1 MGNGAEHSK
10 TINVVRGQNNQWTIA
25 NKPDYVTLD
34 AQTGKV
40 TFNANTIKPNSSITI
55 TPKAGTGHSVSSN
68 PSTLTAPAAHTVNTT
83 EIVKDYG
90 SNVTAAEINNAV
102 QVANKR
108 TATIKN
114 GTAMPTNLAGGSTTT
129 IPVTVTYND
138 GSTEEVQE
146 SIFTKA
152 DKRELITAKNHL
164 DDPVSTEGKKPG
176 TITQYNNAMHNAQ
189 QQINTAKTE
198 AQQVI
203 NNERATPQQVSD
215 ALTKVRAAQT
225 KIDQAKALLQ
235 NKEDNSQLV
244 TSKNNL
250 QSSVNQVPSTAGMTQ
265 QSIDNYNAKKRE
277 AETEI
282 TAAQR
287 VIDNGDATAQQI
299 SDEKHR
305 VDNALT
311 ALNQAKHDLT
321 ADTHALEQAVQQ
333 LNRTGTTTG
342 KKPASITAYNNSI
355 RALQSDLT
363 SAKNSA
369 NAIIQK
375 PIRTVQEVQSALTN
389 VNRVNERLTQA
400 INQLVPL
407 ADNSALR
414 TAKTKLDEE
423 INKSVTTDGMT
434 QSSIQAYEN
443 AKRAGQTESTN
454 AQNVIN
460 NGDATDQQIAAE
472 KTKVEEK
479 YNSLKQAIA
488 GLTPDLAPL
497 QTAKTQLQNDI
508 DQPTSTT
515 GMTSTSVATFN
526 EKLSAA
532 RTKIQEIDRVL
543 ASHPDVAT
551 IRQNVTAAN
560 AAKTALDQ
568 ARNGLT
574 VDKAPLENAKNQL
587 QHSIDTQTSTTGMT
601 QDSINA
607 YNAKLTAARNKIQ
620 QINQVLAGS
629 PTVEQINTNT
639 SAANQAKSDLDHARQ
654 ALTPDK
660 APLQNAKTQLEQ
672 SINQPTDTTG
682 MTTASLNAYNQ
693 KLQAARQK
701 LTEINQVLNGN
712 PTVQNINDKVT
723 EANQAKDQLNT
734 ARQGLTLD
742 RQPALTTLHGA
753 SNLNQ
758 AQQNNFTQQI
768 NAAQNHAALET
779 IKSNITALNTAMTKL
794 KDSVADNNTIKSGQ
808 NYTDATPANKQAYD
822 NAVNAA
828 KGVIGETTNPTMD
841 VNTVNQKAASVKST
855 KDALDGQQNLQRAKT
870 EATNAITHASDLNQ
884 AQKNALT
891 QQVNSAQNVQA
902 VNDIKQTTHS
912 LNTAMTGLKRGVAN
926 HNQVV
931 QSDNYVNADTNK
943 KNDYNNAYNHAND
956 IINGNAQHPVI
967 TPSDVNNALSNVTSK
982 EHALNGEAKLNAA
995 KQEANTALGHLNNLN
1010 NAQRQNLQ
1018 SQINGA
1024 HQIDAVNTIKQNATN
1039 LNSAMGN
1046 LRQAVADKDQVK
1058 RTEDY
1063 ADADTAKQ
1071 NAYNSAVSSA
1081 ETIINQTTNPTMSV
1095 DDVNRATSAVTSNKN
1110 ALNGDEKLAQSK
1122 TDAARAIDALPHLNN
1137 AQKADVKSKINAA
1150 SNIAGV
1156 NTVKQQGTDLN
1167 TAMGNLQ
1174 GAINDEQTTLNSQNY
1189 QDATPSKKTA
1199 YTNAVQAAKDI
1210 LNKSNGQNK
1219 TKDQVTEAMNQLNS
1233 AKNNLDGTRLLD
1245 QAKQTAKQQL
1255 NNMTH
1260 LTTAQKT
1267 NLTNQINSGTTVAG
1281 VHTVQS
1287 NANTLDQAMNT
1298 LRQSIANKD
1307 ATKAS
1312 EDYVDANNDKQ
1323 TAYNNAVAAAETII
1337 NANSNPEMNPSTITQ
1352 KAEQVNSS
1360 KTALNGDE
1368 NLAAAKQ
1375 NAKTYLNTLTS
1386 ITDAQKNN
1394 LISQISSATRVSG
1407 VDTVKQ
1413 NAQHLDQAMASLQ
1426 SGINNESQVKSSEK
1440 YRDAD
1445 TNKQQEYDNAITA
1458 AKAIL
1463 NKSTG
1468 PNTAQNAV
1476 EAALQRVN
1484 NAKDALNGDAKLIA
1498 AQNAAKQHLGTLTH
1512 ITTAQRND
1520 LTNQISQ
1527 ATNLAG
1533 VESVKQSANSL
1544 DGAMGNLQTAINDKS
1559 GTLASQNFLDAD
1571 EQKRNAYNQAVS
1583 AAETILNKQTGPN
1596 TAKTA
1601 VEQALN
1607 NVNNAKHALNGT
1619 QNLNNAKQ
1627 AAITAINGAS
1637 DLNQKQKD
1645 ALKTQANG
1653 AQRVSNA
1660 QDVQRNATELNTA
1673 MGTLKHAIADKTNTL
1688 ASSKYVN
1695 ADSTKQNAYTTKVT
1709 NAEHIISGTPTV
1721 VTTPSEVTAAAN
1733 QVNSAKQELNGDE
1746 RLRVAKQNANTAID
1760 ALTQLNTPQKAKLKE
1775 QVGQANRLEDVQ
1787 TVQTNGQALNNAM
1800 KGLRDSIANETTVKA
1815 SQNYTDAS
1823 SNNQSTYNSAVSNAK
1838 GIINQTNNPTMDTSA
1853 ITQATTQV
1861 NNAKNGLNGAE
1872 NLRNAQN
1879 TAKQNLNTLSHL
1891 TNNQKSAISTQI
1903 DRAGHVSEVTA
1914 AKNAATEL
1922 NTQMGNLEQAIHDQ
1936 NTVKQSVKF
1945 TDADKAKRDA
1955 YTNAVSR
1962 AEAILNKTQGANTS
1976 KQDVEAA
1983 IQNVSSAKNALN
1995 GDQNVTNA
2003 KNAAKNALNNLT
2015 SINNAQKRDLTTK
2028 IDQATTV
2035 AGVEAVS
2042 NTGTQ
2047 LNTAMANLQNGI
2059 NDKTNTLA
2067 SENYHDADSDKK
2079 TAYTQAVTNAENILN
2094 KNSGSNLDKTA
2105 VENAL
2110 SQVANAK
2117 GALNGNHNL
2126 EQAKSNANTTING
2139 LQHLTTAQKDKL
2151 KQQVQQAQN
2160 VAGVDTVKSS
2170 ANTLNGAMGT
2180 LRNSIQDNTATKNG
2194 QNYLDA
2200 TGSNKTNYN
2209 NAVDSANGVINA
2221 TSNPNMDANAINQIA
2236 TQVTSTKNALD
2247 GTHNLTQAK
2256 QTATN
2261 AIDGATN
2268 LNKAQKDALKAQVT
2282 SAQRV
2287 ANVTSIQQTANELNT
2302 AMGQLQHGIDDENAT
2317 KQTQKYRDAEQSK
2330 KTAYDQAVA
2339 AAKAILNKQTGSNS
2353 DKAAVD
2359 RALQQVTSTKDALN
2373 GDAKLAE
2380 AKAAAKQNLGTLN
2393 HITNAQRTDLE
2404 GQINQ
2409 ATTVDGVNTV
2419 KTNANTLDGAMN
2431 SLQGSINDKDA
2442 TLRNQNYLDADESKR
2457 NAYTQA
2463 VTAAEG
2469 ILNKQ
2474 TGGNTSKADVDNALN
2489 AVTRAKAALNGAENL
2504 RNAKTS
2510 ATNTINGL
2518 PNLTQLQK
2526 DNLKHQVE
2534 QAQNVAGVNGVKDKG
2549 NTLNTAMGALRT
2561 SIQNDN
2567 TTKTSQNYL
2576 DASDSNKN
2584 NYNTAVNNA
2593 NGVINATNNPNM
2605 DANAINGMANQVN
2618 TTKAA
2623 LNGVQNL
2630 AQAKTNATNTINN
2643 AHDLNQKQKD
2653 ALKTQVNNAQRVSD
2667 ANNVQHTATE
2677 LNGAMTALKAA
2688 IADKERTKASGNY
2701 VNADQEK
2708 RQAYDSKVTNAENII
2723 NGTPNATLTVNDVN
2737 SATSQVNAAK
2747 TALNGD
2753 NNLRVAKENAN
2764 NTIDGLAQLNN
2775 AQKAK
2780 LKEQVQSAT
2789 TLEGVQT
2796 VKNSSQTLNTAM
2808 KGLRDSIA
2816 NEATIKAGQNYTDA
2830 SPTNRNE
2837 YDSAVTA
2844 AKAIINQTS
2853 NPTMEPN
2860 TITQATSQ
2868 VTTKEHALNGAQ
2880 NLAQAKTTA
2889 KNNLNN
2895 LTSINNA
2902 QKDALTRSIDGATT
2916 VAGVNQE
2923 TAKATE
2929 LNNAMHSLQN
2939 GINDEAQTKQT
2950 QKYLDAEPIKKSAYD
2965 QAVNAAKAILT
2976 KASGQNVDKAAVE
2989 QALQNVNSTK
2999 TALNGDAKLNE
3010 AKAAAKQTLGTLTH
3024 INNAQRTAL
3033 DNEITQATNVEGVN
3047 TVKAKAQQLDGAMGQ
3062 LETSIRDKDTT
3073 LQSQNY
3079 QDADDAKRTAYSQAV
3094 NAAATILN
3102 KTAGGNT
3109 PKADVERAMQAVTQA
3124 NTALNGIQN
3133 LERAKQAANTAITNA
3148 SDLNTKQKEA
3158 LKAQVT
3164 SAGRVS
3170 AANGVEHTA
3179 TELNTAMTA
3188 LKRAIADKAETK
3200 ASGNY
3205 VNADANKRQAYDEK
3219 VTAAENIVS
3228 GTPTPTLTP
3237 ADVTNA
3243 ATQVTNAK
3251 TQLNGNHNLEVAKQ
3265 NANTAIDGLTSL
3277 NGPQKAKLKEQVG
3290 QATTLPNVQT
3300 VRDNAQTLNSAM
3312 KGLRDSIANEA
3323 TIKAGQNYTDASPN
3337 NRSEYDSAVTA
3348 AKAIIDQT
3356 TSPSM
3361 NAQEINQAKDQVTAK
3376 QQALN
3381 GQENLRTAQTN
3392 AKQHLNGLSDLTDA
3406 QKDAVK
3412 RQIEGATHVNEVT
3425 QAQNNADALNTAMT
3439 NLKNGIQ
3446 DQNTI
3451 KQGVNF
3457 TDADEAKRNAYTNA
3471 VTQAEQILNK
3481 AQGPNTAKD
3490 NVESAL
3496 QNVQR
3501 AKNEL
3506 NGNQNVANA
3515 KSTAKNALNNLTSI
3529 NNAQKEALKTQIEGA
3544 STVAGVN
3551 QVSTTAS
3558 ELNTAMSN
3566 LQSGINDEAA
3576 TKAAQKYTDADR
3588 DKQTAYN
3595 DAVTAAKTLL
3605 DKTAGSNDNKAAVEQ
3620 ALQRVN
3626 TAKTA
3631 LNGDARLNE
3640 AKNTA
3645 KQQLATMSHLT
3656 NAQKANLTEQ
3666 IERGTTVAGVQGIQ
3680 ANAGTLDQAMNQLRQ
3695 SIASKDTTK
3704 SSEDYQ
3710 DANADLQN
3718 AYNRAVSDAEG
3729 IISATNNPEMN
3740 PDTIN
3745 QKASQVNSAKS
3756 ALNGDEKLAA
3766 AKQTAK
3772 TDIGR
3777 LTDLN
3782 NAQRTAANAEVD
3794 QAPNLAAVTAAK
3806 NKATSLNTAMGNLKH
3821 ALAEKD
3827 NTKRSVN
3834 YTDADQPKQQA
3845 YDTAVTQAEAITNA
3859 NGSNANETQVQAALN
3874 QLNQAK
3880 NDLNGDNKVAQAK
3893 ETAKRALAS
3902 YSNLNNAQSTAAT
3915 SQIDNATTVADVTA
3929 AQNTAN
3935 ELNTAMGQLQ
3945 NGINDQNTVK
3955 QQVNFTDADQGKK
3968 DAYTNAVT
3976 NAQGILD
3983 KANGQNMTKA
3993 QVEAAL
3999 NQVTTAKNALNGDA
4013 NVRQAKSDA
4022 KANLGTLT
4030 HLNNAQKQDLTS
4042 QIEGA
4047 TTVNGVNSVK
4057 TKAQDLDGAMQ
4068 RLESAIANKD
4078 QTKAS
4083 ENYIDA
4089 DPTKKTAF
4097 DNAIIQAESYL
4108 NKDHGANKDKQAV
4121 EQAIQSVTST
4131 ENALNG
4137 DANLQRAKTE
4147 ATQAIDNLTH
4157 LNTPQKTALKQQVNA
4172 AQRVSG
4178 VTDLKNSA
4186 TSLNNAMDQLKQAIA
4201 DHDTIVAGGN
4211 YTNASPDKQ
4220 GAYTDAYNAAK
4231 NIVNGSPNV
4240 ITNAADVTA
4249 ATQRVNNAET
4259 GLNGDTNL
4267 ATAKQQAKDALR
4279 QMTHLSDAQKQS
4291 ITGQIDSATQ
4301 VTGVQSVKDNA
4312 TNLDNAMNQLRN
4324 SIANKDEVKA
4334 SQPYVDADTDK
4345 QNAYNTAVTSAENII
4360 NATSQPTLNPSAVTQ
4375 AANQVNTNK
4384 TALNGAQNLAN
4395 KKQETT
4401 ANINQLSHLNNAQKQ
4416 DLNTQ
4421 VTNAPN
4427 ISTVNQVKTKAEQ
4440 LDQAMERLING
4451 IQDKD
4456 QVKQSV
4462 NFTDA
4467 DPEKQTAYNNAVTAA
4482 ENIINQANG
4491 TNANQS
4497 QVEAA
4502 LSTVTTT
4509 KQALNGDRKV
4519 TDAKNNANQRL
4530 STLDNLNNA
4539 QKGAVTG
4546 NINQAHTVAEVTQAI
4561 QTAQELN
4568 TAMGNLKNS
4577 LNDKDTTL
4585 GSQNFADA
4593 DPEKKNAYNEAV
4605 RNAENILNKS
4615 TGTNVPKDQV
4625 EAAMN
4630 QVNTTKAALNG
4641 TQNLEKAKQHANTA
4655 IDGLSH
4661 LTNAQKDALK
4671 QLVQQSTTVAEA
4683 QGNEQKANNVDA
4695 AMDKLRQSIADNAT
4709 TKQNQNYTDAS
4720 PNKKDAYNNAVTTAQ
4735 GIIDQTTNPT
4745 LDPTVINQAAGQV
4758 STTKNALNGN
4768 ENLEAAK
4775 QQATQSLGSL
4785 DNLNNAQKQAVT
4797 NQINGAHTV
4806 DEANQIKQNAQ
4817 NLNTAMGNL
4826 KQAIADKDATKATV
4840 NFTDADQA
4848 KQQAYNTAVTNAEN
4862 IISKANGGNA
4872 TQTEVEQAIQQVNA
4886 TKQALNGN
4894 ANVQHAK
4901 DEATALINSSND
4913 LNQAQKDALKQQVQ
4927 NATTVAGVNNVKQTA
4942 QELNN
4947 AMTQLKQG
4955 IADKEQT
4962 KADGNFV
4969 NADPDKQNAYNQAV
4983 AKAEALISG
4992 TPDVVVTP
5000 SEITAA
5006 LNKVTQAKN
5015 DLNGNTNLATAKQNV
5030 QQAIDQ
5036 LPNLNQAQRDEYNK
5050 QITQATL
5057 VPNVNAIQQAATT
5070 LNDAMT
5076 QLKQGIAD
5084 KDQTKANGNFVN
5096 ADTDKQ
5102 NAYNNAVAHAEQI
5115 ISGTPNANV
5124 DPQQV
5129 AQALQQVN
5137 QAKGDLNGNHNLQVA
5152 KDNANTAI
5160 DQLPNLNQPQKTAL
5174 KDQVSHAELV
5184 TGVNAIKQNADA
5196 LNNAMG
5202 TLKQQIQ
5209 ANSQVPQSVDFTQA
5223 DQDKQQAY
5231 NNAAN
5236 QAQQI
5241 ANGTPT
5247 PVLAPDTV
5255 TQAVTTM
5262 NQAKDALNG
5271 DEKLAQAKQDAL
5283 ANLDTLRDL
5292 NQPQRDALR
5301 NQINQAQA
5309 LATVEQTKQNAQNVN
5324 TAMGNLKQGIANK
5337 DTVKASE
5344 NYHDADVDKQT
5355 AYTNAVSQAEGIINQ
5370 TTNPT
5375 LNPDDITR
5383 ALTQVTDAKNS
5394 LNGEAKLAT
5403 EKQNAKDAV
5412 SGMTHLN
5419 DAQKQALKGQI
5430 DQSPEIA
5437 TVNQVKQT
5445 ATSLDQAMD
5454 QLSQAIN
5461 DKDQILADGNYLN
5474 ADPDKQNA
5482 YKQAVAKAEALLN
5495 KQSGTNEVQAQVE
5508 SITNE
5513 VNAAKQAL
5521 NGNDNL
5527 ANAKQ
5532 QAKQQ
5537 LANLTHLNDAQKQ
5550 SFESQITQ
5558 APLVTDVTTINQK
5571 AQTLDHAMELLRNS
5585 VADNQT
5591 TLASEDYHDATA
5603 QRQNDYNK
5611 AVTAANNIINQTTSP
5626 TMNPD
5631 DVNGATTQV
5640 NNTKVALD
5648 GDENLAAAKQQANNR
5663 LDQLDHLNNAQK
5675 QQLQSQITQSSDIAA
5690 VNGHKQTAESL
5701 NTAMGNLINAIA
5713 DHQAVEQRGNFINA
5727 DTDKQTAYNTAV
5739 NEAAAMINK
5748 QTGQNANQTEVEQAI
5763 TKVQTT
5769 LQALNGDHN
5778 LQVAKTNA
5786 TQAIDA
5792 LTSLND
5798 PQKTALKDQVT
5809 AATLVTAV
5817 HQIEQNANTLNQAMH
5832 GLRQSIQDNAATKA
5846 NSKYINEDQPE
5857 QQNYDQAVQAANNII
5872 NEQTATLDN
5881 NAINQAAATV
5891 NTTKA
5896 ALHGDVKLQ
5905 NDKDH
5910 AKQTVSQLAHLNNA
5924 QKHMEDTLI
5933 DSETTRTAVKQDLTE
5948 AQALDQLMDA
5958 LQQSIADKD
5967 ATRASSAYVNAEP
5980 NKKQA
5985 YDEAVQ
5991 NAESIIAG
5999 LNNPTIN
6006 KGNVSSATQAVIS
6019 SKNALDGVERLAQDK
6034 QTAGNSLNHL
6044 DQLTPA
6050 QQQALE
6056 NQINNATTRDK
6067 VAEII
6072 AQAQA
6077 LNEAMKALKES
6088 IKDQPQTEASSKFI
6102 NEDQAQKDA
6111 YTQAVQHAKDL
6122 INKTTDPTLA
6132 KSIIDQATQAVTDA
6146 KNNLHGDQ
6154 KLAQDK
6160 QRATETLNNLSNLN
6174 TPQRQALENQIN
6186 NAATRGEVAQKLTEA
6201 QALNQAMEALRNSI
6215 QDQQQTEAGSKFINE
6230 DKPQKDAYQAAVQN
6244 AKDLINQ
6251 TNNPTLDK
6259 AQVEQLTQAVNQA
6272 KDNLHGDQKL
6282 ADDKQHAVTDLN
6294 QLNGLNNPQRQALE
6308 SQINN
6313 AATRDEVA
6321 QKLAEAKALDQA
6333 MQALRN
6339 SIQDQQQTESGSKF
6353 INEDKPQKDAYQAA
6367 VQNAKDLINQ
6377 TGNPT
6382 LDKSQVEQ
6390 LTQAVTTAKDNLHG
6404 DQKLARD
6411 QQQAV
6416 TTVNA
6421 LPNLNHAQQ
6430 QALTDAINAAPTRT
6444 EVAQHVQTATEL
6456 DHAMETLKNKVDQV
6470 NTDKA
6475 QPNYTEASTDK
6486 KEAVDQALQ
6495 AAQSITDPTNG
6506 SNANKDAVEQAL
6518 TKLQEK
6524 ENELNGNERVAEAKT
6539 QAKQT
6544 IDQLTHLNADQIATA
6559 KQNIDQA
6566 TKLQPIAELVDQ
6578 ATQLNQSMDQL
6589 QQAVNE
6595 HANVEQTVDYT
6606 QADSDKQNA
6615 YKQAIADA
6623 ENVLKQNANKQQVD
6637 QALQNILNAKQAL
6650 NGDERVAL
6658 AKTNGKHDIDQLN
6671 ALNNAQQDGFKGRID
6686 QSNDLNQIQQI
6697 VDEAKAL
6704 NRAMDQ
6710 LSQEI
6715 TGNEGRTK
6723 GSTNYVNADTQVK
6736 QVYDEAVDKAKQA
6749 LDKSTGQNL
6758 TAEQVIKLNDAIT
6771 AAKKAL
6777 NGEERLNN
6785 RKAEALQ
6792 RLDQLTHLNN
6802 AQRQLA
6808 IQQINNA
6815 ETLNKASRAINR
6827 ATKLDNAMGAV
6838 QQYIDEQHLGVIS
6851 STNYINADDN
6861 LKANYDNAIANAAHE
6876 LDKVQGNA
6884 IAKAEAEQLKQ
6895 NIIDAQNALN
6905 GDQNLANAKDKA
6917 NAFVNS
6923 LNGLNQQQQ
6932 DLAHKAI
6939 NNADTVSDVT
6949 DIVNNQIDLNDA
6961 METLKHL
6968 VDNEIPNAEQTV
6980 NYQNA
6985 DDNAKTNFDDAKRL
6999 ANTLLNSDNTNVN
7012 DINGAIQTVNDA
7024 IHNLNGDQRLQDA
7037 KDKAIQSINQA
7048 LANKLKE
7055 IEASNAT
7062 DQDKLIAKN
7071 KAEELANSIINNINK
7086 ATSNQAVSQVQTAG
7100 NHAIEQVHANEI
7112 PKAKIDANKDVDKQ
7126 VQSLID
7132 EIDRNPNLTDKEKQ
7146 ALKDRINQILQQGHN
7161 GINNAMT
7168 KEEIE
7173 QAKAQLAQA
7182 LQDIKDLVKAKEDAK
7197 QDVDKQVQALIDEID
7212 QNPNL
7217 TDKEKQA
7224 LKDRINQILQQGHN
7238 GINNAMTKEEI
7249 EQAKAQLAQALQDIK
7264 DLVKAKE
7271 NAKQDIDKRVQAL
7284 IDEIDQN
7291 PNLTDKE
7298 KQALKDRINQ
7308 ILQQGHND
7316 INNALTKEEIEQA
7329 KAQLAQALQDIKDL
7343 VKAKE
7348 DAKNAIKALANAKRD
7363 QINSNPDLTPE
7374 QKAKALKEIDEAEKR
7389 ALQNVENA
7397 QTIDQLNRGLNLG
7410 LDDIRNTHV
7419 WEVDEQPAVNEIFEA
7434 TPEQILVNGELIVH
7448 RDDIITEQDILA
7460 HINLIDQLSAEVIDT
7475 PSTATISDSLTAK
7488 VEVTLLDGSKVI
7500 VNVPVKVV
7508 EKELSVVK
7516 QQAIESIENAAQ
7528 QKIDEINNSVTLTL
7542 EQKEAAIAEV
7552 NKLKQQAIDYIN
7564 NAPDVHSVEEIQ
7576 QQEQAHIEQ
7585 FYPEQFTIEQAKSN
7599 AIKSIEDAIQH
7610 MIDEIK
7616 ARTDLTDKEKQ
7627 EAIAK
7632 LNQLKEQAIQAIQRA
7647 QSIDEISEQLEQ
7659 FKAQMKA
7666 ANPTAKELAKRKQE
7680 AISRIKDFSNEKI
7693 NSIRNSEIG
7702 TTDEKQAAMNQINE
7716 IVLETIRDINNAHT
7730 LQQVEAA
7737 LNNGIARI
7745 SAVQI
7750 VISDRAK
7757 QSSSTGNESNSH
7769 LTIGYGT
7776 ANHPFNSS
7784 TIGHKKKI
7792 DEDDDIDPLHM
7803 RHFSNNF
7810 GNVIKNAIGVVGIS
7824 GLLASFWFFIA
7835 KRRRKEDEEEELEI
7849 RDNNKDSIKET
7860 LDDTKHLPLLFAKRR
7875 RKEDEEDVTVEEKD
7889 TLNNGESLDKVKH
7902 TPFFLPKRRRKEDEE
7917 DVEVTNENT
7926 DEKVLQDNEHSP
7938 ILIAKRRKDKEV
7950 DVETTTSIESN
7961 EDDAPLLLAKKK
7973 NQKDNQSKG
7982 KKSASK
7988 NLLKS

>member
-1 MGNGAEHSK
+1 
-10 TINVVRGQNNQWTIA
+10 
-25 NKPDYVTLD
+25 
-34 AQTGKV
+34 
-40 TFNANTIKPNSSITI
+40 
-55 TPKAGTGHSVSSN
+55 
-68 PSTLTAPAAHTVNTT
+68 
-83 EIVKDYG
+83 
-90 SNVTAAEINNAV
+90 
-102 QVANKR
+102 
-108 TATIKN
+108 
-114 GTAMPTNLAGGSTTT
+114 
-129 IPVTVTYND
+129 
-138 GSTEEVQE
+138 
-146 SIFTKA
+146 
-152 DKRELITAKNHL
+152 
-164 DDPVSTEGKKPG
+164 
-176 TITQYNNAMHNAQ
+176 
-189 QQINTAKTE
+189 
-198 AQQVI
+198 
-203 NNERATPQQVSD
+203 
-215 ALTKVRAAQT
+215 
-225 KIDQAKALLQ
+225 
-235 NKEDNSQLV
+235 
-244 TSKNNL
+244 
-250 QSSVNQVPSTAGMTQ
+250 
-265 QSIDNYNAKKRE
+265 
-277 AETEI
+277 
-282 TAAQR
+282 
-287 VIDNGDATAQQI
+287 
-299 SDEKHR
+299 
-305 VDNALT
+305 
-311 ALNQAKHDLT
+311 
-321 ADTHALEQAVQQ
+321 
-333 LNRTGTTTG
+333 
-342 KKPASITAYNNSI
+342 
-355 RALQSDLT
+355 
-363 SAKNSA
+363 
-369 NAIIQK
+369 
-375 PIRTVQEVQSALTN
+375 
-389 VNRVNERLTQA
+389 
-400 INQLVPL
+400 
-407 ADNSALR
+407 
-414 TAKTKLDEE
+414 
-423 INKSVTTDGMT
+423 
-434 QSSIQAYEN
+434 
-443 AKRAGQTESTN
+443 
-454 AQNVIN
+454 
-460 NGDATDQQIAAE
+460 
-472 KTKVEEK
+472 
-479 YNSLKQAIA
+479 
-488 GLTPDLAPL
+488 
-497 QTAKTQLQNDI
+497 
-508 DQPTSTT
+508 
-515 GMTSTSVATFN
+515 
-526 EKLSAA
+526 
-532 RTKIQEIDRVL
+532 
-543 ASHPDVAT
+543 
-551 IRQNVTAAN
+551 
-560 AAKTALDQ
+560 
-568 ARNGLT
+568 
-574 VDKAPLENAKNQL
+574 
-587 QHSIDTQTSTTGMT
+587 
-601 QDSINA
+601 
-607 YNAKLTAARNKIQ
+607 
-620 QINQVLAGS
+620 
-629 PTVEQINTNT
+629 
-639 SAANQAKSDLDHARQ
+639 
-654 ALTPDK
+654 
-660 APLQNAKTQLEQ
+660 
-672 SINQPTDTTG
+672 
-682 MTTASLNAYNQ
+682 
-693 KLQAARQK
+693 
-701 LTEINQVLNGN
+701 
-712 PTVQNINDKVT
+712 
-723 EANQAKDQLNT
+723 
-734 ARQGLTLD
+734 
-742 RQPALTTLHGA
+742 
-753 SNLNQ
+753 
-758 AQQNNFTQQI
+758 
-768 NAAQNHAALET
+768 
-779 IKSNITALNTAMTKL
+779 
-794 KDSVADNNTIKSGQ
+794 
-808 NYTDATPANKQAYD
+808 
-822 NAVNAA
+822 
-828 KGVIGETTNPTMD
+828 
-841 VNTVNQKAASVKST
+841 
-855 KDALDGQQNLQRAKT
+855 
-870 EATNAITHASDLNQ
+870 
-884 AQKNALT
+884 
-891 QQVNSAQNVQA
+891 
-902 VNDIKQTTHS
+902 
-912 LNTAMTGLKRGVAN
+912 
-926 HNQVV
+926 
-931 QSDNYVNADTNK
+931 
-943 KNDYNNAYNHAND
+943 
-956 IINGNAQHPVI
+956 
-967 TPSDVNNALSNVTSK
+967 
-982 EHALNGEAKLNAA
+982 
-995 KQEANTALGHLNNLN
+995 
-1010 NAQRQNLQ
+1010 
-1018 SQINGA
+1018 
-1024 HQIDAVNTIKQNATN
+1024 
-1039 LNSAMGN
+1039 
-1046 LRQAVADKDQVK
+1046 
-1058 RTEDY
+1058 
-1063 ADADTAKQ
+1063 
-1071 NAYNSAVSSA
+1071 
-1081 ETIINQTTNPTMSV
+1081 
-1095 DDVNRATSAVTSNKN
+1095 
-1110 ALNGDEKLAQSK
+1110 
-1122 TDAARAIDALPHLNN
+1122 
-1137 AQKADVKSKINAA
+1137 
-1150 SNIAGV
+1150 
-1156 NTVKQQGTDLN
+1156 
-1167 TAMGNLQ
+1167 
-1174 GAINDEQTTLNSQNY
+1174 
-1189 QDATPSKKTA
+1189 
-1199 YTNAVQAAKDI
+1199 
-1210 LNKSNGQNK
+1210 
-1219 TKDQVTEAMNQLNS
+1219 
-1233 AKNNLDGTRLLD
+1233 
-1245 QAKQTAKQQL
+1245 
-1255 NNMTH
+1255 
-1260 LTTAQKT
+1260 
-1267 NLTNQINSGTTVAG
+1267 
-1281 VHTVQS
+1281 
-1287 NANTLDQAMNT
+1287 
-1298 LRQSIANKD
+1298 
-1307 ATKAS
+1307 
-1312 EDYVDANNDKQ
+1312 
-1323 TAYNNAVAAAETII
+1323 
-1337 NANSNPEMNPSTITQ
+1337 
-1352 KAEQVNSS
+1352 
-1360 KTALNGDE
+1360 
-1368 NLAAAKQ
+1368 
-1375 NAKTYLNTLTS
+1375 
-1386 ITDAQKNN
+1386 
-1394 LISQISSATRVSG
+1394 
-1407 VDTVKQ
+1407 
-1413 NAQHLDQAMASLQ
+1413 
-1426 SGINNESQVKSSEK
+1426 
-1440 YRDAD
+1440 
-1445 TNKQQEYDNAITA
+1445 
-1458 AKAIL
+1458 
-1463 NKSTG
+1463 
-1468 PNTAQNAV
+1468 
-1476 EAALQRVN
+1476 
-1484 NAKDALNGDAKLIA
+1484 
-1498 AQNAAKQHLGTLTH
+1498 
-1512 ITTAQRND
+1512 
-1520 LTNQISQ
+1520 
-1527 ATNLAG
+1527 
-1533 VESVKQSANSL
+1533 
-1544 DGAMGNLQTAINDKS
+1544 
-1559 GTLASQNFLDAD
+1559 
-1571 EQKRNAYNQAVS
+1571 
-1583 AAETILNKQTGPN
+1583 
-1596 TAKTA
+1596 
-1601 VEQALN
+1601 
-1607 NVNNAKHALNGT
+1607 
-1619 QNLNNAKQ
+1619 
-1627 AAITAINGAS
+1627 
-1637 DLNQKQKD
+1637 
-1645 ALKTQANG
+1645 
-1653 AQRVSNA
+1653 
-1660 QDVQRNATELNTA
+1660 
-1673 MGTLKHAIADKTNTL
+1673 
-1688 ASSKYVN
+1688 
-1695 ADSTKQNAYTTKVT
+1695 
-1709 NAEHIISGTPTV
+1709 
-1721 VTTPSEVTAAAN
+1721 
-1733 QVNSAKQELNGDE
+1733 
-1746 RLRVAKQNANTAID
+1746 
-1760 ALTQLNTPQKAKLKE
+1760 
-1775 QVGQANRLEDVQ
+1775 
-1787 TVQTNGQALNNAM
+1787 
-1800 KGLRDSIANETTVKA
+1800 
-1815 SQNYTDAS
+1815 
-1823 SNNQSTYNSAVSNAK
+1823 
-1838 GIINQTNNPTMDTSA
+1838 
-1853 ITQATTQV
+1853 
-1861 NNAKNGLNGAE
+1861 
-1872 NLRNAQN
+1872 
-1879 TAKQNLNTLSHL
+1879 
-1891 TNNQKSAISTQI
+1891 
-1903 DRAGHVSEVTA
+1903 
-1914 AKNAATEL
+1914 
-1922 NTQMGNLEQAIHDQ
+1922 MGNLEQAIHDQ
-1936 NTVKQSVKF
+1936 NTVKQGVNF

-1962 AEAILNKTQGANTS
+1962 AETILNKTQGANTS

-1983 IQNVSSAKNALN
+1983 IQNVTSAKNALN

-2059 NDKTNTLA
+2059 NDKANTLA

-2094 KNSGSNLDKTA
+2094 KNSGSNLDKAA

-2110 SQVANAK
+2110 SQVTNAK

-2200 TGSNKTNYN
+2200 TERNKTNYN

-2380 AKAAAKQNLGTLN
+2380 AKAAARQNLGTLN
-2393 HITNAQRTDLE
+2393 HITNAQRTALE

-2431 SLQGSINDKDA
+2431 SLQGAINDKDA

-2534 QAQNVAGVNGVKDKG
+2534 QAQNVVGVNGVKDKG

-2605 DANAINGMANQVN
+2605 DANAINDMANQVN

-2623 LNGVQNL
+2623 LNGAQNL

-2643 AHDLNQKQKD
+2643 AQDLNQKQKD

-2737 SATSQVNAAK
+2737 SAASQVNAAK

-2753 NNLRVAKENAN
+2753 NNLRVAKEHAN

-2775 AQKAK
+2775 VQKAK

-2789 TLEGVQT
+2789 TLDGVQT

-2830 SPTNRNE
+2830 SPNNRNE

-2902 QKDALTRSIDGATT
+2902 QKDALTRNIDGATT

-2939 GINDEAQTKQT
+2939 GINDETQTKQT
-2950 QKYLDAEPIKKSAYD
+2950 QKYLDAEPSKKSAYD

-3024 INNAQRTAL
+3024 INNAQRNAL

-3148 SDLNTKQKEA
+3148 SDLNTKQKKA

-3188 LKRAIADKAETK
+3188 LKRAIADKADTK

-3219 VTAAENIVS
+3219 VTAAEHIVS

-3237 ADVTNA
+3237 SDVTNA

-3300 VRDNAQTLNSAM
+3300 VRDNAQTLNTAM

-3323 TIKAGQNYTDASPN
+3323 TIKAGQNYTDASQNKQNDYN
-3337 NRSEYDSAVTA
+3337 NAVTA
-3348 AKAIIDQT
+3348 AKAIIGQT

-3361 NAQEINQAKDQVTAK
+3361 IAQEINQAKDQVTAK

-3392 AKQHLNGLSDLTDA
+3392 AKQHLNGLSDLTNA
-3406 QKDAVK
+3406 QKDAAK

-3490 NVESAL
+3490 GVETAL

-3515 KSTAKNALNNLTSI
+3515 KTTAKNALNNLTSI
-3529 NNAQKEALKTQIEGA
+3529 NNAQKAALKSQIEGA
-3544 STVAGVN
+3544 TTVAGVN
-3551 QVSTTAS
+3551 QVSTMAS

-3566 LQSGINDEAA
+3566 LQRGINDEAA
-3576 TKAAQKYTDADR
+3576 TKAAQKYTEADR

-3605 DKTAGSNDNKAAVEQ
+3605 DKTAGSNDNKVAVEQ

-3680 ANAGTLDQAMNQLRQ
+3680 ANAGTLNQAMNQLRQ
-3695 SIASKDTTK
+3695 SIASKDATK

-3718 AYNRAVSDAEG
+3718 AYNDAVTNAEG

-3772 TDIGR
+3772 SDIGR

-4097 DNAIIQAESYL
+4097 DNAITQAESYL
-4108 NKDHGANKDKQAV
+4108 NKDHGTNKDKQAV

-4137 DANLQRAKTE
+4137 DANLQCAKTE
-4147 ATQAIDNLTH
+4147 ATQAIDNLTQ

-4186 TSLNNAMDQLKQAIA
+4186 TSLNNAMDQLKQAIG

-4259 GLNGDTNL
+4259 SLNGDTNL

-4360 NATSQPTLNPSAVTQ
+4360 NATSQPTLDPSAVTQ

-4401 ANINQLSHLNNAQKQ
+4401 ANINRLSHLNNAQKQ

-4519 TDAKNNANQRL
+4519 TDAKNNANQTL

-4661 LTNAQKDALK
+4661 LTNAQKEALK

-4735 GIIDQTTNPT
+4735 GIIDQTTNPS

-4758 STTKNALNGN
+4758 STSKNALNGN

-4797 NQINGAHTV
+4797 
-4806 DEANQIKQNAQ
+4806 NQIKQNAQ

-4886 TKQALNGN
+4886 AKQALNGN

-4901 DEATALINSSND
+4901 DEATALINNSND

-4969 NADPDKQNAYNQAV
+4969 NADSDKQNAYNQAV

-5030 QQAIDQ
+5030 QHAIDQ
-5036 LPNLNQAQRDEYNK
+5036 LPNLNQAQRDEYSK

-5070 LNDAMT
+5070 LNDAMTQLKQGIANKAQIKGSENYHDADTDKQTAYDNAVTKAEELLKQTTNPTMDPNTIQQALTKVNDTNQALNGNQKLADAKQDAKTTLGTLDHLNDAQKQALTTQVEQAPDIATVNNVKQNAQNLNNAMTNLNNALQDKTETLNSINFTDADQAKKDDYTNAVSHAEGILSKANGSNASQTEVEQAMQRVNEAKQALNGNDNVQRAKDAAKQVITNANDLNQAQKDALKQQVDAAQTVANVNTIKQTAQDLNQAMT

-5255 TQAVTTM
+5255 TKAVTTM

-5881 NAINQAAATV
+5881 NAINQVAATV

-5948 AQALDQLMDA
+5948 VQALDQLMDA

-6072 AQAQA
+6072 SQAQA

-6215 QDQQQTEAGSKFINE
+6215 QDQQQTESGSKFINE

-6251 TNNPTLDK
+6251 TGNPTLDK
-6259 AQVEQLTQAVNQA
+6259 AQVEQLTHAFKQA

-6313 AATRDEVA
+6313 AATRGEVA

-6339 SIQDQQQTESGSKF
+6339 SIQDQQQTEAGSKF

-6430 QALTDAINAAPTRT
+6430 QTLTDAINAAPTRT

-6524 ENELNGNERVAEAKT
+6524 VNELNGNERVAEAKT

-6595 HANVEQTVDYT
+6595 HANVEQTIDYT
-6606 QADSDKQNA
+6606 QADSDKQKA

-6749 LDKSTGQNL
+6749 LDKSSGQNL
-6758 TAEQVIKLNDAIT
+6758 TAEQVIKLNDAVT

-7012 DINGAIQTVNDA
+7012 DINGAIQAVNDA

-7126 VQSLID
+7126 VQALID

-7161 GINNAMT
+7161 DINNALT

-7238 GINNAMTKEEI
+7238 GINNAM
-7249 EQAKAQLAQALQDIK
+7249 
-7264 DLVKAKE
+7264 
-7271 NAKQDIDKRVQAL
+7271 
-7284 IDEIDQN
+7284 
-7291 PNLTDKE
+7291 
-7298 KQALKDRINQ
+7298 
-7308 ILQQGHND
+7308 
-7316 INNALTKEEIEQA
+7316 TKEEIEQA

-7552 NKLKQQAIDYIN
+7552 NKLKQQAIDHVN

-7576 QQEQAHIEQ
+7576 QQEQAYIEQ
-7585 FYPEQFTIEQAKSN
+7585 FNPEQFTIEQAKSN

-7647 QSIDEISEQLEQ
+7647 QSISEITEQLEQ

-7702 TTDEKQAAMNQINE
+7702 TADEKQAAMNQINE

-7784 TIGHKKKI
+7784 TIGHKKKL

-7889 TLNNGESLDKVKH
+7889 SLNNGESLDKVKH

-7926 DEKVLQDNEHSP
+7926 DEKVLKDNEHSP
-7938 ILIAKRRKDKEV
+7938 LLFAKRRKDKEE
-7950 DVETTTSIESN
+7950 DVETTTSIESKD
-7961 EDDAPLLLAKKK
+7961 EDVPLLLAKKK
-7973 NQKDNQSKG
+7973 NQKDNQSKD

-7988 NLLKS
+7988 NTSKKVAAKKKKKKSKKNKK

>member
-1 MGNGAEHSK
+1 MNYRDKIQKFSIRKYTVGTFSTVIATLVFLGFNTSQAHAAETNQPASVVKQKQQSNNEQTENRESQAQNSQNSQNGQSLSATRENEQPNISQANLVDQKVAQSSTTNDEQPASQNVNTKKDSATAATTQPDKEKSKHKQNESQSANKNGNDNRAAHVENHEANVVTASDSSDNGNVQHDRNELQAFFDANYHDYRFIDRENADSGTFNYVKGIFDKINTLLGSNDPINNKDLQLAYKELEQAVALIRTMPQRQQTSRRSSRIQTRSIESRAAEPRSVSSYQNADSSYYVENANDGSGYPVGTYINASNKGAPYYLPTAPWNTLKASAAKEIVLMTAKQTGDGYQWVIKFNKGHAPHDNMIFWFALPSDQVPVGRTDFVTVNADGTNVQWSNGAGAGAYKPLPEMWPYGVNDSRSRDFKIRNRSGQVIYDWADVHVNTLRDLARAGDYFSEANAPAATKALGEQTFKYINGERPTESPGASK
-10 TINVVRGQNNQWTIA
+10 VYTFIGAGDASYTISFRTQGPTTNKLYYTAGGRALEYNQLFMYSQLYVESTQDYQQRLNGFRQVINRTYRIGTTKRVEVSQGNVQTKKVLESTNLNIDDFVDDPLSYVKTPS
-25 NKPDYVTLD
+25 NKVLGFYPS
-34 AQTGKV
+34 
-40 TFNANTIKPNSSITI
+40 NANTNGFRPGGTNPLNEYQLSQLFTDDKLQQAARTGTPIRLMIGFDYPDGHGNSETLVPVNLTVLPEIQHNIKFFKNDDTQNIADKPFSKQAGHPVFYVYAGNQGNASVNLGGSVTSIQPLRINLTSNENFTDKDWQITGIPRTLHIENSTNRPNNARERNIELVGNLLPGDYFGTIRFGRKEQLFEIRVKPHTPRITTTAEELRGTALQKVPVTISGIPLDPSALVYLVTPTSQTTSGGSEADQIPSGYTKLATGTPDGVHTTITI
-55 TPKAGTGHSVSSN
+55 RPQDYVVFIPPVGKEVRAVVFYNNVVASNMSNAVTILPDDIPPTINNPVGINAKYYRGDEVNFTMGVSDRHTGIK
-68 PSTLTAPAAHTVNTT
+68 NTT
-83 EIVKDYG
+83 ITTLPNG
-90 SNVTAAEINNAV
+90 WTSN
-102 QVANKR
+102 
-108 TATIKN
+108 
-114 GTAMPTNLAGGSTTT
+114 L
-129 IPVTVTYND
+129 
-138 GSTEEVQE
+138 
-146 SIFTKA
+146 TKA
-152 DKRELITAKNHL
+152 DKNNGSLSITGRVSMNQAFNSDITFKVSATDNANNTTNDSQSKHVSIHVGKISEDAHPIVLGNTEKVVVVNPTAVSNDEKQSIITAFMNKNQNIRGYL
-164 DDPVSTEGKKPG
+164 ASTNPVTVDNNGNVTLHYRDGSST
-176 TITQYNNAMHNAQ
+176 T
-189 QQINTAKTE
+189 
-198 AQQVI
+198 
-203 NNERATPQQVSD
+203 
-215 ALTKVRAAQT
+215 L
-225 KIDQAKALLQ
+225 
-235 NKEDNSQLV
+235 
-244 TSKNNL
+244 
-250 QSSVNQVPSTAGMTQ
+250 
-265 QSIDNYNAKKRE
+265 
-277 AETEI
+277 
-282 TAAQR
+282 
-287 VIDNGDATAQQI
+287 DATNVMTY
-299 SDEKHR
+299 EP
-305 VDNALT
+305 V
-311 ALNQAKHDLT
+311 
-321 ADTHALEQAVQQ
+321 V
-333 LNRTGTTTG
+333 
-342 KKPASITAYNNSI
+342 KPEY
-355 RALQSDLT
+355 
-363 SAKNSA
+363 
-369 NAIIQK
+369 
-375 PIRTVQEVQSALTN
+375 
-389 VNRVNERLTQA
+389 
-400 INQLVPL
+400 
-407 ADNSALR
+407 
-414 TAKTKLDEE
+414 
-423 INKSVTTDGMT
+423 
-434 QSSIQAYEN
+434 
-443 AKRAGQTESTN
+443 QT
-454 AQNVIN
+454 
-460 NGDATDQQIAAE
+460 
-472 KTKVEEK
+472 
-479 YNSLKQAIA
+479 
-488 GLTPDLAPL
+488 
-497 QTAKTQLQNDI
+497 
-508 DQPTSTT
+508 
-515 GMTSTSVATFN
+515 
-526 EKLSAA
+526 
-532 RTKIQEIDRVL
+532 
-543 ASHPDVAT
+543 
-551 IRQNVTAAN
+551 AN
-560 AAKTALDQ
+560 AAKTATVTIAKGQSFSIGDIKQYFTLSNGQAIPSGTFTNITSDRTIPTAQEVSQMNAGTQLYHLVASNAYHKDTEDFYISLKIVDVKQPEGDQ
-568 ARNGLT
+568 R
-574 VDKAPLENAKNQL
+574 VYR
-587 QHSIDTQTSTTGMT
+587 TSTYDLTT
-601 QDSINA
+601 DEISKVKQAFINA
-607 YNAKLTAARNKIQ
+607 NRDVIT
-620 QINQVLAGS
+620 LAEGDIS
-629 PTVEQINTNT
+629 VTNT
-639 SAANQAKSDLDHARQ
+639 PNGANV
-654 ALTPDK
+654 
-660 APLQNAKTQLEQ
+660 
-672 SINQPTDTTG
+672 TT
-682 MTTASLNAYNQ
+682 
-693 KLQAARQK
+693 
-701 LTEINQVLNGN
+701 I
-712 PTVQNINDKVT
+712 TVNINKG
-723 EANQAKDQLNT
+723 
-734 ARQGLTLD
+734 RLTKSF
-742 RQPALTTLHGA
+742 A
-753 SNLNQ
+753 SNLANM
-758 AQQNNFTQQI
+758 NFLRWVNFPQDYTVTWTNAKIANRPTDGGLSWSDDHKSLIYRYDATLGTQI
-768 NAAQNHAALET
+768 TTNDILTMLKATTTVPGLRN
-779 IKSNITALNTAMTKL
+779 NITGNEKAQA
-794 KDSVADNNTIKSGQ
+794 GGRP
-808 NYTDATPANKQAYD
+808 NYRTTGYSQAN
-822 NAVNAA
+822 
-828 KGVIGETTNPTMD
+828 
-841 VNTVNQKAASVKST
+841 ASS
-855 KDALDGQQNLQRAKT
+855 DGQRQYT
-870 EATNAITHASDLNQ
+870 LNG
-884 AQKNALT
+884 
-891 QQVNSAQNVQA
+891 QVIQ
-902 VNDIKQTTHS
+902 I
-912 LNTAMTGLKRGVAN
+912 L
-926 HNQVV
+926 
-931 QSDNYVNADTNK
+931 
-943 KNDYNNAYNHAND
+943 D
-956 IINGNAQHPVI
+956 IINPSNGYGGQPVTNSNTRANHSNATVVNVNEPAANGAGAFTIDHVVKSNSTHNASDAVYKAQLYLTPYGPKQYVEHLNQNTGNTTDAINIYFV
-967 TPSDVNNALSNVTSK
+967 PSDLVNPTISVGNYTNHQVFSGETFTNTITANDNFGVQSVTVPTTSQITGTVDNNHQHVSATAPNVTS
-982 EHALNGEAKLNAA
+982 
-995 KQEANTALGHLNNLN
+995 
-1010 NAQRQNLQ
+1010 
-1018 SQINGA
+1018 
-1024 HQIDAVNTIKQNATN
+1024 
-1039 LNSAMGN
+1039 
-1046 LRQAVADKDQVK
+1046 
-1058 RTEDY
+1058 
-1063 ADADTAKQ
+1063 
-1071 NAYNSAVSSA
+1071 
-1081 ETIINQTTNPTMSV
+1081 
-1095 DDVNRATSAVTSNKN
+1095 
-1110 ALNGDEKLAQSK
+1110 
-1122 TDAARAIDALPHLNN
+1122 
-1137 AQKADVKSKINAA
+1137 
-1150 SNIAGV
+1150 
-1156 NTVKQQGTDLN
+1156 
-1167 TAMGNLQ
+1167 
-1174 GAINDEQTTLNSQNY
+1174 
-1189 QDATPSKKTA
+1189 
-1199 YTNAVQAAKDI
+1199 
-1210 LNKSNGQNK
+1210 
-1219 TKDQVTEAMNQLNS
+1219 
-1233 AKNNLDGTRLLD
+1233 
-1245 QAKQTAKQQL
+1245 
-1255 NNMTH
+1255 
-1260 LTTAQKT
+1260 
-1267 NLTNQINSGTTVAG
+1267 
-1281 VHTVQS
+1281 
-1287 NANTLDQAMNT
+1287 
-1298 LRQSIANKD
+1298 
-1307 ATKAS
+1307 
-1312 EDYVDANNDKQ
+1312 
-1323 TAYNNAVAAAETII
+1323 
-1337 NANSNPEMNPSTITQ
+1337 
-1352 KAEQVNSS
+1352 
-1360 KTALNGDE
+1360 
-1368 NLAAAKQ
+1368 
-1375 NAKTYLNTLTS
+1375 
-1386 ITDAQKNN
+1386 
-1394 LISQISSATRVSG
+1394 
-1407 VDTVKQ
+1407 
-1413 NAQHLDQAMASLQ
+1413 
-1426 SGINNESQVKSSEK
+1426 
-1440 YRDAD
+1440 
-1445 TNKQQEYDNAITA
+1445 
-1458 AKAIL
+1458 
-1463 NKSTG
+1463 
-1468 PNTAQNAV
+1468 
-1476 EAALQRVN
+1476 
-1484 NAKDALNGDAKLIA
+1484 
-1498 AQNAAKQHLGTLTH
+1498 
-1512 ITTAQRND
+1512 
-1520 LTNQISQ
+1520 
-1527 ATNLAG
+1527 
-1533 VESVKQSANSL
+1533 
-1544 DGAMGNLQTAINDKS
+1544 
-1559 GTLASQNFLDAD
+1559 
-1571 EQKRNAYNQAVS
+1571 
-1583 AAETILNKQTGPN
+1583 
-1596 TAKTA
+1596 
-1601 VEQALN
+1601 
-1607 NVNNAKHALNGT
+1607 
-1619 QNLNNAKQ
+1619 
-1627 AAITAINGAS
+1627 
-1637 DLNQKQKD
+1637 
-1645 ALKTQANG
+1645 
-1653 AQRVSNA
+1653 
-1660 QDVQRNATELNTA
+1660 
-1673 MGTLKHAIADKTNTL
+1673 
-1688 ASSKYVN
+1688 
-1695 ADSTKQNAYTTKVT
+1695 
-1709 NAEHIISGTPTV
+1709 
-1721 VTTPSEVTAAAN
+1721 
-1733 QVNSAKQELNGDE
+1733 
-1746 RLRVAKQNANTAID
+1746 
-1760 ALTQLNTPQKAKLKE
+1760 
-1775 QVGQANRLEDVQ
+1775 
-1787 TVQTNGQALNNAM
+1787 
-1800 KGLRDSIANETTVKA
+1800 
-1815 SQNYTDAS
+1815 
-1823 SNNQSTYNSAVSNAK
+1823 
-1838 GIINQTNNPTMDTSA
+1838 
-1853 ITQATTQV
+1853 
-1861 NNAKNGLNGAE
+1861 
-1872 NLRNAQN
+1872 
-1879 TAKQNLNTLSHL
+1879 
-1891 TNNQKSAISTQI
+1891 
-1903 DRAGHVSEVTA
+1903 
-1914 AKNAATEL
+1914 
-1922 NTQMGNLEQAIHDQ
+1922 
-1936 NTVKQSVKF
+1936 
-1945 TDADKAKRDA
+1945 
-1955 YTNAVSR
+1955 
-1962 AEAILNKTQGANTS
+1962 
-1976 KQDVEAA
+1976 
-1983 IQNVSSAKNALN
+1983 
-1995 GDQNVTNA
+1995 
-2003 KNAAKNALNNLT
+2003 
-2015 SINNAQKRDLTTK
+2015 
-2028 IDQATTV
+2028 
-2035 AGVEAVS
+2035 
-2042 NTGTQ
+2042 
-2047 LNTAMANLQNGI
+2047 
-2059 NDKTNTLA
+2059 
-2067 SENYHDADSDKK
+2067 
-2079 TAYTQAVTNAENILN
+2079 
-2094 KNSGSNLDKTA
+2094 
-2105 VENAL
+2105 
-2110 SQVANAK
+2110 
-2117 GALNGNHNL
+2117 
-2126 EQAKSNANTTING
+2126 
-2139 LQHLTTAQKDKL
+2139 
-2151 KQQVQQAQN
+2151 
-2160 VAGVDTVKSS
+2160 
-2170 ANTLNGAMGT
+2170 
-2180 LRNSIQDNTATKNG
+2180 
-2194 QNYLDA
+2194 
-2200 TGSNKTNYN
+2200 
-2209 NAVDSANGVINA
+2209 
-2221 TSNPNMDANAINQIA
+2221 
-2236 TQVTSTKNALD
+2236 
-2247 GTHNLTQAK
+2247 
-2256 QTATN
+2256 
-2261 AIDGATN
+2261 
-2268 LNKAQKDALKAQVT
+2268 
-2282 SAQRV
+2282 
-2287 ANVTSIQQTANELNT
+2287 
-2302 AMGQLQHGIDDENAT
+2302 
-2317 KQTQKYRDAEQSK
+2317 
-2330 KTAYDQAVA
+2330 
-2339 AAKAILNKQTGSNS
+2339 
-2353 DKAAVD
+2353 
-2359 RALQQVTSTKDALN
+2359 
-2373 GDAKLAE
+2373 
-2380 AKAAAKQNLGTLN
+2380 
-2393 HITNAQRTDLE
+2393 
-2404 GQINQ
+2404 
-2409 ATTVDGVNTV
+2409 
-2419 KTNANTLDGAMN
+2419 
-2431 SLQGSINDKDA
+2431 
-2442 TLRNQNYLDADESKR
+2442 
-2457 NAYTQA
+2457 
-2463 VTAAEG
+2463 
-2469 ILNKQ
+2469 
-2474 TGGNTSKADVDNALN
+2474 
-2489 AVTRAKAALNGAENL
+2489 
-2504 RNAKTS
+2504 
-2510 ATNTINGL
+2510 
-2518 PNLTQLQK
+2518 
-2526 DNLKHQVE
+2526 
-2534 QAQNVAGVNGVKDKG
+2534 
-2549 NTLNTAMGALRT
+2549 
-2561 SIQNDN
+2561 
-2567 TTKTSQNYL
+2567 
-2576 DASDSNKN
+2576 
-2584 NYNTAVNNA
+2584 
-2593 NGVINATNNPNM
+2593 
-2605 DANAINGMANQVN
+2605 
-2618 TTKAA
+2618 
-2623 LNGVQNL
+2623 
-2630 AQAKTNATNTINN
+2630 
-2643 AHDLNQKQKD
+2643 
-2653 ALKTQVNNAQRVSD
+2653 
-2667 ANNVQHTATE
+2667 
-2677 LNGAMTALKAA
+2677 
-2688 IADKERTKASGNY
+2688 
-2701 VNADQEK
+2701 
-2708 RQAYDSKVTNAENII
+2708 
-2723 NGTPNATLTVNDVN
+2723 
-2737 SATSQVNAAK
+2737 
-2747 TALNGD
+2747 
-2753 NNLRVAKENAN
+2753 
-2764 NTIDGLAQLNN
+2764 
-2775 AQKAK
+2775 
-2780 LKEQVQSAT
+2780 
-2789 TLEGVQT
+2789 
-2796 VKNSSQTLNTAM
+2796 
-2808 KGLRDSIA
+2808 
-2816 NEATIKAGQNYTDA
+2816 
-2830 SPTNRNE
+2830 
-2837 YDSAVTA
+2837 
-2844 AKAIINQTS
+2844 
-2853 NPTMEPN
+2853 
-2860 TITQATSQ
+2860 
-2868 VTTKEHALNGAQ
+2868 
-2880 NLAQAKTTA
+2880 
-2889 KNNLNN
+2889 
-2895 LTSINNA
+2895 
-2902 QKDALTRSIDGATT
+2902 
-2916 VAGVNQE
+2916 
-2923 TAKATE
+2923 
-2929 LNNAMHSLQN
+2929 
-2939 GINDEAQTKQT
+2939 
-2950 QKYLDAEPIKKSAYD
+2950 
-2965 QAVNAAKAILT
+2965 
-2976 KASGQNVDKAAVE
+2976 
-2989 QALQNVNSTK
+2989 
-2999 TALNGDAKLNE
+2999 
-3010 AKAAAKQTLGTLTH
+3010 
-3024 INNAQRTAL
+3024 
-3033 DNEITQATNVEGVN
+3033 
-3047 TVKAKAQQLDGAMGQ
+3047 
-3062 LETSIRDKDTT
+3062 
-3073 LQSQNY
+3073 
-3079 QDADDAKRTAYSQAV
+3079 
-3094 NAAATILN
+3094 
-3102 KTAGGNT
+3102 
-3109 PKADVERAMQAVTQA
+3109 
-3124 NTALNGIQN
+3124 
-3133 LERAKQAANTAITNA
+3133 
-3148 SDLNTKQKEA
+3148 
-3158 LKAQVT
+3158 
-3164 SAGRVS
+3164 
-3170 AANGVEHTA
+3170 
-3179 TELNTAMTA
+3179 
-3188 LKRAIADKAETK
+3188 
-3200 ASGNY
+3200 
-3205 VNADANKRQAYDEK
+3205 
-3219 VTAAENIVS
+3219 
-3228 GTPTPTLTP
+3228 
-3237 ADVTNA
+3237 
-3243 ATQVTNAK
+3243 
-3251 TQLNGNHNLEVAKQ
+3251 
-3265 NANTAIDGLTSL
+3265 
-3277 NGPQKAKLKEQVG
+3277 
-3290 QATTLPNVQT
+3290 
-3300 VRDNAQTLNSAM
+3300 
-3312 KGLRDSIANEA
+3312 
-3323 TIKAGQNYTDASPN
+3323 
-3337 NRSEYDSAVTA
+3337 
-3348 AKAIIDQT
+3348 
-3356 TSPSM
+3356 
-3361 NAQEINQAKDQVTAK
+3361 
-3376 QQALN
+3376 
-3381 GQENLRTAQTN
+3381 
-3392 AKQHLNGLSDLTDA
+3392 
-3406 QKDAVK
+3406 
-3412 RQIEGATHVNEVT
+3412 
-3425 QAQNNADALNTAMT
+3425 
-3439 NLKNGIQ
+3439 
-3446 DQNTI
+3446 
-3451 KQGVNF
+3451 
-3457 TDADEAKRNAYTNA
+3457 
-3471 VTQAEQILNK
+3471 
-3481 AQGPNTAKD
+3481 
-3490 NVESAL
+3490 
-3496 QNVQR
+3496 
-3501 AKNEL
+3501 
-3506 NGNQNVANA
+3506 
-3515 KSTAKNALNNLTSI
+3515 
-3529 NNAQKEALKTQIEGA
+3529 
-3544 STVAGVN
+3544 
-3551 QVSTTAS
+3551 
-3558 ELNTAMSN
+3558 
-3566 LQSGINDEAA
+3566 
-3576 TKAAQKYTDADR
+3576 
-3588 DKQTAYN
+3588 
-3595 DAVTAAKTLL
+3595 
-3605 DKTAGSNDNKAAVEQ
+3605 
-3620 ALQRVN
+3620 
-3626 TAKTA
+3626 
-3631 LNGDARLNE
+3631 
-3640 AKNTA
+3640 
-3645 KQQLATMSHLT
+3645 
-3656 NAQKANLTEQ
+3656 
-3666 IERGTTVAGVQGIQ
+3666 
-3680 ANAGTLDQAMNQLRQ
+3680 
-3695 SIASKDTTK
+3695 
-3704 SSEDYQ
+3704 
-3710 DANADLQN
+3710 
-3718 AYNRAVSDAEG
+3718 
-3729 IISATNNPEMN
+3729 
-3740 PDTIN
+3740 
-3745 QKASQVNSAKS
+3745 
-3756 ALNGDEKLAA
+3756 
-3766 AKQTAK
+3766 
-3772 TDIGR
+3772 
-3777 LTDLN
+3777 
-3782 NAQRTAANAEVD
+3782 
-3794 QAPNLAAVTAAK
+3794 
-3806 NKATSLNTAMGNLKH
+3806 
-3821 ALAEKD
+3821 
-3827 NTKRSVN
+3827 
-3834 YTDADQPKQQA
+3834 
-3845 YDTAVTQAEAITNA
+3845 
-3859 NGSNANETQVQAALN
+3859 
-3874 QLNQAK
+3874 
-3880 NDLNGDNKVAQAK
+3880 
-3893 ETAKRALAS
+3893 
-3902 YSNLNNAQSTAAT
+3902 AT

-3983 KANGQNMTKA
+3983 KAHGQNMTKA

-4047 TTVNGVNSVK
+4047 TTVNGVNGVK

-4068 RLESAIANKD
+4068 RLQSAIANKD
-4078 QTKAS
+4078 QTKAN

-4097 DNAIIQAESYL
+4097 DNAITQAESYL

-4178 VTDLKNSA
+4178 VTDLENSA

-4334 SQPYVDADTDK
+4334 SQPYVDADRDK

-4360 NATSQPTLNPSAVTQ
+4360 NATSQPTLDPSAVTQ

-4502 LSTVTTT
+4502 
-4509 KQALNGDRKV
+4509 
-4519 TDAKNNANQRL
+4519 
-4530 STLDNLNNA
+4530 
-4539 QKGAVTG
+4539 
-4546 NINQAHTVAEVTQAI
+4546 
-4561 QTAQELN
+4561 
-4568 TAMGNLKNS
+4568 
-4577 LNDKDTTL
+4577 
-4585 GSQNFADA
+4585 
-4593 DPEKKNAYNEAV
+4593 
-4605 RNAENILNKS
+4605 
-4615 TGTNVPKDQV
+4615 
-4625 EAAMN
+4625 MN

-4661 LTNAQKDALK
+4661 LTNAQKEALK

-4709 TKQNQNYTDAS
+4709 TKQNQNYTDSS

-4735 GIIDQTTNPT
+4735 GIIDQTTSPT

-4797 NQINGAHTV
+4797 DQINGAHTV
-4806 DEANQIKQNAQ
+4806 EEANQIKQNAQ

-4872 TQTEVEQAIQQVNA
+4872 TQSEVEQAIQQVNA

-4927 NATTVAGVNNVKQTA
+4927 NETTVAGVNNVKQTA

-4969 NADPDKQNAYNQAV
+4969 NADPDKQNAYKQAV

-5000 SEITAA
+5000 SEISAA

-5015 DLNGNTNLATAKQNV
+5015 DLNGNTNLASAKQNV
-5030 QQAIDQ
+5030 QHAIDQ
-5036 LPNLNQAQRDEYNK
+5036 LPNLNQAQRDEYSK

-5070 LNDAMT
+5070 LNDAMTQLKQGIANKAQIKGSENYHDADTDKQTAYDNAVTKAEELLKQTTNPTMDPNTIQQALTKVNDTNQALNGNQKLADAKQAAKTNLGTLDHLNDAQKQALTTQVEQAPDIATVNNVKQNAQNLNNAMTNLSNALQDKTETLNSINFTDADQAKKDAYTNAVAQAEGILSKANGNNASQTEVEQAMQRVNEAKQALNGNDNVQRAKDAAKQVITNANDLNQAQKDALKQQVDAAQTVANVNTIKQTAQDLNQAMT

-5129 AQALQQVN
+5129 AQALQQVT

-5247 PVLAPDTV
+5247 PVLTPDTV

-5271 DEKLAQAKQDAL
+5271 DEKLAQAKQDAI

-5324 TAMGNLKQGIANK
+5324 TAMSNLKQGIANK
-5337 DTVKASE
+5337 DTVTASE
-5344 NYHDADVDKQT
+5344 NYHDADADKQT

-5383 ALTQVTDAKNS
+5383 ALTQVTDAKNG

-5412 SGMTHLN
+5412 NAMTHLN

-5437 TVNQVKQT
+5437 RVTQVKQT
-5445 ATSLDQAMD
+5445 ATSLDQAMN

-5461 DKDQILADGNYLN
+5461 DKTQTLTDGNYLN

-5585 VADNQT
+5585 IADNQA

-5603 QRQNDYNK
+5603 QRQNDYNQ

-5631 DVNGATTQV
+5631 EVNSATTQV

-5648 GDENLAAAKQQANNR
+5648 GDENLVAAKQQANNR

-5727 DTDKQTAYNTAV
+5727 DTDKQTAYTTAV
-5739 NEAAAMINK
+5739 NEAEAMINK
-5748 QTGQNANQTEVEQAI
+5748 QTGQNANQPEVEQAI

-5832 GLRQSIQDNAATKA
+5832 GLRESIQDNAATKA

-5881 NAINQAAATV
+5881 NVINQAATTV

-5933 DSETTRTAVKQDLTE
+5933 DNETTRTAVKQDLTE

-6006 KGNVSSATQAVIS
+6006 KGNVSSATQAVTT
-6019 SKNALDGVERLAQDK
+6019 SKNGLDGVERLAQDK

-6160 QRATETLNNLSNLN
+6160 QRATEMLNNLSNLN

-6230 DKPQKDAYQAAVQN
+6230 DKPQKDAYQAAVQH

-6251 TNNPTLDK
+6251 TSNPTLDK
-6259 AQVEQLTQAVNQA
+6259 AQVEQLTQGVNQA

-6294 QLNGLNNPQRQALE
+6294 QLNSLNNPQRQALE

-6321 QKLAEAKALDQA
+6321 QKLAEAQALDQA

-6367 VQNAKDLINQ
+6367 VQHAKDLINQ

-6495 AAQSITDPTNG
+6495 AAESITDPTNG

-6524 ENELNGNERVAEAKT
+6524 VNELNGNERVAEAKT

-6544 IDQLTHLNADQIATA
+6544 IDQLTHLNAEQIATA

-6615 YKQAIADA
+6615 YKQAIAEA
-6623 ENVLKQNANKQQVD
+6623 ENVLKQNSNKQQVD
-6637 QALQNILNAKQAL
+6637 QALQNILNVKQAL

-6758 TAEQVIKLNDAIT
+6758 TAEQVIKLNDAVT
-6771 AAKKAL
+6771 AAKQAL

-6785 RKAEALQ
+6785 RKSEALQ

-6808 IQQINNA
+6808 TQQINNA

-6923 LNGLNQQQQ
+6923 LNGLNKQQQ
-6932 DLAHKAI
+6932 DLAHNAI

-6949 DIVNNQIDLNDA
+6949 DIVNNQIDLNNA

-7012 DINGAIQTVNDA
+7012 DINGAIQSVNDA
-7024 IHNLNGDQRLQDA
+7024 IQNLNGDQRLQDA

-7071 KAEELANSIINNINK
+7071 KAEELANNIINNINK
-7086 ATSNQAVSQVQTAG
+7086 ATSNQDVSQVQTAG
-7100 NHAIEQVHANEI
+7100 NQAIEQVHANEI

-7126 VQSLID
+7126 VQALIDEIDRNPNLTDKEKQALKDRINQMLQQGHNDINNALTKEEIEQAIAQLAQALQEIKDLVKAKEDAKQDVDKQVQALIDEIDRNPNLTDKEKQALKDRINQILQQGHNDINNAMTKEGIEQAKERLAQALQGIKDLVKAKEDTKQDVDKRVQALID

-7173 QAKAQLAQA
+7173 QAK
-7182 LQDIKDLVKAKEDAK
+7182 E
-7197 QDVDKQVQALIDEID
+7197 
-7212 QNPNL
+7212 
-7217 TDKEKQA
+7217 
-7224 LKDRINQILQQGHN
+7224 R
-7238 GINNAMTKEEI
+7238 
-7249 EQAKAQLAQALQDIK
+7249 
-7264 DLVKAKE
+7264 
-7271 NAKQDIDKRVQAL
+7271 
-7284 IDEIDQN
+7284 
-7291 PNLTDKE
+7291 
-7298 KQALKDRINQ
+7298 
-7308 ILQQGHND
+7308 
-7316 INNALTKEEIEQA
+7316 
-7329 KAQLAQALQDIKDL
+7329 LAQALQDIKDL

-7348 DAKNAIKALANAKRD
+7348 DAKNKIKALANAKRD

-7419 WEVDEQPAVNEIFEA
+7419 WEVDDQPAVNEISEA
-7434 TPEQILVNGELIVH
+7434 TPEQLLVNGELIVH
-7448 RDDIITEQDILA
+7448 RDDIITEQDVLA
-7460 HINLIDQLSAEVIDT
+7460 HINLIDQLTAEVIDT

-7516 QQAIESIENAAQ
+7516 QQAIESIENEAQ
-7528 QKIDEINNSVTLTL
+7528 QKINEINNSVTLTL

-7552 NKLKQQAIDYIN
+7552 NKLKQQAIDHIN

-7585 FYPEQFTIEQAKSN
+7585 FNPEQFTIEQAKSN

-7647 QSIDEISEQLEQ
+7647 QSIDEITGQLEQ

-7666 ANPTAKELAKRKQE
+7666 ANPIAKELAKRKQE
-7680 AISRIKDFSNEKI
+7680 AISRIKDFSNEKM

-7702 TTDEKQAAMNQINE
+7702 SSDEKQAAMNRINE

-7750 VISDRAK
+7750 VTSDRAK

-7784 TIGHKKKI
+7784 TIGHKKKL

-7889 TLNNGESLDKVKH
+7889 SLNNGESLDKVKH

-7926 DEKVLQDNEHSP
+7926 DEKVLKDNEHSP
-7938 ILIAKRRKDKEV
+7938 LLIAKRRKDKEEN
-7950 DVETTTSIESN
+7950 VETTTSIESKD
-7961 EDDAPLLLAKKK
+7961 EDVPLLLAKKK

-7982 KKSASK
+7982 EKSASK
-7988 NLLKS
+7988 KPSKKVAAKKKKKKSKKNKK

>member
-1 MGNGAEHSK
+1 
-10 TINVVRGQNNQWTIA
+10 
-25 NKPDYVTLD
+25 
-34 AQTGKV
+34 
-40 TFNANTIKPNSSITI
+40 
-55 TPKAGTGHSVSSN
+55 
-68 PSTLTAPAAHTVNTT
+68 
-83 EIVKDYG
+83 
-90 SNVTAAEINNAV
+90 
-102 QVANKR
+102 
-108 TATIKN
+108 
-114 GTAMPTNLAGGSTTT
+114 
-129 IPVTVTYND
+129 
-138 GSTEEVQE
+138 
-146 SIFTKA
+146 
-152 DKRELITAKNHL
+152 
-164 DDPVSTEGKKPG
+164 
-176 TITQYNNAMHNAQ
+176 
-189 QQINTAKTE
+189 
-198 AQQVI
+198 
-203 NNERATPQQVSD
+203 
-215 ALTKVRAAQT
+215 
-225 KIDQAKALLQ
+225 
-235 NKEDNSQLV
+235 
-244 TSKNNL
+244 
-250 QSSVNQVPSTAGMTQ
+250 
-265 QSIDNYNAKKRE
+265 
-277 AETEI
+277 
-282 TAAQR
+282 
-287 VIDNGDATAQQI
+287 
-299 SDEKHR
+299 
-305 VDNALT
+305 
-311 ALNQAKHDLT
+311 
-321 ADTHALEQAVQQ
+321 
-333 LNRTGTTTG
+333 
-342 KKPASITAYNNSI
+342 
-355 RALQSDLT
+355 
-363 SAKNSA
+363 
-369 NAIIQK
+369 
-375 PIRTVQEVQSALTN
+375 
-389 VNRVNERLTQA
+389 
-400 INQLVPL
+400 
-407 ADNSALR
+407 
-414 TAKTKLDEE
+414 
-423 INKSVTTDGMT
+423 
-434 QSSIQAYEN
+434 
-443 AKRAGQTESTN
+443 
-454 AQNVIN
+454 
-460 NGDATDQQIAAE
+460 
-472 KTKVEEK
+472 
-479 YNSLKQAIA
+479 
-488 GLTPDLAPL
+488 
-497 QTAKTQLQNDI
+497 
-508 DQPTSTT
+508 
-515 GMTSTSVATFN
+515 
-526 EKLSAA
+526 
-532 RTKIQEIDRVL
+532 
-543 ASHPDVAT
+543 
-551 IRQNVTAAN
+551 
-560 AAKTALDQ
+560 
-568 ARNGLT
+568 
-574 VDKAPLENAKNQL
+574 
-587 QHSIDTQTSTTGMT
+587 
-601 QDSINA
+601 
-607 YNAKLTAARNKIQ
+607 
-620 QINQVLAGS
+620 
-629 PTVEQINTNT
+629 
-639 SAANQAKSDLDHARQ
+639 
-654 ALTPDK
+654 
-660 APLQNAKTQLEQ
+660 
-672 SINQPTDTTG
+672 
-682 MTTASLNAYNQ
+682 
-693 KLQAARQK
+693 
-701 LTEINQVLNGN
+701 
-712 PTVQNINDKVT
+712 
-723 EANQAKDQLNT
+723 
-734 ARQGLTLD
+734 
-742 RQPALTTLHGA
+742 
-753 SNLNQ
+753 
-758 AQQNNFTQQI
+758 
-768 NAAQNHAALET
+768 
-779 IKSNITALNTAMTKL
+779 
-794 KDSVADNNTIKSGQ
+794 
-808 NYTDATPANKQAYD
+808 
-822 NAVNAA
+822 
-828 KGVIGETTNPTMD
+828 
-841 VNTVNQKAASVKST
+841 
-855 KDALDGQQNLQRAKT
+855 
-870 EATNAITHASDLNQ
+870 
-884 AQKNALT
+884 
-891 QQVNSAQNVQA
+891 
-902 VNDIKQTTHS
+902 
-912 LNTAMTGLKRGVAN
+912 
-926 HNQVV
+926 
-931 QSDNYVNADTNK
+931 
-943 KNDYNNAYNHAND
+943 
-956 IINGNAQHPVI
+956 
-967 TPSDVNNALSNVTSK
+967 
-982 EHALNGEAKLNAA
+982 
-995 KQEANTALGHLNNLN
+995 
-1010 NAQRQNLQ
+1010 
-1018 SQINGA
+1018 
-1024 HQIDAVNTIKQNATN
+1024 
-1039 LNSAMGN
+1039 
-1046 LRQAVADKDQVK
+1046 
-1058 RTEDY
+1058 
-1063 ADADTAKQ
+1063 
-1071 NAYNSAVSSA
+1071 
-1081 ETIINQTTNPTMSV
+1081 
-1095 DDVNRATSAVTSNKN
+1095 
-1110 ALNGDEKLAQSK
+1110 
-1122 TDAARAIDALPHLNN
+1122 
-1137 AQKADVKSKINAA
+1137 
-1150 SNIAGV
+1150 
-1156 NTVKQQGTDLN
+1156 
-1167 TAMGNLQ
+1167 
-1174 GAINDEQTTLNSQNY
+1174 
-1189 QDATPSKKTA
+1189 
-1199 YTNAVQAAKDI
+1199 
-1210 LNKSNGQNK
+1210 
-1219 TKDQVTEAMNQLNS
+1219 
-1233 AKNNLDGTRLLD
+1233 
-1245 QAKQTAKQQL
+1245 
-1255 NNMTH
+1255 
-1260 LTTAQKT
+1260 
-1267 NLTNQINSGTTVAG
+1267 
-1281 VHTVQS
+1281 
-1287 NANTLDQAMNT
+1287 
-1298 LRQSIANKD
+1298 
-1307 ATKAS
+1307 
-1312 EDYVDANNDKQ
+1312 
-1323 TAYNNAVAAAETII
+1323 
-1337 NANSNPEMNPSTITQ
+1337 
-1352 KAEQVNSS
+1352 
-1360 KTALNGDE
+1360 
-1368 NLAAAKQ
+1368 
-1375 NAKTYLNTLTS
+1375 
-1386 ITDAQKNN
+1386 
-1394 LISQISSATRVSG
+1394 
-1407 VDTVKQ
+1407 
-1413 NAQHLDQAMASLQ
+1413 
-1426 SGINNESQVKSSEK
+1426 
-1440 YRDAD
+1440 
-1445 TNKQQEYDNAITA
+1445 
-1458 AKAIL
+1458 
-1463 NKSTG
+1463 
-1468 PNTAQNAV
+1468 
-1476 EAALQRVN
+1476 
-1484 NAKDALNGDAKLIA
+1484 
-1498 AQNAAKQHLGTLTH
+1498 
-1512 ITTAQRND
+1512 
-1520 LTNQISQ
+1520 
-1527 ATNLAG
+1527 
-1533 VESVKQSANSL
+1533 
-1544 DGAMGNLQTAINDKS
+1544 
-1559 GTLASQNFLDAD
+1559 
-1571 EQKRNAYNQAVS
+1571 
-1583 AAETILNKQTGPN
+1583 
-1596 TAKTA
+1596 
-1601 VEQALN
+1601 
-1607 NVNNAKHALNGT
+1607 
-1619 QNLNNAKQ
+1619 
-1627 AAITAINGAS
+1627 
-1637 DLNQKQKD
+1637 
-1645 ALKTQANG
+1645 
-1653 AQRVSNA
+1653 
-1660 QDVQRNATELNTA
+1660 
-1673 MGTLKHAIADKTNTL
+1673 
-1688 ASSKYVN
+1688 
-1695 ADSTKQNAYTTKVT
+1695 
-1709 NAEHIISGTPTV
+1709 
-1721 VTTPSEVTAAAN
+1721 
-1733 QVNSAKQELNGDE
+1733 
-1746 RLRVAKQNANTAID
+1746 
-1760 ALTQLNTPQKAKLKE
+1760 
-1775 QVGQANRLEDVQ
+1775 
-1787 TVQTNGQALNNAM
+1787 
-1800 KGLRDSIANETTVKA
+1800 
-1815 SQNYTDAS
+1815 
-1823 SNNQSTYNSAVSNAK
+1823 
-1838 GIINQTNNPTMDTSA
+1838 
-1853 ITQATTQV
+1853 
-1861 NNAKNGLNGAE
+1861 
-1872 NLRNAQN
+1872 
-1879 TAKQNLNTLSHL
+1879 
-1891 TNNQKSAISTQI
+1891 
-1903 DRAGHVSEVTA
+1903 
-1914 AKNAATEL
+1914 
-1922 NTQMGNLEQAIHDQ
+1922 
-1936 NTVKQSVKF
+1936 
-1945 TDADKAKRDA
+1945 
-1955 YTNAVSR
+1955 
-1962 AEAILNKTQGANTS
+1962 
-1976 KQDVEAA
+1976 
-1983 IQNVSSAKNALN
+1983 
-1995 GDQNVTNA
+1995 
-2003 KNAAKNALNNLT
+2003 
-2015 SINNAQKRDLTTK
+2015 
-2028 IDQATTV
+2028 
-2035 AGVEAVS
+2035 
-2042 NTGTQ
+2042 
-2047 LNTAMANLQNGI
+2047 
-2059 NDKTNTLA
+2059 
-2067 SENYHDADSDKK
+2067 
-2079 TAYTQAVTNAENILN
+2079 
-2094 KNSGSNLDKTA
+2094 
-2105 VENAL
+2105 
-2110 SQVANAK
+2110 
-2117 GALNGNHNL
+2117 
-2126 EQAKSNANTTING
+2126 
-2139 LQHLTTAQKDKL
+2139 
-2151 KQQVQQAQN
+2151 
-2160 VAGVDTVKSS
+2160 
-2170 ANTLNGAMGT
+2170 
-2180 LRNSIQDNTATKNG
+2180 
-2194 QNYLDA
+2194 
-2200 TGSNKTNYN
+2200 
-2209 NAVDSANGVINA
+2209 
-2221 TSNPNMDANAINQIA
+2221 
-2236 TQVTSTKNALD
+2236 
-2247 GTHNLTQAK
+2247 
-2256 QTATN
+2256 
-2261 AIDGATN
+2261 
-2268 LNKAQKDALKAQVT
+2268 
-2282 SAQRV
+2282 
-2287 ANVTSIQQTANELNT
+2287 
-2302 AMGQLQHGIDDENAT
+2302 
-2317 KQTQKYRDAEQSK
+2317 
-2330 KTAYDQAVA
+2330 
-2339 AAKAILNKQTGSNS
+2339 
-2353 DKAAVD
+2353 
-2359 RALQQVTSTKDALN
+2359 
-2373 GDAKLAE
+2373 
-2380 AKAAAKQNLGTLN
+2380 
-2393 HITNAQRTDLE
+2393 
-2404 GQINQ
+2404 
-2409 ATTVDGVNTV
+2409 
-2419 KTNANTLDGAMN
+2419 
-2431 SLQGSINDKDA
+2431 
-2442 TLRNQNYLDADESKR
+2442 
-2457 NAYTQA
+2457 
-2463 VTAAEG
+2463 
-2469 ILNKQ
+2469 
-2474 TGGNTSKADVDNALN
+2474 
-2489 AVTRAKAALNGAENL
+2489 
-2504 RNAKTS
+2504 
-2510 ATNTINGL
+2510 
-2518 PNLTQLQK
+2518 
-2526 DNLKHQVE
+2526 
-2534 QAQNVAGVNGVKDKG
+2534 
-2549 NTLNTAMGALRT
+2549 
-2561 SIQNDN
+2561 
-2567 TTKTSQNYL
+2567 
-2576 DASDSNKN
+2576 
-2584 NYNTAVNNA
+2584 
-2593 NGVINATNNPNM
+2593 
-2605 DANAINGMANQVN
+2605 
-2618 TTKAA
+2618 
-2623 LNGVQNL
+2623 
-2630 AQAKTNATNTINN
+2630 
-2643 AHDLNQKQKD
+2643 
-2653 ALKTQVNNAQRVSD
+2653 
-2667 ANNVQHTATE
+2667 
-2677 LNGAMTALKAA
+2677 
-2688 IADKERTKASGNY
+2688 
-2701 VNADQEK
+2701 
-2708 RQAYDSKVTNAENII
+2708 
-2723 NGTPNATLTVNDVN
+2723 
-2737 SATSQVNAAK
+2737 
-2747 TALNGD
+2747 
-2753 NNLRVAKENAN
+2753 
-2764 NTIDGLAQLNN
+2764 
-2775 AQKAK
+2775 
-2780 LKEQVQSAT
+2780 
-2789 TLEGVQT
+2789 
-2796 VKNSSQTLNTAM
+2796 
-2808 KGLRDSIA
+2808 
-2816 NEATIKAGQNYTDA
+2816 
-2830 SPTNRNE
+2830 
-2837 YDSAVTA
+2837 
-2844 AKAIINQTS
+2844 
-2853 NPTMEPN
+2853 
-2860 TITQATSQ
+2860 
-2868 VTTKEHALNGAQ
+2868 
-2880 NLAQAKTTA
+2880 
-2889 KNNLNN
+2889 
-2895 LTSINNA
+2895 
-2902 QKDALTRSIDGATT
+2902 
-2916 VAGVNQE
+2916 
-2923 TAKATE
+2923 
-2929 LNNAMHSLQN
+2929 
-2939 GINDEAQTKQT
+2939 
-2950 QKYLDAEPIKKSAYD
+2950 
-2965 QAVNAAKAILT
+2965 
-2976 KASGQNVDKAAVE
+2976 
-2989 QALQNVNSTK
+2989 
-2999 TALNGDAKLNE
+2999 
-3010 AKAAAKQTLGTLTH
+3010 
-3024 INNAQRTAL
+3024 
-3033 DNEITQATNVEGVN
+3033 
-3047 TVKAKAQQLDGAMGQ
+3047 
-3062 LETSIRDKDTT
+3062 
-3073 LQSQNY
+3073 
-3079 QDADDAKRTAYSQAV
+3079 
-3094 NAAATILN
+3094 
-3102 KTAGGNT
+3102 
-3109 PKADVERAMQAVTQA
+3109 
-3124 NTALNGIQN
+3124 
-3133 LERAKQAANTAITNA
+3133 
-3148 SDLNTKQKEA
+3148 
-3158 LKAQVT
+3158 
-3164 SAGRVS
+3164 
-3170 AANGVEHTA
+3170 
-3179 TELNTAMTA
+3179 
-3188 LKRAIADKAETK
+3188 
-3200 ASGNY
+3200 
-3205 VNADANKRQAYDEK
+3205 
-3219 VTAAENIVS
+3219 
-3228 GTPTPTLTP
+3228 
-3237 ADVTNA
+3237 
-3243 ATQVTNAK
+3243 
-3251 TQLNGNHNLEVAKQ
+3251 
-3265 NANTAIDGLTSL
+3265 
-3277 NGPQKAKLKEQVG
+3277 
-3290 QATTLPNVQT
+3290 
-3300 VRDNAQTLNSAM
+3300 
-3312 KGLRDSIANEA
+3312 
-3323 TIKAGQNYTDASPN
+3323 
-3337 NRSEYDSAVTA
+3337 
-3348 AKAIIDQT
+3348 
-3356 TSPSM
+3356 
-3361 NAQEINQAKDQVTAK
+3361 
-3376 QQALN
+3376 
-3381 GQENLRTAQTN
+3381 
-3392 AKQHLNGLSDLTDA
+3392 
-3406 QKDAVK
+3406 
-3412 RQIEGATHVNEVT
+3412 
-3425 QAQNNADALNTAMT
+3425 
-3439 NLKNGIQ
+3439 
-3446 DQNTI
+3446 
-3451 KQGVNF
+3451 
-3457 TDADEAKRNAYTNA
+3457 
-3471 VTQAEQILNK
+3471 
-3481 AQGPNTAKD
+3481 
-3490 NVESAL
+3490 
-3496 QNVQR
+3496 
-3501 AKNEL
+3501 
-3506 NGNQNVANA
+3506 
-3515 KSTAKNALNNLTSI
+3515 
-3529 NNAQKEALKTQIEGA
+3529 
-3544 STVAGVN
+3544 
-3551 QVSTTAS
+3551 
-3558 ELNTAMSN
+3558 
-3566 LQSGINDEAA
+3566 
-3576 TKAAQKYTDADR
+3576 
-3588 DKQTAYN
+3588 
-3595 DAVTAAKTLL
+3595 
-3605 DKTAGSNDNKAAVEQ
+3605 
-3620 ALQRVN
+3620 
-3626 TAKTA
+3626 
-3631 LNGDARLNE
+3631 
-3640 AKNTA
+3640 
-3645 KQQLATMSHLT
+3645 
-3656 NAQKANLTEQ
+3656 
-3666 IERGTTVAGVQGIQ
+3666 
-3680 ANAGTLDQAMNQLRQ
+3680 
-3695 SIASKDTTK
+3695 
-3704 SSEDYQ
+3704 
-3710 DANADLQN
+3710 
-3718 AYNRAVSDAEG
+3718 
-3729 IISATNNPEMN
+3729 
-3740 PDTIN
+3740 
-3745 QKASQVNSAKS
+3745 
-3756 ALNGDEKLAA
+3756 
-3766 AKQTAK
+3766 
-3772 TDIGR
+3772 
-3777 LTDLN
+3777 
-3782 NAQRTAANAEVD
+3782 

-3893 ETAKRALAS
+3893 ESAKRALAS
-3902 YSNLNNAQSTAAT
+3902 YSNLNNAQSTAAI
-3915 SQIDNATTVADVTA
+3915 SQIDNATTVAGVTA

-3983 KANGQNMTKA
+3983 KAHGQNMTKA

-4047 TTVNGVNSVK
+4047 TTVNGVNGVK

-4068 RLESAIANKD
+4068 RLQSAIANKD

-4097 DNAIIQAESYL
+4097 DNAITQAESYL

-4147 ATQAIDNLTH
+4147 AIQAIDNLTH

-4201 DHDTIVAGGN
+4201 DHDTIVASGN

-4324 SIANKDEVKA
+4324 SIANKDDVKA
-4334 SQPYVDADTDK
+4334 SQPYVDADRDK
-4345 QNAYNTAVTSAENII
+4345 QNAYNTAVTNAENII
-4360 NATSQPTLNPSAVTQ
+4360 NATSQPTLDPSAVTQ
-4375 AANQVNTNK
+4375 AANQVSTNK

-4519 TDAKNNANQRL
+4519 TDAKNNANQTL

-4605 RNAENILNKS
+4605 HNAENILNKS

-4630 QVNTTKAALNG
+4630 QVNATKAALNG

-4661 LTNAQKDALK
+4661 LTNAQKEALK

-4720 PNKKDAYNNAVTTAQ
+4720 QNKKDAYNNAVTTAQ
-4735 GIIDQTTNPT
+4735 GIIDQTTSPT

-4775 QQATQSLGSL
+4775 QQASQSLGSL
-4785 DNLNNAQKQAVT
+4785 DNLNNAQKQTVT
-4797 NQINGAHTV
+4797 DQINGAHTV

-4872 TQTEVEQAIQQVNA
+4872 TQAEVEQAIKQVNA
-4886 TKQALNGN
+4886 AKQALNGN

-4983 AKAEALISG
+4983 AKAEALISA

-5030 QQAIDQ
+5030 QHAIDQ
-5036 LPNLNQAQRDEYNK
+5036 LPNLNQAQRDEYSK

-5070 LNDAMT
+5070 LNDAMTQLKQGIANKAQIKGSENYHDADTDKQTAYDNAVTKAEELLKQTTNPTMDPNTIQQALTKVNDTNQALNGNQKLADAKQDAKTTLGTLDHLNDAQKQALTTQVEQAPDIATVNNVKQNAQNLNNAMTNLNNALQDKTETLNSINFTDADQAKKDAYTNAVSHAEGILSKANGSNASQTEVEQAMQRVNEAKQALNGNDNVQRAKDAAKQVITNANDLNQAQKDALKQQVDAAQTVANVNTIKQTAQDLNQAMT

-5241 ANGTPT
+5241 ANGIPT
-5247 PVLAPDTV
+5247 PVLTPDTV

-5271 DEKLAQAKQDAL
+5271 DEKLAQAKQEAL

-5324 TAMGNLKQGIANK
+5324 TAMSNLKQGIANK

-5344 NYHDADVDKQT
+5344 NYHDADADKQT

-5375 LNPDDITR
+5375 LNPDEITR
-5383 ALTQVTDAKNS
+5383 ALTQVTDAKNG

-5461 DKDQILADGNYLN
+5461 DKAQTLADGNYLN

-5603 QRQNDYNK
+5603 QRQNDYNQ

-5881 NAINQAAATV
+5881 NAINQAATTV

-5980 NKKQA
+5980 NKKQS

-6056 NQINNATTRDK
+6056 NQINNAT
-6067 VAEII
+6067 
-6072 AQAQA
+6072 
-6077 LNEAMKALKES
+6077 
-6088 IKDQPQTEASSKFI
+6088 
-6102 NEDQAQKDA
+6102 
-6111 YTQAVQHAKDL
+6111 
-6122 INKTTDPTLA
+6122 
-6132 KSIIDQATQAVTDA
+6132 
-6146 KNNLHGDQ
+6146 
-6154 KLAQDK
+6154 
-6160 QRATETLNNLSNLN
+6160 
-6174 TPQRQALENQIN
+6174 
-6186 NAATRGEVAQKLTEA
+6186 TRGEVAQKLTEA

-6313 AATRDEVA
+6313 AATRGEVA

-6495 AAQSITDPTNG
+6495 AAESITDPTNG
-6506 SNANKDAVEQAL
+6506 SNANKDAVDQVL

-6715 TGNEGRTK
+6715 TDNEGRTK

-6736 QVYDEAVDKAKQA
+6736 QVYDETVDKAKQA

-6758 TAEQVIKLNDAIT
+6758 TAKQVIKLNDAVT

-7012 DINGAIQTVNDA
+7012 DINGAIQAVNDA

-7126 VQSLID
+7126 VQALID

-7224 LKDRINQILQQGHN
+7224 LKY
-7238 GINNAMTKEEI
+7238 
-7249 EQAKAQLAQALQDIK
+7249 
-7264 DLVKAKE
+7264 
-7271 NAKQDIDKRVQAL
+7271 
-7284 IDEIDQN
+7284 
-7291 PNLTDKE
+7291 
-7298 KQALKDRINQ
+7298 RINQ

-7528 QKIDEINNSVTLTL
+7528 QKINEINNSVTLTL

-7552 NKLKQQAIDYIN
+7552 NKLKQQAIDHVN

-7585 FYPEQFTIEQAKSN
+7585 FNPEQFTIEQAKSN

-7702 TTDEKQAAMNQINE
+7702 TADEKQAAMNQINE

-7750 VISDRAK
+7750 VTSDRAK

-7784 TIGHKKKI
+7784 TIGHKKKL

-7889 TLNNGESLDKVKH
+7889 SLNNGESLDKVKH

-7926 DEKVLQDNEHSP
+7926 DEKVLKDNEHSP
-7938 ILIAKRRKDKEV
+7938 LLFAKRRKDKEE
-7950 DVETTTSIESN
+7950 DVETTTSIESKD
-7961 EDDAPLLLAKKK
+7961 EDVPLLLAKKK
-7973 NQKDNQSKG
+7973 NQKDNQSKD

-7988 NLLKS
+7988 NTSKKVAAKKKKKKAKKNKK

>member
-1 MGNGAEHSK
+1 MNYRDKIQKFSIRKYTVGTFSTVIATLVFLGLNTSHAQAAETNQLASVLKQKQQNGDAQTENRESQTQNSQNSQNGQSLSAPIENEQPNNNQTNQVDASGAQPYTTKHDQPVSQNEQAKKDTADATQTQSAKAESKHEQNESRSANKKGNDNNATHVENHEANVVTASDSSDSGSVQHDRNELQAFFDANYHDYRFIDRENADSGTFNYVKGIFDKINTLLGSNDPINNKDLQVAYKELEQAVALIRTMPQRQQTSRRSSRIQTRSIESRSAEPRSVSSYQNADSSYYVENANDGSGYPVGTYINASNKGAPYNLPTTPWNTLKASAAKEIALITAKQTGDGYQWVIKFNKGHAPHENMIYWFALPADQVPVGRTDFITVNADGTNVQWSNGAGAGANKPLPQMWPNGVNDSRSWDFKIRNRSGQVIYDWPTVHINSLKDLARAGDYFSEAGAPASTKAFGRQIFEYINGERPTESPGVPRVYTFIGKGDASYTISFKTQGPTIDKLYYAAGGRALEYNQLFMYSQLYVESTQDQQQRLNGLRQTVNRTYRLGTTKRVEISHGNVQTKKVLESSNLNIDDFIDDPLSYVKTPSNKVLGFYPTNANPNVRRPGGVQELNEYQISQLFTDDKLQQAARNRTPIQLMIGFDYPDGHGNAETLVPVNLTVLPEIQHNIKFFKNDDGQNIADKPASKQAGHPVFYVYAGNQGNASVNLGGSVTSIQPLRINLTSNENFTDKDWQITGIPRTLHIENSTNRTNNARERNIELVGNLLPGDYFVTIRFGRKEQLFEIRVKPHTPTITTTAEQLRGTALQKVPVTVSGVPLDPSALVYLVIPTSQTRDGGSEADQIPSGYTKIATGTPDGVHSTITIRPEDYVVFIPPVGHQIRALIYYNNVVASNMSNAVTILPDDIPPTINNPVGLNAKYYRGDEVSFTMGVSDRHSGIKSTTITTLPSGWTSNLTKADKNNGSLSITGRVSMNQAFNSDITFKVSATDNVNNTTNDSQSKHVTVHVGKISDDAHPIVLGNSEKVVVVNPTALTGDEKQRIITAFMNKNQNIRGYLASSNPVAVDDHGNVTLHYRDGSSTALDATNVMTYEPVVKTEYQTANAPKTATVTIAKGQSFSIGDIKQYFTLSNGQPIPSGTFTNITSDRTIPTAQEVSQMNAGTQLYHIVASNAYHKDTEDFYISLKIIDVKQPEGDQRVYRTSTYDLTTDEISKVKQAFINANRDIITLAEGDISVTNTPNGANVSTITVNINKGRLTKSFTSNLTNMNFLRWISFPQDYTVTWTNAKIANRPTDGGLSWSDDHKSLIYRYDATLGTQITTNDILTMLKATTTVAGLRNNIAGNEKVQAEAGGRPNYKSSGYSQSNPTTDGQRQFTLNGQVIQVLDIINPSNGFGGQPVTNSNVRANHSNSTVVSVNEPAANGAGAFTIDHVVKSNSTHNAADAVYKAQLYLSPYGPKQYVEHLNQNTGNTNEAINIYFVPSDLVNPTISVGNYANHQVFSGETFTNTITANDNFGVQSVTVPATSQLTGTVDNNHQHVSATAPNVTSATNKTINLVANDTSGNTATTSFNVTIKPLRDKYRVGTSSTAANPVRIANISNNATVSQADQTAIINSLTFTETVPNRSYARASTNEITSKTVSNVSRNGNNANVTVTVTYQDGTTSTVTVPVKHVIPEIVAHSHYTVQGQDFPTGNGASASDYFKLSNGSAIPDATITWVSGQAPNKNNTTIGQDINVTAHILIDGETTPITKTATYKVVRTVPKQVFETTRGVLYPGVSDMYDAKQYVKPVNNSWSTNAQHMNFQFVGTYGPNKDVVGISTRLIRVTYDNRQTEDLNIISKVKPDPPRIDGNSVTYKAGLTNQEIKVNNVLNNSSVKLFKADNTPLNVTNITHGSGFSSVVTVSDALPNGEIKARSSISMNNVTYTTQDEHGQVVTVTRNESVDSNDSASVLVTPQLQATTEGAVFIKGGDDFDFGHVERFIQNPPHGATVAWHDSPDTWKHTVGNTHKTVVVTLPNGQGTRNVEVPVKVYPVANAKAPSRDVKGQNLTNGTDAINYITFDPNTNTNGITAAWANRQQPNNQQAGVQNLNVDVTYPGISAAKQVPVTVNVYQFEFPQNSYTTTVGGTLASGTQASGYAQMQNATGLPTDGFTYKWNNAATGTNDANWAAMNKPNVAKVVNAKYDIIYNGHTFATSLPAKFVVKDVQPAKPTVTETAAGAITIAPGANQTVNTHAGNVTTYADKLVIKRNGNVVTTFTRRNNTSPWVKEASAANVTGIVGTNNGITVAAGTFNPADTIQVVATQGSGETISDEQRSDDFTVVAPQPNQATTKIWQNGHIDITPNNPSGHLINPTQVMDIAYTEKVGNGAEHSK
-10 TINVVRGQNNQWTIA
+10 TLNVVRGQNNQWTIA

-34 AQTGKV
+34 AHTGKV
-40 TFNANTIKPNSSITI
+40 TFNANTIKPNSSINI
-55 TPKAGTGHSVSSN
+55 TPKAGTGLSASSN

-102 QVANKR
+102 HVAEKR
-108 TATIKN
+108 NATIKN

-164 DDPVSTEGKKPG
+164 DDPVSTDGKKPG
-176 TITQYNNAMHNAQ
+176 TITQYNNAIHNAQ

-203 NNERATPQQVSD
+203 NNDRATPQQVNA
-215 ALTKVRAAQT
+215 ALSKVQAAQT
-225 KIDQAKALLQ
+225 KINEAKALLQ

-250 QSSVNQVPSTAGMTQ
+250 QSSVNQVPSTTGMTQ

-277 AETEI
+277 AESEI

-311 ALNQAKHDLT
+311 ALNQAKQNLT
-321 ADTHALEQAVQQ
+321 ADTHELEQAVQQ

-342 KKPASITAYNNSI
+342 KKPASIAAYNNSI
-355 RALQSDLT
+355 HALQSDLT

-434 QSSIQAYEN
+434 QSSIQAYES

-472 KTKVEEK
+472 KAKVEEK

-515 GMTSTSVATFN
+515 GMTSASVASFN
-526 EKLSAA
+526 DKLSAA

-560 AAKTALDQ
+560 ATKSALDQ

-601 QDSINA
+601 QDSVNA

-629 PTVEQINTNT
+629 PTVDQINTNT
-639 SAANQAKSDLDHARQ
+639 SVANQAKSDLDHARQ

-660 APLQNAKTQLEQ
+660 APLQTAKTQLEQ

-701 LTEINQVLNGN
+701 LAEINQVLNGN
-712 PTVQNINDKVT
+712 PTVQNINDKVA

-779 IKSNITALNTAMTKL
+779 IKSNITALNNAMTKL
-794 KDSVADNNTIKSGQ
+794 KESVADNNTIKSGQ

-828 KGVIGETTNPTMD
+828 KGVIGETNNPTMD
-841 VNTVNQKAASVKST
+841 VNTVNQKAESVKST
-855 KDALDGQQNLQRAKT
+855 KGALDGQQNLQRAKT

-902 VNDIKQTTHS
+902 VNDIKQTTQS

-982 EHALNGEAKLNAA
+982 EHALNGEAKLNTA
-995 KQEANTALGHLNNLN
+995 KQEANTALGQLNNLN

-1024 HQIDAVNTIKQNATN
+1024 HQIETVNTIKQNATN

-1046 LRQAVADKDQVK
+1046 LRQAVADKEQVK

-1063 ADADTAKQ
+1063 ADADSAKQ

-1081 ETIINQTTNPTMSV
+1081 ETIINQTANPTMSV
-1095 DDVNRATSAVTSNKN
+1095 NDVNSATSDVTTNKN

-1219 TKDQVTEAMNQLNS
+1219 TKDQVTEAMNQVNS

-1245 QAKQTAKQQL
+1245 QAKQAAKQQL

-1260 LTTAQKT
+1260 LTPAQKT

-1312 EDYVDANNDKQ
+1312 EDYVDANHDKQ

-1368 NLAAAKQ
+1368 NLATAKQ

-1394 LISQISSATRVSG
+1394 LISQITSATRVSG

-1413 NAQHLDQAMASLQ
+1413 NAQHLDQAMANLQ
-1426 SGINNESQVKSSEK
+1426 NGINNESQVKSSEK

-1463 NKSTG
+1463 NKQHG

-1498 AQNAAKQHLGTLTH
+1498 AQNATKQHLGTLTH

-1607 NVNNAKHALNGT
+1607 NVNSAKHALNGT

-1637 DLNQKQKD
+1637 DLNQHQKD
-1645 ALKTQANG
+1645 TLKAQANG

-1660 QDVQRNATELNTA
+1660 QDVQRNTTELNTA
-1673 MGTLKHAIADKTNTL
+1673 MGQLKHAIADKTTTL

-1695 ADSTKQNAYTTKVT
+1695 ADSNKQNAYTTKVT

-1746 RLRVAKQNANTAID
+1746 RLREAKQNANTAID
-1760 ALTQLNTPQKAKLKE
+1760 GLTQLNTPQKAKLKE

-1800 KGLRDSIANETTVKA
+1800 KGLRDSIANE
-1815 SQNYTDAS
+1815 
-1823 SNNQSTYNSAVSNAK
+1823 
-1838 GIINQTNNPTMDTSA
+1838 
-1853 ITQATTQV
+1853 
-1861 NNAKNGLNGAE
+1861 
-1872 NLRNAQN
+1872 
-1879 TAKQNLNTLSHL
+1879 
-1891 TNNQKSAISTQI
+1891 
-1903 DRAGHVSEVTA
+1903 
-1914 AKNAATEL
+1914 
-1922 NTQMGNLEQAIHDQ
+1922 
-1936 NTVKQSVKF
+1936 
-1945 TDADKAKRDA
+1945 
-1955 YTNAVSR
+1955 
-1962 AEAILNKTQGANTS
+1962 
-1976 KQDVEAA
+1976 
-1983 IQNVSSAKNALN
+1983 
-1995 GDQNVTNA
+1995 
-2003 KNAAKNALNNLT
+2003 
-2015 SINNAQKRDLTTK
+2015 
-2028 IDQATTV
+2028 
-2035 AGVEAVS
+2035 
-2042 NTGTQ
+2042 
-2047 LNTAMANLQNGI
+2047 
-2059 NDKTNTLA
+2059 
-2067 SENYHDADSDKK
+2067 
-2079 TAYTQAVTNAENILN
+2079 
-2094 KNSGSNLDKTA
+2094 
-2105 VENAL
+2105 
-2110 SQVANAK
+2110 
-2117 GALNGNHNL
+2117 
-2126 EQAKSNANTTING
+2126 
-2139 LQHLTTAQKDKL
+2139 
-2151 KQQVQQAQN
+2151 
-2160 VAGVDTVKSS
+2160 
-2170 ANTLNGAMGT
+2170 
-2180 LRNSIQDNTATKNG
+2180 
-2194 QNYLDA
+2194 
-2200 TGSNKTNYN
+2200 
-2209 NAVDSANGVINA
+2209 
-2221 TSNPNMDANAINQIA
+2221 
-2236 TQVTSTKNALD
+2236 
-2247 GTHNLTQAK
+2247 
-2256 QTATN
+2256 
-2261 AIDGATN
+2261 
-2268 LNKAQKDALKAQVT
+2268 
-2282 SAQRV
+2282 
-2287 ANVTSIQQTANELNT
+2287 
-2302 AMGQLQHGIDDENAT
+2302 
-2317 KQTQKYRDAEQSK
+2317 
-2330 KTAYDQAVA
+2330 
-2339 AAKAILNKQTGSNS
+2339 
-2353 DKAAVD
+2353 
-2359 RALQQVTSTKDALN
+2359 
-2373 GDAKLAE
+2373 
-2380 AKAAAKQNLGTLN
+2380 
-2393 HITNAQRTDLE
+2393 
-2404 GQINQ
+2404 
-2409 ATTVDGVNTV
+2409 
-2419 KTNANTLDGAMN
+2419 
-2431 SLQGSINDKDA
+2431 
-2442 TLRNQNYLDADESKR
+2442 
-2457 NAYTQA
+2457 
-2463 VTAAEG
+2463 
-2469 ILNKQ
+2469 
-2474 TGGNTSKADVDNALN
+2474 
-2489 AVTRAKAALNGAENL
+2489 
-2504 RNAKTS
+2504 
-2510 ATNTINGL
+2510 
-2518 PNLTQLQK
+2518 
-2526 DNLKHQVE
+2526 
-2534 QAQNVAGVNGVKDKG
+2534 
-2549 NTLNTAMGALRT
+2549 
-2561 SIQNDN
+2561 
-2567 TTKTSQNYL
+2567 
-2576 DASDSNKN
+2576 
-2584 NYNTAVNNA
+2584 
-2593 NGVINATNNPNM
+2593 
-2605 DANAINGMANQVN
+2605 
-2618 TTKAA
+2618 
-2623 LNGVQNL
+2623 
-2630 AQAKTNATNTINN
+2630 
-2643 AHDLNQKQKD
+2643 
-2653 ALKTQVNNAQRVSD
+2653 
-2667 ANNVQHTATE
+2667 
-2677 LNGAMTALKAA
+2677 
-2688 IADKERTKASGNY
+2688 
-2701 VNADQEK
+2701 
-2708 RQAYDSKVTNAENII
+2708 
-2723 NGTPNATLTVNDVN
+2723 
-2737 SATSQVNAAK
+2737 
-2747 TALNGD
+2747 
-2753 NNLRVAKENAN
+2753 
-2764 NTIDGLAQLNN
+2764 
-2775 AQKAK
+2775 
-2780 LKEQVQSAT
+2780 
-2789 TLEGVQT
+2789 
-2796 VKNSSQTLNTAM
+2796 
-2808 KGLRDSIA
+2808 
-2816 NEATIKAGQNYTDA
+2816 ATIKAGQNYTDA
-2830 SPTNRNE
+2830 SPNNRNE

-2902 QKDALTRSIDGATT
+2902 QKDALTHSIDGATT

-2929 LNNAMHSLQN
+2929 LNNAMRSLQN
-2939 GINDEAQTKQT
+2939 GINDETQTKQT
-2950 QKYLDAEPIKKSAYD
+2950 QKYLDAEPSKKSAYD

-3179 TELNTAMTA
+3179 TELNNAMTA

-3219 VTAAENIVS
+3219 VTAAENIIS

-3237 ADVTNA
+3237 SDVTNA

-3300 VRDNAQTLNSAM
+3300 VRDNAQTLNTAM

-3323 TIKAGQNYTDASPN
+3323 TIKAGQNYTDASQNKQTDYN
-3337 NRSEYDSAVTA
+3337 NAVSA
-3348 AKAIIDQT
+3348 AKAIIGQT
-3356 TSPSM
+3356 SSPTM
-3361 NAQEINQAKDQVTAK
+3361 DAQEINQAKDQVTAK

-3406 QKDAVK
+3406 QKEAAK

-3457 TDADEAKRNAYTNA
+3457 TDADEVKRNAYTNA

-3490 NVESAL
+3490 GVETAL

-3515 KSTAKNALNNLTSI
+3515 KTNAKNALNNLTSI
-3529 NNAQKEALKTQIEGA
+3529 NNAQKDALKSQIEGA
-3544 STVAGVN
+3544 TTVAGVN
-3551 QVSTTAS
+3551 QVSTSAS

-3566 LQSGINDEAA
+3566 LQSGINDETA

-3588 DKQTAYN
+3588 EKQAAYN
-3595 DAVTAAKTLL
+3595 DAVSAAKTLL
-3605 DKTAGSNDNKAAVEQ
+3605 NKTAGANDNKAAVEQ

-3626 TAKTA
+3626 TAKSA

-3656 NAQKANLTEQ
+3656 DAQKSNLTSQ
-3666 IERGTTVAGVQGIQ
+3666 IESGTTVSGVQGIQ
-3680 ANAGTLDQAMNQLRQ
+3680 ANAGTLNEAMNQLRQ
-3695 SIASKDTTK
+3695 SIASKDATK

-3772 TDIGR
+3772 TEIGR
-3777 LTDLN
+3777 LSDLN
-3782 NAQRTAANAEVD
+3782 NAQQTSANAEVD

-3827 NTKRSVN
+3827 TTKRSVN
-3834 YTDADQPKQQA
+3834 YTDADHPKQQA
-3845 YDTAVTQAEAITNA
+3845 YDTAVTQAEGITNA
-3859 NGSNANETQVQAALN
+3859 NGSNADEAQVQTALN

-3880 NDLNGDNKVAQAK
+3880 NNLNGDNKVAKAK
-3893 ETAKRALAS
+3893 EAAKRALAS

-3915 SQIDNATTVADVTA
+3915 SQIDNATTVAGVTA

-3983 KANGQNMTKA
+3983 KAHGQNMTKA

-3999 NQVTTAKNALNGDA
+3999 NQVTNAKNALNGDA

-4042 QIEGA
+4042 QIEDA
-4047 TTVNGVNSVK
+4047 TTVNGVNGVK

-4068 RLESAIANKD
+4068 RLQSAIANKD
-4078 QTKAS
+4078 QTKAN

-4097 DNAIIQAESYL
+4097 DNAITQAESYL

-4121 EQAIQSVTST
+4121 EQTIQSVTST

-4186 TSLNNAMDQLKQAIA
+4186 TSLNSAMDQLKQAIA

-4334 SQPYVDADTDK
+4334 SQPYVDADRDK

-4360 NATSQPTLNPSAVTQ
+4360 NATSQPTLDPSAVTQ
-4375 AANQVNTNK
+4375 AANQVSTNK
-4384 TALNGAQNLAN
+4384 TALNGAQNLEN

-4401 ANINQLSHLNNAQKQ
+4401 ANINQLSYLNNAQKQ

-4427 ISTVNQVKTKAEQ
+4427 INTVNQVKTKAEQ

-4519 TDAKNNANQRL
+4519 TDAKNNANQTL

-4568 TAMGNLKNS
+4568 TAMGNLKDS

-4593 DPEKKNAYNEAV
+4593 DPEKKNAYNEAI
-4605 RNAENILNKS
+4605 RNAEKILNKS

-4641 TQNLEKAKQHANTA
+4641 SQNLEKAKQHANTA

-4661 LTNAQKDALK
+4661 LTNAQKEALK

-4695 AMDKLRQSIADNAT
+4695 AMDKLRQSISDNAT
-4709 TKQNQNYTDAS
+4709 TKQNQNYTDSS

-4735 GIIDQTTNPT
+4735 GIIDQTTSPT

-4797 NQINGAHTV
+4797 DQINGAHTV

-4826 KQAIADKDATKATV
+4826 KQAIADKNDTKATV

-4886 TKQALNGN
+4886 AKQALNGN

-4969 NADPDKQNAYNQAV
+4969 NADPDKQNAYKQAV

-5015 DLNGNTNLATAKQNV
+5015 DLNGNTNLAKAKQNV
-5030 QQAIDQ
+5030 QHAIDQ

-5076 QLKQGIAD
+5076 QLKQGIAN
-5084 KDQTKANGNFVN
+5084 KAQIKGSENYHD

-5102 NAYNNAVAHAEQI
+5102 TAYDNAVTKAEELLKQTTNPTMDPNTIQQALTKVNDTNQALNGNQKLADAKQAAKTNLGTLDHLNDAQKQALTTQVEQAPDIATVNNVKQNAQNLNNAMTNLSNALQDKTETLNSINFTDADKAKKDAYTNAVAHAEDILSKANGSNASQTEVEQAMQRVNEAKQALNGSDNVQRAKDAAKQVI
-5115 ISGTPNANV
+5115 TNAN
-5124 DPQQV
+5124 D
-5129 AQALQQVN
+5129 
-5137 QAKGDLNGNHNLQVA
+5137 
-5152 KDNANTAI
+5152 
-5160 DQLPNLNQPQKTAL
+5160 LNQPQKTAL

-5231 NNAAN
+5231 NNATN

-5247 PVLAPDTV
+5247 PVLTPDTV

-5271 DEKLAQAKQDAL
+5271 DEKLAHAKQDAI

-5292 NQPQRDALR
+5292 NQPQRDTLR

-5344 NYHDADVDKQT
+5344 NYHDADADKQT

-5383 ALTQVTDAKNS
+5383 ALTQVTDAKNG

-5412 SGMTHLN
+5412 NAMTHLN

-5430 DQSPEIA
+5430 DQSAEIA
-5437 TVNQVKQT
+5437 TVTQVKQT
-5445 ATSLDQAMD
+5445 ATSLDQAMN

-5461 DKDQILADGNYLN
+5461 DKTQTLTDGNYLN

-5537 LANLTHLNDAQKQ
+5537 LVNLTHLNDAQKQ
-5550 SFESQITQ
+5550 SVESQITQ
-5558 APLVTDVTTINQK
+5558 ASLVTDVTTINQK
-5571 AQTLDHAMELLRNS
+5571 AQALDHAMELLRNS
-5585 VADNQT
+5585 IADNQA

-5603 QRQNDYNK
+5603 QRQNDYN
-5611 AVTAANNIINQTTSP
+5611 
-5626 TMNPD
+5626 
-5631 DVNGATTQV
+5631 
-5640 NNTKVALD
+5640 
-5648 GDENLAAAKQQANNR
+5648 
-5663 LDQLDHLNNAQK
+5663 
-5675 QQLQSQITQSSDIAA
+5675 
-5690 VNGHKQTAESL
+5690 
-5701 NTAMGNLINAIA
+5701 
-5713 DHQAVEQRGNFINA
+5713 
-5727 DTDKQTAYNTAV
+5727 
-5739 NEAAAMINK
+5739 
-5748 QTGQNANQTEVEQAI
+5748 
-5763 TKVQTT
+5763 
-5769 LQALNGDHN
+5769 
-5778 LQVAKTNA
+5778 
-5786 TQAIDA
+5786 
-5792 LTSLND
+5792 
-5798 PQKTALKDQVT
+5798 
-5809 AATLVTAV
+5809 
-5817 HQIEQNANTLNQAMH
+5817 
-5832 GLRQSIQDNAATKA
+5832 
-5846 NSKYINEDQPE
+5846 
-5857 QQNYDQAVQAANNII
+5857 
-5872 NEQTATLDN
+5872 
-5881 NAINQAAATV
+5881 
-5891 NTTKA
+5891 
-5896 ALHGDVKLQ
+5896 
-5905 NDKDH
+5905 
-5910 AKQTVSQLAHLNNA
+5910 
-5924 QKHMEDTLI
+5924 
-5933 DSETTRTAVKQDLTE
+5933 
-5948 AQALDQLMDA
+5948 
-5958 LQQSIADKD
+5958 
-5967 ATRASSAYVNAEP
+5967 
-5980 NKKQA
+5980 
-5985 YDEAVQ
+5985 
-5991 NAESIIAG
+5991 
-5999 LNNPTIN
+5999 
-6006 KGNVSSATQAVIS
+6006 
-6019 SKNALDGVERLAQDK
+6019 
-6034 QTAGNSLNHL
+6034 
-6044 DQLTPA
+6044 
-6050 QQQALE
+6050 
-6056 NQINNATTRDK
+6056 
-6067 VAEII
+6067 
-6072 AQAQA
+6072 
-6077 LNEAMKALKES
+6077 
-6088 IKDQPQTEASSKFI
+6088 
-6102 NEDQAQKDA
+6102 
-6111 YTQAVQHAKDL
+6111 
-6122 INKTTDPTLA
+6122 
-6132 KSIIDQATQAVTDA
+6132 
-6146 KNNLHGDQ
+6146 
-6154 KLAQDK
+6154 
-6160 QRATETLNNLSNLN
+6160 
-6174 TPQRQALENQIN
+6174 
-6186 NAATRGEVAQKLTEA
+6186 
-6201 QALNQAMEALRNSI
+6201 
-6215 QDQQQTEAGSKFINE
+6215 
-6230 DKPQKDAYQAAVQN
+6230 
-6244 AKDLINQ
+6244 
-6251 TNNPTLDK
+6251 
-6259 AQVEQLTQAVNQA
+6259 
-6272 KDNLHGDQKL
+6272 
-6282 ADDKQHAVTDLN
+6282 
-6294 QLNGLNNPQRQALE
+6294 
-6308 SQINN
+6308 
-6313 AATRDEVA
+6313 
-6321 QKLAEAKALDQA
+6321 
-6333 MQALRN
+6333 
-6339 SIQDQQQTESGSKF
+6339 
-6353 INEDKPQKDAYQAA
+6353 
-6367 VQNAKDLINQ
+6367 
-6377 TGNPT
+6377 
-6382 LDKSQVEQ
+6382 
-6390 LTQAVTTAKDNLHG
+6390 
-6404 DQKLARD
+6404 
-6411 QQQAV
+6411 
-6416 TTVNA
+6416 
-6421 LPNLNHAQQ
+6421 
-6430 QALTDAINAAPTRT
+6430 
-6444 EVAQHVQTATEL
+6444 
-6456 DHAMETLKNKVDQV
+6456 
-6470 NTDKA
+6470 
-6475 QPNYTEASTDK
+6475 
-6486 KEAVDQALQ
+6486 
-6495 AAQSITDPTNG
+6495 
-6506 SNANKDAVEQAL
+6506 
-6518 TKLQEK
+6518 
-6524 ENELNGNERVAEAKT
+6524 
-6539 QAKQT
+6539 
-6544 IDQLTHLNADQIATA
+6544 
-6559 KQNIDQA
+6559 
-6566 TKLQPIAELVDQ
+6566 
-6578 ATQLNQSMDQL
+6578 
-6589 QQAVNE
+6589 
-6595 HANVEQTVDYT
+6595 
-6606 QADSDKQNA
+6606 
-6615 YKQAIADA
+6615 
-6623 ENVLKQNANKQQVD
+6623 
-6637 QALQNILNAKQAL
+6637 
-6650 NGDERVAL
+6650 
-6658 AKTNGKHDIDQLN
+6658 
-6671 ALNNAQQDGFKGRID
+6671 
-6686 QSNDLNQIQQI
+6686 
-6697 VDEAKAL
+6697 
-6704 NRAMDQ
+6704 
-6710 LSQEI
+6710 
-6715 TGNEGRTK
+6715 
-6723 GSTNYVNADTQVK
+6723 
-6736 QVYDEAVDKAKQA
+6736 
-6749 LDKSTGQNL
+6749 
-6758 TAEQVIKLNDAIT
+6758 
-6771 AAKKAL
+6771 
-6777 NGEERLNN
+6777 
-6785 RKAEALQ
+6785 
-6792 RLDQLTHLNN
+6792 
-6802 AQRQLA
+6802 
-6808 IQQINNA
+6808 
-6815 ETLNKASRAINR
+6815 
-6827 ATKLDNAMGAV
+6827 
-6838 QQYIDEQHLGVIS
+6838 
-6851 STNYINADDN
+6851 
-6861 LKANYDNAIANAAHE
+6861 
-6876 LDKVQGNA
+6876 
-6884 IAKAEAEQLKQ
+6884 
-6895 NIIDAQNALN
+6895 
-6905 GDQNLANAKDKA
+6905 
-6917 NAFVNS
+6917 
-6923 LNGLNQQQQ
+6923 
-6932 DLAHKAI
+6932 
-6939 NNADTVSDVT
+6939 
-6949 DIVNNQIDLNDA
+6949 
-6961 METLKHL
+6961 
-6968 VDNEIPNAEQTV
+6968 
-6980 NYQNA
+6980 
-6985 DDNAKTNFDDAKRL
+6985 
-6999 ANTLLNSDNTNVN
+6999 
-7012 DINGAIQTVNDA
+7012 
-7024 IHNLNGDQRLQDA
+7024 
-7037 KDKAIQSINQA
+7037 
-7048 LANKLKE
+7048 
-7055 IEASNAT
+7055 
-7062 DQDKLIAKN
+7062 
-7071 KAEELANSIINNINK
+7071 
-7086 ATSNQAVSQVQTAG
+7086 
-7100 NHAIEQVHANEI
+7100 
-7112 PKAKIDANKDVDKQ
+7112 
-7126 VQSLID
+7126 
-7132 EIDRNPNLTDKEKQ
+7132 
-7146 ALKDRINQILQQGHN
+7146 
-7161 GINNAMT
+7161 
-7168 KEEIE
+7168 
-7173 QAKAQLAQA
+7173 
-7182 LQDIKDLVKAKEDAK
+7182 
-7197 QDVDKQVQALIDEID
+7197 
-7212 QNPNL
+7212 
-7217 TDKEKQA
+7217 
-7224 LKDRINQILQQGHN
+7224 
-7238 GINNAMTKEEI
+7238 
-7249 EQAKAQLAQALQDIK
+7249 
-7264 DLVKAKE
+7264 
-7271 NAKQDIDKRVQAL
+7271 
-7284 IDEIDQN
+7284 
-7291 PNLTDKE
+7291 
-7298 KQALKDRINQ
+7298 
-7308 ILQQGHND
+7308 
-7316 INNALTKEEIEQA
+7316 
-7329 KAQLAQALQDIKDL
+7329 
-7343 VKAKE
+7343 
-7348 DAKNAIKALANAKRD
+7348 
-7363 QINSNPDLTPE
+7363 
-7374 QKAKALKEIDEAEKR
+7374 
-7389 ALQNVENA
+7389 
-7397 QTIDQLNRGLNLG
+7397 
-7410 LDDIRNTHV
+7410 
-7419 WEVDEQPAVNEIFEA
+7419 
-7434 TPEQILVNGELIVH
+7434 
-7448 RDDIITEQDILA
+7448 
-7460 HINLIDQLSAEVIDT
+7460 
-7475 PSTATISDSLTAK
+7475 
-7488 VEVTLLDGSKVI
+7488 
-7500 VNVPVKVV
+7500 
-7508 EKELSVVK
+7508 
-7516 QQAIESIENAAQ
+7516 
-7528 QKIDEINNSVTLTL
+7528 
-7542 EQKEAAIAEV
+7542 
-7552 NKLKQQAIDYIN
+7552 
-7564 NAPDVHSVEEIQ
+7564 
-7576 QQEQAHIEQ
+7576 
-7585 FYPEQFTIEQAKSN
+7585 
-7599 AIKSIEDAIQH
+7599 
-7610 MIDEIK
+7610 
-7616 ARTDLTDKEKQ
+7616 
-7627 EAIAK
+7627 
-7632 LNQLKEQAIQAIQRA
+7632 
-7647 QSIDEISEQLEQ
+7647 
-7659 FKAQMKA
+7659 
-7666 ANPTAKELAKRKQE
+7666 
-7680 AISRIKDFSNEKI
+7680 
-7693 NSIRNSEIG
+7693 
-7702 TTDEKQAAMNQINE
+7702 
-7716 IVLETIRDINNAHT
+7716 
-7730 LQQVEAA
+7730 
-7737 LNNGIARI
+7737 
-7745 SAVQI
+7745 
-7750 VISDRAK
+7750 
-7757 QSSSTGNESNSH
+7757 
-7769 LTIGYGT
+7769 
-7776 ANHPFNSS
+7776 
-7784 TIGHKKKI
+7784 
-7792 DEDDDIDPLHM
+7792 
-7803 RHFSNNF
+7803 
-7810 GNVIKNAIGVVGIS
+7810 
-7824 GLLASFWFFIA
+7824 
-7835 KRRRKEDEEEELEI
+7835 
-7849 RDNNKDSIKET
+7849 
-7860 LDDTKHLPLLFAKRR
+7860 
-7875 RKEDEEDVTVEEKD
+7875 
-7889 TLNNGESLDKVKH
+7889 
-7902 TPFFLPKRRRKEDEE
+7902 
-7917 DVEVTNENT
+7917 
-7926 DEKVLQDNEHSP
+7926 
-7938 ILIAKRRKDKEV
+7938 
-7950 DVETTTSIESN
+7950 
-7961 EDDAPLLLAKKK
+7961 
-7973 NQKDNQSKG
+7973 
-7982 KKSASK
+7982 
-7988 NLLKS
+7988 

>member
-1 MGNGAEHSK
+1 M
-10 TINVVRGQNNQWTIA
+10 
-25 NKPDYVTLD
+25 
-34 AQTGKV
+34 
-40 TFNANTIKPNSSITI
+40 
-55 TPKAGTGHSVSSN
+55 
-68 PSTLTAPAAHTVNTT
+68 
-83 EIVKDYG
+83 
-90 SNVTAAEINNAV
+90 
-102 QVANKR
+102 
-108 TATIKN
+108 
-114 GTAMPTNLAGGSTTT
+114 
-129 IPVTVTYND
+129 
-138 GSTEEVQE
+138 
-146 SIFTKA
+146 
-152 DKRELITAKNHL
+152 
-164 DDPVSTEGKKPG
+164 
-176 TITQYNNAMHNAQ
+176 
-189 QQINTAKTE
+189 
-198 AQQVI
+198 
-203 NNERATPQQVSD
+203 
-215 ALTKVRAAQT
+215 
-225 KIDQAKALLQ
+225 
-235 NKEDNSQLV
+235 
-244 TSKNNL
+244 
-250 QSSVNQVPSTAGMTQ
+250 
-265 QSIDNYNAKKRE
+265 
-277 AETEI
+277 
-282 TAAQR
+282 
-287 VIDNGDATAQQI
+287 
-299 SDEKHR
+299 
-305 VDNALT
+305 
-311 ALNQAKHDLT
+311 
-321 ADTHALEQAVQQ
+321 
-333 LNRTGTTTG
+333 
-342 KKPASITAYNNSI
+342 
-355 RALQSDLT
+355 
-363 SAKNSA
+363 
-369 NAIIQK
+369 
-375 PIRTVQEVQSALTN
+375 
-389 VNRVNERLTQA
+389 
-400 INQLVPL
+400 
-407 ADNSALR
+407 
-414 TAKTKLDEE
+414 
-423 INKSVTTDGMT
+423 
-434 QSSIQAYEN
+434 
-443 AKRAGQTESTN
+443 
-454 AQNVIN
+454 
-460 NGDATDQQIAAE
+460 
-472 KTKVEEK
+472 
-479 YNSLKQAIA
+479 
-488 GLTPDLAPL
+488 
-497 QTAKTQLQNDI
+497 
-508 DQPTSTT
+508 
-515 GMTSTSVATFN
+515 
-526 EKLSAA
+526 
-532 RTKIQEIDRVL
+532 
-543 ASHPDVAT
+543 
-551 IRQNVTAAN
+551 
-560 AAKTALDQ
+560 
-568 ARNGLT
+568 
-574 VDKAPLENAKNQL
+574 
-587 QHSIDTQTSTTGMT
+587 
-601 QDSINA
+601 
-607 YNAKLTAARNKIQ
+607 
-620 QINQVLAGS
+620 
-629 PTVEQINTNT
+629 
-639 SAANQAKSDLDHARQ
+639 
-654 ALTPDK
+654 
-660 APLQNAKTQLEQ
+660 
-672 SINQPTDTTG
+672 
-682 MTTASLNAYNQ
+682 
-693 KLQAARQK
+693 
-701 LTEINQVLNGN
+701 
-712 PTVQNINDKVT
+712 
-723 EANQAKDQLNT
+723 
-734 ARQGLTLD
+734 
-742 RQPALTTLHGA
+742 
-753 SNLNQ
+753 
-758 AQQNNFTQQI
+758 
-768 NAAQNHAALET
+768 
-779 IKSNITALNTAMTKL
+779 
-794 KDSVADNNTIKSGQ
+794 
-808 NYTDATPANKQAYD
+808 
-822 NAVNAA
+822 
-828 KGVIGETTNPTMD
+828 
-841 VNTVNQKAASVKST
+841 
-855 KDALDGQQNLQRAKT
+855 
-870 EATNAITHASDLNQ
+870 
-884 AQKNALT
+884 
-891 QQVNSAQNVQA
+891 
-902 VNDIKQTTHS
+902 
-912 LNTAMTGLKRGVAN
+912 
-926 HNQVV
+926 
-931 QSDNYVNADTNK
+931 
-943 KNDYNNAYNHAND
+943 
-956 IINGNAQHPVI
+956 
-967 TPSDVNNALSNVTSK
+967 
-982 EHALNGEAKLNAA
+982 
-995 KQEANTALGHLNNLN
+995 
-1010 NAQRQNLQ
+1010 
-1018 SQINGA
+1018 
-1024 HQIDAVNTIKQNATN
+1024 
-1039 LNSAMGN
+1039 
-1046 LRQAVADKDQVK
+1046 
-1058 RTEDY
+1058 
-1063 ADADTAKQ
+1063 
-1071 NAYNSAVSSA
+1071 
-1081 ETIINQTTNPTMSV
+1081 
-1095 DDVNRATSAVTSNKN
+1095 
-1110 ALNGDEKLAQSK
+1110 
-1122 TDAARAIDALPHLNN
+1122 
-1137 AQKADVKSKINAA
+1137 
-1150 SNIAGV
+1150 
-1156 NTVKQQGTDLN
+1156 
-1167 TAMGNLQ
+1167 
-1174 GAINDEQTTLNSQNY
+1174 
-1189 QDATPSKKTA
+1189 
-1199 YTNAVQAAKDI
+1199 
-1210 LNKSNGQNK
+1210 
-1219 TKDQVTEAMNQLNS
+1219 
-1233 AKNNLDGTRLLD
+1233 
-1245 QAKQTAKQQL
+1245 
-1255 NNMTH
+1255 
-1260 LTTAQKT
+1260 
-1267 NLTNQINSGTTVAG
+1267 
-1281 VHTVQS
+1281 
-1287 NANTLDQAMNT
+1287 
-1298 LRQSIANKD
+1298 
-1307 ATKAS
+1307 
-1312 EDYVDANNDKQ
+1312 
-1323 TAYNNAVAAAETII
+1323 
-1337 NANSNPEMNPSTITQ
+1337 
-1352 KAEQVNSS
+1352 
-1360 KTALNGDE
+1360 
-1368 NLAAAKQ
+1368 
-1375 NAKTYLNTLTS
+1375 
-1386 ITDAQKNN
+1386 
-1394 LISQISSATRVSG
+1394 
-1407 VDTVKQ
+1407 
-1413 NAQHLDQAMASLQ
+1413 
-1426 SGINNESQVKSSEK
+1426 
-1440 YRDAD
+1440 
-1445 TNKQQEYDNAITA
+1445 
-1458 AKAIL
+1458 
-1463 NKSTG
+1463 
-1468 PNTAQNAV
+1468 
-1476 EAALQRVN
+1476 
-1484 NAKDALNGDAKLIA
+1484 
-1498 AQNAAKQHLGTLTH
+1498 
-1512 ITTAQRND
+1512 
-1520 LTNQISQ
+1520 
-1527 ATNLAG
+1527 
-1533 VESVKQSANSL
+1533 
-1544 DGAMGNLQTAINDKS
+1544 
-1559 GTLASQNFLDAD
+1559 
-1571 EQKRNAYNQAVS
+1571 
-1583 AAETILNKQTGPN
+1583 
-1596 TAKTA
+1596 
-1601 VEQALN
+1601 
-1607 NVNNAKHALNGT
+1607 
-1619 QNLNNAKQ
+1619 
-1627 AAITAINGAS
+1627 
-1637 DLNQKQKD
+1637 
-1645 ALKTQANG
+1645 
-1653 AQRVSNA
+1653 
-1660 QDVQRNATELNTA
+1660 
-1673 MGTLKHAIADKTNTL
+1673 
-1688 ASSKYVN
+1688 
-1695 ADSTKQNAYTTKVT
+1695 
-1709 NAEHIISGTPTV
+1709 
-1721 VTTPSEVTAAAN
+1721 
-1733 QVNSAKQELNGDE
+1733 
-1746 RLRVAKQNANTAID
+1746 
-1760 ALTQLNTPQKAKLKE
+1760 
-1775 QVGQANRLEDVQ
+1775 
-1787 TVQTNGQALNNAM
+1787 
-1800 KGLRDSIANETTVKA
+1800 
-1815 SQNYTDAS
+1815 
-1823 SNNQSTYNSAVSNAK
+1823 
-1838 GIINQTNNPTMDTSA
+1838 
-1853 ITQATTQV
+1853 
-1861 NNAKNGLNGAE
+1861 
-1872 NLRNAQN
+1872 
-1879 TAKQNLNTLSHL
+1879 
-1891 TNNQKSAISTQI
+1891 
-1903 DRAGHVSEVTA
+1903 
-1914 AKNAATEL
+1914 
-1922 NTQMGNLEQAIHDQ
+1922 
-1936 NTVKQSVKF
+1936 
-1945 TDADKAKRDA
+1945 
-1955 YTNAVSR
+1955 
-1962 AEAILNKTQGANTS
+1962 
-1976 KQDVEAA
+1976 
-1983 IQNVSSAKNALN
+1983 
-1995 GDQNVTNA
+1995 
-2003 KNAAKNALNNLT
+2003 
-2015 SINNAQKRDLTTK
+2015 
-2028 IDQATTV
+2028 
-2035 AGVEAVS
+2035 
-2042 NTGTQ
+2042 
-2047 LNTAMANLQNGI
+2047 
-2059 NDKTNTLA
+2059 
-2067 SENYHDADSDKK
+2067 
-2079 TAYTQAVTNAENILN
+2079 
-2094 KNSGSNLDKTA
+2094 
-2105 VENAL
+2105 
-2110 SQVANAK
+2110 
-2117 GALNGNHNL
+2117 
-2126 EQAKSNANTTING
+2126 
-2139 LQHLTTAQKDKL
+2139 
-2151 KQQVQQAQN
+2151 
-2160 VAGVDTVKSS
+2160 
-2170 ANTLNGAMGT
+2170 
-2180 LRNSIQDNTATKNG
+2180 
-2194 QNYLDA
+2194 
-2200 TGSNKTNYN
+2200 
-2209 NAVDSANGVINA
+2209 
-2221 TSNPNMDANAINQIA
+2221 
-2236 TQVTSTKNALD
+2236 
-2247 GTHNLTQAK
+2247 
-2256 QTATN
+2256 
-2261 AIDGATN
+2261 
-2268 LNKAQKDALKAQVT
+2268 
-2282 SAQRV
+2282 
-2287 ANVTSIQQTANELNT
+2287 
-2302 AMGQLQHGIDDENAT
+2302 
-2317 KQTQKYRDAEQSK
+2317 
-2330 KTAYDQAVA
+2330 
-2339 AAKAILNKQTGSNS
+2339 
-2353 DKAAVD
+2353 
-2359 RALQQVTSTKDALN
+2359 
-2373 GDAKLAE
+2373 
-2380 AKAAAKQNLGTLN
+2380 
-2393 HITNAQRTDLE
+2393 
-2404 GQINQ
+2404 
-2409 ATTVDGVNTV
+2409 
-2419 KTNANTLDGAMN
+2419 
-2431 SLQGSINDKDA
+2431 
-2442 TLRNQNYLDADESKR
+2442 
-2457 NAYTQA
+2457 
-2463 VTAAEG
+2463 
-2469 ILNKQ
+2469 
-2474 TGGNTSKADVDNALN
+2474 
-2489 AVTRAKAALNGAENL
+2489 
-2504 RNAKTS
+2504 
-2510 ATNTINGL
+2510 
-2518 PNLTQLQK
+2518 
-2526 DNLKHQVE
+2526 
-2534 QAQNVAGVNGVKDKG
+2534 
-2549 NTLNTAMGALRT
+2549 
-2561 SIQNDN
+2561 
-2567 TTKTSQNYL
+2567 
-2576 DASDSNKN
+2576 
-2584 NYNTAVNNA
+2584 
-2593 NGVINATNNPNM
+2593 
-2605 DANAINGMANQVN
+2605 
-2618 TTKAA
+2618 
-2623 LNGVQNL
+2623 
-2630 AQAKTNATNTINN
+2630 
-2643 AHDLNQKQKD
+2643 
-2653 ALKTQVNNAQRVSD
+2653 
-2667 ANNVQHTATE
+2667 
-2677 LNGAMTALKAA
+2677 
-2688 IADKERTKASGNY
+2688 
-2701 VNADQEK
+2701 
-2708 RQAYDSKVTNAENII
+2708 
-2723 NGTPNATLTVNDVN
+2723 
-2737 SATSQVNAAK
+2737 
-2747 TALNGD
+2747 
-2753 NNLRVAKENAN
+2753 
-2764 NTIDGLAQLNN
+2764 
-2775 AQKAK
+2775 
-2780 LKEQVQSAT
+2780 
-2789 TLEGVQT
+2789 
-2796 VKNSSQTLNTAM
+2796 
-2808 KGLRDSIA
+2808 
-2816 NEATIKAGQNYTDA
+2816 
-2830 SPTNRNE
+2830 
-2837 YDSAVTA
+2837 
-2844 AKAIINQTS
+2844 
-2853 NPTMEPN
+2853 
-2860 TITQATSQ
+2860 
-2868 VTTKEHALNGAQ
+2868 
-2880 NLAQAKTTA
+2880 
-2889 KNNLNN
+2889 
-2895 LTSINNA
+2895 
-2902 QKDALTRSIDGATT
+2902 
-2916 VAGVNQE
+2916 
-2923 TAKATE
+2923 
-2929 LNNAMHSLQN
+2929 
-2939 GINDEAQTKQT
+2939 
-2950 QKYLDAEPIKKSAYD
+2950 
-2965 QAVNAAKAILT
+2965 
-2976 KASGQNVDKAAVE
+2976 
-2989 QALQNVNSTK
+2989 QNVNSTK

-3133 LERAKQAANTAITNA
+3133 LDRAKQAANTAITNA
-3148 SDLNTKQKEA
+3148 SDLNTKQKEG

-3300 VRDNAQTLNSAM
+3300 VRDNAQTLNTAM

-3323 TIKAGQNYTDASPN
+3323 TIKAGQNYTDASQN
-3337 NRSEYDSAVTA
+3337 KQTDYNSAVTA
-3348 AKAIIDQT
+3348 AKAIIGQT

-3481 AQGPNTAKD
+3481 AQGPNTSKD
-3490 NVESAL
+3490 GVETAL
-3496 QNVQR
+3496 ENVQR

-3515 KSTAKNALNNLTSI
+3515 KTTAKNALNNLTSI
-3529 NNAQKEALKTQIEGA
+3529 NNAQKEALKSQIEGA
-3544 STVAGVN
+3544 TTVAGVN

-3566 LQSGINDEAA
+3566 LQNGINDEAA

-3588 DKQTAYN
+3588 EKQTAYN

-3631 LNGDARLNE
+3631 LNGDERLNE

-3645 KQQLATMSHLT
+3645 KQQVATMSHLT
-3656 NAQKANLTEQ
+3656 DAQKANLTSQ
-3666 IERGTTVAGVQGIQ
+3666 IESGTTVAGVQGIQ

-3695 SIASKDTTK
+3695 SIASKDATK

-3718 AYNRAVSDAEG
+3718 AYNDAVTNAEG

-3772 TDIGR
+3772 SDIGR

-3893 ETAKRALAS
+3893 ESAKRALAS
-3902 YSNLNNAQSTAAT
+3902 YSNLNNAQSTAAI
-3915 SQIDNATTVADVTA
+3915 SQIDNATTVAGVTA

-3983 KANGQNMTKA
+3983 KAHGQNMTKA

-4047 TTVNGVNSVK
+4047 TTVNGVNGVK

-4068 RLESAIANKD
+4068 RLQSAIANKD

-4097 DNAIIQAESYL
+4097 DNAITQAESYL

-4147 ATQAIDNLTH
+4147 AIQAIDNLTH

-4201 DHDTIVAGGN
+4201 DHDTIVASGN

-4324 SIANKDEVKA
+4324 SIANKDDVKA
-4334 SQPYVDADTDK
+4334 SQPYVDADRDK
-4345 QNAYNTAVTSAENII
+4345 QNAYNTAVTNAENII
-4360 NATSQPTLNPSAVTQ
+4360 NATSQPTLDPSAVTQ
-4375 AANQVNTNK
+4375 AANQVSTNK

-4519 TDAKNNANQRL
+4519 TDAKNNANQTL

-4605 RNAENILNKS
+4605 HNAENILNKS

-4630 QVNTTKAALNG
+4630 QVNATKAALNG

-4661 LTNAQKDALK
+4661 LTNAQKEALK

-4720 PNKKDAYNNAVTTAQ
+4720 QNKKDAYNNAVTTAQ
-4735 GIIDQTTNPT
+4735 GIIDQTTSPT

-4775 QQATQSLGSL
+4775 QQASQSLGSL
-4785 DNLNNAQKQAVT
+4785 DNLNNAQKQTVT
-4797 NQINGAHTV
+4797 DQINGAHTV

-4872 TQTEVEQAIQQVNA
+4872 TQAEVEQAIKQVNA
-4886 TKQALNGN
+4886 AKQALNGN

-4983 AKAEALISG
+4983 AKAEALISA

-5030 QQAIDQ
+5030 QHAIDQ
-5036 LPNLNQAQRDEYNK
+5036 LPNLNQAQRDEYSK

-5070 LNDAMT
+5070 LNDAMTQLKQGIANKAQIKGSENYHDADTDKQTAYDNAVTKAEELLKQTTNPTMDPNTIQQALTKVNDTNQALNGNQKLADAKQDAKTTLGTLDHLNDAQKQALTTQVEQAPDIATVNNVKQNAQNLNNAMTNLNNALQDKTETLNSINFTDADQAKKDAYTNAVSHAEGILSKANGSNASQTEVEQAMQRVNEAKQALNGNDNVQRAKDAAKQVITNANDLNQAQKDALKQQVDAAQTVANVNTIKQTAQDLNQAMT

-5241 ANGTPT
+5241 ANGIPT
-5247 PVLAPDTV
+5247 PVLTPDTV

-5271 DEKLAQAKQDAL
+5271 DEKLAQAKQEAL

-5324 TAMGNLKQGIANK
+5324 TAMSNLKQGIANK

-5344 NYHDADVDKQT
+5344 NYHDADADKQT

-5375 LNPDDITR
+5375 LNPDEITR
-5383 ALTQVTDAKNS
+5383 ALTQVTDAKNG

-5461 DKDQILADGNYLN
+5461 DKAQTLADGNYLN

-5603 QRQNDYNK
+5603 QRQNDYNQ

-5881 NAINQAAATV
+5881 NAINQAATTV

-5980 NKKQA
+5980 NKKQS

-6056 NQINNATTRDK
+6056 NQINNAT
-6067 VAEII
+6067 
-6072 AQAQA
+6072 
-6077 LNEAMKALKES
+6077 
-6088 IKDQPQTEASSKFI
+6088 
-6102 NEDQAQKDA
+6102 
-6111 YTQAVQHAKDL
+6111 
-6122 INKTTDPTLA
+6122 
-6132 KSIIDQATQAVTDA
+6132 
-6146 KNNLHGDQ
+6146 
-6154 KLAQDK
+6154 
-6160 QRATETLNNLSNLN
+6160 
-6174 TPQRQALENQIN
+6174 
-6186 NAATRGEVAQKLTEA
+6186 TRGEVAQKLTEA

-6313 AATRDEVA
+6313 AATRGEVA

-6495 AAQSITDPTNG
+6495 AAESITDPTNG
-6506 SNANKDAVEQAL
+6506 SNANKDAVDQVL

-6715 TGNEGRTK
+6715 TDNEGRTK

-6736 QVYDEAVDKAKQA
+6736 QVYDETVDKAKQA

-6758 TAEQVIKLNDAIT
+6758 TAKQVIKLNDAVT

-7012 DINGAIQTVNDA
+7012 DINGAIQAVNDA

-7126 VQSLID
+7126 VQALID

-7224 LKDRINQILQQGHN
+7224 LKY
-7238 GINNAMTKEEI
+7238 
-7249 EQAKAQLAQALQDIK
+7249 
-7264 DLVKAKE
+7264 
-7271 NAKQDIDKRVQAL
+7271 
-7284 IDEIDQN
+7284 
-7291 PNLTDKE
+7291 
-7298 KQALKDRINQ
+7298 RINQ

-7528 QKIDEINNSVTLTL
+7528 QKINEINNSVTLTL

-7552 NKLKQQAIDYIN
+7552 NKLKQQAIDHVN

-7585 FYPEQFTIEQAKSN
+7585 FNPEQFTIEQAKSN

-7702 TTDEKQAAMNQINE
+7702 TADEKQAAMNQINE

-7750 VISDRAK
+7750 VTSDRAK

-7784 TIGHKKKI
+7784 TIGHKKKL

-7889 TLNNGESLDKVKH
+7889 SLNNGESLDKVKH

-7926 DEKVLQDNEHSP
+7926 DEKVLKDNEHSP
-7938 ILIAKRRKDKEV
+7938 LLFAKRRKDKEE
-7950 DVETTTSIESN
+7950 DVETTTSIESKD
-7961 EDDAPLLLAKKK
+7961 EDVPLLLAKKK
-7973 NQKDNQSKG
+7973 NQKDNQSKD

-7988 NLLKS
+7988 NTSKKVAAKKKKKKAKKNKK

>member
-1 MGNGAEHSK
+1 M
-10 TINVVRGQNNQWTIA
+10 
-25 NKPDYVTLD
+25 
-34 AQTGKV
+34 
-40 TFNANTIKPNSSITI
+40 
-55 TPKAGTGHSVSSN
+55 
-68 PSTLTAPAAHTVNTT
+68 
-83 EIVKDYG
+83 
-90 SNVTAAEINNAV
+90 
-102 QVANKR
+102 
-108 TATIKN
+108 
-114 GTAMPTNLAGGSTTT
+114 
-129 IPVTVTYND
+129 
-138 GSTEEVQE
+138 
-146 SIFTKA
+146 
-152 DKRELITAKNHL
+152 
-164 DDPVSTEGKKPG
+164 
-176 TITQYNNAMHNAQ
+176 
-189 QQINTAKTE
+189 
-198 AQQVI
+198 
-203 NNERATPQQVSD
+203 
-215 ALTKVRAAQT
+215 
-225 KIDQAKALLQ
+225 
-235 NKEDNSQLV
+235 
-244 TSKNNL
+244 
-250 QSSVNQVPSTAGMTQ
+250 
-265 QSIDNYNAKKRE
+265 
-277 AETEI
+277 
-282 TAAQR
+282 
-287 VIDNGDATAQQI
+287 
-299 SDEKHR
+299 
-305 VDNALT
+305 
-311 ALNQAKHDLT
+311 
-321 ADTHALEQAVQQ
+321 
-333 LNRTGTTTG
+333 
-342 KKPASITAYNNSI
+342 
-355 RALQSDLT
+355 
-363 SAKNSA
+363 
-369 NAIIQK
+369 
-375 PIRTVQEVQSALTN
+375 
-389 VNRVNERLTQA
+389 
-400 INQLVPL
+400 
-407 ADNSALR
+407 
-414 TAKTKLDEE
+414 
-423 INKSVTTDGMT
+423 
-434 QSSIQAYEN
+434 
-443 AKRAGQTESTN
+443 
-454 AQNVIN
+454 
-460 NGDATDQQIAAE
+460 
-472 KTKVEEK
+472 
-479 YNSLKQAIA
+479 
-488 GLTPDLAPL
+488 
-497 QTAKTQLQNDI
+497 
-508 DQPTSTT
+508 
-515 GMTSTSVATFN
+515 
-526 EKLSAA
+526 
-532 RTKIQEIDRVL
+532 
-543 ASHPDVAT
+543 
-551 IRQNVTAAN
+551 
-560 AAKTALDQ
+560 
-568 ARNGLT
+568 
-574 VDKAPLENAKNQL
+574 
-587 QHSIDTQTSTTGMT
+587 
-601 QDSINA
+601 
-607 YNAKLTAARNKIQ
+607 
-620 QINQVLAGS
+620 
-629 PTVEQINTNT
+629 
-639 SAANQAKSDLDHARQ
+639 
-654 ALTPDK
+654 
-660 APLQNAKTQLEQ
+660 
-672 SINQPTDTTG
+672 
-682 MTTASLNAYNQ
+682 
-693 KLQAARQK
+693 
-701 LTEINQVLNGN
+701 
-712 PTVQNINDKVT
+712 
-723 EANQAKDQLNT
+723 
-734 ARQGLTLD
+734 
-742 RQPALTTLHGA
+742 
-753 SNLNQ
+753 
-758 AQQNNFTQQI
+758 
-768 NAAQNHAALET
+768 
-779 IKSNITALNTAMTKL
+779 
-794 KDSVADNNTIKSGQ
+794 
-808 NYTDATPANKQAYD
+808 
-822 NAVNAA
+822 
-828 KGVIGETTNPTMD
+828 
-841 VNTVNQKAASVKST
+841 
-855 KDALDGQQNLQRAKT
+855 
-870 EATNAITHASDLNQ
+870 
-884 AQKNALT
+884 
-891 QQVNSAQNVQA
+891 
-902 VNDIKQTTHS
+902 
-912 LNTAMTGLKRGVAN
+912 
-926 HNQVV
+926 
-931 QSDNYVNADTNK
+931 
-943 KNDYNNAYNHAND
+943 
-956 IINGNAQHPVI
+956 
-967 TPSDVNNALSNVTSK
+967 
-982 EHALNGEAKLNAA
+982 
-995 KQEANTALGHLNNLN
+995 
-1010 NAQRQNLQ
+1010 
-1018 SQINGA
+1018 
-1024 HQIDAVNTIKQNATN
+1024 
-1039 LNSAMGN
+1039 
-1046 LRQAVADKDQVK
+1046 
-1058 RTEDY
+1058 
-1063 ADADTAKQ
+1063 
-1071 NAYNSAVSSA
+1071 
-1081 ETIINQTTNPTMSV
+1081 
-1095 DDVNRATSAVTSNKN
+1095 
-1110 ALNGDEKLAQSK
+1110 
-1122 TDAARAIDALPHLNN
+1122 
-1137 AQKADVKSKINAA
+1137 
-1150 SNIAGV
+1150 
-1156 NTVKQQGTDLN
+1156 
-1167 TAMGNLQ
+1167 
-1174 GAINDEQTTLNSQNY
+1174 
-1189 QDATPSKKTA
+1189 
-1199 YTNAVQAAKDI
+1199 
-1210 LNKSNGQNK
+1210 
-1219 TKDQVTEAMNQLNS
+1219 
-1233 AKNNLDGTRLLD
+1233 
-1245 QAKQTAKQQL
+1245 
-1255 NNMTH
+1255 
-1260 LTTAQKT
+1260 
-1267 NLTNQINSGTTVAG
+1267 
-1281 VHTVQS
+1281 
-1287 NANTLDQAMNT
+1287 
-1298 LRQSIANKD
+1298 
-1307 ATKAS
+1307 
-1312 EDYVDANNDKQ
+1312 
-1323 TAYNNAVAAAETII
+1323 
-1337 NANSNPEMNPSTITQ
+1337 
-1352 KAEQVNSS
+1352 
-1360 KTALNGDE
+1360 
-1368 NLAAAKQ
+1368 
-1375 NAKTYLNTLTS
+1375 
-1386 ITDAQKNN
+1386 
-1394 LISQISSATRVSG
+1394 
-1407 VDTVKQ
+1407 
-1413 NAQHLDQAMASLQ
+1413 
-1426 SGINNESQVKSSEK
+1426 
-1440 YRDAD
+1440 
-1445 TNKQQEYDNAITA
+1445 
-1458 AKAIL
+1458 
-1463 NKSTG
+1463 
-1468 PNTAQNAV
+1468 
-1476 EAALQRVN
+1476 
-1484 NAKDALNGDAKLIA
+1484 
-1498 AQNAAKQHLGTLTH
+1498 
-1512 ITTAQRND
+1512 
-1520 LTNQISQ
+1520 
-1527 ATNLAG
+1527 
-1533 VESVKQSANSL
+1533 
-1544 DGAMGNLQTAINDKS
+1544 
-1559 GTLASQNFLDAD
+1559 
-1571 EQKRNAYNQAVS
+1571 
-1583 AAETILNKQTGPN
+1583 
-1596 TAKTA
+1596 
-1601 VEQALN
+1601 
-1607 NVNNAKHALNGT
+1607 
-1619 QNLNNAKQ
+1619 
-1627 AAITAINGAS
+1627 
-1637 DLNQKQKD
+1637 
-1645 ALKTQANG
+1645 
-1653 AQRVSNA
+1653 
-1660 QDVQRNATELNTA
+1660 
-1673 MGTLKHAIADKTNTL
+1673 
-1688 ASSKYVN
+1688 
-1695 ADSTKQNAYTTKVT
+1695 
-1709 NAEHIISGTPTV
+1709 
-1721 VTTPSEVTAAAN
+1721 
-1733 QVNSAKQELNGDE
+1733 
-1746 RLRVAKQNANTAID
+1746 
-1760 ALTQLNTPQKAKLKE
+1760 
-1775 QVGQANRLEDVQ
+1775 
-1787 TVQTNGQALNNAM
+1787 
-1800 KGLRDSIANETTVKA
+1800 
-1815 SQNYTDAS
+1815 
-1823 SNNQSTYNSAVSNAK
+1823 
-1838 GIINQTNNPTMDTSA
+1838 
-1853 ITQATTQV
+1853 
-1861 NNAKNGLNGAE
+1861 
-1872 NLRNAQN
+1872 
-1879 TAKQNLNTLSHL
+1879 
-1891 TNNQKSAISTQI
+1891 
-1903 DRAGHVSEVTA
+1903 
-1914 AKNAATEL
+1914 
-1922 NTQMGNLEQAIHDQ
+1922 
-1936 NTVKQSVKF
+1936 
-1945 TDADKAKRDA
+1945 
-1955 YTNAVSR
+1955 
-1962 AEAILNKTQGANTS
+1962 
-1976 KQDVEAA
+1976 
-1983 IQNVSSAKNALN
+1983 
-1995 GDQNVTNA
+1995 
-2003 KNAAKNALNNLT
+2003 
-2015 SINNAQKRDLTTK
+2015 
-2028 IDQATTV
+2028 
-2035 AGVEAVS
+2035 
-2042 NTGTQ
+2042 
-2047 LNTAMANLQNGI
+2047 
-2059 NDKTNTLA
+2059 
-2067 SENYHDADSDKK
+2067 
-2079 TAYTQAVTNAENILN
+2079 
-2094 KNSGSNLDKTA
+2094 
-2105 VENAL
+2105 
-2110 SQVANAK
+2110 
-2117 GALNGNHNL
+2117 
-2126 EQAKSNANTTING
+2126 
-2139 LQHLTTAQKDKL
+2139 
-2151 KQQVQQAQN
+2151 
-2160 VAGVDTVKSS
+2160 
-2170 ANTLNGAMGT
+2170 
-2180 LRNSIQDNTATKNG
+2180 
-2194 QNYLDA
+2194 
-2200 TGSNKTNYN
+2200 
-2209 NAVDSANGVINA
+2209 
-2221 TSNPNMDANAINQIA
+2221 
-2236 TQVTSTKNALD
+2236 
-2247 GTHNLTQAK
+2247 
-2256 QTATN
+2256 
-2261 AIDGATN
+2261 
-2268 LNKAQKDALKAQVT
+2268 
-2282 SAQRV
+2282 
-2287 ANVTSIQQTANELNT
+2287 
-2302 AMGQLQHGIDDENAT
+2302 
-2317 KQTQKYRDAEQSK
+2317 
-2330 KTAYDQAVA
+2330 
-2339 AAKAILNKQTGSNS
+2339 
-2353 DKAAVD
+2353 
-2359 RALQQVTSTKDALN
+2359 
-2373 GDAKLAE
+2373 
-2380 AKAAAKQNLGTLN
+2380 
-2393 HITNAQRTDLE
+2393 
-2404 GQINQ
+2404 
-2409 ATTVDGVNTV
+2409 
-2419 KTNANTLDGAMN
+2419 
-2431 SLQGSINDKDA
+2431 
-2442 TLRNQNYLDADESKR
+2442 
-2457 NAYTQA
+2457 
-2463 VTAAEG
+2463 
-2469 ILNKQ
+2469 
-2474 TGGNTSKADVDNALN
+2474 
-2489 AVTRAKAALNGAENL
+2489 
-2504 RNAKTS
+2504 
-2510 ATNTINGL
+2510 
-2518 PNLTQLQK
+2518 
-2526 DNLKHQVE
+2526 
-2534 QAQNVAGVNGVKDKG
+2534 
-2549 NTLNTAMGALRT
+2549 
-2561 SIQNDN
+2561 
-2567 TTKTSQNYL
+2567 
-2576 DASDSNKN
+2576 
-2584 NYNTAVNNA
+2584 
-2593 NGVINATNNPNM
+2593 
-2605 DANAINGMANQVN
+2605 
-2618 TTKAA
+2618 
-2623 LNGVQNL
+2623 
-2630 AQAKTNATNTINN
+2630 
-2643 AHDLNQKQKD
+2643 
-2653 ALKTQVNNAQRVSD
+2653 
-2667 ANNVQHTATE
+2667 
-2677 LNGAMTALKAA
+2677 
-2688 IADKERTKASGNY
+2688 
-2701 VNADQEK
+2701 
-2708 RQAYDSKVTNAENII
+2708 
-2723 NGTPNATLTVNDVN
+2723 
-2737 SATSQVNAAK
+2737 
-2747 TALNGD
+2747 
-2753 NNLRVAKENAN
+2753 
-2764 NTIDGLAQLNN
+2764 
-2775 AQKAK
+2775 
-2780 LKEQVQSAT
+2780 
-2789 TLEGVQT
+2789 
-2796 VKNSSQTLNTAM
+2796 
-2808 KGLRDSIA
+2808 
-2816 NEATIKAGQNYTDA
+2816 
-2830 SPTNRNE
+2830 
-2837 YDSAVTA
+2837 
-2844 AKAIINQTS
+2844 
-2853 NPTMEPN
+2853 
-2860 TITQATSQ
+2860 
-2868 VTTKEHALNGAQ
+2868 
-2880 NLAQAKTTA
+2880 
-2889 KNNLNN
+2889 
-2895 LTSINNA
+2895 
-2902 QKDALTRSIDGATT
+2902 
-2916 VAGVNQE
+2916 
-2923 TAKATE
+2923 
-2929 LNNAMHSLQN
+2929 
-2939 GINDEAQTKQT
+2939 
-2950 QKYLDAEPIKKSAYD
+2950 
-2965 QAVNAAKAILT
+2965 
-2976 KASGQNVDKAAVE
+2976 
-2989 QALQNVNSTK
+2989 
-2999 TALNGDAKLNE
+2999 
-3010 AKAAAKQTLGTLTH
+3010 
-3024 INNAQRTAL
+3024 
-3033 DNEITQATNVEGVN
+3033 
-3047 TVKAKAQQLDGAMGQ
+3047 
-3062 LETSIRDKDTT
+3062 
-3073 LQSQNY
+3073 
-3079 QDADDAKRTAYSQAV
+3079 
-3094 NAAATILN
+3094 
-3102 KTAGGNT
+3102 
-3109 PKADVERAMQAVTQA
+3109 
-3124 NTALNGIQN
+3124 
-3133 LERAKQAANTAITNA
+3133 
-3148 SDLNTKQKEA
+3148 
-3158 LKAQVT
+3158 
-3164 SAGRVS
+3164 
-3170 AANGVEHTA
+3170 
-3179 TELNTAMTA
+3179 
-3188 LKRAIADKAETK
+3188 
-3200 ASGNY
+3200 
-3205 VNADANKRQAYDEK
+3205 
-3219 VTAAENIVS
+3219 
-3228 GTPTPTLTP
+3228 
-3237 ADVTNA
+3237 
-3243 ATQVTNAK
+3243 
-3251 TQLNGNHNLEVAKQ
+3251 
-3265 NANTAIDGLTSL
+3265 
-3277 NGPQKAKLKEQVG
+3277 
-3290 QATTLPNVQT
+3290 
-3300 VRDNAQTLNSAM
+3300 
-3312 KGLRDSIANEA
+3312 
-3323 TIKAGQNYTDASPN
+3323 
-3337 NRSEYDSAVTA
+3337 
-3348 AKAIIDQT
+3348 
-3356 TSPSM
+3356 
-3361 NAQEINQAKDQVTAK
+3361 
-3376 QQALN
+3376 
-3381 GQENLRTAQTN
+3381 
-3392 AKQHLNGLSDLTDA
+3392 
-3406 QKDAVK
+3406 
-3412 RQIEGATHVNEVT
+3412 
-3425 QAQNNADALNTAMT
+3425 
-3439 NLKNGIQ
+3439 
-3446 DQNTI
+3446 
-3451 KQGVNF
+3451 
-3457 TDADEAKRNAYTNA
+3457 
-3471 VTQAEQILNK
+3471 
-3481 AQGPNTAKD
+3481 
-3490 NVESAL
+3490 
-3496 QNVQR
+3496 
-3501 AKNEL
+3501 
-3506 NGNQNVANA
+3506 
-3515 KSTAKNALNNLTSI
+3515 
-3529 NNAQKEALKTQIEGA
+3529 
-3544 STVAGVN
+3544 
-3551 QVSTTAS
+3551 
-3558 ELNTAMSN
+3558 
-3566 LQSGINDEAA
+3566 
-3576 TKAAQKYTDADR
+3576 
-3588 DKQTAYN
+3588 
-3595 DAVTAAKTLL
+3595 
-3605 DKTAGSNDNKAAVEQ
+3605 
-3620 ALQRVN
+3620 
-3626 TAKTA
+3626 
-3631 LNGDARLNE
+3631 
-3640 AKNTA
+3640 
-3645 KQQLATMSHLT
+3645 
-3656 NAQKANLTEQ
+3656 
-3666 IERGTTVAGVQGIQ
+3666 
-3680 ANAGTLDQAMNQLRQ
+3680 
-3695 SIASKDTTK
+3695 
-3704 SSEDYQ
+3704 
-3710 DANADLQN
+3710 
-3718 AYNRAVSDAEG
+3718 
-3729 IISATNNPEMN
+3729 
-3740 PDTIN
+3740 
-3745 QKASQVNSAKS
+3745 
-3756 ALNGDEKLAA
+3756 
-3766 AKQTAK
+3766 
-3772 TDIGR
+3772 
-3777 LTDLN
+3777 
-3782 NAQRTAANAEVD
+3782 
-3794 QAPNLAAVTAAK
+3794 
-3806 NKATSLNTAMGNLKH
+3806 
-3821 ALAEKD
+3821 
-3827 NTKRSVN
+3827 
-3834 YTDADQPKQQA
+3834 
-3845 YDTAVTQAEAITNA
+3845 
-3859 NGSNANETQVQAALN
+3859 
-3874 QLNQAK
+3874 
-3880 NDLNGDNKVAQAK
+3880 
-3893 ETAKRALAS
+3893 
-3902 YSNLNNAQSTAAT
+3902 
-3915 SQIDNATTVADVTA
+3915 
-3929 AQNTAN
+3929 
-3935 ELNTAMGQLQ
+3935 
-3945 NGINDQNTVK
+3945 
-3955 QQVNFTDADQGKK
+3955 
-3968 DAYTNAVT
+3968 
-3976 NAQGILD
+3976 
-3983 KANGQNMTKA
+3983 
-3993 QVEAAL
+3993 
-3999 NQVTTAKNALNGDA
+3999 
-4013 NVRQAKSDA
+4013 
-4022 KANLGTLT
+4022 
-4030 HLNNAQKQDLTS
+4030 
-4042 QIEGA
+4042 
-4047 TTVNGVNSVK
+4047 
-4057 TKAQDLDGAMQ
+4057 
-4068 RLESAIANKD
+4068 
-4078 QTKAS
+4078 
-4083 ENYIDA
+4083 
-4089 DPTKKTAF
+4089 
-4097 DNAIIQAESYL
+4097 
-4108 NKDHGANKDKQAV
+4108 
-4121 EQAIQSVTST
+4121 
-4131 ENALNG
+4131 
-4137 DANLQRAKTE
+4137 
-4147 ATQAIDNLTH
+4147 
-4157 LNTPQKTALKQQVNA
+4157 
-4172 AQRVSG
+4172 
-4178 VTDLKNSA
+4178 
-4186 TSLNNAMDQLKQAIA
+4186 
-4201 DHDTIVAGGN
+4201 
-4211 YTNASPDKQ
+4211 
-4220 GAYTDAYNAAK
+4220 
-4231 NIVNGSPNV
+4231 
-4240 ITNAADVTA
+4240 
-4249 ATQRVNNAET
+4249 
-4259 GLNGDTNL
+4259 
-4267 ATAKQQAKDALR
+4267 
-4279 QMTHLSDAQKQS
+4279 
-4291 ITGQIDSATQ
+4291 
-4301 VTGVQSVKDNA
+4301 
-4312 TNLDNAMNQLRN
+4312 
-4324 SIANKDEVKA
+4324 
-4334 SQPYVDADTDK
+4334 
-4345 QNAYNTAVTSAENII
+4345 
-4360 NATSQPTLNPSAVTQ
+4360 
-4375 AANQVNTNK
+4375 
-4384 TALNGAQNLAN
+4384 
-4395 KKQETT
+4395 
-4401 ANINQLSHLNNAQKQ
+4401 
-4416 DLNTQ
+4416 
-4421 VTNAPN
+4421 
-4427 ISTVNQVKTKAEQ
+4427 
-4440 LDQAMERLING
+4440 
-4451 IQDKD
+4451 
-4456 QVKQSV
+4456 
-4462 NFTDA
+4462 
-4467 DPEKQTAYNNAVTAA
+4467 
-4482 ENIINQANG
+4482 
-4491 TNANQS
+4491 
-4497 QVEAA
+4497 
-4502 LSTVTTT
+4502 
-4509 KQALNGDRKV
+4509 
-4519 TDAKNNANQRL
+4519 
-4530 STLDNLNNA
+4530 
-4539 QKGAVTG
+4539 
-4546 NINQAHTVAEVTQAI
+4546 
-4561 QTAQELN
+4561 
-4568 TAMGNLKNS
+4568 
-4577 LNDKDTTL
+4577 
-4585 GSQNFADA
+4585 
-4593 DPEKKNAYNEAV
+4593 
-4605 RNAENILNKS
+4605 
-4615 TGTNVPKDQV
+4615 
-4625 EAAMN
+4625 
-4630 QVNTTKAALNG
+4630 
-4641 TQNLEKAKQHANTA
+4641 
-4655 IDGLSH
+4655 
-4661 LTNAQKDALK
+4661 
-4671 QLVQQSTTVAEA
+4671 VQQSTTVAEA

-4720 PNKKDAYNNAVTTAQ
+4720 QNKKDAYNNAVTTAQ
-4735 GIIDQTTNPT
+4735 GIIDQTTSPT

-4775 QQATQSLGSL
+4775 QQASQSLGSL
-4785 DNLNNAQKQAVT
+4785 DNLNNAQKQTVT
-4797 NQINGAHTV
+4797 DQINGAHTV

-4872 TQTEVEQAIQQVNA
+4872 TQAEVEQAIKQVNA
-4886 TKQALNGN
+4886 AKQALNGN

-4983 AKAEALISG
+4983 AKAEALISA

-5030 QQAIDQ
+5030 QHAIDQ
-5036 LPNLNQAQRDEYNK
+5036 LPNLNQAQRDEYSK

-5076 QLKQGIAD
+5076 QLKQGIANKAQIKGSENYHDADTDKQTAYDNAVTKAEELLKQTTNPTMDPNTIQQALTKVNDTNQALNGNQKLADAKQDAKTTLGTLDHLNDAQKQALTTQVEQAPDIATVNNVKQNAQNLNNAMTNLNNALQDKTETLNSINFTDADQAKKDAYTNAVSHAEGILSKANGSNASQTEVEQAMQRVNEAKQALNGNDNVQRAKDAAKQVITNANDLNQAQKDALKQQVDAAQTVANVNTIKQTAQDLNQAMTQLKQGIAD
-5084 KDQTKANGNFVN
+5084 KDQTKASGNFVN

-5241 ANGTPT
+5241 ANGIPT
-5247 PVLAPDTV
+5247 PVLTPDTV

-5271 DEKLAQAKQDAL
+5271 DEKLAQAKQEAL

-5324 TAMGNLKQGIANK
+5324 TAMSNLKQGIANK

-5344 NYHDADVDKQT
+5344 NYHDADADKQT

-5375 LNPDDITR
+5375 LNPDEITR
-5383 ALTQVTDAKNS
+5383 ALTQVTDAKNG

-5461 DKDQILADGNYLN
+5461 DKAQTLADGNYLN

-5603 QRQNDYNK
+5603 QRQNDYNQ

-5881 NAINQAAATV
+5881 NAINQAATTV

-5980 NKKQA
+5980 NKKQS

-6056 NQINNATTRDK
+6056 NQINNAT
-6067 VAEII
+6067 
-6072 AQAQA
+6072 
-6077 LNEAMKALKES
+6077 
-6088 IKDQPQTEASSKFI
+6088 
-6102 NEDQAQKDA
+6102 
-6111 YTQAVQHAKDL
+6111 
-6122 INKTTDPTLA
+6122 
-6132 KSIIDQATQAVTDA
+6132 
-6146 KNNLHGDQ
+6146 
-6154 KLAQDK
+6154 
-6160 QRATETLNNLSNLN
+6160 
-6174 TPQRQALENQIN
+6174 
-6186 NAATRGEVAQKLTEA
+6186 TRGEVAQKLTEA

-6313 AATRDEVA
+6313 AATRGEVA

-6495 AAQSITDPTNG
+6495 AAESITDPTNG
-6506 SNANKDAVEQAL
+6506 SNANKDAVDQVL

-6715 TGNEGRTK
+6715 TDNEGRTK

-6736 QVYDEAVDKAKQA
+6736 QVYDETVDKAKQA

-6758 TAEQVIKLNDAIT
+6758 TAKQVIKLNDAVT

-7012 DINGAIQTVNDA
+7012 DINGAIQAVNDA

-7126 VQSLID
+7126 VQALID

-7271 NAKQDIDKRVQAL
+7271 DAKNDIDKRVQALIDEIDQNPNLTDKEKQALKDRINQILQQGHNDINNAMTKEAIEQAKERLAQALQDIKDLVKAKEDAKNDIDKRVQAL

-7528 QKIDEINNSVTLTL
+7528 QKINEINNSVTLTL

-7552 NKLKQQAIDYIN
+7552 NKLKQQAIDHVN

-7585 FYPEQFTIEQAKSN
+7585 FNPEQFTIEQAKSN

-7702 TTDEKQAAMNQINE
+7702 TADEKQAAMNQINE

-7750 VISDRAK
+7750 VTSDRAK

-7784 TIGHKKKI
+7784 TIGHKKKL

-7889 TLNNGESLDKVKH
+7889 SLNNGESLDKVKH

-7926 DEKVLQDNEHSP
+7926 DEKVLKDNEHSP
-7938 ILIAKRRKDKEV
+7938 LLFAKRRKDKEE
-7950 DVETTTSIESN
+7950 DVETTTSIESKD
-7961 EDDAPLLLAKKK
+7961 EDVPLLLAKKK
-7973 NQKDNQSKG
+7973 NQKDNQSKD

-7988 NLLKS
+7988 NTSKKVAAKKKKKKAKKNKK

>member
-1 MGNGAEHSK
+1 M
-10 TINVVRGQNNQWTIA
+10 
-25 NKPDYVTLD
+25 
-34 AQTGKV
+34 
-40 TFNANTIKPNSSITI
+40 
-55 TPKAGTGHSVSSN
+55 
-68 PSTLTAPAAHTVNTT
+68 
-83 EIVKDYG
+83 
-90 SNVTAAEINNAV
+90 
-102 QVANKR
+102 
-108 TATIKN
+108 
-114 GTAMPTNLAGGSTTT
+114 
-129 IPVTVTYND
+129 
-138 GSTEEVQE
+138 
-146 SIFTKA
+146 
-152 DKRELITAKNHL
+152 
-164 DDPVSTEGKKPG
+164 
-176 TITQYNNAMHNAQ
+176 
-189 QQINTAKTE
+189 
-198 AQQVI
+198 
-203 NNERATPQQVSD
+203 
-215 ALTKVRAAQT
+215 
-225 KIDQAKALLQ
+225 
-235 NKEDNSQLV
+235 
-244 TSKNNL
+244 
-250 QSSVNQVPSTAGMTQ
+250 
-265 QSIDNYNAKKRE
+265 
-277 AETEI
+277 
-282 TAAQR
+282 
-287 VIDNGDATAQQI
+287 
-299 SDEKHR
+299 
-305 VDNALT
+305 
-311 ALNQAKHDLT
+311 
-321 ADTHALEQAVQQ
+321 
-333 LNRTGTTTG
+333 
-342 KKPASITAYNNSI
+342 
-355 RALQSDLT
+355 
-363 SAKNSA
+363 
-369 NAIIQK
+369 
-375 PIRTVQEVQSALTN
+375 QSALTN

-407 ADNSALR
+407 ADNSALK

-515 GMTSTSVATFN
+515 GMTSASIAAFN

-560 AAKTALDQ
+560 AAKSALDQ

-639 SAANQAKSDLDHARQ
+639 STANQAKSDLDHARQ

-660 APLQNAKTQLEQ
+660 APLQTAKTQLEQ

-794 KDSVADNNTIKSGQ
+794 KDSVADNNTIKSDQ

-902 VNDIKQTTHS
+902 VNDIKQTTQS

-1110 ALNGDEKLAQSK
+1110 ALNGYEKLAQSK

-1219 TKDQVTEAMNQLNS
+1219 TKDQVTEAMNQVNS

-1281 VHTVQS
+1281 VQTVQS

-1394 LISQISSATRVSG
+1394 LISQITSATRVSG

-1426 SGINNESQVKSSEK
+1426 NGINNESQVKSSEK

-1533 VESVKQSANSL
+1533 VESVKQNANSL

-1645 ALKTQANG
+1645 ALKAQANG

-1660 QDVQRNATELNTA
+1660 QDVQHNATELNTA

-1746 RLRVAKQNANTAID
+1746 RLREAKQNANTAID

-1787 TVQTNGQALNNAM
+1787 TVQTNGQALNNA
-1800 KGLRDSIANETTVKA
+1800 KGLRDSIANETTVKT

-1823 SNNQSTYNSAVSNAK
+1823 PNNQSTYNSAVSNAK

-1891 TNNQKSAISTQI
+1891 TNNQKSAISSQI

-1914 AKNAATEL
+1914 TKNAATEL

-2042 NTGTQ
+2042 NTSTQ
-2047 LNTAMANLQNGI
+2047 LNTAMANLKNGI

-2110 SQVANAK
+2110 SQVANVK

-2200 TGSNKTNYN
+2200 TERNKTNYN

-2489 AVTRAKAALNGAENL
+2489 AVTRAKAALNGADNL

-2510 ATNTINGL
+2510 ATNTIDGL

-2623 LNGVQNL
+2623 LNGAQNL

-2677 LNGAMTALKAA
+2677 LNSAMTALKAA

-2723 NGTPNATLTVNDVN
+2723 SGTPNATLTVNDVN
-2737 SATSQVNAAK
+2737 SAASQVNAAK

-2753 NNLRVAKENAN
+2753 NNLRVAKEHAN

-2789 TLEGVQT
+2789 TLDGVQT

-2830 SPTNRNE
+2830 SPNNRNE

-2860 TITQATSQ
+2860 TITQVTSQ
-2868 VTTKEHALNGAQ
+2868 VTTKEQALNGAR

-2939 GINDEAQTKQT
+2939 GINDETQTKQT
-2950 QKYLDAEPIKKSAYD
+2950 QKYLDAEPSKKSAYD

-3133 LERAKQAANTAITNA
+3133 LDRAKQAANTAITNA

-3277 NGPQKAKLKEQVG
+3277 KGPQKAKLKEQVG

-3300 VRDNAQTLNSAM
+3300 VRDNAQTLNTAM

-3323 TIKAGQNYTDASPN
+3323 TIKAGQNYTDASQN
-3337 NRSEYDSAVTA
+3337 KQTDYNSAVTA
-3348 AKAIIDQT
+3348 AKAIIGQT

-3481 AQGPNTAKD
+3481 AQGPNTSKD
-3490 NVESAL
+3490 GVETAL
-3496 QNVQR
+3496 ENVQR

-3515 KSTAKNALNNLTSI
+3515 KTTAKNALNNLTSI
-3529 NNAQKEALKTQIEGA
+3529 NNAQKEALKSQIEGA
-3544 STVAGVN
+3544 TTVAGVN

-3566 LQSGINDEAA
+3566 LQNGINDEAA

-3588 DKQTAYN
+3588 EKQTAYN

-3631 LNGDARLNE
+3631 LNGDERLNE

-3645 KQQLATMSHLT
+3645 KQQVATMSHLT
-3656 NAQKANLTEQ
+3656 DAQKANLTSQ
-3666 IERGTTVAGVQGIQ
+3666 IESGTTVAGVQGIQ

-3695 SIASKDTTK
+3695 SIASKDATK

-3718 AYNRAVSDAEG
+3718 AYNDAVTNAEG

-3772 TDIGR
+3772 SDIGR

-3893 ETAKRALAS
+3893 ESAKRALAS

-3915 SQIDNATTVADVTA
+3915 SQIDNATTVAGVTA

-3983 KANGQNMTKA
+3983 KAHGQNMTKA

-4047 TTVNGVNSVK
+4047 TTVNGVNGVK

-4068 RLESAIANKD
+4068 RLQSAIANKD

-4097 DNAIIQAESYL
+4097 DNAITQAESYL

-4147 ATQAIDNLTH
+4147 AIQAIDNLTH

-4201 DHDTIVAGGN
+4201 DHDTIVASGN

-4324 SIANKDEVKA
+4324 SIANKDDVKA
-4334 SQPYVDADTDK
+4334 SQPYVDADRDK
-4345 QNAYNTAVTSAENII
+4345 QNAYNTAVTNAENII
-4360 NATSQPTLNPSAVTQ
+4360 NATSQPTLDPSAVTQ
-4375 AANQVNTNK
+4375 AANQVSTNK

-4519 TDAKNNANQRL
+4519 TDAKNNANQTL

-4605 RNAENILNKS
+4605 HNAENILNKS

-4630 QVNTTKAALNG
+4630 QVNATKAALNG

-4661 LTNAQKDALK
+4661 LTNAQKEALK

-4720 PNKKDAYNNAVTTAQ
+4720 QNKKDAYNNAVTTAQ
-4735 GIIDQTTNPT
+4735 GIIDQTTSPT

-4775 QQATQSLGSL
+4775 QQASQSLGSL
-4785 DNLNNAQKQAVT
+4785 DNLNNAQKQTVT
-4797 NQINGAHTV
+4797 DQINGAHTV

-4872 TQTEVEQAIQQVNA
+4872 TQAEVEQAIKQVNA
-4886 TKQALNGN
+4886 AKQALNGN

-4983 AKAEALISG
+4983 AKAEALISA

-5030 QQAIDQ
+5030 QHAIDQ
-5036 LPNLNQAQRDEYNK
+5036 LPNLNQAQRDEYSK

-5070 LNDAMT
+5070 LNDAMTQLKQGIANKAQIKGSENYHDADTDKQTAYDNAVTKAEELLKQTTNPTMDPNTIQQALTKVNDTNQALNGNQKLADAKQDAKTTLGTLDHLNDAQKQALTTQVEQAPDIATVNNVKQNAQNLNNAMTNLNNALQDKTETLNSINFTDADQAKKDAYTNAVSHAEGILSKANGSNASQTEVEQAMQRVNEAKQALNGNDNVQRAKDAAKQVITNANDLNQAQKDALKQQVDAAQTVANVNTIKQTAQDLNQAMT

-5241 ANGTPT
+5241 ANGIPT
-5247 PVLAPDTV
+5247 PVLTPDTV

-5271 DEKLAQAKQDAL
+5271 DEKLAQAKQEAL

-5324 TAMGNLKQGIANK
+5324 TAMSNLKQGIANK

-5344 NYHDADVDKQT
+5344 NYHDADADKQT

-5375 LNPDDITR
+5375 LNPDEITR
-5383 ALTQVTDAKNS
+5383 ALTQVTDAKNG

-5461 DKDQILADGNYLN
+5461 DKAQTLADGNYLN

-5603 QRQNDYNK
+5603 QRQNDYNQ

-5881 NAINQAAATV
+5881 NAINQAATTV

-5980 NKKQA
+5980 NKKQS

-6056 NQINNATTRDK
+6056 NQINNAT
-6067 VAEII
+6067 
-6072 AQAQA
+6072 
-6077 LNEAMKALKES
+6077 
-6088 IKDQPQTEASSKFI
+6088 
-6102 NEDQAQKDA
+6102 
-6111 YTQAVQHAKDL
+6111 
-6122 INKTTDPTLA
+6122 
-6132 KSIIDQATQAVTDA
+6132 
-6146 KNNLHGDQ
+6146 
-6154 KLAQDK
+6154 
-6160 QRATETLNNLSNLN
+6160 
-6174 TPQRQALENQIN
+6174 
-6186 NAATRGEVAQKLTEA
+6186 TRGEVAQKLTEA

-6313 AATRDEVA
+6313 AATRGEVA

-6495 AAQSITDPTNG
+6495 AAESITDPTNG
-6506 SNANKDAVEQAL
+6506 SNANKDAVDQVL

-6715 TGNEGRTK
+6715 TDNEGRTK

-6736 QVYDEAVDKAKQA
+6736 QVYDETVDKAKQA

-6758 TAEQVIKLNDAIT
+6758 TAKQVIKLNDAVT

-7012 DINGAIQTVNDA
+7012 DINGAIQAVNDA

-7126 VQSLID
+7126 VQALID

-7182 LQDIKDLVKAKEDAK
+7182 LQDIKNLVKAKEDAK
-7197 QDVDKQVQALIDEID
+7197 QDVDKQ
-7212 QNPNL
+7212 
-7217 TDKEKQA
+7217 
-7224 LKDRINQILQQGHN
+7224 
-7238 GINNAMTKEEI
+7238 
-7249 EQAKAQLAQALQDIK
+7249 
-7264 DLVKAKE
+7264 
-7271 NAKQDIDKRVQAL
+7271 VQAL

-7528 QKIDEINNSVTLTL
+7528 QKINEINNSVTLTL

-7552 NKLKQQAIDYIN
+7552 NKLKQQAIDHVN

-7585 FYPEQFTIEQAKSN
+7585 FNPEQFTIEQAKSN

-7702 TTDEKQAAMNQINE
+7702 TADEKQAAMNQINE

-7750 VISDRAK
+7750 VTSDRAK

-7784 TIGHKKKI
+7784 TIGHKKKL

-7889 TLNNGESLDKVKH
+7889 SLNNGESLDKVKH

-7926 DEKVLQDNEHSP
+7926 DEKVLKDNEHSP
-7938 ILIAKRRKDKEV
+7938 LLFAKRRKDKEE
-7950 DVETTTSIESN
+7950 DVETTTSIESKD
-7961 EDDAPLLLAKKK
+7961 EDVPLLLAKKK
-7973 NQKDNQSKG
+7973 NQKDNQSKD

-7988 NLLKS
+7988 NTSKKVAAKKKKKKAKKNKK

>member
-1 MGNGAEHSK
+1 M
-10 TINVVRGQNNQWTIA
+10 
-25 NKPDYVTLD
+25 
-34 AQTGKV
+34 
-40 TFNANTIKPNSSITI
+40 
-55 TPKAGTGHSVSSN
+55 
-68 PSTLTAPAAHTVNTT
+68 
-83 EIVKDYG
+83 
-90 SNVTAAEINNAV
+90 
-102 QVANKR
+102 
-108 TATIKN
+108 
-114 GTAMPTNLAGGSTTT
+114 
-129 IPVTVTYND
+129 
-138 GSTEEVQE
+138 
-146 SIFTKA
+146 
-152 DKRELITAKNHL
+152 
-164 DDPVSTEGKKPG
+164 
-176 TITQYNNAMHNAQ
+176 
-189 QQINTAKTE
+189 
-198 AQQVI
+198 
-203 NNERATPQQVSD
+203 
-215 ALTKVRAAQT
+215 
-225 KIDQAKALLQ
+225 
-235 NKEDNSQLV
+235 
-244 TSKNNL
+244 
-250 QSSVNQVPSTAGMTQ
+250 
-265 QSIDNYNAKKRE
+265 
-277 AETEI
+277 
-282 TAAQR
+282 
-287 VIDNGDATAQQI
+287 
-299 SDEKHR
+299 
-305 VDNALT
+305 
-311 ALNQAKHDLT
+311 
-321 ADTHALEQAVQQ
+321 
-333 LNRTGTTTG
+333 
-342 KKPASITAYNNSI
+342 
-355 RALQSDLT
+355 
-363 SAKNSA
+363 
-369 NAIIQK
+369 
-375 PIRTVQEVQSALTN
+375 
-389 VNRVNERLTQA
+389 
-400 INQLVPL
+400 
-407 ADNSALR
+407 
-414 TAKTKLDEE
+414 
-423 INKSVTTDGMT
+423 
-434 QSSIQAYEN
+434 
-443 AKRAGQTESTN
+443 
-454 AQNVIN
+454 
-460 NGDATDQQIAAE
+460 
-472 KTKVEEK
+472 
-479 YNSLKQAIA
+479 
-488 GLTPDLAPL
+488 
-497 QTAKTQLQNDI
+497 
-508 DQPTSTT
+508 
-515 GMTSTSVATFN
+515 
-526 EKLSAA
+526 
-532 RTKIQEIDRVL
+532 
-543 ASHPDVAT
+543 
-551 IRQNVTAAN
+551 
-560 AAKTALDQ
+560 
-568 ARNGLT
+568 
-574 VDKAPLENAKNQL
+574 
-587 QHSIDTQTSTTGMT
+587 
-601 QDSINA
+601 
-607 YNAKLTAARNKIQ
+607 
-620 QINQVLAGS
+620 
-629 PTVEQINTNT
+629 
-639 SAANQAKSDLDHARQ
+639 
-654 ALTPDK
+654 
-660 APLQNAKTQLEQ
+660 
-672 SINQPTDTTG
+672 
-682 MTTASLNAYNQ
+682 
-693 KLQAARQK
+693 
-701 LTEINQVLNGN
+701 
-712 PTVQNINDKVT
+712 
-723 EANQAKDQLNT
+723 
-734 ARQGLTLD
+734 
-742 RQPALTTLHGA
+742 
-753 SNLNQ
+753 
-758 AQQNNFTQQI
+758 
-768 NAAQNHAALET
+768 
-779 IKSNITALNTAMTKL
+779 
-794 KDSVADNNTIKSGQ
+794 
-808 NYTDATPANKQAYD
+808 
-822 NAVNAA
+822 
-828 KGVIGETTNPTMD
+828 
-841 VNTVNQKAASVKST
+841 
-855 KDALDGQQNLQRAKT
+855 
-870 EATNAITHASDLNQ
+870 
-884 AQKNALT
+884 
-891 QQVNSAQNVQA
+891 
-902 VNDIKQTTHS
+902 
-912 LNTAMTGLKRGVAN
+912 
-926 HNQVV
+926 
-931 QSDNYVNADTNK
+931 
-943 KNDYNNAYNHAND
+943 
-956 IINGNAQHPVI
+956 
-967 TPSDVNNALSNVTSK
+967 
-982 EHALNGEAKLNAA
+982 
-995 KQEANTALGHLNNLN
+995 
-1010 NAQRQNLQ
+1010 
-1018 SQINGA
+1018 
-1024 HQIDAVNTIKQNATN
+1024 
-1039 LNSAMGN
+1039 
-1046 LRQAVADKDQVK
+1046 
-1058 RTEDY
+1058 
-1063 ADADTAKQ
+1063 
-1071 NAYNSAVSSA
+1071 
-1081 ETIINQTTNPTMSV
+1081 
-1095 DDVNRATSAVTSNKN
+1095 
-1110 ALNGDEKLAQSK
+1110 
-1122 TDAARAIDALPHLNN
+1122 
-1137 AQKADVKSKINAA
+1137 
-1150 SNIAGV
+1150 
-1156 NTVKQQGTDLN
+1156 
-1167 TAMGNLQ
+1167 
-1174 GAINDEQTTLNSQNY
+1174 
-1189 QDATPSKKTA
+1189 
-1199 YTNAVQAAKDI
+1199 
-1210 LNKSNGQNK
+1210 
-1219 TKDQVTEAMNQLNS
+1219 
-1233 AKNNLDGTRLLD
+1233 
-1245 QAKQTAKQQL
+1245 
-1255 NNMTH
+1255 
-1260 LTTAQKT
+1260 
-1267 NLTNQINSGTTVAG
+1267 
-1281 VHTVQS
+1281 
-1287 NANTLDQAMNT
+1287 
-1298 LRQSIANKD
+1298 
-1307 ATKAS
+1307 
-1312 EDYVDANNDKQ
+1312 
-1323 TAYNNAVAAAETII
+1323 
-1337 NANSNPEMNPSTITQ
+1337 
-1352 KAEQVNSS
+1352 
-1360 KTALNGDE
+1360 
-1368 NLAAAKQ
+1368 
-1375 NAKTYLNTLTS
+1375 
-1386 ITDAQKNN
+1386 
-1394 LISQISSATRVSG
+1394 
-1407 VDTVKQ
+1407 
-1413 NAQHLDQAMASLQ
+1413 
-1426 SGINNESQVKSSEK
+1426 
-1440 YRDAD
+1440 
-1445 TNKQQEYDNAITA
+1445 
-1458 AKAIL
+1458 
-1463 NKSTG
+1463 
-1468 PNTAQNAV
+1468 
-1476 EAALQRVN
+1476 
-1484 NAKDALNGDAKLIA
+1484 
-1498 AQNAAKQHLGTLTH
+1498 
-1512 ITTAQRND
+1512 
-1520 LTNQISQ
+1520 
-1527 ATNLAG
+1527 
-1533 VESVKQSANSL
+1533 
-1544 DGAMGNLQTAINDKS
+1544 
-1559 GTLASQNFLDAD
+1559 
-1571 EQKRNAYNQAVS
+1571 
-1583 AAETILNKQTGPN
+1583 
-1596 TAKTA
+1596 
-1601 VEQALN
+1601 
-1607 NVNNAKHALNGT
+1607 
-1619 QNLNNAKQ
+1619 
-1627 AAITAINGAS
+1627 
-1637 DLNQKQKD
+1637 
-1645 ALKTQANG
+1645 
-1653 AQRVSNA
+1653 
-1660 QDVQRNATELNTA
+1660 
-1673 MGTLKHAIADKTNTL
+1673 
-1688 ASSKYVN
+1688 
-1695 ADSTKQNAYTTKVT
+1695 
-1709 NAEHIISGTPTV
+1709 
-1721 VTTPSEVTAAAN
+1721 
-1733 QVNSAKQELNGDE
+1733 
-1746 RLRVAKQNANTAID
+1746 
-1760 ALTQLNTPQKAKLKE
+1760 
-1775 QVGQANRLEDVQ
+1775 
-1787 TVQTNGQALNNAM
+1787 
-1800 KGLRDSIANETTVKA
+1800 
-1815 SQNYTDAS
+1815 
-1823 SNNQSTYNSAVSNAK
+1823 
-1838 GIINQTNNPTMDTSA
+1838 
-1853 ITQATTQV
+1853 
-1861 NNAKNGLNGAE
+1861 
-1872 NLRNAQN
+1872 
-1879 TAKQNLNTLSHL
+1879 
-1891 TNNQKSAISTQI
+1891 
-1903 DRAGHVSEVTA
+1903 
-1914 AKNAATEL
+1914 
-1922 NTQMGNLEQAIHDQ
+1922 
-1936 NTVKQSVKF
+1936 
-1945 TDADKAKRDA
+1945 
-1955 YTNAVSR
+1955 
-1962 AEAILNKTQGANTS
+1962 
-1976 KQDVEAA
+1976 
-1983 IQNVSSAKNALN
+1983 
-1995 GDQNVTNA
+1995 
-2003 KNAAKNALNNLT
+2003 
-2015 SINNAQKRDLTTK
+2015 
-2028 IDQATTV
+2028 
-2035 AGVEAVS
+2035 
-2042 NTGTQ
+2042 
-2047 LNTAMANLQNGI
+2047 
-2059 NDKTNTLA
+2059 
-2067 SENYHDADSDKK
+2067 
-2079 TAYTQAVTNAENILN
+2079 
-2094 KNSGSNLDKTA
+2094 
-2105 VENAL
+2105 
-2110 SQVANAK
+2110 
-2117 GALNGNHNL
+2117 
-2126 EQAKSNANTTING
+2126 
-2139 LQHLTTAQKDKL
+2139 
-2151 KQQVQQAQN
+2151 
-2160 VAGVDTVKSS
+2160 
-2170 ANTLNGAMGT
+2170 
-2180 LRNSIQDNTATKNG
+2180 
-2194 QNYLDA
+2194 
-2200 TGSNKTNYN
+2200 
-2209 NAVDSANGVINA
+2209 
-2221 TSNPNMDANAINQIA
+2221 
-2236 TQVTSTKNALD
+2236 
-2247 GTHNLTQAK
+2247 
-2256 QTATN
+2256 
-2261 AIDGATN
+2261 
-2268 LNKAQKDALKAQVT
+2268 
-2282 SAQRV
+2282 
-2287 ANVTSIQQTANELNT
+2287 
-2302 AMGQLQHGIDDENAT
+2302 
-2317 KQTQKYRDAEQSK
+2317 
-2330 KTAYDQAVA
+2330 
-2339 AAKAILNKQTGSNS
+2339 
-2353 DKAAVD
+2353 
-2359 RALQQVTSTKDALN
+2359 
-2373 GDAKLAE
+2373 
-2380 AKAAAKQNLGTLN
+2380 
-2393 HITNAQRTDLE
+2393 
-2404 GQINQ
+2404 
-2409 ATTVDGVNTV
+2409 
-2419 KTNANTLDGAMN
+2419 
-2431 SLQGSINDKDA
+2431 
-2442 TLRNQNYLDADESKR
+2442 
-2457 NAYTQA
+2457 
-2463 VTAAEG
+2463 
-2469 ILNKQ
+2469 
-2474 TGGNTSKADVDNALN
+2474 
-2489 AVTRAKAALNGAENL
+2489 
-2504 RNAKTS
+2504 
-2510 ATNTINGL
+2510 
-2518 PNLTQLQK
+2518 
-2526 DNLKHQVE
+2526 
-2534 QAQNVAGVNGVKDKG
+2534 
-2549 NTLNTAMGALRT
+2549 
-2561 SIQNDN
+2561 
-2567 TTKTSQNYL
+2567 
-2576 DASDSNKN
+2576 
-2584 NYNTAVNNA
+2584 
-2593 NGVINATNNPNM
+2593 
-2605 DANAINGMANQVN
+2605 
-2618 TTKAA
+2618 
-2623 LNGVQNL
+2623 
-2630 AQAKTNATNTINN
+2630 
-2643 AHDLNQKQKD
+2643 
-2653 ALKTQVNNAQRVSD
+2653 
-2667 ANNVQHTATE
+2667 
-2677 LNGAMTALKAA
+2677 
-2688 IADKERTKASGNY
+2688 
-2701 VNADQEK
+2701 
-2708 RQAYDSKVTNAENII
+2708 
-2723 NGTPNATLTVNDVN
+2723 
-2737 SATSQVNAAK
+2737 
-2747 TALNGD
+2747 
-2753 NNLRVAKENAN
+2753 
-2764 NTIDGLAQLNN
+2764 
-2775 AQKAK
+2775 
-2780 LKEQVQSAT
+2780 
-2789 TLEGVQT
+2789 
-2796 VKNSSQTLNTAM
+2796 
-2808 KGLRDSIA
+2808 
-2816 NEATIKAGQNYTDA
+2816 
-2830 SPTNRNE
+2830 
-2837 YDSAVTA
+2837 
-2844 AKAIINQTS
+2844 
-2853 NPTMEPN
+2853 
-2860 TITQATSQ
+2860 
-2868 VTTKEHALNGAQ
+2868 
-2880 NLAQAKTTA
+2880 
-2889 KNNLNN
+2889 NN

-2939 GINDEAQTKQT
+2939 GINDETQTKQT
-2950 QKYLDAEPIKKSAYD
+2950 QKYLDAEPSKKSAYD

-3062 LETSIRDKDTT
+3062 LETSIRDKATT

-3133 LERAKQAANTAITNA
+3133 LDRAKQAANTAITNA

-3300 VRDNAQTLNSAM
+3300 VRDNAQTLNTAM

-3323 TIKAGQNYTDASPN
+3323 TIKAGQNYTDASQN
-3337 NRSEYDSAVTA
+3337 KQTDYNSAVTA
-3348 AKAIIDQT
+3348 AKAIIGQT

-3481 AQGPNTAKD
+3481 AQGPNTSKD
-3490 NVESAL
+3490 GVETAL
-3496 QNVQR
+3496 ENVQR

-3515 KSTAKNALNNLTSI
+3515 KTTAKNALNNLTSI
-3529 NNAQKEALKTQIEGA
+3529 NNAQKEALKSQIEGA
-3544 STVAGVN
+3544 TTVAGVN

-3566 LQSGINDEAA
+3566 LQNGINDEAA

-3588 DKQTAYN
+3588 EKQTAYN

-3631 LNGDARLNE
+3631 LNGDERLNE

-3645 KQQLATMSHLT
+3645 KQQVATMSHLT
-3656 NAQKANLTEQ
+3656 DAQKANLTSQ
-3666 IERGTTVAGVQGIQ
+3666 IESGTTVAGVQGIQ

-3695 SIASKDTTK
+3695 SIASKDATK

-3718 AYNRAVSDAEG
+3718 AYNDAVTNAEG

-3772 TDIGR
+3772 SDIGR

-3821 ALAEKD
+3821 ALAEKE

-3893 ETAKRALAS
+3893 ESAKRALAS

-3915 SQIDNATTVADVTA
+3915 SQIDNATTVAGVTA

-3983 KANGQNMTKA
+3983 KAHGQNMTKA

-4047 TTVNGVNSVK
+4047 TTVNGVNGVK

-4068 RLESAIANKD
+4068 RLQSAIANKD

-4097 DNAIIQAESYL
+4097 DNAITQAESYL

-4147 ATQAIDNLTH
+4147 AIQAIDNLTH

-4201 DHDTIVAGGN
+4201 DHDTIVASGN

-4324 SIANKDEVKA
+4324 SIANKDDVKA
-4334 SQPYVDADTDK
+4334 SQPYVDADRDK
-4345 QNAYNTAVTSAENII
+4345 QNAYNTAVTNAENII
-4360 NATSQPTLNPSAVTQ
+4360 NATSQPTLDPSAVTQ
-4375 AANQVNTNK
+4375 AANQVSTNK

-4519 TDAKNNANQRL
+4519 TDAKNNANQTL

-4605 RNAENILNKS
+4605 HNAENILNKS

-4630 QVNTTKAALNG
+4630 QVNATKAALNG

-4661 LTNAQKDALK
+4661 LTNAQKEALK

-4720 PNKKDAYNNAVTTAQ
+4720 QNKKDAYNNAVTTAQ
-4735 GIIDQTTNPT
+4735 GIIDQTTSPT

-4775 QQATQSLGSL
+4775 QQASQSLGSL
-4785 DNLNNAQKQAVT
+4785 DNLNNAQKQTVT
-4797 NQINGAHTV
+4797 DQINGAHTV

-4872 TQTEVEQAIQQVNA
+4872 TQAEVEQAIKQVNA
-4886 TKQALNGN
+4886 AKQALNGN

-4983 AKAEALISG
+4983 AKAEALISA

-5030 QQAIDQ
+5030 QHAIDQ
-5036 LPNLNQAQRDEYNK
+5036 LPNLNQAQRDEYSK

-5070 LNDAMT
+5070 LNDAMTQLKQGIANKAQIKGSENYHDADTDKQTAYDNAVTKAEELLKQTTNPTMDPNTIQQALTKVNDTNQALNGNQKLADAKQDAKTTLGTLDHLNDAQKQALTTQVEQAPDIATVNNVKQNAQNLNNAMTNLNNALQDKTETLNSINFTDADQAKKDAYTNAVSHAEGILSKANGSNASQTEVEQAMQRVNEAKQALNGNDNVQRAKDAAKQVITNANDLNQAQKDALKQQVDAAQTVANVNTIKQTAQDLNQAMT

-5241 ANGTPT
+5241 ANGIPT
-5247 PVLAPDTV
+5247 PVLTPDTV

-5271 DEKLAQAKQDAL
+5271 DEKLAQAKQEAL

-5324 TAMGNLKQGIANK
+5324 TAMSNLKQGIANK

-5344 NYHDADVDKQT
+5344 NYHDADADKQT

-5375 LNPDDITR
+5375 LNPDEITR
-5383 ALTQVTDAKNS
+5383 ALTQVTDAKNG

-5461 DKDQILADGNYLN
+5461 DKAQTLADGNYLN

-5603 QRQNDYNK
+5603 QRQNDYNQ

-5881 NAINQAAATV
+5881 NAINQAATTV

-5980 NKKQA
+5980 NKKQS

-6056 NQINNATTRDK
+6056 NQINNAT
-6067 VAEII
+6067 
-6072 AQAQA
+6072 
-6077 LNEAMKALKES
+6077 
-6088 IKDQPQTEASSKFI
+6088 
-6102 NEDQAQKDA
+6102 
-6111 YTQAVQHAKDL
+6111 
-6122 INKTTDPTLA
+6122 
-6132 KSIIDQATQAVTDA
+6132 
-6146 KNNLHGDQ
+6146 
-6154 KLAQDK
+6154 
-6160 QRATETLNNLSNLN
+6160 
-6174 TPQRQALENQIN
+6174 
-6186 NAATRGEVAQKLTEA
+6186 TRGEVAQKLTEA

-6313 AATRDEVA
+6313 AATRGEVA

-6495 AAQSITDPTNG
+6495 AAESITDPTNG
-6506 SNANKDAVEQAL
+6506 SNANKDAVDQVL

-6715 TGNEGRTK
+6715 TDNEGRTK

-6736 QVYDEAVDKAKQA
+6736 QVYDETVDKAKQA

-6758 TAEQVIKLNDAIT
+6758 TAKQVIKLNDAVT

-7012 DINGAIQTVNDA
+7012 DINGAIQAVNDA

-7126 VQSLID
+7126 VQALID

-7197 QDVDKQVQALIDEID
+7197 QDVDKQ
-7212 QNPNL
+7212 
-7217 TDKEKQA
+7217 
-7224 LKDRINQILQQGHN
+7224 
-7238 GINNAMTKEEI
+7238 
-7249 EQAKAQLAQALQDIK
+7249 
-7264 DLVKAKE
+7264 
-7271 NAKQDIDKRVQAL
+7271 VQAL

-7528 QKIDEINNSVTLTL
+7528 QKINEINNSVTLTL

-7552 NKLKQQAIDYIN
+7552 NKLKQQAIDHVN

-7585 FYPEQFTIEQAKSN
+7585 FNPEQFTIEQAKSN

-7702 TTDEKQAAMNQINE
+7702 TADEKQAAMNQINE

-7750 VISDRAK
+7750 VTSDRAK

-7784 TIGHKKKI
+7784 TIGHKKKL

-7889 TLNNGESLDKVKH
+7889 SLNNGESLDKVKH

-7926 DEKVLQDNEHSP
+7926 DEKVLKDNEHSP
-7938 ILIAKRRKDKEV
+7938 LLFAKRRKDKEE
-7950 DVETTTSIESN
+7950 DVETTTSIESKD
-7961 EDDAPLLLAKKK
+7961 EDVPLLLAKKK
-7973 NQKDNQSKG
+7973 NQKDNQSKD

-7988 NLLKS
+7988 NTSKKVAAKKKKKKAKKNKK

>member
-1 MGNGAEHSK
+1 M
-10 TINVVRGQNNQWTIA
+10 
-25 NKPDYVTLD
+25 
-34 AQTGKV
+34 
-40 TFNANTIKPNSSITI
+40 
-55 TPKAGTGHSVSSN
+55 
-68 PSTLTAPAAHTVNTT
+68 
-83 EIVKDYG
+83 
-90 SNVTAAEINNAV
+90 
-102 QVANKR
+102 
-108 TATIKN
+108 
-114 GTAMPTNLAGGSTTT
+114 
-129 IPVTVTYND
+129 
-138 GSTEEVQE
+138 
-146 SIFTKA
+146 
-152 DKRELITAKNHL
+152 
-164 DDPVSTEGKKPG
+164 
-176 TITQYNNAMHNAQ
+176 
-189 QQINTAKTE
+189 
-198 AQQVI
+198 
-203 NNERATPQQVSD
+203 
-215 ALTKVRAAQT
+215 
-225 KIDQAKALLQ
+225 
-235 NKEDNSQLV
+235 
-244 TSKNNL
+244 
-250 QSSVNQVPSTAGMTQ
+250 
-265 QSIDNYNAKKRE
+265 
-277 AETEI
+277 
-282 TAAQR
+282 
-287 VIDNGDATAQQI
+287 
-299 SDEKHR
+299 
-305 VDNALT
+305 
-311 ALNQAKHDLT
+311 
-321 ADTHALEQAVQQ
+321 
-333 LNRTGTTTG
+333 
-342 KKPASITAYNNSI
+342 
-355 RALQSDLT
+355 
-363 SAKNSA
+363 
-369 NAIIQK
+369 
-375 PIRTVQEVQSALTN
+375 
-389 VNRVNERLTQA
+389 
-400 INQLVPL
+400 
-407 ADNSALR
+407 
-414 TAKTKLDEE
+414 
-423 INKSVTTDGMT
+423 
-434 QSSIQAYEN
+434 
-443 AKRAGQTESTN
+443 
-454 AQNVIN
+454 
-460 NGDATDQQIAAE
+460 
-472 KTKVEEK
+472 
-479 YNSLKQAIA
+479 
-488 GLTPDLAPL
+488 
-497 QTAKTQLQNDI
+497 
-508 DQPTSTT
+508 
-515 GMTSTSVATFN
+515 
-526 EKLSAA
+526 
-532 RTKIQEIDRVL
+532 
-543 ASHPDVAT
+543 
-551 IRQNVTAAN
+551 
-560 AAKTALDQ
+560 
-568 ARNGLT
+568 
-574 VDKAPLENAKNQL
+574 
-587 QHSIDTQTSTTGMT
+587 
-601 QDSINA
+601 
-607 YNAKLTAARNKIQ
+607 
-620 QINQVLAGS
+620 
-629 PTVEQINTNT
+629 
-639 SAANQAKSDLDHARQ
+639 
-654 ALTPDK
+654 
-660 APLQNAKTQLEQ
+660 
-672 SINQPTDTTG
+672 
-682 MTTASLNAYNQ
+682 
-693 KLQAARQK
+693 
-701 LTEINQVLNGN
+701 
-712 PTVQNINDKVT
+712 
-723 EANQAKDQLNT
+723 
-734 ARQGLTLD
+734 
-742 RQPALTTLHGA
+742 
-753 SNLNQ
+753 
-758 AQQNNFTQQI
+758 
-768 NAAQNHAALET
+768 
-779 IKSNITALNTAMTKL
+779 
-794 KDSVADNNTIKSGQ
+794 
-808 NYTDATPANKQAYD
+808 
-822 NAVNAA
+822 
-828 KGVIGETTNPTMD
+828 
-841 VNTVNQKAASVKST
+841 
-855 KDALDGQQNLQRAKT
+855 
-870 EATNAITHASDLNQ
+870 
-884 AQKNALT
+884 
-891 QQVNSAQNVQA
+891 
-902 VNDIKQTTHS
+902 
-912 LNTAMTGLKRGVAN
+912 
-926 HNQVV
+926 
-931 QSDNYVNADTNK
+931 
-943 KNDYNNAYNHAND
+943 
-956 IINGNAQHPVI
+956 
-967 TPSDVNNALSNVTSK
+967 
-982 EHALNGEAKLNAA
+982 
-995 KQEANTALGHLNNLN
+995 
-1010 NAQRQNLQ
+1010 
-1018 SQINGA
+1018 
-1024 HQIDAVNTIKQNATN
+1024 
-1039 LNSAMGN
+1039 
-1046 LRQAVADKDQVK
+1046 
-1058 RTEDY
+1058 
-1063 ADADTAKQ
+1063 
-1071 NAYNSAVSSA
+1071 
-1081 ETIINQTTNPTMSV
+1081 
-1095 DDVNRATSAVTSNKN
+1095 
-1110 ALNGDEKLAQSK
+1110 
-1122 TDAARAIDALPHLNN
+1122 
-1137 AQKADVKSKINAA
+1137 
-1150 SNIAGV
+1150 
-1156 NTVKQQGTDLN
+1156 
-1167 TAMGNLQ
+1167 
-1174 GAINDEQTTLNSQNY
+1174 
-1189 QDATPSKKTA
+1189 
-1199 YTNAVQAAKDI
+1199 
-1210 LNKSNGQNK
+1210 
-1219 TKDQVTEAMNQLNS
+1219 
-1233 AKNNLDGTRLLD
+1233 
-1245 QAKQTAKQQL
+1245 
-1255 NNMTH
+1255 
-1260 LTTAQKT
+1260 
-1267 NLTNQINSGTTVAG
+1267 
-1281 VHTVQS
+1281 
-1287 NANTLDQAMNT
+1287 
-1298 LRQSIANKD
+1298 
-1307 ATKAS
+1307 
-1312 EDYVDANNDKQ
+1312 
-1323 TAYNNAVAAAETII
+1323 
-1337 NANSNPEMNPSTITQ
+1337 
-1352 KAEQVNSS
+1352 
-1360 KTALNGDE
+1360 
-1368 NLAAAKQ
+1368 
-1375 NAKTYLNTLTS
+1375 
-1386 ITDAQKNN
+1386 
-1394 LISQISSATRVSG
+1394 
-1407 VDTVKQ
+1407 
-1413 NAQHLDQAMASLQ
+1413 
-1426 SGINNESQVKSSEK
+1426 
-1440 YRDAD
+1440 
-1445 TNKQQEYDNAITA
+1445 
-1458 AKAIL
+1458 
-1463 NKSTG
+1463 
-1468 PNTAQNAV
+1468 
-1476 EAALQRVN
+1476 
-1484 NAKDALNGDAKLIA
+1484 
-1498 AQNAAKQHLGTLTH
+1498 
-1512 ITTAQRND
+1512 
-1520 LTNQISQ
+1520 
-1527 ATNLAG
+1527 
-1533 VESVKQSANSL
+1533 
-1544 DGAMGNLQTAINDKS
+1544 
-1559 GTLASQNFLDAD
+1559 
-1571 EQKRNAYNQAVS
+1571 
-1583 AAETILNKQTGPN
+1583 
-1596 TAKTA
+1596 
-1601 VEQALN
+1601 
-1607 NVNNAKHALNGT
+1607 
-1619 QNLNNAKQ
+1619 
-1627 AAITAINGAS
+1627 
-1637 DLNQKQKD
+1637 
-1645 ALKTQANG
+1645 
-1653 AQRVSNA
+1653 
-1660 QDVQRNATELNTA
+1660 
-1673 MGTLKHAIADKTNTL
+1673 
-1688 ASSKYVN
+1688 
-1695 ADSTKQNAYTTKVT
+1695 
-1709 NAEHIISGTPTV
+1709 
-1721 VTTPSEVTAAAN
+1721 
-1733 QVNSAKQELNGDE
+1733 
-1746 RLRVAKQNANTAID
+1746 
-1760 ALTQLNTPQKAKLKE
+1760 
-1775 QVGQANRLEDVQ
+1775 
-1787 TVQTNGQALNNAM
+1787 
-1800 KGLRDSIANETTVKA
+1800 
-1815 SQNYTDAS
+1815 
-1823 SNNQSTYNSAVSNAK
+1823 
-1838 GIINQTNNPTMDTSA
+1838 
-1853 ITQATTQV
+1853 
-1861 NNAKNGLNGAE
+1861 
-1872 NLRNAQN
+1872 
-1879 TAKQNLNTLSHL
+1879 
-1891 TNNQKSAISTQI
+1891 
-1903 DRAGHVSEVTA
+1903 
-1914 AKNAATEL
+1914 
-1922 NTQMGNLEQAIHDQ
+1922 
-1936 NTVKQSVKF
+1936 
-1945 TDADKAKRDA
+1945 
-1955 YTNAVSR
+1955 
-1962 AEAILNKTQGANTS
+1962 
-1976 KQDVEAA
+1976 
-1983 IQNVSSAKNALN
+1983 
-1995 GDQNVTNA
+1995 
-2003 KNAAKNALNNLT
+2003 
-2015 SINNAQKRDLTTK
+2015 
-2028 IDQATTV
+2028 
-2035 AGVEAVS
+2035 
-2042 NTGTQ
+2042 
-2047 LNTAMANLQNGI
+2047 
-2059 NDKTNTLA
+2059 
-2067 SENYHDADSDKK
+2067 
-2079 TAYTQAVTNAENILN
+2079 
-2094 KNSGSNLDKTA
+2094 
-2105 VENAL
+2105 

-2200 TGSNKTNYN
+2200 TERNKTNYN

-2489 AVTRAKAALNGAENL
+2489 AVTRAKAALNGADNL

-2510 ATNTINGL
+2510 ATNTIDGL

-2623 LNGVQNL
+2623 LNGAQNL

-2677 LNGAMTALKAA
+2677 LNSAMTALKAA

-2723 NGTPNATLTVNDVN
+2723 SGTPNATLTVNDVN
-2737 SATSQVNAAK
+2737 SAASQVNAAK

-2753 NNLRVAKENAN
+2753 NNLRVAKEHAN

-2789 TLEGVQT
+2789 TLDGVQT

-2830 SPTNRNE
+2830 SPNNRNE

-2860 TITQATSQ
+2860 TITQVTSQ
-2868 VTTKEHALNGAQ
+2868 VTTKEQALNGAR

-2939 GINDEAQTKQT
+2939 GINDETQTKQT
-2950 QKYLDAEPIKKSAYD
+2950 QKYLDAEPSKKSAYD

-3109 PKADVERAMQAVTQA
+3109 PKADVERAMQVVTQA

-3133 LERAKQAANTAITNA
+3133 LDRAKQAANTAITNA

-3300 VRDNAQTLNSAM
+3300 VRDNAQTLNTAM

-3323 TIKAGQNYTDASPN
+3323 TIKAGQNYTDASQN
-3337 NRSEYDSAVTA
+3337 KQTDYNSAVTA
-3348 AKAIIDQT
+3348 AKAIIGQT

-3481 AQGPNTAKD
+3481 AQGPNTSKD
-3490 NVESAL
+3490 GVETAL
-3496 QNVQR
+3496 ENVQR

-3515 KSTAKNALNNLTSI
+3515 KTTAKNALNNLTSI
-3529 NNAQKEALKTQIEGA
+3529 NNAQKEALKSQIEGA
-3544 STVAGVN
+3544 TTVAGVN

-3566 LQSGINDEAA
+3566 LQNGINDEAA

-3588 DKQTAYN
+3588 EKQTAYN

-3631 LNGDARLNE
+3631 LNGDERLNE

-3645 KQQLATMSHLT
+3645 KQQVATMSHLT
-3656 NAQKANLTEQ
+3656 DAQKANLTSQ
-3666 IERGTTVAGVQGIQ
+3666 IESGTTVAGVQGIQ

-3695 SIASKDTTK
+3695 SIASKDATK

-3718 AYNRAVSDAEG
+3718 AYNDAVTNAEG

-3772 TDIGR
+3772 SDIGR

-3893 ETAKRALAS
+3893 ESAKRALAS

-3915 SQIDNATTVADVTA
+3915 SQIDNATTVAGVTA

-3983 KANGQNMTKA
+3983 KAHGQNMTKA

-4047 TTVNGVNSVK
+4047 TTVNGVNGVK

-4068 RLESAIANKD
+4068 RLQSAIANKD

-4097 DNAIIQAESYL
+4097 DNAITQAESYL

-4147 ATQAIDNLTH
+4147 AIQAIDNLTH

-4201 DHDTIVAGGN
+4201 DHDTIVASGN

-4324 SIANKDEVKA
+4324 SIANKDDVKA
-4334 SQPYVDADTDK
+4334 SQPYVDADRDK
-4345 QNAYNTAVTSAENII
+4345 QNAYNTAVTNAENII
-4360 NATSQPTLNPSAVTQ
+4360 NATSQPTLDPSAVTQ
-4375 AANQVNTNK
+4375 AANQVSTNK

-4519 TDAKNNANQRL
+4519 TDAKNNANQTL

-4605 RNAENILNKS
+4605 HNAENILNKS

-4630 QVNTTKAALNG
+4630 QVNATKAALNG

-4661 LTNAQKDALK
+4661 LTNAQKEALK

-4720 PNKKDAYNNAVTTAQ
+4720 QNKKDAYNNAVTTAQ
-4735 GIIDQTTNPT
+4735 GIIDQTTSPT

-4775 QQATQSLGSL
+4775 QQASQSLGSL
-4785 DNLNNAQKQAVT
+4785 DNLNNAQKQTVT
-4797 NQINGAHTV
+4797 DQINGAHTV

-4872 TQTEVEQAIQQVNA
+4872 TQAEVEQAIKQVNA
-4886 TKQALNGN
+4886 AKQALNGN

-4983 AKAEALISG
+4983 AKAEALISA

-5030 QQAIDQ
+5030 QHAIDQ
-5036 LPNLNQAQRDEYNK
+5036 LPNLNQAQRDEYSK

-5070 LNDAMT
+5070 LNDAMTQLKQGIANKAQIKGSENYHDADTDKQTAYDNAVTKAEELLKQTTNPTMDPNTIQQALTKVNDTNQALNGNQKLADAKQDAKTTLGTLDHLNDAQKQALTTQVEQAPDIATVNNVKQNAQNLNNAMTNLNNALQDKTETLNSINFTDADQAKKDAYTNAVSHAEGILSKANGSNASQTEVEQAMQRVNEAKQALNGNDNVQRAKDAAKQVITNANDLNQAQKDALKQQVDAAQTVANVNTIKQTAQDLNQAMT

-5241 ANGTPT
+5241 ANGIPT
-5247 PVLAPDTV
+5247 PVLTPDTV

-5271 DEKLAQAKQDAL
+5271 DEKLAQAKQEAL

-5324 TAMGNLKQGIANK
+5324 TAMSNLKQGIANK

-5344 NYHDADVDKQT
+5344 NYHDADADKQT

-5375 LNPDDITR
+5375 LNPDEITR
-5383 ALTQVTDAKNS
+5383 ALTQVTDAKNG

-5461 DKDQILADGNYLN
+5461 DKAQTLADGNYLN

-5603 QRQNDYNK
+5603 QRQNDYNQ

-5881 NAINQAAATV
+5881 NAINQAATTV

-5948 AQALDQLMDA
+5948 AQALDQLMDE

-5980 NKKQA
+5980 NKKQS

-6056 NQINNATTRDK
+6056 NQINNAT
-6067 VAEII
+6067 
-6072 AQAQA
+6072 
-6077 LNEAMKALKES
+6077 
-6088 IKDQPQTEASSKFI
+6088 
-6102 NEDQAQKDA
+6102 
-6111 YTQAVQHAKDL
+6111 
-6122 INKTTDPTLA
+6122 
-6132 KSIIDQATQAVTDA
+6132 
-6146 KNNLHGDQ
+6146 
-6154 KLAQDK
+6154 
-6160 QRATETLNNLSNLN
+6160 
-6174 TPQRQALENQIN
+6174 
-6186 NAATRGEVAQKLTEA
+6186 TRGEVAQKLTEA

-6313 AATRDEVA
+6313 AATRGEVA

-6495 AAQSITDPTNG
+6495 AAESITDPTNG
-6506 SNANKDAVEQAL
+6506 SNANKDAVDQVL

-6715 TGNEGRTK
+6715 TDNEGRTK

-6736 QVYDEAVDKAKQA
+6736 QVYDETVDKAKQA

-6758 TAEQVIKLNDAIT
+6758 TAKQVIKLNDAVT

-7012 DINGAIQTVNDA
+7012 DINGAIQAVNDA

-7126 VQSLID
+7126 VQALID

-7238 GINNAMTKEEI
+7238 DINNAMTKEAI
-7249 EQAKAQLAQALQDIK
+7249 EQAKERLAQALQDIK

-7271 NAKQDIDKRVQAL
+7271 DAKNDIDKRVQAL

-7528 QKIDEINNSVTLTL
+7528 QKINEINNSVTLTL

-7552 NKLKQQAIDYIN
+7552 NKLKQQAIDHVN

-7585 FYPEQFTIEQAKSN
+7585 FNPEQFTIEQAKSN

-7702 TTDEKQAAMNQINE
+7702 TADEKQAAMNQINE

-7750 VISDRAK
+7750 VTSDRAK

-7784 TIGHKKKI
+7784 TIGHKKKL

-7889 TLNNGESLDKVKH
+7889 SLNNGESLDKVKH

-7926 DEKVLQDNEHSP
+7926 DEKVLKDNEHSP
-7938 ILIAKRRKDKEV
+7938 LLFAKRRKDKEE
-7950 DVETTTSIESN
+7950 DVETTTSIESKD
-7961 EDDAPLLLAKKK
+7961 EDVPLLLAKKK
-7973 NQKDNQSKG
+7973 NQKDNQSKD

-7988 NLLKS
+7988 NTSKKVAAKKKKKKAKKNKK

>member
-1 MGNGAEHSK
+1 
-10 TINVVRGQNNQWTIA
+10 
-25 NKPDYVTLD
+25 
-34 AQTGKV
+34 
-40 TFNANTIKPNSSITI
+40 
-55 TPKAGTGHSVSSN
+55 
-68 PSTLTAPAAHTVNTT
+68 
-83 EIVKDYG
+83 
-90 SNVTAAEINNAV
+90 
-102 QVANKR
+102 
-108 TATIKN
+108 
-114 GTAMPTNLAGGSTTT
+114 
-129 IPVTVTYND
+129 
-138 GSTEEVQE
+138 
-146 SIFTKA
+146 
-152 DKRELITAKNHL
+152 
-164 DDPVSTEGKKPG
+164 
-176 TITQYNNAMHNAQ
+176 
-189 QQINTAKTE
+189 
-198 AQQVI
+198 
-203 NNERATPQQVSD
+203 
-215 ALTKVRAAQT
+215 
-225 KIDQAKALLQ
+225 
-235 NKEDNSQLV
+235 
-244 TSKNNL
+244 
-250 QSSVNQVPSTAGMTQ
+250 
-265 QSIDNYNAKKRE
+265 
-277 AETEI
+277 
-282 TAAQR
+282 
-287 VIDNGDATAQQI
+287 
-299 SDEKHR
+299 
-305 VDNALT
+305 
-311 ALNQAKHDLT
+311 
-321 ADTHALEQAVQQ
+321 
-333 LNRTGTTTG
+333 
-342 KKPASITAYNNSI
+342 
-355 RALQSDLT
+355 
-363 SAKNSA
+363 
-369 NAIIQK
+369 
-375 PIRTVQEVQSALTN
+375 
-389 VNRVNERLTQA
+389 
-400 INQLVPL
+400 
-407 ADNSALR
+407 
-414 TAKTKLDEE
+414 
-423 INKSVTTDGMT
+423 
-434 QSSIQAYEN
+434 
-443 AKRAGQTESTN
+443 
-454 AQNVIN
+454 
-460 NGDATDQQIAAE
+460 
-472 KTKVEEK
+472 
-479 YNSLKQAIA
+479 
-488 GLTPDLAPL
+488 
-497 QTAKTQLQNDI
+497 
-508 DQPTSTT
+508 
-515 GMTSTSVATFN
+515 
-526 EKLSAA
+526 
-532 RTKIQEIDRVL
+532 
-543 ASHPDVAT
+543 
-551 IRQNVTAAN
+551 
-560 AAKTALDQ
+560 
-568 ARNGLT
+568 
-574 VDKAPLENAKNQL
+574 
-587 QHSIDTQTSTTGMT
+587 
-601 QDSINA
+601 
-607 YNAKLTAARNKIQ
+607 
-620 QINQVLAGS
+620 
-629 PTVEQINTNT
+629 
-639 SAANQAKSDLDHARQ
+639 
-654 ALTPDK
+654 
-660 APLQNAKTQLEQ
+660 
-672 SINQPTDTTG
+672 
-682 MTTASLNAYNQ
+682 
-693 KLQAARQK
+693 
-701 LTEINQVLNGN
+701 
-712 PTVQNINDKVT
+712 
-723 EANQAKDQLNT
+723 
-734 ARQGLTLD
+734 
-742 RQPALTTLHGA
+742 
-753 SNLNQ
+753 
-758 AQQNNFTQQI
+758 
-768 NAAQNHAALET
+768 
-779 IKSNITALNTAMTKL
+779 
-794 KDSVADNNTIKSGQ
+794 
-808 NYTDATPANKQAYD
+808 
-822 NAVNAA
+822 
-828 KGVIGETTNPTMD
+828 
-841 VNTVNQKAASVKST
+841 
-855 KDALDGQQNLQRAKT
+855 
-870 EATNAITHASDLNQ
+870 
-884 AQKNALT
+884 
-891 QQVNSAQNVQA
+891 
-902 VNDIKQTTHS
+902 
-912 LNTAMTGLKRGVAN
+912 
-926 HNQVV
+926 
-931 QSDNYVNADTNK
+931 
-943 KNDYNNAYNHAND
+943 
-956 IINGNAQHPVI
+956 
-967 TPSDVNNALSNVTSK
+967 
-982 EHALNGEAKLNAA
+982 
-995 KQEANTALGHLNNLN
+995 
-1010 NAQRQNLQ
+1010 
-1018 SQINGA
+1018 
-1024 HQIDAVNTIKQNATN
+1024 
-1039 LNSAMGN
+1039 
-1046 LRQAVADKDQVK
+1046 
-1058 RTEDY
+1058 
-1063 ADADTAKQ
+1063 
-1071 NAYNSAVSSA
+1071 
-1081 ETIINQTTNPTMSV
+1081 
-1095 DDVNRATSAVTSNKN
+1095 
-1110 ALNGDEKLAQSK
+1110 
-1122 TDAARAIDALPHLNN
+1122 
-1137 AQKADVKSKINAA
+1137 
-1150 SNIAGV
+1150 
-1156 NTVKQQGTDLN
+1156 
-1167 TAMGNLQ
+1167 
-1174 GAINDEQTTLNSQNY
+1174 
-1189 QDATPSKKTA
+1189 
-1199 YTNAVQAAKDI
+1199 
-1210 LNKSNGQNK
+1210 
-1219 TKDQVTEAMNQLNS
+1219 
-1233 AKNNLDGTRLLD
+1233 
-1245 QAKQTAKQQL
+1245 
-1255 NNMTH
+1255 
-1260 LTTAQKT
+1260 
-1267 NLTNQINSGTTVAG
+1267 
-1281 VHTVQS
+1281 
-1287 NANTLDQAMNT
+1287 
-1298 LRQSIANKD
+1298 
-1307 ATKAS
+1307 
-1312 EDYVDANNDKQ
+1312 
-1323 TAYNNAVAAAETII
+1323 
-1337 NANSNPEMNPSTITQ
+1337 
-1352 KAEQVNSS
+1352 
-1360 KTALNGDE
+1360 
-1368 NLAAAKQ
+1368 
-1375 NAKTYLNTLTS
+1375 
-1386 ITDAQKNN
+1386 
-1394 LISQISSATRVSG
+1394 
-1407 VDTVKQ
+1407 
-1413 NAQHLDQAMASLQ
+1413 
-1426 SGINNESQVKSSEK
+1426 
-1440 YRDAD
+1440 
-1445 TNKQQEYDNAITA
+1445 
-1458 AKAIL
+1458 
-1463 NKSTG
+1463 
-1468 PNTAQNAV
+1468 
-1476 EAALQRVN
+1476 
-1484 NAKDALNGDAKLIA
+1484 
-1498 AQNAAKQHLGTLTH
+1498 
-1512 ITTAQRND
+1512 
-1520 LTNQISQ
+1520 
-1527 ATNLAG
+1527 
-1533 VESVKQSANSL
+1533 
-1544 DGAMGNLQTAINDKS
+1544 
-1559 GTLASQNFLDAD
+1559 
-1571 EQKRNAYNQAVS
+1571 
-1583 AAETILNKQTGPN
+1583 
-1596 TAKTA
+1596 
-1601 VEQALN
+1601 
-1607 NVNNAKHALNGT
+1607 
-1619 QNLNNAKQ
+1619 
-1627 AAITAINGAS
+1627 
-1637 DLNQKQKD
+1637 
-1645 ALKTQANG
+1645 
-1653 AQRVSNA
+1653 
-1660 QDVQRNATELNTA
+1660 
-1673 MGTLKHAIADKTNTL
+1673 
-1688 ASSKYVN
+1688 
-1695 ADSTKQNAYTTKVT
+1695 
-1709 NAEHIISGTPTV
+1709 
-1721 VTTPSEVTAAAN
+1721 
-1733 QVNSAKQELNGDE
+1733 
-1746 RLRVAKQNANTAID
+1746 
-1760 ALTQLNTPQKAKLKE
+1760 
-1775 QVGQANRLEDVQ
+1775 
-1787 TVQTNGQALNNAM
+1787 
-1800 KGLRDSIANETTVKA
+1800 
-1815 SQNYTDAS
+1815 
-1823 SNNQSTYNSAVSNAK
+1823 
-1838 GIINQTNNPTMDTSA
+1838 
-1853 ITQATTQV
+1853 
-1861 NNAKNGLNGAE
+1861 
-1872 NLRNAQN
+1872 
-1879 TAKQNLNTLSHL
+1879 
-1891 TNNQKSAISTQI
+1891 
-1903 DRAGHVSEVTA
+1903 
-1914 AKNAATEL
+1914 
-1922 NTQMGNLEQAIHDQ
+1922 
-1936 NTVKQSVKF
+1936 
-1945 TDADKAKRDA
+1945 
-1955 YTNAVSR
+1955 
-1962 AEAILNKTQGANTS
+1962 
-1976 KQDVEAA
+1976 
-1983 IQNVSSAKNALN
+1983 
-1995 GDQNVTNA
+1995 
-2003 KNAAKNALNNLT
+2003 
-2015 SINNAQKRDLTTK
+2015 
-2028 IDQATTV
+2028 
-2035 AGVEAVS
+2035 
-2042 NTGTQ
+2042 
-2047 LNTAMANLQNGI
+2047 
-2059 NDKTNTLA
+2059 
-2067 SENYHDADSDKK
+2067 
-2079 TAYTQAVTNAENILN
+2079 
-2094 KNSGSNLDKTA
+2094 
-2105 VENAL
+2105 
-2110 SQVANAK
+2110 
-2117 GALNGNHNL
+2117 
-2126 EQAKSNANTTING
+2126 
-2139 LQHLTTAQKDKL
+2139 
-2151 KQQVQQAQN
+2151 
-2160 VAGVDTVKSS
+2160 
-2170 ANTLNGAMGT
+2170 
-2180 LRNSIQDNTATKNG
+2180 
-2194 QNYLDA
+2194 
-2200 TGSNKTNYN
+2200 
-2209 NAVDSANGVINA
+2209 
-2221 TSNPNMDANAINQIA
+2221 
-2236 TQVTSTKNALD
+2236 
-2247 GTHNLTQAK
+2247 
-2256 QTATN
+2256 
-2261 AIDGATN
+2261 
-2268 LNKAQKDALKAQVT
+2268 
-2282 SAQRV
+2282 
-2287 ANVTSIQQTANELNT
+2287 
-2302 AMGQLQHGIDDENAT
+2302 
-2317 KQTQKYRDAEQSK
+2317 
-2330 KTAYDQAVA
+2330 
-2339 AAKAILNKQTGSNS
+2339 
-2353 DKAAVD
+2353 
-2359 RALQQVTSTKDALN
+2359 
-2373 GDAKLAE
+2373 
-2380 AKAAAKQNLGTLN
+2380 
-2393 HITNAQRTDLE
+2393 
-2404 GQINQ
+2404 
-2409 ATTVDGVNTV
+2409 
-2419 KTNANTLDGAMN
+2419 
-2431 SLQGSINDKDA
+2431 
-2442 TLRNQNYLDADESKR
+2442 
-2457 NAYTQA
+2457 
-2463 VTAAEG
+2463 
-2469 ILNKQ
+2469 
-2474 TGGNTSKADVDNALN
+2474 
-2489 AVTRAKAALNGAENL
+2489 
-2504 RNAKTS
+2504 
-2510 ATNTINGL
+2510 
-2518 PNLTQLQK
+2518 
-2526 DNLKHQVE
+2526 
-2534 QAQNVAGVNGVKDKG
+2534 
-2549 NTLNTAMGALRT
+2549 
-2561 SIQNDN
+2561 
-2567 TTKTSQNYL
+2567 
-2576 DASDSNKN
+2576 
-2584 NYNTAVNNA
+2584 
-2593 NGVINATNNPNM
+2593 
-2605 DANAINGMANQVN
+2605 
-2618 TTKAA
+2618 
-2623 LNGVQNL
+2623 
-2630 AQAKTNATNTINN
+2630 
-2643 AHDLNQKQKD
+2643 
-2653 ALKTQVNNAQRVSD
+2653 
-2667 ANNVQHTATE
+2667 
-2677 LNGAMTALKAA
+2677 
-2688 IADKERTKASGNY
+2688 
-2701 VNADQEK
+2701 
-2708 RQAYDSKVTNAENII
+2708 
-2723 NGTPNATLTVNDVN
+2723 
-2737 SATSQVNAAK
+2737 
-2747 TALNGD
+2747 
-2753 NNLRVAKENAN
+2753 
-2764 NTIDGLAQLNN
+2764 
-2775 AQKAK
+2775 
-2780 LKEQVQSAT
+2780 
-2789 TLEGVQT
+2789 
-2796 VKNSSQTLNTAM
+2796 
-2808 KGLRDSIA
+2808 
-2816 NEATIKAGQNYTDA
+2816 
-2830 SPTNRNE
+2830 
-2837 YDSAVTA
+2837 
-2844 AKAIINQTS
+2844 
-2853 NPTMEPN
+2853 
-2860 TITQATSQ
+2860 
-2868 VTTKEHALNGAQ
+2868 
-2880 NLAQAKTTA
+2880 
-2889 KNNLNN
+2889 
-2895 LTSINNA
+2895 
-2902 QKDALTRSIDGATT
+2902 
-2916 VAGVNQE
+2916 
-2923 TAKATE
+2923 
-2929 LNNAMHSLQN
+2929 
-2939 GINDEAQTKQT
+2939 
-2950 QKYLDAEPIKKSAYD
+2950 
-2965 QAVNAAKAILT
+2965 
-2976 KASGQNVDKAAVE
+2976 
-2989 QALQNVNSTK
+2989 
-2999 TALNGDAKLNE
+2999 
-3010 AKAAAKQTLGTLTH
+3010 
-3024 INNAQRTAL
+3024 
-3033 DNEITQATNVEGVN
+3033 
-3047 TVKAKAQQLDGAMGQ
+3047 
-3062 LETSIRDKDTT
+3062 
-3073 LQSQNY
+3073 
-3079 QDADDAKRTAYSQAV
+3079 
-3094 NAAATILN
+3094 
-3102 KTAGGNT
+3102 
-3109 PKADVERAMQAVTQA
+3109 
-3124 NTALNGIQN
+3124 
-3133 LERAKQAANTAITNA
+3133 
-3148 SDLNTKQKEA
+3148 
-3158 LKAQVT
+3158 
-3164 SAGRVS
+3164 
-3170 AANGVEHTA
+3170 
-3179 TELNTAMTA
+3179 
-3188 LKRAIADKAETK
+3188 
-3200 ASGNY
+3200 
-3205 VNADANKRQAYDEK
+3205 
-3219 VTAAENIVS
+3219 
-3228 GTPTPTLTP
+3228 
-3237 ADVTNA
+3237 
-3243 ATQVTNAK
+3243 
-3251 TQLNGNHNLEVAKQ
+3251 
-3265 NANTAIDGLTSL
+3265 
-3277 NGPQKAKLKEQVG
+3277 
-3290 QATTLPNVQT
+3290 
-3300 VRDNAQTLNSAM
+3300 
-3312 KGLRDSIANEA
+3312 
-3323 TIKAGQNYTDASPN
+3323 
-3337 NRSEYDSAVTA
+3337 
-3348 AKAIIDQT
+3348 
-3356 TSPSM
+3356 M

-3481 AQGPNTAKD
+3481 AQGQNTAKD
-3490 NVESAL
+3490 GVETAL

-3515 KSTAKNALNNLTSI
+3515 KTTAKNALNNLTSI

-3544 STVAGVN
+3544 TTVAGVN

-3566 LQSGINDEAA
+3566 LQRGINDEAA

-3588 DKQTAYN
+3588 EKQTAYN

-3605 DKTAGSNDNKAAVEQ
+3605 DKTAGTNENKAAVEQ

-3645 KQQLATMSHLT
+3645 KQQVATMSHLT
-3656 NAQKANLTEQ
+3656 DAQKANLTSQ
-3666 IERGTTVAGVQGIQ
+3666 IESGTTVAGVQGIQ

-3695 SIASKDTTK
+3695 SIASKDATK

-3718 AYNRAVSDAEG
+3718 AYNDAVTNAEG

-3772 TDIGR
+3772 SDIGR

-3893 ETAKRALAS
+3893 ESAKRALAS

-3915 SQIDNATTVADVTA
+3915 SQIDNATTVAGVTA

-3945 NGINDQNTVK
+3945 NGINDQDTVK

-3968 DAYTNAVT
+3968 EAYTNAVT

-3983 KANGQNMTKA
+3983 KAHGQNMTKA

-4047 TTVNGVNSVK
+4047 TTVNGVNGVK

-4068 RLESAIANKD
+4068 RLQSAIANKD

-4097 DNAIIQAESYL
+4097 DNAITQAESYL

-4147 ATQAIDNLTH
+4147 AIQAIDNLTH

-4201 DHDTIVAGGN
+4201 DHDTIVASGN

-4324 SIANKDEVKA
+4324 SIANKDDVKA
-4334 SQPYVDADTDK
+4334 SQPYVDADRDK
-4345 QNAYNTAVTSAENII
+4345 QNAYNTAVTNAENII
-4360 NATSQPTLNPSAVTQ
+4360 NATSQPTLDPSAVTQ
-4375 AANQVNTNK
+4375 AANQVSTNK

-4467 DPEKQTAYNNAVTAA
+4467 DPEKQTAYNNAVTVA

-4519 TDAKNNANQRL
+4519 TDAKNNANQTL

-4605 RNAENILNKS
+4605 HNAENILNKS

-4630 QVNTTKAALNG
+4630 QVNATKAALNG

-4661 LTNAQKDALK
+4661 LTNAQKEALK

-4720 PNKKDAYNNAVTTAQ
+4720 QNKKDAYNNAVTTAQ
-4735 GIIDQTTNPT
+4735 GIIDQTTSPT

-4775 QQATQSLGSL
+4775 QQASQSLGSL
-4785 DNLNNAQKQAVT
+4785 DNLNNAQKQTVT
-4797 NQINGAHTV
+4797 DQINGAHTV

-4872 TQTEVEQAIQQVNA
+4872 TQAEVEQAIKQVNA
-4886 TKQALNGN
+4886 AKQALNGN

-4983 AKAEALISG
+4983 AKAEALISA

-5030 QQAIDQ
+5030 QHAIDQ
-5036 LPNLNQAQRDEYNK
+5036 LPNLNQAQRDEYSK

-5070 LNDAMT
+5070 LNDAMTQLKQGIANKAQIKGSENYHDADTDKQTAYDNAVTKAEELLKQTTNPTMDPNTIQQALTKVNDTNQALNGNQKLADAKQDAKTTLGTLDHLNDAQKQALTTQVEQAPDIATVNNVKQNAQNLNNAMTNLNNALQDKTETLNSINFTDADQAKKDAYTNAVSHAEGILSKANGSNASQTEVEQAMQRVNEAKQALNGNDNVQRAKDAAKQVITNANDLNQAQKDALKQQVDAAQTVANVNTIKQTAQDLNQAMT

-5241 ANGTPT
+5241 ANGIPT
-5247 PVLAPDTV
+5247 PVLTPDTV

-5271 DEKLAQAKQDAL
+5271 DEKLAQAKQEAL

-5324 TAMGNLKQGIANK
+5324 TAMSNLKQGIANK

-5344 NYHDADVDKQT
+5344 NYHDADADKQT

-5375 LNPDDITR
+5375 LNPDEITR
-5383 ALTQVTDAKNS
+5383 ALTQVTDAKNG

-5461 DKDQILADGNYLN
+5461 DKAQTLADGNYLN

-5603 QRQNDYNK
+5603 QRQNDYNQ

-5648 GDENLAAAKQQANNR
+5648 GDENLVAAKQQANNR

-5727 DTDKQTAYNTAV
+5727 DTDKQTAYTTAV
-5739 NEAAAMINK
+5739 NEAEAMINK
-5748 QTGQNANQTEVEQAI
+5748 QTGQNANKTEVEQAI

-5817 HQIEQNANTLNQAMH
+5817 HQIEQNANMLNQAMH
-5832 GLRQSIQDNAATKA
+5832 GLRESIQDNAATKA

-5881 NAINQAAATV
+5881 NAINQAATTV

-5933 DSETTRTAVKQDLTE
+5933 DSETTRTAVNQDLTE

-6006 KGNVSSATQAVIS
+6006 KGNVTSATQAVTS

-6174 TPQRQALENQIN
+6174 TPQRQALE
-6186 NAATRGEVAQKLTEA
+6186 
-6201 QALNQAMEALRNSI
+6201 
-6215 QDQQQTEAGSKFINE
+6215 
-6230 DKPQKDAYQAAVQN
+6230 
-6244 AKDLINQ
+6244 
-6251 TNNPTLDK
+6251 
-6259 AQVEQLTQAVNQA
+6259 
-6272 KDNLHGDQKL
+6272 
-6282 ADDKQHAVTDLN
+6282 
-6294 QLNGLNNPQRQALE
+6294 

-6390 LTQAVTTAKDNLHG
+6390 LTHAVTTAKDNLHG

-6524 ENELNGNERVAEAKT
+6524 VNELNGNERVAEAKT

-6566 TKLQPIAELVDQ
+6566 TELQPIAELVDQ

-6758 TAEQVIKLNDAIT
+6758 TAEQVIKLNDAVT

-6985 DDNAKTNFDDAKRL
+6985 DDNVKTNFDDAKRL

-7048 LANKLKE
+7048 LANKFKE

-7086 ATSNQAVSQVQTAG
+7086 ATSNQDVSQIQTAG
-7100 NHAIEQVHANEI
+7100 NQAIEQVHANEI

-7126 VQSLID
+7126 VQALID

-7173 QAKAQLAQA
+7173 HAKAQLAQA

-7197 QDVDKQVQALIDEID
+7197 QDVDK
-7212 QNPNL
+7212 
-7217 TDKEKQA
+7217 
-7224 LKDRINQILQQGHN
+7224 
-7238 GINNAMTKEEI
+7238 
-7249 EQAKAQLAQALQDIK
+7249 
-7264 DLVKAKE
+7264 
-7271 NAKQDIDKRVQAL
+7271 RVQAL
-7284 IDEIDQN
+7284 IDEIDRN

-7316 INNALTKEEIEQA
+7316 INNAMTKEEIEQA

-7343 VKAKE
+7343 VKVKE

-7585 FYPEQFTIEQAKSN
+7585 FNPEQFTIEQAKSN

-7702 TTDEKQAAMNQINE
+7702 TADEKQAAMNQINE

-7750 VISDRAK
+7750 VTSDRAK

-7784 TIGHKKKI
+7784 TIGHKKKL

-7889 TLNNGESLDKVKH
+7889 SLNTGESLDKVKH

-7938 ILIAKRRKDKEV
+7938 LLIAKRRKDKEE
-7950 DVETTTSIESN
+7950 DVETTTSIESKD
-7961 EDDAPLLLAKKK
+7961 EDVPLLLAKKK
-7973 NQKDNQSKG
+7973 NQKDNQSKD

-7988 NLLKS
+7988 NASKKVAAKKKKKKSKKNKK

>member
-1 MGNGAEHSK
+1 M
-10 TINVVRGQNNQWTIA
+10 
-25 NKPDYVTLD
+25 
-34 AQTGKV
+34 
-40 TFNANTIKPNSSITI
+40 
-55 TPKAGTGHSVSSN
+55 
-68 PSTLTAPAAHTVNTT
+68 
-83 EIVKDYG
+83 
-90 SNVTAAEINNAV
+90 
-102 QVANKR
+102 
-108 TATIKN
+108 
-114 GTAMPTNLAGGSTTT
+114 
-129 IPVTVTYND
+129 
-138 GSTEEVQE
+138 
-146 SIFTKA
+146 
-152 DKRELITAKNHL
+152 
-164 DDPVSTEGKKPG
+164 
-176 TITQYNNAMHNAQ
+176 
-189 QQINTAKTE
+189 
-198 AQQVI
+198 
-203 NNERATPQQVSD
+203 
-215 ALTKVRAAQT
+215 
-225 KIDQAKALLQ
+225 
-235 NKEDNSQLV
+235 
-244 TSKNNL
+244 
-250 QSSVNQVPSTAGMTQ
+250 
-265 QSIDNYNAKKRE
+265 
-277 AETEI
+277 
-282 TAAQR
+282 
-287 VIDNGDATAQQI
+287 
-299 SDEKHR
+299 
-305 VDNALT
+305 
-311 ALNQAKHDLT
+311 
-321 ADTHALEQAVQQ
+321 
-333 LNRTGTTTG
+333 
-342 KKPASITAYNNSI
+342 
-355 RALQSDLT
+355 
-363 SAKNSA
+363 
-369 NAIIQK
+369 
-375 PIRTVQEVQSALTN
+375 
-389 VNRVNERLTQA
+389 
-400 INQLVPL
+400 
-407 ADNSALR
+407 
-414 TAKTKLDEE
+414 
-423 INKSVTTDGMT
+423 
-434 QSSIQAYEN
+434 
-443 AKRAGQTESTN
+443 
-454 AQNVIN
+454 
-460 NGDATDQQIAAE
+460 
-472 KTKVEEK
+472 
-479 YNSLKQAIA
+479 
-488 GLTPDLAPL
+488 
-497 QTAKTQLQNDI
+497 
-508 DQPTSTT
+508 
-515 GMTSTSVATFN
+515 
-526 EKLSAA
+526 
-532 RTKIQEIDRVL
+532 
-543 ASHPDVAT
+543 
-551 IRQNVTAAN
+551 
-560 AAKTALDQ
+560 
-568 ARNGLT
+568 
-574 VDKAPLENAKNQL
+574 
-587 QHSIDTQTSTTGMT
+587 
-601 QDSINA
+601 
-607 YNAKLTAARNKIQ
+607 
-620 QINQVLAGS
+620 
-629 PTVEQINTNT
+629 
-639 SAANQAKSDLDHARQ
+639 
-654 ALTPDK
+654 
-660 APLQNAKTQLEQ
+660 
-672 SINQPTDTTG
+672 
-682 MTTASLNAYNQ
+682 
-693 KLQAARQK
+693 
-701 LTEINQVLNGN
+701 
-712 PTVQNINDKVT
+712 
-723 EANQAKDQLNT
+723 
-734 ARQGLTLD
+734 
-742 RQPALTTLHGA
+742 
-753 SNLNQ
+753 
-758 AQQNNFTQQI
+758 
-768 NAAQNHAALET
+768 
-779 IKSNITALNTAMTKL
+779 
-794 KDSVADNNTIKSGQ
+794 
-808 NYTDATPANKQAYD
+808 
-822 NAVNAA
+822 
-828 KGVIGETTNPTMD
+828 
-841 VNTVNQKAASVKST
+841 
-855 KDALDGQQNLQRAKT
+855 
-870 EATNAITHASDLNQ
+870 
-884 AQKNALT
+884 
-891 QQVNSAQNVQA
+891 
-902 VNDIKQTTHS
+902 
-912 LNTAMTGLKRGVAN
+912 
-926 HNQVV
+926 
-931 QSDNYVNADTNK
+931 
-943 KNDYNNAYNHAND
+943 
-956 IINGNAQHPVI
+956 
-967 TPSDVNNALSNVTSK
+967 
-982 EHALNGEAKLNAA
+982 
-995 KQEANTALGHLNNLN
+995 
-1010 NAQRQNLQ
+1010 
-1018 SQINGA
+1018 
-1024 HQIDAVNTIKQNATN
+1024 
-1039 LNSAMGN
+1039 
-1046 LRQAVADKDQVK
+1046 
-1058 RTEDY
+1058 
-1063 ADADTAKQ
+1063 
-1071 NAYNSAVSSA
+1071 
-1081 ETIINQTTNPTMSV
+1081 
-1095 DDVNRATSAVTSNKN
+1095 
-1110 ALNGDEKLAQSK
+1110 
-1122 TDAARAIDALPHLNN
+1122 
-1137 AQKADVKSKINAA
+1137 
-1150 SNIAGV
+1150 
-1156 NTVKQQGTDLN
+1156 
-1167 TAMGNLQ
+1167 
-1174 GAINDEQTTLNSQNY
+1174 
-1189 QDATPSKKTA
+1189 
-1199 YTNAVQAAKDI
+1199 
-1210 LNKSNGQNK
+1210 
-1219 TKDQVTEAMNQLNS
+1219 
-1233 AKNNLDGTRLLD
+1233 
-1245 QAKQTAKQQL
+1245 
-1255 NNMTH
+1255 
-1260 LTTAQKT
+1260 
-1267 NLTNQINSGTTVAG
+1267 
-1281 VHTVQS
+1281 
-1287 NANTLDQAMNT
+1287 
-1298 LRQSIANKD
+1298 
-1307 ATKAS
+1307 
-1312 EDYVDANNDKQ
+1312 
-1323 TAYNNAVAAAETII
+1323 
-1337 NANSNPEMNPSTITQ
+1337 
-1352 KAEQVNSS
+1352 
-1360 KTALNGDE
+1360 
-1368 NLAAAKQ
+1368 
-1375 NAKTYLNTLTS
+1375 
-1386 ITDAQKNN
+1386 
-1394 LISQISSATRVSG
+1394 ISQITSATRVSG

-1426 SGINNESQVKSSEK
+1426 NGINNESQVKSSEK

-1533 VESVKQSANSL
+1533 VESVKQNANSL

-1645 ALKTQANG
+1645 ALKAQANG

-1660 QDVQRNATELNTA
+1660 QDVQHNATELNTA

-1746 RLRVAKQNANTAID
+1746 RLREAKQNANTAID

-1800 KGLRDSIANETTVKA
+1800 KGLRDSIANETTVKT

-1823 SNNQSTYNSAVSNAK
+1823 PNNQSTYNSAVSNAK

-1891 TNNQKSAISTQI
+1891 TNNQKSAISSQI

-1914 AKNAATEL
+1914 TKNAATEL

-2042 NTGTQ
+2042 NTSTQ

-2200 TGSNKTNYN
+2200 TERNKTNYN

-2489 AVTRAKAALNGAENL
+2489 AVTRAKAALNGADNL

-2510 ATNTINGL
+2510 ATNTIDGL

-2623 LNGVQNL
+2623 LNGAQNL

-2677 LNGAMTALKAA
+2677 LNSAMTALKAA

-2723 NGTPNATLTVNDVN
+2723 SGTPNATLTVNDVN
-2737 SATSQVNAAK
+2737 SAASQVNAAK

-2753 NNLRVAKENAN
+2753 NNLRVAKEHAN

-2789 TLEGVQT
+2789 TLDGVQT

-2830 SPTNRNE
+2830 SPNNRNE

-2860 TITQATSQ
+2860 TITQVTSQ
-2868 VTTKEHALNGAQ
+2868 VTTKEQALNGAR

-2939 GINDEAQTKQT
+2939 GINDETQTKQT
-2950 QKYLDAEPIKKSAYD
+2950 QKYLDAEPSKKSAYD

-3133 LERAKQAANTAITNA
+3133 LDRAKQAANTAITNA

-3300 VRDNAQTLNSAM
+3300 VRDNAQTLNTAM

-3323 TIKAGQNYTDASPN
+3323 TIKAGQNYTDASQN
-3337 NRSEYDSAVTA
+3337 KQTDYNSAVTA
-3348 AKAIIDQT
+3348 AKAIIGQT

-3481 AQGPNTAKD
+3481 AQGPNTSKD
-3490 NVESAL
+3490 GVETAL
-3496 QNVQR
+3496 ENVQR

-3515 KSTAKNALNNLTSI
+3515 KTTAKNALNNLTSI
-3529 NNAQKEALKTQIEGA
+3529 NNAQKEALKSQIEGA
-3544 STVAGVN
+3544 TTVAGVN

-3566 LQSGINDEAA
+3566 LQNGINDEAA

-3588 DKQTAYN
+3588 EKQTAYN

-3631 LNGDARLNE
+3631 LNGDERLNE

-3645 KQQLATMSHLT
+3645 KQQVATMSHLT
-3656 NAQKANLTEQ
+3656 DAQKANLTSQ
-3666 IERGTTVAGVQGIQ
+3666 IESGTTVAGVQGIQ

-3695 SIASKDTTK
+3695 SIASKDATK

-3718 AYNRAVSDAEG
+3718 AYNDAVTNAEG

-3772 TDIGR
+3772 SDIGR

-3893 ETAKRALAS
+3893 ESAKRALAS
-3902 YSNLNNAQSTAAT
+3902 YSNLNNAQSTAAI
-3915 SQIDNATTVADVTA
+3915 SQIDNATTVAGVTA

-3983 KANGQNMTKA
+3983 KAHGQNMTKA

-4047 TTVNGVNSVK
+4047 TTVNGVNGVK

-4068 RLESAIANKD
+4068 RLQSAIANKD

-4097 DNAIIQAESYL
+4097 DNAITQAESYL

-4147 ATQAIDNLTH
+4147 AIQAIDNLTH

-4201 DHDTIVAGGN
+4201 DHDTIVASGN

-4324 SIANKDEVKA
+4324 SIANKDDVKA
-4334 SQPYVDADTDK
+4334 SQPYVDADRDK
-4345 QNAYNTAVTSAENII
+4345 QNAYNTAVTNAENII
-4360 NATSQPTLNPSAVTQ
+4360 NATSQPTLDPSAVTQ
-4375 AANQVNTNK
+4375 AANQVSTNK

-4519 TDAKNNANQRL
+4519 TDAKNNANQTL

-4605 RNAENILNKS
+4605 HNAENILNKS

-4630 QVNTTKAALNG
+4630 QVNATKAALNG

-4661 LTNAQKDALK
+4661 LTNAQKEALK

-4720 PNKKDAYNNAVTTAQ
+4720 QNKKDAYNNAVTTAQ
-4735 GIIDQTTNPT
+4735 GIIDQTTSPT

-4775 QQATQSLGSL
+4775 QQASQSLGSL
-4785 DNLNNAQKQAVT
+4785 DNLNNAQKQTVT
-4797 NQINGAHTV
+4797 DQINGAHTV

-4872 TQTEVEQAIQQVNA
+4872 TQAEVEQAIKQVNA
-4886 TKQALNGN
+4886 AKQALNGN

-4983 AKAEALISG
+4983 AKAEALISA

-5030 QQAIDQ
+5030 QHAIDQ
-5036 LPNLNQAQRDEYNK
+5036 LPNLNQAQRDEYSK

-5070 LNDAMT
+5070 LNDAMTQLKQGIANKAQIKGSENYHDADTDKQTAYDNAVTKAEELLKQTTNPTMDPNTIQQALTKVNDTNQALNGNQKLADAKQDAKTTLGTLDHLNDAQKQALTTQVEQAPDIATVNNVKQNAQNLNNAMTNLNNALQDKTETLNSINFTDADQAKKDAYTNAVSHAEGILSKANGSNASQTEVEQAMQRVNEAKQALNGNDNVQRAKDAAKQVITNANDLNQAQKDALKQQVDAAQTVANVNTIKQTAQDLNQAMT

-5174 KDQVSHAELV
+5174 KDQV
-5184 TGVNAIKQNADA
+5184 
-5196 LNNAMG
+5196 
-5202 TLKQQIQ
+5202 
-5209 ANSQVPQSVDFTQA
+5209 
-5223 DQDKQQAY
+5223 
-5231 NNAAN
+5231 
-5236 QAQQI
+5236 
-5241 ANGTPT
+5241 
-5247 PVLAPDTV
+5247 
-5255 TQAVTTM
+5255 
-5262 NQAKDALNG
+5262 
-5271 DEKLAQAKQDAL
+5271 
-5283 ANLDTLRDL
+5283 
-5292 NQPQRDALR
+5292 
-5301 NQINQAQA
+5301 
-5309 LATVEQTKQNAQNVN
+5309 
-5324 TAMGNLKQGIANK
+5324 
-5337 DTVKASE
+5337 
-5344 NYHDADVDKQT
+5344 
-5355 AYTNAVSQAEGIINQ
+5355 
-5370 TTNPT
+5370 
-5375 LNPDDITR
+5375 
-5383 ALTQVTDAKNS
+5383 
-5394 LNGEAKLAT
+5394 
-5403 EKQNAKDAV
+5403 
-5412 SGMTHLN
+5412 
-5419 DAQKQALKGQI
+5419 
-5430 DQSPEIA
+5430 
-5437 TVNQVKQT
+5437 
-5445 ATSLDQAMD
+5445 
-5454 QLSQAIN
+5454 
-5461 DKDQILADGNYLN
+5461 
-5474 ADPDKQNA
+5474 
-5482 YKQAVAKAEALLN
+5482 
-5495 KQSGTNEVQAQVE
+5495 
-5508 SITNE
+5508 
-5513 VNAAKQAL
+5513 
-5521 NGNDNL
+5521 
-5527 ANAKQ
+5527 
-5532 QAKQQ
+5532 
-5537 LANLTHLNDAQKQ
+5537 
-5550 SFESQITQ
+5550 
-5558 APLVTDVTTINQK
+5558 
-5571 AQTLDHAMELLRNS
+5571 
-5585 VADNQT
+5585 
-5591 TLASEDYHDATA
+5591 
-5603 QRQNDYNK
+5603 
-5611 AVTAANNIINQTTSP
+5611 
-5626 TMNPD
+5626 
-5631 DVNGATTQV
+5631 
-5640 NNTKVALD
+5640 
-5648 GDENLAAAKQQANNR
+5648 
-5663 LDQLDHLNNAQK
+5663 
-5675 QQLQSQITQSSDIAA
+5675 
-5690 VNGHKQTAESL
+5690 
-5701 NTAMGNLINAIA
+5701 
-5713 DHQAVEQRGNFINA
+5713 
-5727 DTDKQTAYNTAV
+5727 
-5739 NEAAAMINK
+5739 
-5748 QTGQNANQTEVEQAI
+5748 
-5763 TKVQTT
+5763 
-5769 LQALNGDHN
+5769 
-5778 LQVAKTNA
+5778 
-5786 TQAIDA
+5786 
-5792 LTSLND
+5792 
-5798 PQKTALKDQVT
+5798 T

-5881 NAINQAAATV
+5881 NAINQAATTV

-5980 NKKQA
+5980 NKKQS

-6056 NQINNATTRDK
+6056 NQINNAT
-6067 VAEII
+6067 
-6072 AQAQA
+6072 
-6077 LNEAMKALKES
+6077 
-6088 IKDQPQTEASSKFI
+6088 
-6102 NEDQAQKDA
+6102 
-6111 YTQAVQHAKDL
+6111 
-6122 INKTTDPTLA
+6122 
-6132 KSIIDQATQAVTDA
+6132 
-6146 KNNLHGDQ
+6146 
-6154 KLAQDK
+6154 
-6160 QRATETLNNLSNLN
+6160 
-6174 TPQRQALENQIN
+6174 
-6186 NAATRGEVAQKLTEA
+6186 TRGEVAQKLTEA

-6313 AATRDEVA
+6313 AATRGEVA

-6495 AAQSITDPTNG
+6495 AAESITDPTNG
-6506 SNANKDAVEQAL
+6506 SNANKDAVDQVL

-6715 TGNEGRTK
+6715 TDNEGRTK

-6736 QVYDEAVDKAKQA
+6736 QVYDETVDKAKQA

-6758 TAEQVIKLNDAIT
+6758 TAKQVIKLNDAVT

-7012 DINGAIQTVNDA
+7012 DINGAIQAVNDA

-7126 VQSLID
+7126 VQALID

-7224 LKDRINQILQQGHN
+7224 LKY
-7238 GINNAMTKEEI
+7238 
-7249 EQAKAQLAQALQDIK
+7249 
-7264 DLVKAKE
+7264 
-7271 NAKQDIDKRVQAL
+7271 
-7284 IDEIDQN
+7284 
-7291 PNLTDKE
+7291 
-7298 KQALKDRINQ
+7298 RINQ

-7528 QKIDEINNSVTLTL
+7528 QKINEINNSVTLTL

-7552 NKLKQQAIDYIN
+7552 NKLKQQAIDHVN

-7585 FYPEQFTIEQAKSN
+7585 FNPEQFTIEQAKSN

-7702 TTDEKQAAMNQINE
+7702 TADEKQAAMNQINE

-7750 VISDRAK
+7750 VTSDRAK

-7784 TIGHKKKI
+7784 TIGHKKKL

-7889 TLNNGESLDKVKH
+7889 SLNNGESLDKVKH

-7926 DEKVLQDNEHSP
+7926 DEKVLKDNEHSP
-7938 ILIAKRRKDKEV
+7938 LLFAKRRKDKEE
-7950 DVETTTSIESN
+7950 DVETTTSIESKD
-7961 EDDAPLLLAKKK
+7961 EDVPLLLAKKK
-7973 NQKDNQSKG
+7973 NQKDNQSKD

-7988 NLLKS
+7988 NTSKKVAAKKKKKKAKKNKK

>member
-1 MGNGAEHSK
+1 MNYRDKIQKFSIRKYTVGTFSTVIATLVFLGFNTSQAHAAETNQPASVVKQKQQSNNEQTENRESQVQNSQNSQNGQSLSATHENEQPNISQANLVDQKVAQSSTTNDEQPASQNVNTKKDSATAATTQPDKEQSKHKQNESQSANKNGNDNRAAHVENHEANVVTASDSSDNGNVQHDRNELQAFFDANYHDYRFIDRENADSGTFNYVKGIFDKINTLLGSNDPINNKDLQLAYKELEQAVALIRTMPQRQQTSRRSNRIQTRSVESRAAEPRSVSDYQNANSSYYVENANDGSGYPVGTYINASSKGAPYNLPTTPWNTLKASDSKEIALMTAKQTGDGYQWVIKFNKGHAPHQNMIFWFALPADQVPVGRTDFVTVNSDGTNVQWSHGAGAGANKPLQQMWEYGVNDPHRSHDFKIRNRSGQVIYDWPTVHIYSLEDLSRASDYFSEAGATPATKAFGRQNFEYINGQKPAESPGVPKVYTFIGQGDASYTISFKTQGPTVNKLYYAAGGRALEYNQLFMYSQLYVESTQDHQQRLNGLRQVVNRTYRIGTTKRVEVSQGNVQTKKVLESTNLNIDDFVDDPLSYVKTPSNKVLGFYSNNANTNAFRPGGAQQLNEYQLSQLFTDQKLQEAARTRNPIRLMIGFDYPDAYGNSETLVPVNLTVLPEIQHNIKFFKNDDTQNIAEKPFSKQAGHPVFYVYAGNQGNASVNLGGSVTSIQPLRINLTSNENFTDKDWQITGIPRTLHIENSTNRPNNARERNIELVGNLLPGDYFGTIRFGRKEQLFEIRVKPHTPTITTTAEQLRGTALQKVPVNISGIPLDPSALVYLVAPTNQTTNGGSEADQIPSGYTILATGTPDGVHNTITIRPQDYVVFIPPVGKQIRAVVYYNKVVASNMSNAVTILPDDIPPTINNPVGINAKYYRGDEVNFTMGVSDRHSGIKNTTITTLPNGWTSNLTKADKNNGSLSITGRVSMNQAFNSDITFKVSATDNVNNTTNDSQSKHVSIHVGKISEDAHPIVLGNTEKVVVVNPTAVSNDEKQSIITAFMNKNQNIRGYLASTDPVTVDNNGNVTLHYRDGSSTTLDATNVMTYEPVVKPEYQTVNAAKTATVTIAKGQSFSIGDIKQYFTLSNGQPIPSGTFTNITSDRTIPTAQEVSQMNAGTQLYHITATNAYHKDSEDFYISLKIIDVKQPEGDQRVYRTSTYDLTTDEISKVKQAFINANRDVITLAEGDISVTNTPNGANVSTITVNINKGRLTKSFASNLANMNFLRWVNFPQDYTVTWTNAKIANRPTDGGLSWSDDHKSLIYRYDATLGTQITTNDILTMLKATTTVPGLRNNITGNEKSQAEAGGRPNFRTTGYSQSNATTDGQRQFTLNGQVIQVLDIINPSNGYGGQPVTNSNTRANHSNSTVVNVNEPAANGAGAFTIDHVVKSNSTHNASDAVYKAQLYLTPYGPKQYVEHLNQNTGNTTDAINIYFVPSDLVNPTISVGNYTNHQVFSGETFTNTITANDNFGVQSVTVPNTSQITGTVDNNHQHVSATAPNVTSATNKTINLLATDTSGNTATTSFNVTVKPLRDKYRVGTSSTAANPVRIANISNNATVSQADQTTIINSLTFTETVPNRSYARASANEITSKTVSNVSRTGNNANVTVTVTYQDGTTSTVTVPVKHVIPEIVAHSHYTVQGQDFPAGNGSSASDYFKLSNGSDIADATITWVSGQAPNKDNTRIGEDITVTAHILIDGETTPITKTATYKVVRTVPKHVFETARGVLYPGVSDMYDAKQYVKPVNNSWSTNAQHMNFQFVGTYGPNKDVVGISTRLIRVTYDNRQTEDLTILSKVKPDPPRIDANSVTYKAGLTNQEIKVNNVLNNSSVKLFKADNTPLNVTNITHGSGFSSVVTVSDALPNGGIKAKSSISMNNVTYTTQDEHGQVVTVTRNESVDSNDSATVTVTPQLQATTEGAVFIKGGDGFDFGHVERFIQNPPHGATVAWHDSPDTWKNTVGNTHKTAVVTLPNGQGTRNVEVPVKVYPVANAKAPSRDVKGQNLTNGTDAMNYITFDPNTNTNGITAAWANRQQPNNQQAGVQHLNVDVTYPGISAAKRVPVTVNVYQFEFPQTTYTTTVGGTLASGTQASGYAHMQNATGLPTDGFTYKWNRDTTGTNDANWSAMNKPNVAKVVNAKYDVIYNGHTFATSLPAKFVVKDVQPAKPTVTETAAGAITIAPGANQTVNTHAGNVTTYADKLVIKRNGNVVTTFTRRNNTSPWVKEASAATVAGIAGTNNGITVAAGTFNPADTIQVVATQGSGETVSDEQRSDDFTVVAPQPNQATTKIWQNGHIDITPNNPSGHLINPTQAMDIAYTEKVGNGAEHSK

-407 ADNSALR
+407 ADNSALK

-515 GMTSTSVATFN
+515 GMTSASIAAFN

-560 AAKTALDQ
+560 AAKSALDQ

-639 SAANQAKSDLDHARQ
+639 STANQAKSDLDHARQ

-660 APLQNAKTQLEQ
+660 APLQTAKTQLEQ

-794 KDSVADNNTIKSGQ
+794 KDSVADNNTIKSDQ

-902 VNDIKQTTHS
+902 VNDIKQTTQS

-1110 ALNGDEKLAQSK
+1110 ALNGYEKLAQSK

-1219 TKDQVTEAMNQLNS
+1219 TKDQVTEAMNQVNS

-1281 VHTVQS
+1281 VQTVQS

-1394 LISQISSATRVSG
+1394 LISQITSATRVSG

-1426 SGINNESQVKSSEK
+1426 NGINNESQVKSSEK

-1533 VESVKQSANSL
+1533 VESVKQNANSL

-1645 ALKTQANG
+1645 ALKAQANG

-1660 QDVQRNATELNTA
+1660 QDVQHNATELNTA

-1746 RLRVAKQNANTAID
+1746 RLREAKQNANTAID

-1800 KGLRDSIANETTVKA
+1800 KGLRDSIANETTVKT

-1823 SNNQSTYNSAVSNAK
+1823 PNNQSTYNSAVSNAK

-1891 TNNQKSAISTQI
+1891 TNNQKSAISSQI

-1914 AKNAATEL
+1914 TKNAATEL

-2042 NTGTQ
+2042 NTSTQ

-2200 TGSNKTNYN
+2200 TERNKTNYN

-2489 AVTRAKAALNGAENL
+2489 AVTRAKAALNGADNL

-2510 ATNTINGL
+2510 ATNTIDGL

-2623 LNGVQNL
+2623 LNGAQNL

-2677 LNGAMTALKAA
+2677 LNSAMTALKAA

-2723 NGTPNATLTVNDVN
+2723 SGTPNATLTVNDVN
-2737 SATSQVNAAK
+2737 SAASQVNAAK

-2753 NNLRVAKENAN
+2753 NNLRVAKEHAN

-2789 TLEGVQT
+2789 TLDGVQT

-2830 SPTNRNE
+2830 SPNNRNE

-2860 TITQATSQ
+2860 TITQVTSQ
-2868 VTTKEHALNGAQ
+2868 VTTKEQALNGAR

-2939 GINDEAQTKQT
+2939 GINDETQTKQT
-2950 QKYLDAEPIKKSAYD
+2950 QKYLDAEPSKKSAYD

-3133 LERAKQAANTAITNA
+3133 LDRAKQAANTAITNA

-3188 LKRAIADKAETK
+3188 LKRAIADKDETK

-3300 VRDNAQTLNSAM
+3300 VRDNAQTLNTAM

-3323 TIKAGQNYTDASPN
+3323 TIKAGQNYTDASQN
-3337 NRSEYDSAVTA
+3337 KQTDYNSAVTA
-3348 AKAIIDQT
+3348 AKAIIGQT

-3481 AQGPNTAKD
+3481 AQGPNTSKD
-3490 NVESAL
+3490 GVETAL
-3496 QNVQR
+3496 ENVQR

-3515 KSTAKNALNNLTSI
+3515 KTTAKNALNNLTSI
-3529 NNAQKEALKTQIEGA
+3529 NNAQKEALKSQIEGA
-3544 STVAGVN
+3544 TTVAGVN

-3566 LQSGINDEAA
+3566 LQNGINDEAA
-3576 TKAAQKYTDADR
+3576 
-3588 DKQTAYN
+3588 
-3595 DAVTAAKTLL
+3595 
-3605 DKTAGSNDNKAAVEQ
+3605 
-3620 ALQRVN
+3620 
-3626 TAKTA
+3626 
-3631 LNGDARLNE
+3631 
-3640 AKNTA
+3640 
-3645 KQQLATMSHLT
+3645 
-3656 NAQKANLTEQ
+3656 
-3666 IERGTTVAGVQGIQ
+3666 
-3680 ANAGTLDQAMNQLRQ
+3680 
-3695 SIASKDTTK
+3695 
-3704 SSEDYQ
+3704 
-3710 DANADLQN
+3710 
-3718 AYNRAVSDAEG
+3718 
-3729 IISATNNPEMN
+3729 
-3740 PDTIN
+3740 
-3745 QKASQVNSAKS
+3745 
-3756 ALNGDEKLAA
+3756 
-3766 AKQTAK
+3766 
-3772 TDIGR
+3772 
-3777 LTDLN
+3777 
-3782 NAQRTAANAEVD
+3782 
-3794 QAPNLAAVTAAK
+3794 
-3806 NKATSLNTAMGNLKH
+3806 
-3821 ALAEKD
+3821 
-3827 NTKRSVN
+3827 
-3834 YTDADQPKQQA
+3834 
-3845 YDTAVTQAEAITNA
+3845 
-3859 NGSNANETQVQAALN
+3859 
-3874 QLNQAK
+3874 
-3880 NDLNGDNKVAQAK
+3880 
-3893 ETAKRALAS
+3893 
-3902 YSNLNNAQSTAAT
+3902 
-3915 SQIDNATTVADVTA
+3915 
-3929 AQNTAN
+3929 
-3935 ELNTAMGQLQ
+3935 
-3945 NGINDQNTVK
+3945 
-3955 QQVNFTDADQGKK
+3955 
-3968 DAYTNAVT
+3968 
-3976 NAQGILD
+3976 
-3983 KANGQNMTKA
+3983 
-3993 QVEAAL
+3993 
-3999 NQVTTAKNALNGDA
+3999 
-4013 NVRQAKSDA
+4013 
-4022 KANLGTLT
+4022 
-4030 HLNNAQKQDLTS
+4030 
-4042 QIEGA
+4042 
-4047 TTVNGVNSVK
+4047 
-4057 TKAQDLDGAMQ
+4057 
-4068 RLESAIANKD
+4068 
-4078 QTKAS
+4078 
-4083 ENYIDA
+4083 
-4089 DPTKKTAF
+4089 
-4097 DNAIIQAESYL
+4097 
-4108 NKDHGANKDKQAV
+4108 
-4121 EQAIQSVTST
+4121 
-4131 ENALNG
+4131 
-4137 DANLQRAKTE
+4137 
-4147 ATQAIDNLTH
+4147 
-4157 LNTPQKTALKQQVNA
+4157 
-4172 AQRVSG
+4172 
-4178 VTDLKNSA
+4178 
-4186 TSLNNAMDQLKQAIA
+4186 
-4201 DHDTIVAGGN
+4201 
-4211 YTNASPDKQ
+4211 
-4220 GAYTDAYNAAK
+4220 
-4231 NIVNGSPNV
+4231 
-4240 ITNAADVTA
+4240 
-4249 ATQRVNNAET
+4249 
-4259 GLNGDTNL
+4259 
-4267 ATAKQQAKDALR
+4267 
-4279 QMTHLSDAQKQS
+4279 
-4291 ITGQIDSATQ
+4291 
-4301 VTGVQSVKDNA
+4301 
-4312 TNLDNAMNQLRN
+4312 
-4324 SIANKDEVKA
+4324 
-4334 SQPYVDADTDK
+4334 
-4345 QNAYNTAVTSAENII
+4345 
-4360 NATSQPTLNPSAVTQ
+4360 
-4375 AANQVNTNK
+4375 
-4384 TALNGAQNLAN
+4384 
-4395 KKQETT
+4395 
-4401 ANINQLSHLNNAQKQ
+4401 
-4416 DLNTQ
+4416 
-4421 VTNAPN
+4421 
-4427 ISTVNQVKTKAEQ
+4427 
-4440 LDQAMERLING
+4440 
-4451 IQDKD
+4451 
-4456 QVKQSV
+4456 
-4462 NFTDA
+4462 
-4467 DPEKQTAYNNAVTAA
+4467 
-4482 ENIINQANG
+4482 
-4491 TNANQS
+4491 
-4497 QVEAA
+4497 
-4502 LSTVTTT
+4502 
-4509 KQALNGDRKV
+4509 
-4519 TDAKNNANQRL
+4519 
-4530 STLDNLNNA
+4530 
-4539 QKGAVTG
+4539 
-4546 NINQAHTVAEVTQAI
+4546 
-4561 QTAQELN
+4561 
-4568 TAMGNLKNS
+4568 
-4577 LNDKDTTL
+4577 
-4585 GSQNFADA
+4585 
-4593 DPEKKNAYNEAV
+4593 
-4605 RNAENILNKS
+4605 
-4615 TGTNVPKDQV
+4615 
-4625 EAAMN
+4625 
-4630 QVNTTKAALNG
+4630 TKAALNG

-4661 LTNAQKDALK
+4661 LTNAQKEALK

-4720 PNKKDAYNNAVTTAQ
+4720 QNKKDAYNNAVTTAQ
-4735 GIIDQTTNPT
+4735 GIIDQTTSPT

-4775 QQATQSLGSL
+4775 QQASQSLGSL
-4785 DNLNNAQKQAVT
+4785 DNLNNAQKQTVT
-4797 NQINGAHTV
+4797 DQINGAHTV

-4872 TQTEVEQAIQQVNA
+4872 TQAEVEQAIKQVNA
-4886 TKQALNGN
+4886 AKQALNGN

-4983 AKAEALISG
+4983 AKAEALISA

-5030 QQAIDQ
+5030 QHAIDQ
-5036 LPNLNQAQRDEYNK
+5036 LPNLNQAQRDEYSK

-5070 LNDAMT
+5070 LNDAMTQLKQGIANKAQIKGSENYHDADTDKQTAYDNAVTKAEELLKQTTNPTMDPNTIQQALTKVNDTNQALNGNQKLADAKQDAKTTLGTLDHLNDAQKQALTTQVEQAPDIATVNNVKQNAQNLNNAMTNLNNALQDKTETLNSINFTDADQAKKDAYTNAVSHAEGILSKANGSNASQTEVEQAMQRVNEAKQALNGNDNVQRAKDAAKQVITNANDLNQAMT

-5241 ANGTPT
+5241 ANGIPT
-5247 PVLAPDTV
+5247 PVLTPDTV

-5271 DEKLAQAKQDAL
+5271 DEKLAQAKQEAL

-5324 TAMGNLKQGIANK
+5324 TAMSNLKQGIANK

-5344 NYHDADVDKQT
+5344 NYHDADADKQT

-5375 LNPDDITR
+5375 LNPDEITR
-5383 ALTQVTDAKNS
+5383 ALTQVTDAKNG

-5461 DKDQILADGNYLN
+5461 DKAQTLADGNYLN

-5603 QRQNDYNK
+5603 QRQNDYNQ

-5881 NAINQAAATV
+5881 NAINQAATTV

-5980 NKKQA
+5980 NKKQS

-6056 NQINNATTRDK
+6056 NQINNATTR
-6067 VAEII
+6067 
-6072 AQAQA
+6072 
-6077 LNEAMKALKES
+6077 
-6088 IKDQPQTEASSKFI
+6088 
-6102 NEDQAQKDA
+6102 
-6111 YTQAVQHAKDL
+6111 
-6122 INKTTDPTLA
+6122 
-6132 KSIIDQATQAVTDA
+6132 
-6146 KNNLHGDQ
+6146 
-6154 KLAQDK
+6154 
-6160 QRATETLNNLSNLN
+6160 
-6174 TPQRQALENQIN
+6174 
-6186 NAATRGEVAQKLTEA
+6186 GEVAQKLTEA
-6201 QALNQAMEALRNSI
+6201 QALNQA
-6215 QDQQQTEAGSKFINE
+6215 
-6230 DKPQKDAYQAAVQN
+6230 
-6244 AKDLINQ
+6244 
-6251 TNNPTLDK
+6251 
-6259 AQVEQLTQAVNQA
+6259 
-6272 KDNLHGDQKL
+6272 
-6282 ADDKQHAVTDLN
+6282 
-6294 QLNGLNNPQRQALE
+6294 
-6308 SQINN
+6308 
-6313 AATRDEVA
+6313 
-6321 QKLAEAKALDQA
+6321 
-6333 MQALRN
+6333 
-6339 SIQDQQQTESGSKF
+6339 
-6353 INEDKPQKDAYQAA
+6353 
-6367 VQNAKDLINQ
+6367 
-6377 TGNPT
+6377 
-6382 LDKSQVEQ
+6382 
-6390 LTQAVTTAKDNLHG
+6390 
-6404 DQKLARD
+6404 
-6411 QQQAV
+6411 
-6416 TTVNA
+6416 
-6421 LPNLNHAQQ
+6421 
-6430 QALTDAINAAPTRT
+6430 
-6444 EVAQHVQTATEL
+6444 
-6456 DHAMETLKNKVDQV
+6456 
-6470 NTDKA
+6470 
-6475 QPNYTEASTDK
+6475 
-6486 KEAVDQALQ
+6486 
-6495 AAQSITDPTNG
+6495 
-6506 SNANKDAVEQAL
+6506 
-6518 TKLQEK
+6518 
-6524 ENELNGNERVAEAKT
+6524 
-6539 QAKQT
+6539 
-6544 IDQLTHLNADQIATA
+6544 
-6559 KQNIDQA
+6559 
-6566 TKLQPIAELVDQ
+6566 
-6578 ATQLNQSMDQL
+6578 
-6589 QQAVNE
+6589 
-6595 HANVEQTVDYT
+6595 
-6606 QADSDKQNA
+6606 
-6615 YKQAIADA
+6615 
-6623 ENVLKQNANKQQVD
+6623 
-6637 QALQNILNAKQAL
+6637 
-6650 NGDERVAL
+6650 
-6658 AKTNGKHDIDQLN
+6658 
-6671 ALNNAQQDGFKGRID
+6671 
-6686 QSNDLNQIQQI
+6686 
-6697 VDEAKAL
+6697 
-6704 NRAMDQ
+6704 
-6710 LSQEI
+6710 
-6715 TGNEGRTK
+6715 
-6723 GSTNYVNADTQVK
+6723 
-6736 QVYDEAVDKAKQA
+6736 
-6749 LDKSTGQNL
+6749 
-6758 TAEQVIKLNDAIT
+6758 
-6771 AAKKAL
+6771 
-6777 NGEERLNN
+6777 
-6785 RKAEALQ
+6785 
-6792 RLDQLTHLNN
+6792 
-6802 AQRQLA
+6802 
-6808 IQQINNA
+6808 
-6815 ETLNKASRAINR
+6815 
-6827 ATKLDNAMGAV
+6827 
-6838 QQYIDEQHLGVIS
+6838 
-6851 STNYINADDN
+6851 
-6861 LKANYDNAIANAAHE
+6861 
-6876 LDKVQGNA
+6876 
-6884 IAKAEAEQLKQ
+6884 
-6895 NIIDAQNALN
+6895 
-6905 GDQNLANAKDKA
+6905 
-6917 NAFVNS
+6917 
-6923 LNGLNQQQQ
+6923 
-6932 DLAHKAI
+6932 
-6939 NNADTVSDVT
+6939 
-6949 DIVNNQIDLNDA
+6949 
-6961 METLKHL
+6961 
-6968 VDNEIPNAEQTV
+6968 
-6980 NYQNA
+6980 
-6985 DDNAKTNFDDAKRL
+6985 
-6999 ANTLLNSDNTNVN
+6999 
-7012 DINGAIQTVNDA
+7012 
-7024 IHNLNGDQRLQDA
+7024 
-7037 KDKAIQSINQA
+7037 
-7048 LANKLKE
+7048 
-7055 IEASNAT
+7055 
-7062 DQDKLIAKN
+7062 
-7071 KAEELANSIINNINK
+7071 
-7086 ATSNQAVSQVQTAG
+7086 
-7100 NHAIEQVHANEI
+7100 
-7112 PKAKIDANKDVDKQ
+7112 
-7126 VQSLID
+7126 
-7132 EIDRNPNLTDKEKQ
+7132 
-7146 ALKDRINQILQQGHN
+7146 
-7161 GINNAMT
+7161 
-7168 KEEIE
+7168 
-7173 QAKAQLAQA
+7173 
-7182 LQDIKDLVKAKEDAK
+7182 
-7197 QDVDKQVQALIDEID
+7197 
-7212 QNPNL
+7212 
-7217 TDKEKQA
+7217 
-7224 LKDRINQILQQGHN
+7224 
-7238 GINNAMTKEEI
+7238 
-7249 EQAKAQLAQALQDIK
+7249 
-7264 DLVKAKE
+7264 
-7271 NAKQDIDKRVQAL
+7271 
-7284 IDEIDQN
+7284 
-7291 PNLTDKE
+7291 
-7298 KQALKDRINQ
+7298 
-7308 ILQQGHND
+7308 
-7316 INNALTKEEIEQA
+7316 
-7329 KAQLAQALQDIKDL
+7329 
-7343 VKAKE
+7343 
-7348 DAKNAIKALANAKRD
+7348 
-7363 QINSNPDLTPE
+7363 
-7374 QKAKALKEIDEAEKR
+7374 
-7389 ALQNVENA
+7389 
-7397 QTIDQLNRGLNLG
+7397 
-7410 LDDIRNTHV
+7410 
-7419 WEVDEQPAVNEIFEA
+7419 
-7434 TPEQILVNGELIVH
+7434 
-7448 RDDIITEQDILA
+7448 
-7460 HINLIDQLSAEVIDT
+7460 
-7475 PSTATISDSLTAK
+7475 
-7488 VEVTLLDGSKVI
+7488 
-7500 VNVPVKVV
+7500 
-7508 EKELSVVK
+7508 
-7516 QQAIESIENAAQ
+7516 
-7528 QKIDEINNSVTLTL
+7528 
-7542 EQKEAAIAEV
+7542 
-7552 NKLKQQAIDYIN
+7552 
-7564 NAPDVHSVEEIQ
+7564 
-7576 QQEQAHIEQ
+7576 
-7585 FYPEQFTIEQAKSN
+7585 
-7599 AIKSIEDAIQH
+7599 
-7610 MIDEIK
+7610 
-7616 ARTDLTDKEKQ
+7616 
-7627 EAIAK
+7627 
-7632 LNQLKEQAIQAIQRA
+7632 
-7647 QSIDEISEQLEQ
+7647 
-7659 FKAQMKA
+7659 
-7666 ANPTAKELAKRKQE
+7666 
-7680 AISRIKDFSNEKI
+7680 
-7693 NSIRNSEIG
+7693 
-7702 TTDEKQAAMNQINE
+7702 
-7716 IVLETIRDINNAHT
+7716 
-7730 LQQVEAA
+7730 
-7737 LNNGIARI
+7737 
-7745 SAVQI
+7745 
-7750 VISDRAK
+7750 
-7757 QSSSTGNESNSH
+7757 
-7769 LTIGYGT
+7769 
-7776 ANHPFNSS
+7776 
-7784 TIGHKKKI
+7784 
-7792 DEDDDIDPLHM
+7792 
-7803 RHFSNNF
+7803 
-7810 GNVIKNAIGVVGIS
+7810 
-7824 GLLASFWFFIA
+7824 
-7835 KRRRKEDEEEELEI
+7835 
-7849 RDNNKDSIKET
+7849 
-7860 LDDTKHLPLLFAKRR
+7860 
-7875 RKEDEEDVTVEEKD
+7875 
-7889 TLNNGESLDKVKH
+7889 
-7902 TPFFLPKRRRKEDEE
+7902 
-7917 DVEVTNENT
+7917 
-7926 DEKVLQDNEHSP
+7926 
-7938 ILIAKRRKDKEV
+7938 
-7950 DVETTTSIESN
+7950 
-7961 EDDAPLLLAKKK
+7961 
-7973 NQKDNQSKG
+7973 
-7982 KKSASK
+7982 
-7988 NLLKS
+7988 

>member
-1 MGNGAEHSK
+1 
-10 TINVVRGQNNQWTIA
+10 
-25 NKPDYVTLD
+25 
-34 AQTGKV
+34 
-40 TFNANTIKPNSSITI
+40 
-55 TPKAGTGHSVSSN
+55 
-68 PSTLTAPAAHTVNTT
+68 
-83 EIVKDYG
+83 
-90 SNVTAAEINNAV
+90 
-102 QVANKR
+102 
-108 TATIKN
+108 
-114 GTAMPTNLAGGSTTT
+114 
-129 IPVTVTYND
+129 
-138 GSTEEVQE
+138 
-146 SIFTKA
+146 
-152 DKRELITAKNHL
+152 
-164 DDPVSTEGKKPG
+164 
-176 TITQYNNAMHNAQ
+176 
-189 QQINTAKTE
+189 
-198 AQQVI
+198 
-203 NNERATPQQVSD
+203 
-215 ALTKVRAAQT
+215 
-225 KIDQAKALLQ
+225 
-235 NKEDNSQLV
+235 
-244 TSKNNL
+244 
-250 QSSVNQVPSTAGMTQ
+250 
-265 QSIDNYNAKKRE
+265 
-277 AETEI
+277 
-282 TAAQR
+282 
-287 VIDNGDATAQQI
+287 
-299 SDEKHR
+299 
-305 VDNALT
+305 
-311 ALNQAKHDLT
+311 
-321 ADTHALEQAVQQ
+321 
-333 LNRTGTTTG
+333 
-342 KKPASITAYNNSI
+342 
-355 RALQSDLT
+355 
-363 SAKNSA
+363 
-369 NAIIQK
+369 
-375 PIRTVQEVQSALTN
+375 
-389 VNRVNERLTQA
+389 
-400 INQLVPL
+400 
-407 ADNSALR
+407 
-414 TAKTKLDEE
+414 
-423 INKSVTTDGMT
+423 
-434 QSSIQAYEN
+434 
-443 AKRAGQTESTN
+443 
-454 AQNVIN
+454 
-460 NGDATDQQIAAE
+460 
-472 KTKVEEK
+472 
-479 YNSLKQAIA
+479 
-488 GLTPDLAPL
+488 
-497 QTAKTQLQNDI
+497 
-508 DQPTSTT
+508 
-515 GMTSTSVATFN
+515 
-526 EKLSAA
+526 
-532 RTKIQEIDRVL
+532 
-543 ASHPDVAT
+543 
-551 IRQNVTAAN
+551 
-560 AAKTALDQ
+560 
-568 ARNGLT
+568 
-574 VDKAPLENAKNQL
+574 
-587 QHSIDTQTSTTGMT
+587 
-601 QDSINA
+601 
-607 YNAKLTAARNKIQ
+607 
-620 QINQVLAGS
+620 
-629 PTVEQINTNT
+629 
-639 SAANQAKSDLDHARQ
+639 
-654 ALTPDK
+654 
-660 APLQNAKTQLEQ
+660 
-672 SINQPTDTTG
+672 
-682 MTTASLNAYNQ
+682 
-693 KLQAARQK
+693 
-701 LTEINQVLNGN
+701 
-712 PTVQNINDKVT
+712 
-723 EANQAKDQLNT
+723 
-734 ARQGLTLD
+734 
-742 RQPALTTLHGA
+742 
-753 SNLNQ
+753 
-758 AQQNNFTQQI
+758 
-768 NAAQNHAALET
+768 
-779 IKSNITALNTAMTKL
+779 
-794 KDSVADNNTIKSGQ
+794 
-808 NYTDATPANKQAYD
+808 
-822 NAVNAA
+822 
-828 KGVIGETTNPTMD
+828 
-841 VNTVNQKAASVKST
+841 
-855 KDALDGQQNLQRAKT
+855 
-870 EATNAITHASDLNQ
+870 
-884 AQKNALT
+884 
-891 QQVNSAQNVQA
+891 
-902 VNDIKQTTHS
+902 
-912 LNTAMTGLKRGVAN
+912 
-926 HNQVV
+926 
-931 QSDNYVNADTNK
+931 
-943 KNDYNNAYNHAND
+943 
-956 IINGNAQHPVI
+956 
-967 TPSDVNNALSNVTSK
+967 
-982 EHALNGEAKLNAA
+982 
-995 KQEANTALGHLNNLN
+995 
-1010 NAQRQNLQ
+1010 
-1018 SQINGA
+1018 
-1024 HQIDAVNTIKQNATN
+1024 
-1039 LNSAMGN
+1039 
-1046 LRQAVADKDQVK
+1046 
-1058 RTEDY
+1058 
-1063 ADADTAKQ
+1063 
-1071 NAYNSAVSSA
+1071 
-1081 ETIINQTTNPTMSV
+1081 
-1095 DDVNRATSAVTSNKN
+1095 
-1110 ALNGDEKLAQSK
+1110 
-1122 TDAARAIDALPHLNN
+1122 
-1137 AQKADVKSKINAA
+1137 
-1150 SNIAGV
+1150 
-1156 NTVKQQGTDLN
+1156 
-1167 TAMGNLQ
+1167 
-1174 GAINDEQTTLNSQNY
+1174 
-1189 QDATPSKKTA
+1189 
-1199 YTNAVQAAKDI
+1199 
-1210 LNKSNGQNK
+1210 
-1219 TKDQVTEAMNQLNS
+1219 
-1233 AKNNLDGTRLLD
+1233 
-1245 QAKQTAKQQL
+1245 
-1255 NNMTH
+1255 
-1260 LTTAQKT
+1260 
-1267 NLTNQINSGTTVAG
+1267 
-1281 VHTVQS
+1281 
-1287 NANTLDQAMNT
+1287 
-1298 LRQSIANKD
+1298 
-1307 ATKAS
+1307 
-1312 EDYVDANNDKQ
+1312 
-1323 TAYNNAVAAAETII
+1323 
-1337 NANSNPEMNPSTITQ
+1337 
-1352 KAEQVNSS
+1352 
-1360 KTALNGDE
+1360 
-1368 NLAAAKQ
+1368 
-1375 NAKTYLNTLTS
+1375 
-1386 ITDAQKNN
+1386 
-1394 LISQISSATRVSG
+1394 
-1407 VDTVKQ
+1407 
-1413 NAQHLDQAMASLQ
+1413 
-1426 SGINNESQVKSSEK
+1426 
-1440 YRDAD
+1440 
-1445 TNKQQEYDNAITA
+1445 
-1458 AKAIL
+1458 
-1463 NKSTG
+1463 
-1468 PNTAQNAV
+1468 
-1476 EAALQRVN
+1476 
-1484 NAKDALNGDAKLIA
+1484 
-1498 AQNAAKQHLGTLTH
+1498 
-1512 ITTAQRND
+1512 
-1520 LTNQISQ
+1520 
-1527 ATNLAG
+1527 
-1533 VESVKQSANSL
+1533 
-1544 DGAMGNLQTAINDKS
+1544 
-1559 GTLASQNFLDAD
+1559 
-1571 EQKRNAYNQAVS
+1571 
-1583 AAETILNKQTGPN
+1583 
-1596 TAKTA
+1596 
-1601 VEQALN
+1601 
-1607 NVNNAKHALNGT
+1607 
-1619 QNLNNAKQ
+1619 
-1627 AAITAINGAS
+1627 
-1637 DLNQKQKD
+1637 
-1645 ALKTQANG
+1645 
-1653 AQRVSNA
+1653 
-1660 QDVQRNATELNTA
+1660 
-1673 MGTLKHAIADKTNTL
+1673 
-1688 ASSKYVN
+1688 
-1695 ADSTKQNAYTTKVT
+1695 
-1709 NAEHIISGTPTV
+1709 
-1721 VTTPSEVTAAAN
+1721 
-1733 QVNSAKQELNGDE
+1733 
-1746 RLRVAKQNANTAID
+1746 
-1760 ALTQLNTPQKAKLKE
+1760 
-1775 QVGQANRLEDVQ
+1775 
-1787 TVQTNGQALNNAM
+1787 
-1800 KGLRDSIANETTVKA
+1800 
-1815 SQNYTDAS
+1815 
-1823 SNNQSTYNSAVSNAK
+1823 
-1838 GIINQTNNPTMDTSA
+1838 
-1853 ITQATTQV
+1853 
-1861 NNAKNGLNGAE
+1861 
-1872 NLRNAQN
+1872 
-1879 TAKQNLNTLSHL
+1879 
-1891 TNNQKSAISTQI
+1891 
-1903 DRAGHVSEVTA
+1903 
-1914 AKNAATEL
+1914 
-1922 NTQMGNLEQAIHDQ
+1922 
-1936 NTVKQSVKF
+1936 
-1945 TDADKAKRDA
+1945 
-1955 YTNAVSR
+1955 
-1962 AEAILNKTQGANTS
+1962 
-1976 KQDVEAA
+1976 
-1983 IQNVSSAKNALN
+1983 
-1995 GDQNVTNA
+1995 
-2003 KNAAKNALNNLT
+2003 
-2015 SINNAQKRDLTTK
+2015 
-2028 IDQATTV
+2028 
-2035 AGVEAVS
+2035 
-2042 NTGTQ
+2042 
-2047 LNTAMANLQNGI
+2047 
-2059 NDKTNTLA
+2059 
-2067 SENYHDADSDKK
+2067 
-2079 TAYTQAVTNAENILN
+2079 
-2094 KNSGSNLDKTA
+2094 
-2105 VENAL
+2105 
-2110 SQVANAK
+2110 
-2117 GALNGNHNL
+2117 
-2126 EQAKSNANTTING
+2126 
-2139 LQHLTTAQKDKL
+2139 
-2151 KQQVQQAQN
+2151 
-2160 VAGVDTVKSS
+2160 
-2170 ANTLNGAMGT
+2170 
-2180 LRNSIQDNTATKNG
+2180 
-2194 QNYLDA
+2194 
-2200 TGSNKTNYN
+2200 
-2209 NAVDSANGVINA
+2209 
-2221 TSNPNMDANAINQIA
+2221 
-2236 TQVTSTKNALD
+2236 
-2247 GTHNLTQAK
+2247 
-2256 QTATN
+2256 
-2261 AIDGATN
+2261 
-2268 LNKAQKDALKAQVT
+2268 
-2282 SAQRV
+2282 
-2287 ANVTSIQQTANELNT
+2287 
-2302 AMGQLQHGIDDENAT
+2302 
-2317 KQTQKYRDAEQSK
+2317 
-2330 KTAYDQAVA
+2330 
-2339 AAKAILNKQTGSNS
+2339 
-2353 DKAAVD
+2353 
-2359 RALQQVTSTKDALN
+2359 
-2373 GDAKLAE
+2373 
-2380 AKAAAKQNLGTLN
+2380 
-2393 HITNAQRTDLE
+2393 
-2404 GQINQ
+2404 
-2409 ATTVDGVNTV
+2409 
-2419 KTNANTLDGAMN
+2419 
-2431 SLQGSINDKDA
+2431 
-2442 TLRNQNYLDADESKR
+2442 
-2457 NAYTQA
+2457 
-2463 VTAAEG
+2463 
-2469 ILNKQ
+2469 
-2474 TGGNTSKADVDNALN
+2474 
-2489 AVTRAKAALNGAENL
+2489 
-2504 RNAKTS
+2504 
-2510 ATNTINGL
+2510 
-2518 PNLTQLQK
+2518 
-2526 DNLKHQVE
+2526 
-2534 QAQNVAGVNGVKDKG
+2534 
-2549 NTLNTAMGALRT
+2549 
-2561 SIQNDN
+2561 
-2567 TTKTSQNYL
+2567 
-2576 DASDSNKN
+2576 
-2584 NYNTAVNNA
+2584 
-2593 NGVINATNNPNM
+2593 
-2605 DANAINGMANQVN
+2605 
-2618 TTKAA
+2618 
-2623 LNGVQNL
+2623 
-2630 AQAKTNATNTINN
+2630 
-2643 AHDLNQKQKD
+2643 
-2653 ALKTQVNNAQRVSD
+2653 
-2667 ANNVQHTATE
+2667 
-2677 LNGAMTALKAA
+2677 MTALKAT

-2737 SATSQVNAAK
+2737 SAASQVNAAK

-2753 NNLRVAKENAN
+2753 NNLRVAKEHAN

-2775 AQKAK
+2775 VQKAK

-2789 TLEGVQT
+2789 TLDGVQT

-2830 SPTNRNE
+2830 SPNNRNE

-2923 TAKATE
+2923 TVKATE

-2939 GINDEAQTKQT
+2939 GINDETQTKQT
-2950 QKYLDAEPIKKSAYD
+2950 QKYLDAEPSKKSAYD

-3010 AKAAAKQTLGTLTH
+3010 AKAAAKQTLGILTH

-3188 LKRAIADKAETK
+3188 IKRAIADKVETK

-3219 VTAAENIVS
+3219 VTAAEHIVS
-3228 GTPTPTLTP
+3228 GTSTPTLTP
-3237 ADVTNA
+3237 SDVTNA

-3300 VRDNAQTLNSAM
+3300 VRDNAQTLNTAM

-3323 TIKAGQNYTDASPN
+3323 TIKADQNYTDASQNKQNDYN
-3337 NRSEYDSAVTA
+3337 NAVTA
-3348 AKAIIDQT
+3348 AKAIIGQT

-3710 DANADLQN
+3710 DANANLQN
-3718 AYNRAVSDAEG
+3718 AYNDAVTNAEG

-3772 TDIGR
+3772 SDIGR

-3834 YTDADQPKQQA
+3834 YKDADQPKQQA

-3893 ETAKRALAS
+3893 ESAKRALAS

-3915 SQIDNATTVADVTA
+3915 SQIDNATTVAGVTA

-3983 KANGQNMTKA
+3983 KSNGQNMTKA

-4068 RLESAIANKD
+4068 RLETAIANKD

-4249 ATQRVNNAET
+4249 VTQRVNNAET

-4267 ATAKQQAKDALR
+4267 ATAKQQAKDTLR

-4301 VTGVQSVKDNA
+4301 VTGVQSVKYNA

-4360 NATSQPTLNPSAVTQ
+4360 NATSQPTLDPSAVTQ

-4384 TALNGAQNLAN
+4384 T
-4395 KKQETT
+4395 
-4401 ANINQLSHLNNAQKQ
+4401 
-4416 DLNTQ
+4416 
-4421 VTNAPN
+4421 
-4427 ISTVNQVKTKAEQ
+4427 
-4440 LDQAMERLING
+4440 
-4451 IQDKD
+4451 
-4456 QVKQSV
+4456 
-4462 NFTDA
+4462 
-4467 DPEKQTAYNNAVTAA
+4467 
-4482 ENIINQANG
+4482 
-4491 TNANQS
+4491 
-4497 QVEAA
+4497 
-4502 LSTVTTT
+4502 
-4509 KQALNGDRKV
+4509 
-4519 TDAKNNANQRL
+4519 
-4530 STLDNLNNA
+4530 
-4539 QKGAVTG
+4539 
-4546 NINQAHTVAEVTQAI
+4546 
-4561 QTAQELN
+4561 
-4568 TAMGNLKNS
+4568 
-4577 LNDKDTTL
+4577 
-4585 GSQNFADA
+4585 
-4593 DPEKKNAYNEAV
+4593 
-4605 RNAENILNKS
+4605 
-4615 TGTNVPKDQV
+4615 
-4625 EAAMN
+4625 
-4630 QVNTTKAALNG
+4630 ALNG

-4661 LTNAQKDALK
+4661 LTNAQKEALK

-4720 PNKKDAYNNAVTTAQ
+4720 QNKKDAYNNAVTTAQ
-4735 GIIDQTTNPT
+4735 GIIDQTTSPT

-4775 QQATQSLGSL
+4775 QQASQSLGSL
-4785 DNLNNAQKQAVT
+4785 DNLNNAQKQTVT
-4797 NQINGAHTV
+4797 DQINGAHTV

-4872 TQTEVEQAIQQVNA
+4872 TQAEVEQAIKQVNA
-4886 TKQALNGN
+4886 AKQALNGN

-4901 DEATALINSSND
+4901 DEATALINNSND

-4969 NADPDKQNAYNQAV
+4969 NADPDKQNAYKQAV

-5030 QQAIDQ
+5030 QHAIDQ

-5070 LNDAMT
+5070 LNDAMTQLKQGIANKAQIKGSENYHDADTDKQTAYDNAVTKAEELLKQTTNPTMDPNTIQQALTKVNDTNQALNGNQKLADAKQDAKTTLGTLDHLNDAQKQALTTQVEQAPDIATVNNVKQNAQNLNNAMTNLNNALQDKTETLNSINFTDADQAKKDAYTNAVSHAEGILSKANGSNASQTEVEQAMQRVNEAKQALNGNDNVQRAKDAAKQVITNANDLNQAQKDALKQQVDAAQTVANVNTIKQTAQDLNQAMT

-5241 ANGTPT
+5241 ANGIPT
-5247 PVLAPDTV
+5247 PVLTPDTV

-5271 DEKLAQAKQDAL
+5271 DEKLAQAKQEAL

-5344 NYHDADVDKQT
+5344 NYHDADADKQT

-5370 TTNPT
+5370 STNPT
-5375 LNPDDITR
+5375 LNPDEITR
-5383 ALTQVTDAKNS
+5383 ALTQVTDAKNG

-5445 ATSLDQAMD
+5445 ATSLDHAMD

-5461 DKDQILADGNYLN
+5461 DKAQTLADGNYLN

-5532 QAKQQ
+5532 HAKQQ

-5591 TLASEDYHDATA
+5591 TLASEDYHDATT
-5603 QRQNDYNK
+5603 QRQNDYNQ
-5611 AVTAANNIINQTTSP
+5611 AVTAANNIIYQTTSP

-5648 GDENLAAAKQQANNR
+5648 GDENLAVAKQQANNR

-5713 DHQAVEQRGNFINA
+5713 DHQAVEQRDNFINA

-5948 AQALDQLMDA
+5948 APALDQLMDA

-5967 ATRASSAYVNAEP
+5967 ATRMSSAYVNAEP

-6006 KGNVSSATQAVIS
+6006 KGNVSSATQAVTS

-6201 QALNQAMEALRNSI
+6201 EALNQAMEALRNSI

-6294 QLNGLNNPQRQALE
+6294 QLNGLNNPQRQALV

-6313 AATRDEVA
+6313 AATRGEVA

-6367 VQNAKDLINQ
+6367 VQNAQDLINQ

-6456 DHAMETLKNKVDQV
+6456 DHAMEILKNKVDQV

-6495 AAQSITDPTNG
+6495 AAESITDPTNG

-6749 LDKSTGQNL
+6749 LDKSSGQNL
-6758 TAEQVIKLNDAIT
+6758 TAEQVIKLNDAVT

-6939 NNADTVSDVT
+6939 NNAGTVSDVT

-7126 VQSLID
+7126 VQALID

-7161 GINNAMT
+7161 DINNALT

-7238 GINNAMTKEEI
+7238 DINNAMTKEAI
-7249 EQAKAQLAQALQDIK
+7249 EQAKERLAQALQEIK
-7264 DLVKAKE
+7264 NLVKAKE
-7271 NAKQDIDKRVQAL
+7271 NAKQDVDKRVQAL
-7284 IDEIDQN
+7284 IDEIDRN

-7316 INNALTKEEIEQA
+7316 INNAMTKEEIEQA

-7528 QKIDEINNSVTLTL
+7528 QKINEINNSVTLTL

-7552 NKLKQQAIDYIN
+7552 NKLKQQAIDHIN

-7585 FYPEQFTIEQAKSN
+7585 FNPEQFTIEQAKSN

-7647 QSIDEISEQLEQ
+7647 QSIDEITEQLEQ

-7889 TLNNGESLDKVKH
+7889 SLNNGESLDKVKH

-7926 DEKVLQDNEHSP
+7926 DEKVLKDNEHSP
-7938 ILIAKRRKDKEV
+7938 LLFAKRRKDKEE
-7950 DVETTTSIESN
+7950 DVETTTSIESKD
-7961 EDDAPLLLAKKK
+7961 EDVPLLLAKKK
-7973 NQKDNQSKG
+7973 NQKDNQSKD

-7988 NLLKS
+7988 NTSKKVAAKKKKKKSKKNKK

>member
-1 MGNGAEHSK
+1 
-10 TINVVRGQNNQWTIA
+10 
-25 NKPDYVTLD
+25 
-34 AQTGKV
+34 
-40 TFNANTIKPNSSITI
+40 
-55 TPKAGTGHSVSSN
+55 
-68 PSTLTAPAAHTVNTT
+68 
-83 EIVKDYG
+83 
-90 SNVTAAEINNAV
+90 
-102 QVANKR
+102 
-108 TATIKN
+108 
-114 GTAMPTNLAGGSTTT
+114 
-129 IPVTVTYND
+129 
-138 GSTEEVQE
+138 
-146 SIFTKA
+146 
-152 DKRELITAKNHL
+152 
-164 DDPVSTEGKKPG
+164 
-176 TITQYNNAMHNAQ
+176 
-189 QQINTAKTE
+189 
-198 AQQVI
+198 
-203 NNERATPQQVSD
+203 
-215 ALTKVRAAQT
+215 
-225 KIDQAKALLQ
+225 
-235 NKEDNSQLV
+235 
-244 TSKNNL
+244 
-250 QSSVNQVPSTAGMTQ
+250 
-265 QSIDNYNAKKRE
+265 
-277 AETEI
+277 
-282 TAAQR
+282 
-287 VIDNGDATAQQI
+287 
-299 SDEKHR
+299 
-305 VDNALT
+305 
-311 ALNQAKHDLT
+311 
-321 ADTHALEQAVQQ
+321 
-333 LNRTGTTTG
+333 
-342 KKPASITAYNNSI
+342 
-355 RALQSDLT
+355 
-363 SAKNSA
+363 
-369 NAIIQK
+369 
-375 PIRTVQEVQSALTN
+375 
-389 VNRVNERLTQA
+389 
-400 INQLVPL
+400 
-407 ADNSALR
+407 
-414 TAKTKLDEE
+414 
-423 INKSVTTDGMT
+423 
-434 QSSIQAYEN
+434 
-443 AKRAGQTESTN
+443 
-454 AQNVIN
+454 
-460 NGDATDQQIAAE
+460 
-472 KTKVEEK
+472 
-479 YNSLKQAIA
+479 
-488 GLTPDLAPL
+488 
-497 QTAKTQLQNDI
+497 
-508 DQPTSTT
+508 
-515 GMTSTSVATFN
+515 
-526 EKLSAA
+526 
-532 RTKIQEIDRVL
+532 
-543 ASHPDVAT
+543 
-551 IRQNVTAAN
+551 
-560 AAKTALDQ
+560 
-568 ARNGLT
+568 
-574 VDKAPLENAKNQL
+574 
-587 QHSIDTQTSTTGMT
+587 
-601 QDSINA
+601 
-607 YNAKLTAARNKIQ
+607 
-620 QINQVLAGS
+620 
-629 PTVEQINTNT
+629 
-639 SAANQAKSDLDHARQ
+639 
-654 ALTPDK
+654 
-660 APLQNAKTQLEQ
+660 
-672 SINQPTDTTG
+672 
-682 MTTASLNAYNQ
+682 
-693 KLQAARQK
+693 
-701 LTEINQVLNGN
+701 
-712 PTVQNINDKVT
+712 
-723 EANQAKDQLNT
+723 
-734 ARQGLTLD
+734 
-742 RQPALTTLHGA
+742 
-753 SNLNQ
+753 
-758 AQQNNFTQQI
+758 
-768 NAAQNHAALET
+768 
-779 IKSNITALNTAMTKL
+779 
-794 KDSVADNNTIKSGQ
+794 
-808 NYTDATPANKQAYD
+808 
-822 NAVNAA
+822 
-828 KGVIGETTNPTMD
+828 
-841 VNTVNQKAASVKST
+841 
-855 KDALDGQQNLQRAKT
+855 
-870 EATNAITHASDLNQ
+870 
-884 AQKNALT
+884 
-891 QQVNSAQNVQA
+891 
-902 VNDIKQTTHS
+902 
-912 LNTAMTGLKRGVAN
+912 
-926 HNQVV
+926 
-931 QSDNYVNADTNK
+931 
-943 KNDYNNAYNHAND
+943 
-956 IINGNAQHPVI
+956 
-967 TPSDVNNALSNVTSK
+967 
-982 EHALNGEAKLNAA
+982 
-995 KQEANTALGHLNNLN
+995 
-1010 NAQRQNLQ
+1010 
-1018 SQINGA
+1018 
-1024 HQIDAVNTIKQNATN
+1024 
-1039 LNSAMGN
+1039 
-1046 LRQAVADKDQVK
+1046 
-1058 RTEDY
+1058 
-1063 ADADTAKQ
+1063 
-1071 NAYNSAVSSA
+1071 
-1081 ETIINQTTNPTMSV
+1081 
-1095 DDVNRATSAVTSNKN
+1095 
-1110 ALNGDEKLAQSK
+1110 
-1122 TDAARAIDALPHLNN
+1122 
-1137 AQKADVKSKINAA
+1137 
-1150 SNIAGV
+1150 
-1156 NTVKQQGTDLN
+1156 
-1167 TAMGNLQ
+1167 
-1174 GAINDEQTTLNSQNY
+1174 
-1189 QDATPSKKTA
+1189 
-1199 YTNAVQAAKDI
+1199 
-1210 LNKSNGQNK
+1210 
-1219 TKDQVTEAMNQLNS
+1219 
-1233 AKNNLDGTRLLD
+1233 
-1245 QAKQTAKQQL
+1245 
-1255 NNMTH
+1255 
-1260 LTTAQKT
+1260 
-1267 NLTNQINSGTTVAG
+1267 
-1281 VHTVQS
+1281 
-1287 NANTLDQAMNT
+1287 
-1298 LRQSIANKD
+1298 
-1307 ATKAS
+1307 
-1312 EDYVDANNDKQ
+1312 
-1323 TAYNNAVAAAETII
+1323 
-1337 NANSNPEMNPSTITQ
+1337 
-1352 KAEQVNSS
+1352 
-1360 KTALNGDE
+1360 
-1368 NLAAAKQ
+1368 
-1375 NAKTYLNTLTS
+1375 
-1386 ITDAQKNN
+1386 
-1394 LISQISSATRVSG
+1394 
-1407 VDTVKQ
+1407 
-1413 NAQHLDQAMASLQ
+1413 
-1426 SGINNESQVKSSEK
+1426 
-1440 YRDAD
+1440 
-1445 TNKQQEYDNAITA
+1445 
-1458 AKAIL
+1458 
-1463 NKSTG
+1463 
-1468 PNTAQNAV
+1468 
-1476 EAALQRVN
+1476 
-1484 NAKDALNGDAKLIA
+1484 
-1498 AQNAAKQHLGTLTH
+1498 
-1512 ITTAQRND
+1512 
-1520 LTNQISQ
+1520 
-1527 ATNLAG
+1527 
-1533 VESVKQSANSL
+1533 
-1544 DGAMGNLQTAINDKS
+1544 
-1559 GTLASQNFLDAD
+1559 
-1571 EQKRNAYNQAVS
+1571 
-1583 AAETILNKQTGPN
+1583 
-1596 TAKTA
+1596 
-1601 VEQALN
+1601 
-1607 NVNNAKHALNGT
+1607 
-1619 QNLNNAKQ
+1619 
-1627 AAITAINGAS
+1627 
-1637 DLNQKQKD
+1637 
-1645 ALKTQANG
+1645 
-1653 AQRVSNA
+1653 
-1660 QDVQRNATELNTA
+1660 
-1673 MGTLKHAIADKTNTL
+1673 
-1688 ASSKYVN
+1688 
-1695 ADSTKQNAYTTKVT
+1695 
-1709 NAEHIISGTPTV
+1709 
-1721 VTTPSEVTAAAN
+1721 
-1733 QVNSAKQELNGDE
+1733 
-1746 RLRVAKQNANTAID
+1746 
-1760 ALTQLNTPQKAKLKE
+1760 
-1775 QVGQANRLEDVQ
+1775 
-1787 TVQTNGQALNNAM
+1787 
-1800 KGLRDSIANETTVKA
+1800 
-1815 SQNYTDAS
+1815 
-1823 SNNQSTYNSAVSNAK
+1823 
-1838 GIINQTNNPTMDTSA
+1838 
-1853 ITQATTQV
+1853 
-1861 NNAKNGLNGAE
+1861 
-1872 NLRNAQN
+1872 
-1879 TAKQNLNTLSHL
+1879 
-1891 TNNQKSAISTQI
+1891 
-1903 DRAGHVSEVTA
+1903 
-1914 AKNAATEL
+1914 
-1922 NTQMGNLEQAIHDQ
+1922 
-1936 NTVKQSVKF
+1936 
-1945 TDADKAKRDA
+1945 
-1955 YTNAVSR
+1955 
-1962 AEAILNKTQGANTS
+1962 
-1976 KQDVEAA
+1976 
-1983 IQNVSSAKNALN
+1983 
-1995 GDQNVTNA
+1995 
-2003 KNAAKNALNNLT
+2003 
-2015 SINNAQKRDLTTK
+2015 
-2028 IDQATTV
+2028 
-2035 AGVEAVS
+2035 
-2042 NTGTQ
+2042 
-2047 LNTAMANLQNGI
+2047 
-2059 NDKTNTLA
+2059 
-2067 SENYHDADSDKK
+2067 
-2079 TAYTQAVTNAENILN
+2079 
-2094 KNSGSNLDKTA
+2094 
-2105 VENAL
+2105 
-2110 SQVANAK
+2110 
-2117 GALNGNHNL
+2117 
-2126 EQAKSNANTTING
+2126 
-2139 LQHLTTAQKDKL
+2139 
-2151 KQQVQQAQN
+2151 
-2160 VAGVDTVKSS
+2160 
-2170 ANTLNGAMGT
+2170 
-2180 LRNSIQDNTATKNG
+2180 
-2194 QNYLDA
+2194 
-2200 TGSNKTNYN
+2200 
-2209 NAVDSANGVINA
+2209 
-2221 TSNPNMDANAINQIA
+2221 
-2236 TQVTSTKNALD
+2236 
-2247 GTHNLTQAK
+2247 
-2256 QTATN
+2256 
-2261 AIDGATN
+2261 
-2268 LNKAQKDALKAQVT
+2268 
-2282 SAQRV
+2282 
-2287 ANVTSIQQTANELNT
+2287 
-2302 AMGQLQHGIDDENAT
+2302 
-2317 KQTQKYRDAEQSK
+2317 
-2330 KTAYDQAVA
+2330 
-2339 AAKAILNKQTGSNS
+2339 
-2353 DKAAVD
+2353 
-2359 RALQQVTSTKDALN
+2359 
-2373 GDAKLAE
+2373 
-2380 AKAAAKQNLGTLN
+2380 
-2393 HITNAQRTDLE
+2393 
-2404 GQINQ
+2404 
-2409 ATTVDGVNTV
+2409 
-2419 KTNANTLDGAMN
+2419 
-2431 SLQGSINDKDA
+2431 
-2442 TLRNQNYLDADESKR
+2442 
-2457 NAYTQA
+2457 
-2463 VTAAEG
+2463 
-2469 ILNKQ
+2469 
-2474 TGGNTSKADVDNALN
+2474 
-2489 AVTRAKAALNGAENL
+2489 
-2504 RNAKTS
+2504 
-2510 ATNTINGL
+2510 
-2518 PNLTQLQK
+2518 
-2526 DNLKHQVE
+2526 
-2534 QAQNVAGVNGVKDKG
+2534 
-2549 NTLNTAMGALRT
+2549 
-2561 SIQNDN
+2561 
-2567 TTKTSQNYL
+2567 
-2576 DASDSNKN
+2576 
-2584 NYNTAVNNA
+2584 
-2593 NGVINATNNPNM
+2593 
-2605 DANAINGMANQVN
+2605 
-2618 TTKAA
+2618 
-2623 LNGVQNL
+2623 
-2630 AQAKTNATNTINN
+2630 
-2643 AHDLNQKQKD
+2643 
-2653 ALKTQVNNAQRVSD
+2653 
-2667 ANNVQHTATE
+2667 
-2677 LNGAMTALKAA
+2677 
-2688 IADKERTKASGNY
+2688 
-2701 VNADQEK
+2701 
-2708 RQAYDSKVTNAENII
+2708 
-2723 NGTPNATLTVNDVN
+2723 
-2737 SATSQVNAAK
+2737 
-2747 TALNGD
+2747 
-2753 NNLRVAKENAN
+2753 
-2764 NTIDGLAQLNN
+2764 
-2775 AQKAK
+2775 
-2780 LKEQVQSAT
+2780 
-2789 TLEGVQT
+2789 
-2796 VKNSSQTLNTAM
+2796 
-2808 KGLRDSIA
+2808 
-2816 NEATIKAGQNYTDA
+2816 
-2830 SPTNRNE
+2830 
-2837 YDSAVTA
+2837 
-2844 AKAIINQTS
+2844 
-2853 NPTMEPN
+2853 
-2860 TITQATSQ
+2860 
-2868 VTTKEHALNGAQ
+2868 
-2880 NLAQAKTTA
+2880 
-2889 KNNLNN
+2889 
-2895 LTSINNA
+2895 
-2902 QKDALTRSIDGATT
+2902 
-2916 VAGVNQE
+2916 
-2923 TAKATE
+2923 
-2929 LNNAMHSLQN
+2929 
-2939 GINDEAQTKQT
+2939 
-2950 QKYLDAEPIKKSAYD
+2950 
-2965 QAVNAAKAILT
+2965 
-2976 KASGQNVDKAAVE
+2976 
-2989 QALQNVNSTK
+2989 
-2999 TALNGDAKLNE
+2999 
-3010 AKAAAKQTLGTLTH
+3010 
-3024 INNAQRTAL
+3024 
-3033 DNEITQATNVEGVN
+3033 
-3047 TVKAKAQQLDGAMGQ
+3047 
-3062 LETSIRDKDTT
+3062 
-3073 LQSQNY
+3073 
-3079 QDADDAKRTAYSQAV
+3079 
-3094 NAAATILN
+3094 
-3102 KTAGGNT
+3102 
-3109 PKADVERAMQAVTQA
+3109 MQAVTQA

-3133 LERAKQAANTAITNA
+3133 LDRAKQAANTAITNA

-3300 VRDNAQTLNSAM
+3300 VRDNAQTLNTAM

-3323 TIKAGQNYTDASPN
+3323 TIKAGQNYTDASQN
-3337 NRSEYDSAVTA
+3337 KQTDYNSAVTA
-3348 AKAIIDQT
+3348 AKAIIGQT

-3481 AQGPNTAKD
+3481 AQGPNTSKD
-3490 NVESAL
+3490 GVETAL
-3496 QNVQR
+3496 ENVQR

-3515 KSTAKNALNNLTSI
+3515 KTTAKNALNNLTSI
-3529 NNAQKEALKTQIEGA
+3529 NNAQKEALKSQIEGA
-3544 STVAGVN
+3544 TTVAGVN

-3566 LQSGINDEAA
+3566 LQNGINDEAA

-3588 DKQTAYN
+3588 EKQTAYN

-3631 LNGDARLNE
+3631 LNGDERLNE

-3645 KQQLATMSHLT
+3645 KQQVATMSHLT
-3656 NAQKANLTEQ
+3656 DAQKANLTSQ
-3666 IERGTTVAGVQGIQ
+3666 IESGTTVAGVQGIQ

-3695 SIASKDTTK
+3695 SIASKDATK

-3718 AYNRAVSDAEG
+3718 AYNDAVTNAEG

-3772 TDIGR
+3772 SDIGR

-3893 ETAKRALAS
+3893 ESAKRALAS
-3902 YSNLNNAQSTAAT
+3902 YSNLNNAQSTAAI
-3915 SQIDNATTVADVTA
+3915 SQIDNATTVAGVTA

-3983 KANGQNMTKA
+3983 KAHGQNMTKA

-4047 TTVNGVNSVK
+4047 TTVNGVNGVK

-4068 RLESAIANKD
+4068 RLQSAIANKD

-4097 DNAIIQAESYL
+4097 DNAITQAESYL

-4147 ATQAIDNLTH
+4147 AIQAIDNLTH

-4201 DHDTIVAGGN
+4201 DHDTIVASGN

-4324 SIANKDEVKA
+4324 SIANKDDVKA
-4334 SQPYVDADTDK
+4334 SQPYVDADRDK
-4345 QNAYNTAVTSAENII
+4345 QNAYNTAVTNAENII
-4360 NATSQPTLNPSAVTQ
+4360 NATSQPTLDPSAVTQ
-4375 AANQVNTNK
+4375 AANQVSTNK

-4519 TDAKNNANQRL
+4519 TDAKNNANQTL

-4605 RNAENILNKS
+4605 HNAENILNKS

-4630 QVNTTKAALNG
+4630 QVNATKAALNG

-4661 LTNAQKDALK
+4661 LTNAQKEALK

-4720 PNKKDAYNNAVTTAQ
+4720 QNKKDAYNNAVTTAQ
-4735 GIIDQTTNPT
+4735 GIIDQTTSPT

-4775 QQATQSLGSL
+4775 QQASQSLGSL
-4785 DNLNNAQKQAVT
+4785 DNLNNAQKQTVT
-4797 NQINGAHTV
+4797 DQINGAHTV

-4872 TQTEVEQAIQQVNA
+4872 TQAEVEQAIKQVNA
-4886 TKQALNGN
+4886 AKQALNGN

-4983 AKAEALISG
+4983 AKAEALISA

-5030 QQAIDQ
+5030 QHAIDQ
-5036 LPNLNQAQRDEYNK
+5036 LPNLNQAQRDEYSK

-5070 LNDAMT
+5070 LNDAMTQLKQGIANKAQIKGSENYHDADTDKQTAYDNAVTKAEELLKQTTNPTMDPNTIQQALTKVNDTNQALNGNQKLADAKQDAKTTLGTLDHLNDAQKQALTTQVEQAPDIATVNNVKQNAQNLNNAMTNLNNALQDKTETLNSINFTDADQAKKDAYTNAVSHAEGILSKANGSNASQTEVEQAMQRVNEAKQALNGNDNVQRAKDAAKQVITNANDLNQAQKDALKQQVDAAQTVANVNTIKQTAQDLNQAMT

-5241 ANGTPT
+5241 ANGIPT
-5247 PVLAPDTV
+5247 PVLTPDTV

-5271 DEKLAQAKQDAL
+5271 DEKLAQAKQEAL

-5324 TAMGNLKQGIANK
+5324 TAMSNLKQGIANK

-5344 NYHDADVDKQT
+5344 NYHDADADKQT

-5375 LNPDDITR
+5375 LNPDEITR
-5383 ALTQVTDAKNS
+5383 ALTQVTDAKNG

-5461 DKDQILADGNYLN
+5461 DKAQTLADGNYLN

-5603 QRQNDYNK
+5603 QRQNDYNQ

-5881 NAINQAAATV
+5881 NAINQAATTV

-5980 NKKQA
+5980 NKKQS

-6056 NQINNATTRDK
+6056 NQINNAT
-6067 VAEII
+6067 
-6072 AQAQA
+6072 
-6077 LNEAMKALKES
+6077 
-6088 IKDQPQTEASSKFI
+6088 
-6102 NEDQAQKDA
+6102 
-6111 YTQAVQHAKDL
+6111 
-6122 INKTTDPTLA
+6122 
-6132 KSIIDQATQAVTDA
+6132 
-6146 KNNLHGDQ
+6146 
-6154 KLAQDK
+6154 
-6160 QRATETLNNLSNLN
+6160 
-6174 TPQRQALENQIN
+6174 
-6186 NAATRGEVAQKLTEA
+6186 TRGEVAQKLTEA

-6313 AATRDEVA
+6313 AATRGEVA

-6495 AAQSITDPTNG
+6495 AAESITDPTNG
-6506 SNANKDAVEQAL
+6506 SNANKDAVDQVL

-6715 TGNEGRTK
+6715 TDNEGRTK

-6736 QVYDEAVDKAKQA
+6736 QVYDETVDKAKQA

-6758 TAEQVIKLNDAIT
+6758 TAKQVIKLNDAVT

-7012 DINGAIQTVNDA
+7012 DINGAIQAVNDA

-7126 VQSLID
+7126 VQALID

-7224 LKDRINQILQQGHN
+7224 LKY
-7238 GINNAMTKEEI
+7238 
-7249 EQAKAQLAQALQDIK
+7249 
-7264 DLVKAKE
+7264 
-7271 NAKQDIDKRVQAL
+7271 
-7284 IDEIDQN
+7284 
-7291 PNLTDKE
+7291 
-7298 KQALKDRINQ
+7298 RINQ

-7528 QKIDEINNSVTLTL
+7528 QKINEINNSVTLTL

-7552 NKLKQQAIDYIN
+7552 NKLKQQAIDHVN

-7585 FYPEQFTIEQAKSN
+7585 FNPEQFTIEQAKSN

-7702 TTDEKQAAMNQINE
+7702 TADEKQAAMNQINE

-7750 VISDRAK
+7750 VTSDRAK

-7784 TIGHKKKI
+7784 TIGHKKKL

-7889 TLNNGESLDKVKH
+7889 SLNNGESLDKVKH

-7926 DEKVLQDNEHSP
+7926 DEKVLKDNEHSP
-7938 ILIAKRRKDKEV
+7938 LLFAKRRKDKEE
-7950 DVETTTSIESN
+7950 DVETTTSIESKD
-7961 EDDAPLLLAKKK
+7961 EDVPLLLAKKK
-7973 NQKDNQSKG
+7973 NQKDNQSKD

-7988 NLLKS
+7988 NTSKKVAAKKKKKKAKKNKK

>member
-1 MGNGAEHSK
+1 M
-10 TINVVRGQNNQWTIA
+10 
-25 NKPDYVTLD
+25 
-34 AQTGKV
+34 
-40 TFNANTIKPNSSITI
+40 
-55 TPKAGTGHSVSSN
+55 
-68 PSTLTAPAAHTVNTT
+68 
-83 EIVKDYG
+83 
-90 SNVTAAEINNAV
+90 
-102 QVANKR
+102 
-108 TATIKN
+108 
-114 GTAMPTNLAGGSTTT
+114 
-129 IPVTVTYND
+129 
-138 GSTEEVQE
+138 
-146 SIFTKA
+146 
-152 DKRELITAKNHL
+152 
-164 DDPVSTEGKKPG
+164 
-176 TITQYNNAMHNAQ
+176 
-189 QQINTAKTE
+189 
-198 AQQVI
+198 
-203 NNERATPQQVSD
+203 
-215 ALTKVRAAQT
+215 
-225 KIDQAKALLQ
+225 
-235 NKEDNSQLV
+235 
-244 TSKNNL
+244 
-250 QSSVNQVPSTAGMTQ
+250 
-265 QSIDNYNAKKRE
+265 
-277 AETEI
+277 
-282 TAAQR
+282 
-287 VIDNGDATAQQI
+287 
-299 SDEKHR
+299 
-305 VDNALT
+305 
-311 ALNQAKHDLT
+311 
-321 ADTHALEQAVQQ
+321 
-333 LNRTGTTTG
+333 
-342 KKPASITAYNNSI
+342 
-355 RALQSDLT
+355 
-363 SAKNSA
+363 
-369 NAIIQK
+369 
-375 PIRTVQEVQSALTN
+375 
-389 VNRVNERLTQA
+389 
-400 INQLVPL
+400 
-407 ADNSALR
+407 
-414 TAKTKLDEE
+414 
-423 INKSVTTDGMT
+423 
-434 QSSIQAYEN
+434 
-443 AKRAGQTESTN
+443 
-454 AQNVIN
+454 
-460 NGDATDQQIAAE
+460 
-472 KTKVEEK
+472 
-479 YNSLKQAIA
+479 
-488 GLTPDLAPL
+488 
-497 QTAKTQLQNDI
+497 
-508 DQPTSTT
+508 
-515 GMTSTSVATFN
+515 
-526 EKLSAA
+526 
-532 RTKIQEIDRVL
+532 
-543 ASHPDVAT
+543 
-551 IRQNVTAAN
+551 
-560 AAKTALDQ
+560 
-568 ARNGLT
+568 
-574 VDKAPLENAKNQL
+574 
-587 QHSIDTQTSTTGMT
+587 
-601 QDSINA
+601 
-607 YNAKLTAARNKIQ
+607 
-620 QINQVLAGS
+620 
-629 PTVEQINTNT
+629 
-639 SAANQAKSDLDHARQ
+639 
-654 ALTPDK
+654 
-660 APLQNAKTQLEQ
+660 
-672 SINQPTDTTG
+672 
-682 MTTASLNAYNQ
+682 
-693 KLQAARQK
+693 
-701 LTEINQVLNGN
+701 
-712 PTVQNINDKVT
+712 
-723 EANQAKDQLNT
+723 
-734 ARQGLTLD
+734 
-742 RQPALTTLHGA
+742 
-753 SNLNQ
+753 
-758 AQQNNFTQQI
+758 
-768 NAAQNHAALET
+768 
-779 IKSNITALNTAMTKL
+779 
-794 KDSVADNNTIKSGQ
+794 
-808 NYTDATPANKQAYD
+808 
-822 NAVNAA
+822 
-828 KGVIGETTNPTMD
+828 
-841 VNTVNQKAASVKST
+841 
-855 KDALDGQQNLQRAKT
+855 
-870 EATNAITHASDLNQ
+870 
-884 AQKNALT
+884 
-891 QQVNSAQNVQA
+891 
-902 VNDIKQTTHS
+902 
-912 LNTAMTGLKRGVAN
+912 
-926 HNQVV
+926 
-931 QSDNYVNADTNK
+931 
-943 KNDYNNAYNHAND
+943 
-956 IINGNAQHPVI
+956 
-967 TPSDVNNALSNVTSK
+967 
-982 EHALNGEAKLNAA
+982 NGEAKLNTA
-995 KQEANTALGHLNNLN
+995 KQEANTALGQLNNLN

-1024 HQIDAVNTIKQNATN
+1024 HQIETVNTIKQNATN

-1046 LRQAVADKDQVK
+1046 LRQAVADKEQVK

-1063 ADADTAKQ
+1063 ADADSAKQ

-1081 ETIINQTTNPTMSV
+1081 ETIINQTANPTMSV
-1095 DDVNRATSAVTSNKN
+1095 NDVNSATSAVTTNKN

-1219 TKDQVTEAMNQLNS
+1219 TKDQVTEAMNQVNS

-1245 QAKQTAKQQL
+1245 QAKQAAKQQL

-1260 LTTAQKT
+1260 LTPAQKT

-1312 EDYVDANNDKQ
+1312 EDYVDANHDKQ

-1368 NLAAAKQ
+1368 NLATAKQ

-1394 LISQISSATRVSG
+1394 LISQITSATRVSG

-1413 NAQHLDQAMASLQ
+1413 NAQHLDQAMANLQ
-1426 SGINNESQVKSSEK
+1426 NGINNESQVKSSEK

-1463 NKSTG
+1463 NKQHG

-1607 NVNNAKHALNGT
+1607 NVNSAKHALNGT

-1637 DLNQKQKD
+1637 DLNQHQKD
-1645 ALKTQANG
+1645 TLKAQANG

-1660 QDVQRNATELNTA
+1660 QDVQRNTTELNTA
-1673 MGTLKHAIADKTNTL
+1673 MGQLKHAIADKTTTL

-1695 ADSTKQNAYTTKVT
+1695 ADSNKQNAYTTKVT

-1746 RLRVAKQNANTAID
+1746 RLREAKQNANTAID
-1760 ALTQLNTPQKAKLKE
+1760 GLTQLNTPQKAKLKE

-1823 SNNQSTYNSAVSNAK
+1823 PNNQSTYNSAVSNAK

-1914 AKNAATEL
+1914 ARNAATEL

-1936 NTVKQSVKF
+1936 NTVKQGVNF

-1962 AEAILNKTQGANTS
+1962 AETILNKTQGANTS

-2015 SINNAQKRDLTTK
+2015 SINNAQKGDLTTK

-2035 AGVEAVS
+2035 SGVEAVS

-2094 KNSGSNLDKTA
+2094 KNNGSNLDKAA
-2105 VENAL
+2105 VESAL
-2110 SQVANAK
+2110 SQVTNAK

-2180 LRNSIQDNTATKNG
+2180 LRNSIQDNAATKNG

-2200 TGSNKTNYN
+2200 TESNKTNYN
-2209 NAVDSANGVINA
+2209 NAVDSTNGVINA
-2221 TSNPNMDANAINQIA
+2221 TSNPNMDAHAINQIA

-2302 AMGQLQHGIDDENAT
+2302 AMGQLQHGIDDENTT

-2373 GDAKLAE
+2373 GDAKLSE

-2393 HITNAQRTDLE
+2393 HITNAQRTALE

-2504 RNAKTS
+2504 RNTKTS

-2593 NGVINATNNPNM
+2593 NGVINATNTPNM

-2623 LNGVQNL
+2623 LNGAQNL

-2737 SATSQVNAAK
+2737 SVTSQVNAAK

-2753 NNLRVAKENAN
+2753 NNLRVAKAHAN

-2789 TLEGVQT
+2789 TLDGVQT

-2830 SPTNRNE
+2830 SPNNRNE

-2902 QKDALTRSIDGATT
+2902 QKDALTHSIDGATT

-2929 LNNAMHSLQN
+2929 LNNAMRSLQN
-2939 GINDEAQTKQT
+2939 GINDETQTKQT
-2950 QKYLDAEPIKKSAYD
+2950 QKYLDAEPSKKSAYD

-3179 TELNTAMTA
+3179 TELNTAM
-3188 LKRAIADKAETK
+3188 
-3200 ASGNY
+3200 
-3205 VNADANKRQAYDEK
+3205 
-3219 VTAAENIVS
+3219 
-3228 GTPTPTLTP
+3228 
-3237 ADVTNA
+3237 
-3243 ATQVTNAK
+3243 
-3251 TQLNGNHNLEVAKQ
+3251 
-3265 NANTAIDGLTSL
+3265 
-3277 NGPQKAKLKEQVG
+3277 
-3290 QATTLPNVQT
+3290 
-3300 VRDNAQTLNSAM
+3300 
-3312 KGLRDSIANEA
+3312 
-3323 TIKAGQNYTDASPN
+3323 
-3337 NRSEYDSAVTA
+3337 
-3348 AKAIIDQT
+3348 
-3356 TSPSM
+3356 
-3361 NAQEINQAKDQVTAK
+3361 
-3376 QQALN
+3376 
-3381 GQENLRTAQTN
+3381 
-3392 AKQHLNGLSDLTDA
+3392 
-3406 QKDAVK
+3406 
-3412 RQIEGATHVNEVT
+3412 
-3425 QAQNNADALNTAMT
+3425 
-3439 NLKNGIQ
+3439 
-3446 DQNTI
+3446 
-3451 KQGVNF
+3451 
-3457 TDADEAKRNAYTNA
+3457 
-3471 VTQAEQILNK
+3471 
-3481 AQGPNTAKD
+3481 
-3490 NVESAL
+3490 
-3496 QNVQR
+3496 
-3501 AKNEL
+3501 
-3506 NGNQNVANA
+3506 
-3515 KSTAKNALNNLTSI
+3515 
-3529 NNAQKEALKTQIEGA
+3529 
-3544 STVAGVN
+3544 
-3551 QVSTTAS
+3551 
-3558 ELNTAMSN
+3558 SN
-3566 LQSGINDEAA
+3566 LQSGINDETA

-3588 DKQTAYN
+3588 EKQAAYN
-3595 DAVTAAKTLL
+3595 DAVSAAKTLL
-3605 DKTAGSNDNKAAVEQ
+3605 NKTAGANDNKAAVEQ

-3626 TAKTA
+3626 TAKSA

-3656 NAQKANLTEQ
+3656 DAQKSNLTSQ
-3666 IERGTTVAGVQGIQ
+3666 IESGTTVSGVQGIQ
-3680 ANAGTLDQAMNQLRQ
+3680 ANAGTLNEAMNQLRQ
-3695 SIASKDTTK
+3695 SIASKDATK

-3772 TDIGR
+3772 TEIGR
-3777 LTDLN
+3777 LSDLN
-3782 NAQRTAANAEVD
+3782 NAQQTSANAEVD

-3827 NTKRSVN
+3827 TTKRSVN
-3834 YTDADQPKQQA
+3834 YTDADHPKQQA
-3845 YDTAVTQAEAITNA
+3845 YDTAVTQAEGITNA
-3859 NGSNANETQVQAALN
+3859 NGSNADEAQVQTALN

-3880 NDLNGDNKVAQAK
+3880 NNLNGDNKVAKAK
-3893 ETAKRALAS
+3893 EAAKRALAS

-3915 SQIDNATTVADVTA
+3915 SQIDNATTVAGVTA

-3983 KANGQNMTKA
+3983 KAHGQNMTKA

-3999 NQVTTAKNALNGDA
+3999 NQVTNAKNALNGDA

-4042 QIEGA
+4042 QIEDA
-4047 TTVNGVNSVK
+4047 TTVNGVNGVK

-4068 RLESAIANKD
+4068 RLQSAIANKD
-4078 QTKAS
+4078 QTKAN

-4097 DNAIIQAESYL
+4097 DNAITQAESYL

-4121 EQAIQSVTST
+4121 EQTIQSVTST

-4186 TSLNNAMDQLKQAIA
+4186 TSLNSAMDQLKQAIA

-4334 SQPYVDADTDK
+4334 SQPYVDADRDR

-4360 NATSQPTLNPSAVTQ
+4360 NATSQPTLDPSAVTQ
-4375 AANQVNTNK
+4375 AANQVSTNK
-4384 TALNGAQNLAN
+4384 TALNGAQNLEN

-4427 ISTVNQVKTKAEQ
+4427 INTVNQVKTKAEQ

-4519 TDAKNNANQRL
+4519 TDAKNNANQTL

-4568 TAMGNLKNS
+4568 TAMGNLKDS

-4593 DPEKKNAYNEAV
+4593 DPEKKNAYNEAI
-4605 RNAENILNKS
+4605 RNAEKILNKS

-4641 TQNLEKAKQHANTA
+4641 SQNLEKAKQHANTA

-4661 LTNAQKDALK
+4661 LTNAQKEALK

-4695 AMDKLRQSIADNAT
+4695 AMDKLRQSISDNAT
-4709 TKQNQNYTDAS
+4709 TKQNQNYTDSS

-4735 GIIDQTTNPT
+4735 GIIDQTTSPT

-4797 NQINGAHTV
+4797 DQINGAHTV

-4826 KQAIADKDATKATV
+4826 KQAIADKNDTKATV

-4886 TKQALNGN
+4886 AKQALNGN

-4969 NADPDKQNAYNQAV
+4969 NADPDKQNAYKQAV

-5015 DLNGNTNLATAKQNV
+5015 DLNGNTNLAKAKQNV
-5030 QQAIDQ
+5030 QHAIDQ

-5070 LNDAMT
+5070 LNDAMTQLKQGIANKAQIKGSENYHDADTDKQTAYDNAVTKAEELLKQTTNPTMDPNTIQQALTKVNDTNQALNGNQKLADAKQAAKTNLGTLDHLNDAQKQALTTQVEQAPDIATVNNVKQNAQNLNNAMTNLSNALQDKTETLNSINFTDADKAKKDAYTNAVAHAEDILSKANGSNASQTEVEQAMQRVNEAKQALNGSDNVQRAKDAAKQVITNANDLNQAQKDALKQQVDAAQTVANVNTIKQTAQDLNQAMT

-5129 AQALQQVN
+5129 AQALQQVT

-5231 NNAAN
+5231 NNATN

-5247 PVLAPDTV
+5247 PVLTPDTV

-5271 DEKLAQAKQDAL
+5271 DEKLAHAKQDAI

-5344 NYHDADVDKQT
+5344 NYHDADADKQT

-5383 ALTQVTDAKNS
+5383 ALTQVTDAKNG

-5412 SGMTHLN
+5412 NAMTHLN

-5430 DQSPEIA
+5430 DQSAEIA
-5437 TVNQVKQT
+5437 TVTQVKQT
-5445 ATSLDQAMD
+5445 ATSLDQAMN

-5461 DKDQILADGNYLN
+5461 DKTQTLTDGNYLN

-5537 LANLTHLNDAQKQ
+5537 LVNLTHLNDAQKQ
-5550 SFESQITQ
+5550 SVESQITQ
-5558 APLVTDVTTINQK
+5558 ASLVTDVTTINQK
-5571 AQTLDHAMELLRNS
+5571 AQALDHAMELLRNS
-5585 VADNQT
+5585 IADNQA

-5603 QRQNDYNK
+5603 QRQNDYNQ

-5631 DVNGATTQV
+5631 DVNRATTQV

-5648 GDENLAAAKQQANNR
+5648 GDENLVAAKQQANNR

-5675 QQLQSQITQSSDIAA
+5675 QQLQSQIARSSDIAA

-5713 DHQAVEQRGNFINA
+5713 DHQVVEQRGNFVNA
-5727 DTDKQTAYNTAV
+5727 DTDKQTAYTTAV
-5739 NEAAAMINK
+5739 NEAEAMINK

-5832 GLRQSIQDNAATKA
+5832 GLRESIQDNAATKA

-5872 NEQTATLDN
+5872 NEQ
-5881 NAINQAAATV
+5881 
-5891 NTTKA
+5891 
-5896 ALHGDVKLQ
+5896 
-5905 NDKDH
+5905 
-5910 AKQTVSQLAHLNNA
+5910 
-5924 QKHMEDTLI
+5924 
-5933 DSETTRTAVKQDLTE
+5933 
-5948 AQALDQLMDA
+5948 
-5958 LQQSIADKD
+5958 
-5967 ATRASSAYVNAEP
+5967 
-5980 NKKQA
+5980 
-5985 YDEAVQ
+5985 
-5991 NAESIIAG
+5991 
-5999 LNNPTIN
+5999 
-6006 KGNVSSATQAVIS
+6006 
-6019 SKNALDGVERLAQDK
+6019 
-6034 QTAGNSLNHL
+6034 
-6044 DQLTPA
+6044 
-6050 QQQALE
+6050 
-6056 NQINNATTRDK
+6056 
-6067 VAEII
+6067 
-6072 AQAQA
+6072 
-6077 LNEAMKALKES
+6077 
-6088 IKDQPQTEASSKFI
+6088 
-6102 NEDQAQKDA
+6102 
-6111 YTQAVQHAKDL
+6111 
-6122 INKTTDPTLA
+6122 
-6132 KSIIDQATQAVTDA
+6132 
-6146 KNNLHGDQ
+6146 
-6154 KLAQDK
+6154 
-6160 QRATETLNNLSNLN
+6160 
-6174 TPQRQALENQIN
+6174 
-6186 NAATRGEVAQKLTEA
+6186 
-6201 QALNQAMEALRNSI
+6201 
-6215 QDQQQTEAGSKFINE
+6215 
-6230 DKPQKDAYQAAVQN
+6230 
-6244 AKDLINQ
+6244 
-6251 TNNPTLDK
+6251 
-6259 AQVEQLTQAVNQA
+6259 
-6272 KDNLHGDQKL
+6272 
-6282 ADDKQHAVTDLN
+6282 
-6294 QLNGLNNPQRQALE
+6294 
-6308 SQINN
+6308 
-6313 AATRDEVA
+6313 
-6321 QKLAEAKALDQA
+6321 
-6333 MQALRN
+6333 
-6339 SIQDQQQTESGSKF
+6339 
-6353 INEDKPQKDAYQAA
+6353 
-6367 VQNAKDLINQ
+6367 
-6377 TGNPT
+6377 
-6382 LDKSQVEQ
+6382 
-6390 LTQAVTTAKDNLHG
+6390 
-6404 DQKLARD
+6404 
-6411 QQQAV
+6411 
-6416 TTVNA
+6416 
-6421 LPNLNHAQQ
+6421 
-6430 QALTDAINAAPTRT
+6430 
-6444 EVAQHVQTATEL
+6444 
-6456 DHAMETLKNKVDQV
+6456 
-6470 NTDKA
+6470 
-6475 QPNYTEASTDK
+6475 
-6486 KEAVDQALQ
+6486 
-6495 AAQSITDPTNG
+6495 
-6506 SNANKDAVEQAL
+6506 
-6518 TKLQEK
+6518 
-6524 ENELNGNERVAEAKT
+6524 
-6539 QAKQT
+6539 
-6544 IDQLTHLNADQIATA
+6544 
-6559 KQNIDQA
+6559 
-6566 TKLQPIAELVDQ
+6566 
-6578 ATQLNQSMDQL
+6578 
-6589 QQAVNE
+6589 
-6595 HANVEQTVDYT
+6595 
-6606 QADSDKQNA
+6606 
-6615 YKQAIADA
+6615 
-6623 ENVLKQNANKQQVD
+6623 
-6637 QALQNILNAKQAL
+6637 
-6650 NGDERVAL
+6650 
-6658 AKTNGKHDIDQLN
+6658 
-6671 ALNNAQQDGFKGRID
+6671 
-6686 QSNDLNQIQQI
+6686 
-6697 VDEAKAL
+6697 
-6704 NRAMDQ
+6704 
-6710 LSQEI
+6710 
-6715 TGNEGRTK
+6715 
-6723 GSTNYVNADTQVK
+6723 
-6736 QVYDEAVDKAKQA
+6736 
-6749 LDKSTGQNL
+6749 
-6758 TAEQVIKLNDAIT
+6758 
-6771 AAKKAL
+6771 
-6777 NGEERLNN
+6777 
-6785 RKAEALQ
+6785 
-6792 RLDQLTHLNN
+6792 
-6802 AQRQLA
+6802 
-6808 IQQINNA
+6808 
-6815 ETLNKASRAINR
+6815 
-6827 ATKLDNAMGAV
+6827 
-6838 QQYIDEQHLGVIS
+6838 
-6851 STNYINADDN
+6851 
-6861 LKANYDNAIANAAHE
+6861 
-6876 LDKVQGNA
+6876 
-6884 IAKAEAEQLKQ
+6884 
-6895 NIIDAQNALN
+6895 
-6905 GDQNLANAKDKA
+6905 
-6917 NAFVNS
+6917 
-6923 LNGLNQQQQ
+6923 
-6932 DLAHKAI
+6932 
-6939 NNADTVSDVT
+6939 
-6949 DIVNNQIDLNDA
+6949 
-6961 METLKHL
+6961 
-6968 VDNEIPNAEQTV
+6968 
-6980 NYQNA
+6980 
-6985 DDNAKTNFDDAKRL
+6985 
-6999 ANTLLNSDNTNVN
+6999 
-7012 DINGAIQTVNDA
+7012 
-7024 IHNLNGDQRLQDA
+7024 
-7037 KDKAIQSINQA
+7037 
-7048 LANKLKE
+7048 
-7055 IEASNAT
+7055 
-7062 DQDKLIAKN
+7062 
-7071 KAEELANSIINNINK
+7071 
-7086 ATSNQAVSQVQTAG
+7086 
-7100 NHAIEQVHANEI
+7100 
-7112 PKAKIDANKDVDKQ
+7112 
-7126 VQSLID
+7126 
-7132 EIDRNPNLTDKEKQ
+7132 
-7146 ALKDRINQILQQGHN
+7146 
-7161 GINNAMT
+7161 
-7168 KEEIE
+7168 
-7173 QAKAQLAQA
+7173 
-7182 LQDIKDLVKAKEDAK
+7182 
-7197 QDVDKQVQALIDEID
+7197 
-7212 QNPNL
+7212 
-7217 TDKEKQA
+7217 
-7224 LKDRINQILQQGHN
+7224 
-7238 GINNAMTKEEI
+7238 
-7249 EQAKAQLAQALQDIK
+7249 
-7264 DLVKAKE
+7264 
-7271 NAKQDIDKRVQAL
+7271 
-7284 IDEIDQN
+7284 
-7291 PNLTDKE
+7291 
-7298 KQALKDRINQ
+7298 
-7308 ILQQGHND
+7308 
-7316 INNALTKEEIEQA
+7316 
-7329 KAQLAQALQDIKDL
+7329 
-7343 VKAKE
+7343 
-7348 DAKNAIKALANAKRD
+7348 
-7363 QINSNPDLTPE
+7363 NSN
-7374 QKAKALKEIDEAEKR
+7374 
-7389 ALQNVENA
+7389 
-7397 QTIDQLNRGLNLG
+7397 
-7410 LDDIRNTHV
+7410 IR
-7419 WEVDEQPAVNEIFEA
+7419 
-7434 TPEQILVNGELIVH
+7434 
-7448 RDDIITEQDILA
+7448 
-7460 HINLIDQLSAEVIDT
+7460 
-7475 PSTATISDSLTAK
+7475 
-7488 VEVTLLDGSKVI
+7488 
-7500 VNVPVKVV
+7500 
-7508 EKELSVVK
+7508 
-7516 QQAIESIENAAQ
+7516 
-7528 QKIDEINNSVTLTL
+7528 
-7542 EQKEAAIAEV
+7542 
-7552 NKLKQQAIDYIN
+7552 
-7564 NAPDVHSVEEIQ
+7564 
-7576 QQEQAHIEQ
+7576 
-7585 FYPEQFTIEQAKSN
+7585 
-7599 AIKSIEDAIQH
+7599 
-7610 MIDEIK
+7610 
-7616 ARTDLTDKEKQ
+7616 
-7627 EAIAK
+7627 
-7632 LNQLKEQAIQAIQRA
+7632 
-7647 QSIDEISEQLEQ
+7647 
-7659 FKAQMKA
+7659 
-7666 ANPTAKELAKRKQE
+7666 
-7680 AISRIKDFSNEKI
+7680 
-7693 NSIRNSEIG
+7693 
-7702 TTDEKQAAMNQINE
+7702 
-7716 IVLETIRDINNAHT
+7716 
-7730 LQQVEAA
+7730 
-7737 LNNGIARI
+7737 
-7745 SAVQI
+7745 
-7750 VISDRAK
+7750 
-7757 QSSSTGNESNSH
+7757 
-7769 LTIGYGT
+7769 
-7776 ANHPFNSS
+7776 
-7784 TIGHKKKI
+7784 
-7792 DEDDDIDPLHM
+7792 
-7803 RHFSNNF
+7803 
-7810 GNVIKNAIGVVGIS
+7810 
-7824 GLLASFWFFIA
+7824 
-7835 KRRRKEDEEEELEI
+7835 
-7849 RDNNKDSIKET
+7849 
-7860 LDDTKHLPLLFAKRR
+7860 
-7875 RKEDEEDVTVEEKD
+7875 
-7889 TLNNGESLDKVKH
+7889 
-7902 TPFFLPKRRRKEDEE
+7902 
-7917 DVEVTNENT
+7917 
-7926 DEKVLQDNEHSP
+7926 
-7938 ILIAKRRKDKEV
+7938 
-7950 DVETTTSIESN
+7950 
-7961 EDDAPLLLAKKK
+7961 
-7973 NQKDNQSKG
+7973 
-7982 KKSASK
+7982 
-7988 NLLKS
+7988 

>member
-1 MGNGAEHSK
+1 
-10 TINVVRGQNNQWTIA
+10 
-25 NKPDYVTLD
+25 
-34 AQTGKV
+34 
-40 TFNANTIKPNSSITI
+40 
-55 TPKAGTGHSVSSN
+55 
-68 PSTLTAPAAHTVNTT
+68 
-83 EIVKDYG
+83 
-90 SNVTAAEINNAV
+90 
-102 QVANKR
+102 
-108 TATIKN
+108 
-114 GTAMPTNLAGGSTTT
+114 
-129 IPVTVTYND
+129 
-138 GSTEEVQE
+138 
-146 SIFTKA
+146 
-152 DKRELITAKNHL
+152 
-164 DDPVSTEGKKPG
+164 
-176 TITQYNNAMHNAQ
+176 
-189 QQINTAKTE
+189 
-198 AQQVI
+198 
-203 NNERATPQQVSD
+203 
-215 ALTKVRAAQT
+215 
-225 KIDQAKALLQ
+225 
-235 NKEDNSQLV
+235 
-244 TSKNNL
+244 
-250 QSSVNQVPSTAGMTQ
+250 
-265 QSIDNYNAKKRE
+265 
-277 AETEI
+277 
-282 TAAQR
+282 
-287 VIDNGDATAQQI
+287 
-299 SDEKHR
+299 
-305 VDNALT
+305 
-311 ALNQAKHDLT
+311 
-321 ADTHALEQAVQQ
+321 
-333 LNRTGTTTG
+333 
-342 KKPASITAYNNSI
+342 
-355 RALQSDLT
+355 
-363 SAKNSA
+363 
-369 NAIIQK
+369 
-375 PIRTVQEVQSALTN
+375 
-389 VNRVNERLTQA
+389 
-400 INQLVPL
+400 
-407 ADNSALR
+407 
-414 TAKTKLDEE
+414 
-423 INKSVTTDGMT
+423 
-434 QSSIQAYEN
+434 
-443 AKRAGQTESTN
+443 
-454 AQNVIN
+454 
-460 NGDATDQQIAAE
+460 
-472 KTKVEEK
+472 
-479 YNSLKQAIA
+479 
-488 GLTPDLAPL
+488 
-497 QTAKTQLQNDI
+497 
-508 DQPTSTT
+508 
-515 GMTSTSVATFN
+515 
-526 EKLSAA
+526 
-532 RTKIQEIDRVL
+532 
-543 ASHPDVAT
+543 
-551 IRQNVTAAN
+551 
-560 AAKTALDQ
+560 
-568 ARNGLT
+568 
-574 VDKAPLENAKNQL
+574 
-587 QHSIDTQTSTTGMT
+587 
-601 QDSINA
+601 
-607 YNAKLTAARNKIQ
+607 
-620 QINQVLAGS
+620 
-629 PTVEQINTNT
+629 
-639 SAANQAKSDLDHARQ
+639 
-654 ALTPDK
+654 
-660 APLQNAKTQLEQ
+660 
-672 SINQPTDTTG
+672 
-682 MTTASLNAYNQ
+682 
-693 KLQAARQK
+693 
-701 LTEINQVLNGN
+701 
-712 PTVQNINDKVT
+712 
-723 EANQAKDQLNT
+723 
-734 ARQGLTLD
+734 
-742 RQPALTTLHGA
+742 
-753 SNLNQ
+753 
-758 AQQNNFTQQI
+758 
-768 NAAQNHAALET
+768 
-779 IKSNITALNTAMTKL
+779 
-794 KDSVADNNTIKSGQ
+794 
-808 NYTDATPANKQAYD
+808 
-822 NAVNAA
+822 
-828 KGVIGETTNPTMD
+828 
-841 VNTVNQKAASVKST
+841 
-855 KDALDGQQNLQRAKT
+855 
-870 EATNAITHASDLNQ
+870 
-884 AQKNALT
+884 
-891 QQVNSAQNVQA
+891 
-902 VNDIKQTTHS
+902 
-912 LNTAMTGLKRGVAN
+912 
-926 HNQVV
+926 
-931 QSDNYVNADTNK
+931 
-943 KNDYNNAYNHAND
+943 
-956 IINGNAQHPVI
+956 
-967 TPSDVNNALSNVTSK
+967 
-982 EHALNGEAKLNAA
+982 
-995 KQEANTALGHLNNLN
+995 
-1010 NAQRQNLQ
+1010 
-1018 SQINGA
+1018 
-1024 HQIDAVNTIKQNATN
+1024 
-1039 LNSAMGN
+1039 
-1046 LRQAVADKDQVK
+1046 
-1058 RTEDY
+1058 
-1063 ADADTAKQ
+1063 
-1071 NAYNSAVSSA
+1071 
-1081 ETIINQTTNPTMSV
+1081 
-1095 DDVNRATSAVTSNKN
+1095 
-1110 ALNGDEKLAQSK
+1110 
-1122 TDAARAIDALPHLNN
+1122 
-1137 AQKADVKSKINAA
+1137 
-1150 SNIAGV
+1150 
-1156 NTVKQQGTDLN
+1156 
-1167 TAMGNLQ
+1167 
-1174 GAINDEQTTLNSQNY
+1174 
-1189 QDATPSKKTA
+1189 
-1199 YTNAVQAAKDI
+1199 
-1210 LNKSNGQNK
+1210 
-1219 TKDQVTEAMNQLNS
+1219 
-1233 AKNNLDGTRLLD
+1233 
-1245 QAKQTAKQQL
+1245 
-1255 NNMTH
+1255 
-1260 LTTAQKT
+1260 
-1267 NLTNQINSGTTVAG
+1267 
-1281 VHTVQS
+1281 
-1287 NANTLDQAMNT
+1287 MNT

-1394 LISQISSATRVSG
+1394 LISQITSATRVSG

-1426 SGINNESQVKSSEK
+1426 NGINNESQVKSSEK

-1533 VESVKQSANSL
+1533 VESVKQNANSL

-1645 ALKTQANG
+1645 ALKAQANG

-1660 QDVQRNATELNTA
+1660 QDVQHNATELNTA

-1746 RLRVAKQNANTAID
+1746 RLREAKQNANTAID

-1800 KGLRDSIANETTVKA
+1800 KGLRDSIANETTVKT

-1823 SNNQSTYNSAVSNAK
+1823 PNNQSTYNSAVSNAK

-1891 TNNQKSAISTQI
+1891 TNNQKSAISSQI

-1914 AKNAATEL
+1914 TKNAATEL

-2042 NTGTQ
+2042 NTSTQ

-2200 TGSNKTNYN
+2200 TERNKTNYN

-2489 AVTRAKAALNGAENL
+2489 AVTRAKAALNGADNL

-2510 ATNTINGL
+2510 ATNTIDGL

-2623 LNGVQNL
+2623 LNGAQNL

-2677 LNGAMTALKAA
+2677 LNSAMTALKAA

-2723 NGTPNATLTVNDVN
+2723 SGTPNATLTVNDVN
-2737 SATSQVNAAK
+2737 SAASQVNAAK

-2753 NNLRVAKENAN
+2753 NNLRVAKEHAN

-2789 TLEGVQT
+2789 TLDGVQT

-2830 SPTNRNE
+2830 SPNNRNE

-2860 TITQATSQ
+2860 TITQVTSQ
-2868 VTTKEHALNGAQ
+2868 VTTKEQALNGAR

-2939 GINDEAQTKQT
+2939 GINDETQTKQT
-2950 QKYLDAEPIKKSAYD
+2950 QKYLDAEPSKKSAYD

-3133 LERAKQAANTAITNA
+3133 LDRAKQAANTAITNA

-3300 VRDNAQTLNSAM
+3300 VRDNAQTLNTAM

-3323 TIKAGQNYTDASPN
+3323 TIKAGQNYTDASQN
-3337 NRSEYDSAVTA
+3337 KQTDYNSAVTA
-3348 AKAIIDQT
+3348 AKAIIGQT

-3481 AQGPNTAKD
+3481 AQGPNTSKD
-3490 NVESAL
+3490 GVETAL
-3496 QNVQR
+3496 ENVQR

-3515 KSTAKNALNNLTSI
+3515 KTTAKNALNNLTSI
-3529 NNAQKEALKTQIEGA
+3529 NNAQKEALKSQIEGA
-3544 STVAGVN
+3544 TTVAGVN

-3566 LQSGINDEAA
+3566 LQNGINDEAA

-3588 DKQTAYN
+3588 EKQTAYN

-3631 LNGDARLNE
+3631 LNGDERLNE

-3645 KQQLATMSHLT
+3645 KQQVATMSHLT
-3656 NAQKANLTEQ
+3656 DAQKANLTSQ
-3666 IERGTTVAGVQGIQ
+3666 IESGTTVAGVQGIQ

-3695 SIASKDTTK
+3695 SIASKDATK

-3718 AYNRAVSDAEG
+3718 AYNDAVTNAEG

-3772 TDIGR
+3772 SDIGR

-3893 ETAKRALAS
+3893 ESAKRALAS

-3915 SQIDNATTVADVTA
+3915 SQIDNATTVAGVTA

-3983 KANGQNMTKA
+3983 KAHGQNMTKA

-4047 TTVNGVNSVK
+4047 TTVNGVNGVK

-4068 RLESAIANKD
+4068 RLQSAIANKD

-4097 DNAIIQAESYL
+4097 DNAITQAESYL

-4147 ATQAIDNLTH
+4147 AIQAIDNLTH

-4201 DHDTIVAGGN
+4201 DHDTIVASGN

-4324 SIANKDEVKA
+4324 SIANKDDVKA
-4334 SQPYVDADTDK
+4334 SQPYVDADRDK
-4345 QNAYNTAVTSAENII
+4345 QNAYNTAVTNAENII
-4360 NATSQPTLNPSAVTQ
+4360 NATSQPTLDPSAVTQ
-4375 AANQVNTNK
+4375 AANQVSTNK

-4519 TDAKNNANQRL
+4519 TDAKNNANQTL

-4605 RNAENILNKS
+4605 HNAENILNKS

-4630 QVNTTKAALNG
+4630 QVNATKAALNG

-4661 LTNAQKDALK
+4661 LTNAQKEALK

-4720 PNKKDAYNNAVTTAQ
+4720 QNKKDAYNNAVTTAQ
-4735 GIIDQTTNPT
+4735 GIIDQTTSPT

-4775 QQATQSLGSL
+4775 QQASQSLGSL
-4785 DNLNNAQKQAVT
+4785 DNLNNAQKQTVT
-4797 NQINGAHTV
+4797 DQINGAHTV

-4872 TQTEVEQAIQQVNA
+4872 TQAEVEQAIKQVNA
-4886 TKQALNGN
+4886 AKQALNGN

-4983 AKAEALISG
+4983 AKAEALISA

-5030 QQAIDQ
+5030 QHAIDQ
-5036 LPNLNQAQRDEYNK
+5036 LPNLNQAQRDEYSK

-5070 LNDAMT
+5070 LNDAMTQLKQGIANKAQIKVSENYHDADTDKQTAYDNAVTKAEELLKQTTNPTMDPNTIQQALTKVNDTNQALNGNQKLADAKQDAKTTLGTLDHLNDAQKQALTTQVEQAPDIATVNNVKQNAQNLNNAMTNLNNALQDKTETLNSINFTDADQAKKDAYTNAVSHAEGILSKANGSNASQTEVEQAMQRVNEAKQALNGNDNVQRAKDAAKQVITNANDLNQAQKDALKQQVDAAQTVANVNTIKQTAQDLNQAMT

-5241 ANGTPT
+5241 ANGIPT
-5247 PVLAPDTV
+5247 PVLTPDTV

-5271 DEKLAQAKQDAL
+5271 DEKLAQAKQEAL

-5324 TAMGNLKQGIANK
+5324 TAMSNLKQGIANK

-5344 NYHDADVDKQT
+5344 NYHDADADKQT

-5375 LNPDDITR
+5375 LNPDEITR
-5383 ALTQVTDAKNS
+5383 ALTQVTDAKNG

-5461 DKDQILADGNYLN
+5461 DKAQTLADGNYLN

-5603 QRQNDYNK
+5603 QRQNDYNQ

-5713 DHQAVEQRGNFINA
+5713 DHQAVEQRGNFING

-5739 NEAAAMINK
+5739 NEAAMINK

-5881 NAINQAAATV
+5881 NAINQAATTV

-5980 NKKQA
+5980 NKKQS

-6056 NQINNATTRDK
+6056 NQINNAT
-6067 VAEII
+6067 
-6072 AQAQA
+6072 
-6077 LNEAMKALKES
+6077 
-6088 IKDQPQTEASSKFI
+6088 
-6102 NEDQAQKDA
+6102 
-6111 YTQAVQHAKDL
+6111 
-6122 INKTTDPTLA
+6122 
-6132 KSIIDQATQAVTDA
+6132 
-6146 KNNLHGDQ
+6146 
-6154 KLAQDK
+6154 
-6160 QRATETLNNLSNLN
+6160 
-6174 TPQRQALENQIN
+6174 
-6186 NAATRGEVAQKLTEA
+6186 TRGEVAQKLTEA

-6313 AATRDEVA
+6313 AATRGEVA

-6495 AAQSITDPTNG
+6495 AAESITDPTNG
-6506 SNANKDAVEQAL
+6506 SNANKDAVDQVL

-6715 TGNEGRTK
+6715 TDNEGRTK

-6736 QVYDEAVDKAKQA
+6736 QVYDETVDKAKQA

-6758 TAEQVIKLNDAIT
+6758 TAKQVIKLNDAVT

-7012 DINGAIQTVNDA
+7012 DINGAIQAVNDA

-7126 VQSLID
+7126 VQALID

-7197 QDVDKQVQALIDEID
+7197 QDVDKQ
-7212 QNPNL
+7212 
-7217 TDKEKQA
+7217 
-7224 LKDRINQILQQGHN
+7224 
-7238 GINNAMTKEEI
+7238 
-7249 EQAKAQLAQALQDIK
+7249 
-7264 DLVKAKE
+7264 
-7271 NAKQDIDKRVQAL
+7271 VQAL

-7528 QKIDEINNSVTLTL
+7528 QKINEINNSVTLTL

-7552 NKLKQQAIDYIN
+7552 NKLKQQAIDHVN

-7585 FYPEQFTIEQAKSN
+7585 FNPEQFTIEQAKSN

-7702 TTDEKQAAMNQINE
+7702 TADEKQAAMNQINE

-7750 VISDRAK
+7750 VTSDRAK

-7784 TIGHKKKI
+7784 TIGHKKKL

-7889 TLNNGESLDKVKH
+7889 SLNNGESLDKVKH

-7926 DEKVLQDNEHSP
+7926 DEKVLKDNEHSP
-7938 ILIAKRRKDKEV
+7938 LLFAKRRKDKEE
-7950 DVETTTSIESN
+7950 DVETTTSIESKD
-7961 EDDAPLLLAKKK
+7961 EDVPLLLAKKK
-7973 NQKDNQSKG
+7973 NQKDNQSKD

-7988 NLLKS
+7988 NTSKKVAAKKKKKKAKKNKK

>member
-1 MGNGAEHSK
+1 M
-10 TINVVRGQNNQWTIA
+10 
-25 NKPDYVTLD
+25 
-34 AQTGKV
+34 
-40 TFNANTIKPNSSITI
+40 
-55 TPKAGTGHSVSSN
+55 
-68 PSTLTAPAAHTVNTT
+68 
-83 EIVKDYG
+83 
-90 SNVTAAEINNAV
+90 
-102 QVANKR
+102 
-108 TATIKN
+108 
-114 GTAMPTNLAGGSTTT
+114 
-129 IPVTVTYND
+129 
-138 GSTEEVQE
+138 
-146 SIFTKA
+146 
-152 DKRELITAKNHL
+152 
-164 DDPVSTEGKKPG
+164 
-176 TITQYNNAMHNAQ
+176 
-189 QQINTAKTE
+189 
-198 AQQVI
+198 
-203 NNERATPQQVSD
+203 
-215 ALTKVRAAQT
+215 
-225 KIDQAKALLQ
+225 
-235 NKEDNSQLV
+235 
-244 TSKNNL
+244 
-250 QSSVNQVPSTAGMTQ
+250 
-265 QSIDNYNAKKRE
+265 
-277 AETEI
+277 
-282 TAAQR
+282 
-287 VIDNGDATAQQI
+287 
-299 SDEKHR
+299 
-305 VDNALT
+305 
-311 ALNQAKHDLT
+311 
-321 ADTHALEQAVQQ
+321 
-333 LNRTGTTTG
+333 
-342 KKPASITAYNNSI
+342 
-355 RALQSDLT
+355 
-363 SAKNSA
+363 
-369 NAIIQK
+369 
-375 PIRTVQEVQSALTN
+375 
-389 VNRVNERLTQA
+389 
-400 INQLVPL
+400 
-407 ADNSALR
+407 
-414 TAKTKLDEE
+414 
-423 INKSVTTDGMT
+423 
-434 QSSIQAYEN
+434 
-443 AKRAGQTESTN
+443 
-454 AQNVIN
+454 
-460 NGDATDQQIAAE
+460 
-472 KTKVEEK
+472 
-479 YNSLKQAIA
+479 
-488 GLTPDLAPL
+488 
-497 QTAKTQLQNDI
+497 
-508 DQPTSTT
+508 
-515 GMTSTSVATFN
+515 
-526 EKLSAA
+526 
-532 RTKIQEIDRVL
+532 
-543 ASHPDVAT
+543 
-551 IRQNVTAAN
+551 
-560 AAKTALDQ
+560 
-568 ARNGLT
+568 
-574 VDKAPLENAKNQL
+574 
-587 QHSIDTQTSTTGMT
+587 
-601 QDSINA
+601 
-607 YNAKLTAARNKIQ
+607 
-620 QINQVLAGS
+620 
-629 PTVEQINTNT
+629 
-639 SAANQAKSDLDHARQ
+639 
-654 ALTPDK
+654 
-660 APLQNAKTQLEQ
+660 
-672 SINQPTDTTG
+672 
-682 MTTASLNAYNQ
+682 
-693 KLQAARQK
+693 
-701 LTEINQVLNGN
+701 
-712 PTVQNINDKVT
+712 
-723 EANQAKDQLNT
+723 
-734 ARQGLTLD
+734 
-742 RQPALTTLHGA
+742 
-753 SNLNQ
+753 
-758 AQQNNFTQQI
+758 
-768 NAAQNHAALET
+768 
-779 IKSNITALNTAMTKL
+779 
-794 KDSVADNNTIKSGQ
+794 
-808 NYTDATPANKQAYD
+808 
-822 NAVNAA
+822 
-828 KGVIGETTNPTMD
+828 
-841 VNTVNQKAASVKST
+841 
-855 KDALDGQQNLQRAKT
+855 
-870 EATNAITHASDLNQ
+870 
-884 AQKNALT
+884 
-891 QQVNSAQNVQA
+891 
-902 VNDIKQTTHS
+902 
-912 LNTAMTGLKRGVAN
+912 
-926 HNQVV
+926 
-931 QSDNYVNADTNK
+931 
-943 KNDYNNAYNHAND
+943 
-956 IINGNAQHPVI
+956 
-967 TPSDVNNALSNVTSK
+967 
-982 EHALNGEAKLNAA
+982 
-995 KQEANTALGHLNNLN
+995 
-1010 NAQRQNLQ
+1010 
-1018 SQINGA
+1018 
-1024 HQIDAVNTIKQNATN
+1024 
-1039 LNSAMGN
+1039 
-1046 LRQAVADKDQVK
+1046 
-1058 RTEDY
+1058 
-1063 ADADTAKQ
+1063 
-1071 NAYNSAVSSA
+1071 
-1081 ETIINQTTNPTMSV
+1081 
-1095 DDVNRATSAVTSNKN
+1095 
-1110 ALNGDEKLAQSK
+1110 
-1122 TDAARAIDALPHLNN
+1122 
-1137 AQKADVKSKINAA
+1137 
-1150 SNIAGV
+1150 
-1156 NTVKQQGTDLN
+1156 
-1167 TAMGNLQ
+1167 
-1174 GAINDEQTTLNSQNY
+1174 
-1189 QDATPSKKTA
+1189 
-1199 YTNAVQAAKDI
+1199 
-1210 LNKSNGQNK
+1210 
-1219 TKDQVTEAMNQLNS
+1219 
-1233 AKNNLDGTRLLD
+1233 
-1245 QAKQTAKQQL
+1245 
-1255 NNMTH
+1255 
-1260 LTTAQKT
+1260 
-1267 NLTNQINSGTTVAG
+1267 
-1281 VHTVQS
+1281 
-1287 NANTLDQAMNT
+1287 
-1298 LRQSIANKD
+1298 
-1307 ATKAS
+1307 
-1312 EDYVDANNDKQ
+1312 
-1323 TAYNNAVAAAETII
+1323 
-1337 NANSNPEMNPSTITQ
+1337 
-1352 KAEQVNSS
+1352 
-1360 KTALNGDE
+1360 
-1368 NLAAAKQ
+1368 
-1375 NAKTYLNTLTS
+1375 
-1386 ITDAQKNN
+1386 
-1394 LISQISSATRVSG
+1394 
-1407 VDTVKQ
+1407 
-1413 NAQHLDQAMASLQ
+1413 
-1426 SGINNESQVKSSEK
+1426 
-1440 YRDAD
+1440 
-1445 TNKQQEYDNAITA
+1445 
-1458 AKAIL
+1458 
-1463 NKSTG
+1463 
-1468 PNTAQNAV
+1468 
-1476 EAALQRVN
+1476 
-1484 NAKDALNGDAKLIA
+1484 
-1498 AQNAAKQHLGTLTH
+1498 
-1512 ITTAQRND
+1512 
-1520 LTNQISQ
+1520 
-1527 ATNLAG
+1527 
-1533 VESVKQSANSL
+1533 
-1544 DGAMGNLQTAINDKS
+1544 
-1559 GTLASQNFLDAD
+1559 
-1571 EQKRNAYNQAVS
+1571 
-1583 AAETILNKQTGPN
+1583 
-1596 TAKTA
+1596 
-1601 VEQALN
+1601 
-1607 NVNNAKHALNGT
+1607 
-1619 QNLNNAKQ
+1619 
-1627 AAITAINGAS
+1627 
-1637 DLNQKQKD
+1637 
-1645 ALKTQANG
+1645 
-1653 AQRVSNA
+1653 
-1660 QDVQRNATELNTA
+1660 
-1673 MGTLKHAIADKTNTL
+1673 
-1688 ASSKYVN
+1688 
-1695 ADSTKQNAYTTKVT
+1695 
-1709 NAEHIISGTPTV
+1709 
-1721 VTTPSEVTAAAN
+1721 
-1733 QVNSAKQELNGDE
+1733 
-1746 RLRVAKQNANTAID
+1746 
-1760 ALTQLNTPQKAKLKE
+1760 
-1775 QVGQANRLEDVQ
+1775 
-1787 TVQTNGQALNNAM
+1787 
-1800 KGLRDSIANETTVKA
+1800 
-1815 SQNYTDAS
+1815 
-1823 SNNQSTYNSAVSNAK
+1823 
-1838 GIINQTNNPTMDTSA
+1838 
-1853 ITQATTQV
+1853 
-1861 NNAKNGLNGAE
+1861 
-1872 NLRNAQN
+1872 
-1879 TAKQNLNTLSHL
+1879 
-1891 TNNQKSAISTQI
+1891 
-1903 DRAGHVSEVTA
+1903 
-1914 AKNAATEL
+1914 
-1922 NTQMGNLEQAIHDQ
+1922 
-1936 NTVKQSVKF
+1936 
-1945 TDADKAKRDA
+1945 
-1955 YTNAVSR
+1955 
-1962 AEAILNKTQGANTS
+1962 
-1976 KQDVEAA
+1976 
-1983 IQNVSSAKNALN
+1983 
-1995 GDQNVTNA
+1995 
-2003 KNAAKNALNNLT
+2003 
-2015 SINNAQKRDLTTK
+2015 
-2028 IDQATTV
+2028 
-2035 AGVEAVS
+2035 
-2042 NTGTQ
+2042 
-2047 LNTAMANLQNGI
+2047 
-2059 NDKTNTLA
+2059 
-2067 SENYHDADSDKK
+2067 
-2079 TAYTQAVTNAENILN
+2079 
-2094 KNSGSNLDKTA
+2094 
-2105 VENAL
+2105 
-2110 SQVANAK
+2110 
-2117 GALNGNHNL
+2117 
-2126 EQAKSNANTTING
+2126 
-2139 LQHLTTAQKDKL
+2139 
-2151 KQQVQQAQN
+2151 
-2160 VAGVDTVKSS
+2160 
-2170 ANTLNGAMGT
+2170 
-2180 LRNSIQDNTATKNG
+2180 
-2194 QNYLDA
+2194 
-2200 TGSNKTNYN
+2200 
-2209 NAVDSANGVINA
+2209 
-2221 TSNPNMDANAINQIA
+2221 
-2236 TQVTSTKNALD
+2236 
-2247 GTHNLTQAK
+2247 
-2256 QTATN
+2256 
-2261 AIDGATN
+2261 
-2268 LNKAQKDALKAQVT
+2268 
-2282 SAQRV
+2282 
-2287 ANVTSIQQTANELNT
+2287 
-2302 AMGQLQHGIDDENAT
+2302 
-2317 KQTQKYRDAEQSK
+2317 
-2330 KTAYDQAVA
+2330 
-2339 AAKAILNKQTGSNS
+2339 
-2353 DKAAVD
+2353 
-2359 RALQQVTSTKDALN
+2359 
-2373 GDAKLAE
+2373 
-2380 AKAAAKQNLGTLN
+2380 
-2393 HITNAQRTDLE
+2393 
-2404 GQINQ
+2404 
-2409 ATTVDGVNTV
+2409 
-2419 KTNANTLDGAMN
+2419 
-2431 SLQGSINDKDA
+2431 
-2442 TLRNQNYLDADESKR
+2442 
-2457 NAYTQA
+2457 
-2463 VTAAEG
+2463 
-2469 ILNKQ
+2469 
-2474 TGGNTSKADVDNALN
+2474 
-2489 AVTRAKAALNGAENL
+2489 
-2504 RNAKTS
+2504 
-2510 ATNTINGL
+2510 
-2518 PNLTQLQK
+2518 
-2526 DNLKHQVE
+2526 
-2534 QAQNVAGVNGVKDKG
+2534 
-2549 NTLNTAMGALRT
+2549 
-2561 SIQNDN
+2561 
-2567 TTKTSQNYL
+2567 
-2576 DASDSNKN
+2576 
-2584 NYNTAVNNA
+2584 
-2593 NGVINATNNPNM
+2593 
-2605 DANAINGMANQVN
+2605 
-2618 TTKAA
+2618 
-2623 LNGVQNL
+2623 
-2630 AQAKTNATNTINN
+2630 
-2643 AHDLNQKQKD
+2643 
-2653 ALKTQVNNAQRVSD
+2653 
-2667 ANNVQHTATE
+2667 
-2677 LNGAMTALKAA
+2677 
-2688 IADKERTKASGNY
+2688 
-2701 VNADQEK
+2701 
-2708 RQAYDSKVTNAENII
+2708 
-2723 NGTPNATLTVNDVN
+2723 
-2737 SATSQVNAAK
+2737 
-2747 TALNGD
+2747 
-2753 NNLRVAKENAN
+2753 
-2764 NTIDGLAQLNN
+2764 
-2775 AQKAK
+2775 
-2780 LKEQVQSAT
+2780 
-2789 TLEGVQT
+2789 
-2796 VKNSSQTLNTAM
+2796 
-2808 KGLRDSIA
+2808 
-2816 NEATIKAGQNYTDA
+2816 
-2830 SPTNRNE
+2830 
-2837 YDSAVTA
+2837 
-2844 AKAIINQTS
+2844 
-2853 NPTMEPN
+2853 
-2860 TITQATSQ
+2860 
-2868 VTTKEHALNGAQ
+2868 
-2880 NLAQAKTTA
+2880 
-2889 KNNLNN
+2889 
-2895 LTSINNA
+2895 
-2902 QKDALTRSIDGATT
+2902 
-2916 VAGVNQE
+2916 
-2923 TAKATE
+2923 
-2929 LNNAMHSLQN
+2929 
-2939 GINDEAQTKQT
+2939 
-2950 QKYLDAEPIKKSAYD
+2950 
-2965 QAVNAAKAILT
+2965 
-2976 KASGQNVDKAAVE
+2976 
-2989 QALQNVNSTK
+2989 
-2999 TALNGDAKLNE
+2999 
-3010 AKAAAKQTLGTLTH
+3010 
-3024 INNAQRTAL
+3024 
-3033 DNEITQATNVEGVN
+3033 
-3047 TVKAKAQQLDGAMGQ
+3047 
-3062 LETSIRDKDTT
+3062 
-3073 LQSQNY
+3073 
-3079 QDADDAKRTAYSQAV
+3079 
-3094 NAAATILN
+3094 
-3102 KTAGGNT
+3102 
-3109 PKADVERAMQAVTQA
+3109 
-3124 NTALNGIQN
+3124 
-3133 LERAKQAANTAITNA
+3133 
-3148 SDLNTKQKEA
+3148 
-3158 LKAQVT
+3158 
-3164 SAGRVS
+3164 
-3170 AANGVEHTA
+3170 
-3179 TELNTAMTA
+3179 
-3188 LKRAIADKAETK
+3188 
-3200 ASGNY
+3200 
-3205 VNADANKRQAYDEK
+3205 
-3219 VTAAENIVS
+3219 
-3228 GTPTPTLTP
+3228 
-3237 ADVTNA
+3237 
-3243 ATQVTNAK
+3243 
-3251 TQLNGNHNLEVAKQ
+3251 
-3265 NANTAIDGLTSL
+3265 
-3277 NGPQKAKLKEQVG
+3277 
-3290 QATTLPNVQT
+3290 
-3300 VRDNAQTLNSAM
+3300 
-3312 KGLRDSIANEA
+3312 
-3323 TIKAGQNYTDASPN
+3323 
-3337 NRSEYDSAVTA
+3337 
-3348 AKAIIDQT
+3348 
-3356 TSPSM
+3356 
-3361 NAQEINQAKDQVTAK
+3361 
-3376 QQALN
+3376 
-3381 GQENLRTAQTN
+3381 
-3392 AKQHLNGLSDLTDA
+3392 
-3406 QKDAVK
+3406 
-3412 RQIEGATHVNEVT
+3412 
-3425 QAQNNADALNTAMT
+3425 
-3439 NLKNGIQ
+3439 
-3446 DQNTI
+3446 
-3451 KQGVNF
+3451 
-3457 TDADEAKRNAYTNA
+3457 
-3471 VTQAEQILNK
+3471 
-3481 AQGPNTAKD
+3481 
-3490 NVESAL
+3490 
-3496 QNVQR
+3496 
-3501 AKNEL
+3501 
-3506 NGNQNVANA
+3506 
-3515 KSTAKNALNNLTSI
+3515 
-3529 NNAQKEALKTQIEGA
+3529 
-3544 STVAGVN
+3544 
-3551 QVSTTAS
+3551 
-3558 ELNTAMSN
+3558 
-3566 LQSGINDEAA
+3566 
-3576 TKAAQKYTDADR
+3576 
-3588 DKQTAYN
+3588 
-3595 DAVTAAKTLL
+3595 
-3605 DKTAGSNDNKAAVEQ
+3605 
-3620 ALQRVN
+3620 
-3626 TAKTA
+3626 
-3631 LNGDARLNE
+3631 
-3640 AKNTA
+3640 
-3645 KQQLATMSHLT
+3645 
-3656 NAQKANLTEQ
+3656 
-3666 IERGTTVAGVQGIQ
+3666 
-3680 ANAGTLDQAMNQLRQ
+3680 
-3695 SIASKDTTK
+3695 
-3704 SSEDYQ
+3704 
-3710 DANADLQN
+3710 
-3718 AYNRAVSDAEG
+3718 
-3729 IISATNNPEMN
+3729 
-3740 PDTIN
+3740 
-3745 QKASQVNSAKS
+3745 
-3756 ALNGDEKLAA
+3756 
-3766 AKQTAK
+3766 
-3772 TDIGR
+3772 
-3777 LTDLN
+3777 
-3782 NAQRTAANAEVD
+3782 
-3794 QAPNLAAVTAAK
+3794 
-3806 NKATSLNTAMGNLKH
+3806 
-3821 ALAEKD
+3821 
-3827 NTKRSVN
+3827 
-3834 YTDADQPKQQA
+3834 
-3845 YDTAVTQAEAITNA
+3845 
-3859 NGSNANETQVQAALN
+3859 
-3874 QLNQAK
+3874 
-3880 NDLNGDNKVAQAK
+3880 
-3893 ETAKRALAS
+3893 
-3902 YSNLNNAQSTAAT
+3902 
-3915 SQIDNATTVADVTA
+3915 
-3929 AQNTAN
+3929 
-3935 ELNTAMGQLQ
+3935 
-3945 NGINDQNTVK
+3945 
-3955 QQVNFTDADQGKK
+3955 
-3968 DAYTNAVT
+3968 
-3976 NAQGILD
+3976 
-3983 KANGQNMTKA
+3983 
-3993 QVEAAL
+3993 
-3999 NQVTTAKNALNGDA
+3999 
-4013 NVRQAKSDA
+4013 
-4022 KANLGTLT
+4022 
-4030 HLNNAQKQDLTS
+4030 
-4042 QIEGA
+4042 
-4047 TTVNGVNSVK
+4047 
-4057 TKAQDLDGAMQ
+4057 
-4068 RLESAIANKD
+4068 
-4078 QTKAS
+4078 
-4083 ENYIDA
+4083 
-4089 DPTKKTAF
+4089 
-4097 DNAIIQAESYL
+4097 
-4108 NKDHGANKDKQAV
+4108 
-4121 EQAIQSVTST
+4121 
-4131 ENALNG
+4131 
-4137 DANLQRAKTE
+4137 
-4147 ATQAIDNLTH
+4147 
-4157 LNTPQKTALKQQVNA
+4157 
-4172 AQRVSG
+4172 
-4178 VTDLKNSA
+4178 
-4186 TSLNNAMDQLKQAIA
+4186 
-4201 DHDTIVAGGN
+4201 
-4211 YTNASPDKQ
+4211 
-4220 GAYTDAYNAAK
+4220 
-4231 NIVNGSPNV
+4231 
-4240 ITNAADVTA
+4240 
-4249 ATQRVNNAET
+4249 
-4259 GLNGDTNL
+4259 
-4267 ATAKQQAKDALR
+4267 
-4279 QMTHLSDAQKQS
+4279 
-4291 ITGQIDSATQ
+4291 
-4301 VTGVQSVKDNA
+4301 KDNA

-4324 SIANKDEVKA
+4324 SIANKDDVKA
-4334 SQPYVDADTDK
+4334 SQPYVDADRDK
-4345 QNAYNTAVTSAENII
+4345 QNAYNTAVTNAENII
-4360 NATSQPTLNPSAVTQ
+4360 NATSQPTLDPSAVTQ
-4375 AANQVNTNK
+4375 AANQVSTNK

-4519 TDAKNNANQRL
+4519 TDAKNNANQTL

-4605 RNAENILNKS
+4605 HNAENILNKS

-4630 QVNTTKAALNG
+4630 QVNATKAALNG

-4661 LTNAQKDALK
+4661 LTNAQKEALK

-4683 QGNEQKANNVDA
+4683 QGNDQKANNVDA

-4720 PNKKDAYNNAVTTAQ
+4720 QNKKDAYNNAVTTAQ
-4735 GIIDQTTNPT
+4735 GIIDQTTSPT

-4775 QQATQSLGSL
+4775 QQASQSLGSL
-4785 DNLNNAQKQAVT
+4785 DNLNNAQKQTVT
-4797 NQINGAHTV
+4797 DQINGAHTV

-4872 TQTEVEQAIQQVNA
+4872 TQAEVEQAIKQVNA
-4886 TKQALNGN
+4886 AKQALNGN

-4983 AKAEALISG
+4983 AKAEALISA

-5030 QQAIDQ
+5030 QHAIDQ
-5036 LPNLNQAQRDEYNK
+5036 LPNLNQAQRDEYSK

-5076 QLKQGIAD
+5076 QLKQGIAN
-5084 KDQTKANGNFVN
+5084 KAQIKGSENYHD

-5102 NAYNNAVAHAEQI
+5102 TAYDNAVTKAEELLKQ
-5115 ISGTPNANV
+5115 TTNPTMDPNTI
-5124 DPQQV
+5124 Q
-5129 AQALQQVN
+5129 QALTKVNDTN
-5137 QAKGDLNGNHNLQVA
+5137 QALNGNQ
-5152 KDNANTAI
+5152 
-5160 DQLPNLNQPQKTAL
+5160 
-5174 KDQVSHAELV
+5174 
-5184 TGVNAIKQNADA
+5184 
-5196 LNNAMG
+5196 
-5202 TLKQQIQ
+5202 
-5209 ANSQVPQSVDFTQA
+5209 
-5223 DQDKQQAY
+5223 
-5231 NNAAN
+5231 
-5236 QAQQI
+5236 
-5241 ANGTPT
+5241 
-5247 PVLAPDTV
+5247 
-5255 TQAVTTM
+5255 
-5262 NQAKDALNG
+5262 
-5271 DEKLAQAKQDAL
+5271 KLADAKQDAKTTL
-5283 ANLDTLRDL
+5283 GTLDHL
-5292 NQPQRDALR
+5292 NDA
-5301 NQINQAQA
+5301 QKQA
-5309 LATVEQTKQNAQNVN
+5309 LTTQVEQAPDIATVNNVKQNAQNLNNAMTNLNNALQDKTETLNSINFTDADQAKKDAYTNAVSHAEGILSKANGSNASQTEVEQAMQRVNEAKQALNGNDNVQRAKDAAKQVITNANDLNQAQKDALKQQVDAAQTVANVN
-5324 TAMGNLKQGIANK
+5324 TIKQTAQDLNQAMTQLKQGIANK

-5344 NYHDADVDKQT
+5344 NYHDADADKQT

-5375 LNPDDITR
+5375 LNPDEITR
-5383 ALTQVTDAKNS
+5383 ALTQVTDAKNG

-5461 DKDQILADGNYLN
+5461 DKAQTLADGNYLN

-5603 QRQNDYNK
+5603 QRQNDYNQ

-5881 NAINQAAATV
+5881 NAINQAATTV

-5980 NKKQA
+5980 NKKQS

-6056 NQINNATTRDK
+6056 NQINNAT
-6067 VAEII
+6067 
-6072 AQAQA
+6072 
-6077 LNEAMKALKES
+6077 
-6088 IKDQPQTEASSKFI
+6088 
-6102 NEDQAQKDA
+6102 
-6111 YTQAVQHAKDL
+6111 
-6122 INKTTDPTLA
+6122 
-6132 KSIIDQATQAVTDA
+6132 
-6146 KNNLHGDQ
+6146 
-6154 KLAQDK
+6154 
-6160 QRATETLNNLSNLN
+6160 
-6174 TPQRQALENQIN
+6174 
-6186 NAATRGEVAQKLTEA
+6186 TRGEVAQKLTEA

-6313 AATRDEVA
+6313 AATRGEVA

-6495 AAQSITDPTNG
+6495 AAESITDPTNG
-6506 SNANKDAVEQAL
+6506 SNANKDAVDQVL

-6715 TGNEGRTK
+6715 TDNEGRTK

-6736 QVYDEAVDKAKQA
+6736 QVYDETVDKAKQA

-6758 TAEQVIKLNDAIT
+6758 TAKQVIKLNDAVT

-7012 DINGAIQTVNDA
+7012 DINGAIQAVNDA

-7126 VQSLID
+7126 VQALID

-7238 GINNAMTKEEI
+7238 DINNAMTKEAI
-7249 EQAKAQLAQALQDIK
+7249 EQAKERLAQALQDIK

-7271 NAKQDIDKRVQAL
+7271 DAKNDIDKRVQAL

-7528 QKIDEINNSVTLTL
+7528 QKINEINNSVTLTL

-7552 NKLKQQAIDYIN
+7552 NKLKQQAIDHVN

-7585 FYPEQFTIEQAKSN
+7585 FNPEQFTIEQAKSN

-7702 TTDEKQAAMNQINE
+7702 TADEKQAAMNQINE

-7750 VISDRAK
+7750 VTSDRAK

-7784 TIGHKKKI
+7784 TIGHKKKL

-7889 TLNNGESLDKVKH
+7889 SLNNGESLDKVKH

-7926 DEKVLQDNEHSP
+7926 DEKVLKDNEHSP
-7938 ILIAKRRKDKEV
+7938 LLFAKRRKDKEE
-7950 DVETTTSIESN
+7950 DVETTTSIESKD
-7961 EDDAPLLLAKKK
+7961 EDVPLLLAKKK
-7973 NQKDNQSKG
+7973 NQKDNQSKD

-7988 NLLKS
+7988 NTSKKVAAKKKKKKAKKNKK

>member
-1 MGNGAEHSK
+1 MNYRDKIQKFSIRKYTVGTFSTVIATLVFLGLNTSHAQAAETNQLASVLKQKQQNGDAQTENRESQTQNSQNSQNGQSLSAPIENEQPNNNQTNQVDASGAQPYTTKHDQPVSQNEQAKKDTADATQTQSAKAESKHEQNESRSANKKGNDNNATHVENHEANVVTASDSSDSGSVQHDRNELQAFFDANYHDYRFIDRENADSGTFNYVKGIFDKINTLLGSNDPINNKDLQVAYKELEQAVALIRTMPQRQQTSRRSSRIQTRSIESRSAEPRSVSSYQNADSSYYVENANDGSGYPVGTYINASNKGAPYNLPTTPWNTLKASAAKEIALITAKQTGDGYQWVIKFNKGHAPHENMIYWFALPADQVPVGRTDFVTVNADGTNVQWSNGAGAGANKPLPQMWPNGVNDSRSWDFKIRNRSGQVIYDWPTVHINSLKDLARAGDYFSEAGAPASTKAFGRQIFEYINGERPTESPGVPRVYTFIGKGDASYTISFKTQGPTIDKLYYAAGGRALEYNQLFMYSQLYVESTQDQQQRLNGLRQTVNRTYRLGTTKRVEISHGNVQTKKVLESSNLNIDDFIDDPLSYVKTPSNKVLGFYPTNANPNVRRPGGVQELNEYQISQLFTDDKLQQAARNRTPIQLMIGFDYPDGHGNAETLVPVNLTVLPEIQHNIKFFKNDDGQNIADKPASKQAGHPVFYVYAGNQGNASVNLGGSVTSIQPLRINLTSNENFTDKDWQITGIPRTLHIENSTNRTNNARERNIELVGNLLPGDYFVTIRFGRKEQLFEIRVKPHTPTITTTAEQLRGTALQKVPVTVSGVPLDPSALVYLVIPTSQTRDGGSEADQIPSGYTKIATGTPDGVHSTITIRPEDYVVFIPPVGHQIRALIYYNNVVASNMSNAVTILPDDIPPTINNPVGLNAKYYRGDEVSFTMGVSDRHSGIKSTTITTLPSGWTSNLTKADKNNGSLSITGRVSMNQAFNSDITFKVSATDNVNNTTNDSQSKHVTVHVGKISDDAHPIVLGNSEKVVVVNPTALTGDEKQRIITAFMNKNQNIRGYLASSNPVAVDDHGNVTLHYRDGSSTALDATNVMTYEPVVKTEYQTANAPKTATVTIAKGQSFSIGDIKQYFTLSNGQPIPSGTFTNITSDRTIPTAQEVSQMNAGTQLYHIVASNAYHKDTEDFYISLKIIDVKQPEGDQRVYRTSTYDLTTDEISKVKQAFINANRDIITLAEGDISVTNTPNGANVSTITVNINKGRLTKSFTSNLTNMNFLRWISFPQDYTVTWTNAKIANRPTDGGLSWSDDHKSLIYRYDATLGTQITTNDILTMLKATTTVAGLRNNIAGNEKAQAEAGGRPNYKSSGYSQSNPTTDGQRQFTLNGQVIQVLDIINPSNGFGGQPVTNSNVRANHSNSTVVSVNEPAANGAGAFTIDHVVKSNSTHNAADAVYKAQLYLSPYGPKQYVEHLNQNTGNTNEAINIYFVPSDLVNPTISVGNYANHQVFSGETFTNTITANDNFGVQSVTVPATSQLTGTVDNNHQHVSATAPNVTSATNKTINLVANDTSGNTATTSFNVTIKPLRDKYRVGTSSTAANPVRIANISNNATVSQADQTAIINSLTFTETVPNRSYARASTNEITSKTVSNVSRNGNNANVTVTVTYQDGTTSTVTVPVKHVIPEIVAHSHYTVQGQDFPTGNGASASDYFKLSNGSAIPDATITWVSGQAPNKNNTTIGQDINVTAHILIDGETTPITKTATYKVVRTVPKQVFETTRGVLYPGVSDMYDAKQYVKPVNNSWSTNAQHMNFQFVGTYGPNKDVVGISTRLIRVTYDNRQTEDLNIISKVKPDPPRIDGNSVTYKAGLTNQEIKVNNVLNNSSVKLFKADNTPLNVTNITHGSGFSSVVTVSDALPNGEIKARSSISMNNVTYTTQDEHGQVVTVTRNESVDSNDSASVLVTPQLQATTEGAVFIKGGDDFDFGHVERFIQNPPHGATVAWHDSPDTWKHTVGNTHKTVVVTLPNGQGTRNVEVPVKVYPVANAKAPSRDVKGQNLTNGTDAINYITFDPNTNTNGITAAWANRQQPNNQQAGVQNLNVDVTYPGISAAKQVPVTVNVYQFEFPQNSYTTTVGGTLASGTQASGYAQMQNATGLPTDGFTYKWNNAATGTNDANWAAMNKPNVAKVVNAKYDIIYNGHTFATSLPAKFVVKDVQPAKPTVTETAAGAITIAPGANQTVNTHAGNVTTYADKLVIKRNGNVVTTFTRRNNTSPWVKEASAANVTGIVGTNNGITVAAGTFNPADTIQVVATQGSGETISDEQRSDDFTVVAPQPNQATTKIWQNGHIDITPNNPSGHLINPTQVMDIAYTEKVGNGAEHSK
-10 TINVVRGQNNQWTIA
+10 TLNVVRGQNNQWTIA

-34 AQTGKV
+34 AHTGKV
-40 TFNANTIKPNSSITI
+40 TFNANTIKPNSSINI
-55 TPKAGTGHSVSSN
+55 TPKAGTGLSASSN

-102 QVANKR
+102 HVAEKR
-108 TATIKN
+108 NATIKN

-164 DDPVSTEGKKPG
+164 DDPVSTDGKKPG
-176 TITQYNNAMHNAQ
+176 TITQYNNAIHNAQ

-203 NNERATPQQVSD
+203 NNDRATPQQVNA
-215 ALTKVRAAQT
+215 ALSKVQAAQT
-225 KIDQAKALLQ
+225 KINEAKALLQ

-250 QSSVNQVPSTAGMTQ
+250 QSSVNQVPSTTGMTQ

-277 AETEI
+277 AESEI

-311 ALNQAKHDLT
+311 ALNQAKQNLT
-321 ADTHALEQAVQQ
+321 ADTHELEQAVQQ

-342 KKPASITAYNNSI
+342 KKPASIAAYNNSI
-355 RALQSDLT
+355 HALQSDLT

-434 QSSIQAYEN
+434 QSSIQAYES

-472 KTKVEEK
+472 KAKVEEK

-515 GMTSTSVATFN
+515 GMTSASVASFN
-526 EKLSAA
+526 DKLSAA

-560 AAKTALDQ
+560 ATKSALDQ

-601 QDSINA
+601 QDSVNA

-629 PTVEQINTNT
+629 PTVDQINTNT
-639 SAANQAKSDLDHARQ
+639 SVANQAKSDLDHARQ

-660 APLQNAKTQLEQ
+660 APLQTAKTQLEQ

-701 LTEINQVLNGN
+701 LAEINQVLNGN
-712 PTVQNINDKVT
+712 PTVQNINDKVA

-779 IKSNITALNTAMTKL
+779 IKSNITALNNAMTKL
-794 KDSVADNNTIKSGQ
+794 KESVADNNTIKSGQ

-828 KGVIGETTNPTMD
+828 KGVIGETNNPTMD
-841 VNTVNQKAASVKST
+841 VNTVNQKAESVKST
-855 KDALDGQQNLQRAKT
+855 KGALDGQQNLQRAKT

-902 VNDIKQTTHS
+902 VNDIKQTTQS

-982 EHALNGEAKLNAA
+982 EHALNGEAKLNTA
-995 KQEANTALGHLNNLN
+995 KQEANTALGQLNNLN

-1024 HQIDAVNTIKQNATN
+1024 HQIETVNTIKQNATN

-1046 LRQAVADKDQVK
+1046 LRQAVADKEQVK

-1063 ADADTAKQ
+1063 ADADSAKQ

-1081 ETIINQTTNPTMSV
+1081 ETIINQTANPTMSV
-1095 DDVNRATSAVTSNKN
+1095 NDVNSATSAVTTNKN

-1219 TKDQVTEAMNQLNS
+1219 TKDQVTEAMNQVNS

-1245 QAKQTAKQQL
+1245 QAKQAAKQQL

-1260 LTTAQKT
+1260 LTPAQKT

-1312 EDYVDANNDKQ
+1312 EDYVDANHDKQ

-1368 NLAAAKQ
+1368 NLATAKQ

-1394 LISQISSATRVSG
+1394 LISQITSATRVSG

-1413 NAQHLDQAMASLQ
+1413 NAQHLDQAMANLQ
-1426 SGINNESQVKSSEK
+1426 NGINNESQVKSSEK

-1463 NKSTG
+1463 NKQHG

-1607 NVNNAKHALNGT
+1607 NVNSAKHALNGT

-1637 DLNQKQKD
+1637 DLNQHQKD
-1645 ALKTQANG
+1645 TLKAQANG

-1660 QDVQRNATELNTA
+1660 QDVQRNTTELNTA
-1673 MGTLKHAIADKTNTL
+1673 MGQLKHAIADKTTTL

-1695 ADSTKQNAYTTKVT
+1695 ADSNKQNAYTTKVT

-1746 RLRVAKQNANTAID
+1746 RLREAKQNANTAID
-1760 ALTQLNTPQKAKLKE
+1760 GLTQLNTPQKAKLKE

-1823 SNNQSTYNSAVSNAK
+1823 PNNQSTYNSAVSNAK

-1936 NTVKQSVKF
+1936 NTVKQGVNF

-1962 AEAILNKTQGANTS
+1962 AETILNKTQGANTS

-2015 SINNAQKRDLTTK
+2015 SINNAQKGDLTTK

-2035 AGVEAVS
+2035 SGVEAVS

-2094 KNSGSNLDKTA
+2094 KNNGSNLDKAA
-2105 VENAL
+2105 VESAL
-2110 SQVANAK
+2110 SQVTNAK

-2180 LRNSIQDNTATKNG
+2180 LRNSIQDNAATKNG

-2200 TGSNKTNYN
+2200 TESNKTNYN
-2209 NAVDSANGVINA
+2209 NAVDSTNGVINA
-2221 TSNPNMDANAINQIA
+2221 TSNPNMDA
-2236 TQVTSTKNALD
+2236 
-2247 GTHNLTQAK
+2247 H
-2256 QTATN
+2256 
-2261 AIDGATN
+2261 
-2268 LNKAQKDALKAQVT
+2268 
-2282 SAQRV
+2282 
-2287 ANVTSIQQTANELNT
+2287 
-2302 AMGQLQHGIDDENAT
+2302 
-2317 KQTQKYRDAEQSK
+2317 
-2330 KTAYDQAVA
+2330 
-2339 AAKAILNKQTGSNS
+2339 
-2353 DKAAVD
+2353 
-2359 RALQQVTSTKDALN
+2359 
-2373 GDAKLAE
+2373 
-2380 AKAAAKQNLGTLN
+2380 
-2393 HITNAQRTDLE
+2393 
-2404 GQINQ
+2404 
-2409 ATTVDGVNTV
+2409 
-2419 KTNANTLDGAMN
+2419 
-2431 SLQGSINDKDA
+2431 
-2442 TLRNQNYLDADESKR
+2442 
-2457 NAYTQA
+2457 
-2463 VTAAEG
+2463 
-2469 ILNKQ
+2469 
-2474 TGGNTSKADVDNALN
+2474 
-2489 AVTRAKAALNGAENL
+2489 
-2504 RNAKTS
+2504 
-2510 ATNTINGL
+2510 
-2518 PNLTQLQK
+2518 
-2526 DNLKHQVE
+2526 
-2534 QAQNVAGVNGVKDKG
+2534 
-2549 NTLNTAMGALRT
+2549 
-2561 SIQNDN
+2561 
-2567 TTKTSQNYL
+2567 
-2576 DASDSNKN
+2576 
-2584 NYNTAVNNA
+2584 
-2593 NGVINATNNPNM
+2593 
-2605 DANAINGMANQVN
+2605 AINGMANQVN

-2623 LNGVQNL
+2623 LNGAQNL

-2737 SATSQVNAAK
+2737 SVTSQVNAAK

-2753 NNLRVAKENAN
+2753 NNLRVAKAHAN

-2789 TLEGVQT
+2789 TLDGVQT

-2830 SPTNRNE
+2830 SPNNRNE

-2902 QKDALTRSIDGATT
+2902 QKDALTHSIDGATT

-2929 LNNAMHSLQN
+2929 LNNAMRSLQN
-2939 GINDEAQTKQT
+2939 GINDETQTKQT
-2950 QKYLDAEPIKKSAYD
+2950 QKYLDAEPSKKSAYD

-3179 TELNTAMTA
+3179 TELNNAMTA

-3219 VTAAENIVS
+3219 VTAAENIIS

-3237 ADVTNA
+3237 SDVTNA

-3300 VRDNAQTLNSAM
+3300 VRDNAQTLNTAM

-3323 TIKAGQNYTDASPN
+3323 TIKAGQNYTDASQNKQTDYN
-3337 NRSEYDSAVTA
+3337 NAVSA
-3348 AKAIIDQT
+3348 AKAIIGQT
-3356 TSPSM
+3356 SSPTM
-3361 NAQEINQAKDQVTAK
+3361 DAQEINQAKDQVTAK

-3406 QKDAVK
+3406 QKEAAK

-3457 TDADEAKRNAYTNA
+3457 TDADEVKRNAYTNA

-3490 NVESAL
+3490 GVETAL

-3515 KSTAKNALNNLTSI
+3515 KTNAKNALNNLTSI
-3529 NNAQKEALKTQIEGA
+3529 NNAQKDALKSQIEGA
-3544 STVAGVN
+3544 TTVAGVN
-3551 QVSTTAS
+3551 QVSTSAS

-3566 LQSGINDEAA
+3566 LQSGINDETA

-3588 DKQTAYN
+3588 EKQAAYN
-3595 DAVTAAKTLL
+3595 DAVSAAKTLL
-3605 DKTAGSNDNKAAVEQ
+3605 NKTAGANDNKAAVEQ

-3626 TAKTA
+3626 TAKSA

-3656 NAQKANLTEQ
+3656 DAQKSNLTSQ
-3666 IERGTTVAGVQGIQ
+3666 IESGTTVSGVQGIQ
-3680 ANAGTLDQAMNQLRQ
+3680 ANAGTLNEAMNQLRQ
-3695 SIASKDTTK
+3695 SIASKDATK

-3772 TDIGR
+3772 TEIGR
-3777 LTDLN
+3777 LSDLN
-3782 NAQRTAANAEVD
+3782 NAQQTSANAEVD

-3827 NTKRSVN
+3827 TTKRSVN
-3834 YTDADQPKQQA
+3834 YTDADHPKQQA
-3845 YDTAVTQAEAITNA
+3845 YDTAVTQAEGITNA
-3859 NGSNANETQVQAALN
+3859 NGSNADEAQVQTALN

-3880 NDLNGDNKVAQAK
+3880 NNLNGDNKVAKAK
-3893 ETAKRALAS
+3893 EAAKRALAS

-3915 SQIDNATTVADVTA
+3915 SQIDNATTVAGVTA

-3983 KANGQNMTKA
+3983 KAHGQNMTKA

-3999 NQVTTAKNALNGDA
+3999 NQVTNAKNALNGDA

-4042 QIEGA
+4042 QIEDA
-4047 TTVNGVNSVK
+4047 TTVNGVNGVK

-4068 RLESAIANKD
+4068 RLQSAIANKD
-4078 QTKAS
+4078 QTKAN

-4097 DNAIIQAESYL
+4097 DNAITQAESYL

-4121 EQAIQSVTST
+4121 EQTIQSVTST

-4186 TSLNNAMDQLKQAIA
+4186 TSLNSAMDQLKQAIA

-4334 SQPYVDADTDK
+4334 SQPYVDADRDK

-4360 NATSQPTLNPSAVTQ
+4360 NATSQPTLDPSAVTQ
-4375 AANQVNTNK
+4375 AANQVSTNK
-4384 TALNGAQNLAN
+4384 TALNGAQNLEN

-4427 ISTVNQVKTKAEQ
+4427 INTVNQVKTKAEQ

-4519 TDAKNNANQRL
+4519 TDAKNNANQTL

-4568 TAMGNLKNS
+4568 TAMGNLKDS

-4593 DPEKKNAYNEAV
+4593 DPEKKNAYNEAI
-4605 RNAENILNKS
+4605 RNAEKILNKS

-4641 TQNLEKAKQHANTA
+4641 SQNLEKAKQHANTA

-4661 LTNAQKDALK
+4661 LTNAQKEALK

-4695 AMDKLRQSIADNAT
+4695 AMDKLRQSISDNAT
-4709 TKQNQNYTDAS
+4709 TKQNQNYTDSS

-4735 GIIDQTTNPT
+4735 GIIDQTTSPT

-4797 NQINGAHTV
+4797 DQINGAHTV

-4826 KQAIADKDATKATV
+4826 KQAIADKNDTKATV

-4886 TKQALNGN
+4886 AKQALNGN

-4969 NADPDKQNAYNQAV
+4969 NADPDKQNAYKQAV

-5015 DLNGNTNLATAKQNV
+5015 DLNGNTNLAKAKQNV
-5030 QQAIDQ
+5030 QHAIDQ

-5070 LNDAMT
+5070 LNDAMTQLKQGIANKAQIKGSENYHDADTDKQTAYDNAVTKAEELLKQTTNPTMDPNTIQQALTKVNDTNQALNGNQKLADAKQAAKTNLGTLDHLNDAQKQALTTQVEQAPDIATVNNVKQNAQNLNNAMTNLSNALQDKTETLNSINFTDADKAKKDAYTNAVAHAEDILSKANGSNASQTEVEQAMQRVNEAKQALNGSDNVQRAKDAAKQVITNANDLNQAQKDALKQQVDAAQTVANVNTIKQTAQDLNQAMT

-5129 AQALQQVN
+5129 AQALQQVT

-5231 NNAAN
+5231 NNATN

-5247 PVLAPDTV
+5247 PVLTPDTV

-5262 NQAKDALNG
+5262 NQAKDAING
-5271 DEKLAQAKQDAL
+5271 DEKLAHAKQDAI

-5344 NYHDADVDKQT
+5344 NYHDADADKQT

-5383 ALTQVTDAKNS
+5383 ALTQVTDAKNG

-5412 SGMTHLN
+5412 NAMTHLN

-5430 DQSPEIA
+5430 DQSAEIA
-5437 TVNQVKQT
+5437 TVTQVKQT
-5445 ATSLDQAMD
+5445 ATSLDQAMN

-5461 DKDQILADGNYLN
+5461 DKTQTLTDGNYLN

-5537 LANLTHLNDAQKQ
+5537 LVNLTHLNDAQKQ
-5550 SFESQITQ
+5550 SVESQITQ
-5558 APLVTDVTTINQK
+5558 ASLVTDVTTINQK
-5571 AQTLDHAMELLRNS
+5571 AQALDHAMEL
-5585 VADNQT
+5585 
-5591 TLASEDYHDATA
+5591 
-5603 QRQNDYNK
+5603 
-5611 AVTAANNIINQTTSP
+5611 
-5626 TMNPD
+5626 
-5631 DVNGATTQV
+5631 
-5640 NNTKVALD
+5640 
-5648 GDENLAAAKQQANNR
+5648 
-5663 LDQLDHLNNAQK
+5663 
-5675 QQLQSQITQSSDIAA
+5675 
-5690 VNGHKQTAESL
+5690 
-5701 NTAMGNLINAIA
+5701 
-5713 DHQAVEQRGNFINA
+5713 
-5727 DTDKQTAYNTAV
+5727 
-5739 NEAAAMINK
+5739 
-5748 QTGQNANQTEVEQAI
+5748 
-5763 TKVQTT
+5763 
-5769 LQALNGDHN
+5769 
-5778 LQVAKTNA
+5778 
-5786 TQAIDA
+5786 
-5792 LTSLND
+5792 
-5798 PQKTALKDQVT
+5798 
-5809 AATLVTAV
+5809 
-5817 HQIEQNANTLNQAMH
+5817 
-5832 GLRQSIQDNAATKA
+5832 
-5846 NSKYINEDQPE
+5846 
-5857 QQNYDQAVQAANNII
+5857 
-5872 NEQTATLDN
+5872 
-5881 NAINQAAATV
+5881 
-5891 NTTKA
+5891 
-5896 ALHGDVKLQ
+5896 
-5905 NDKDH
+5905 
-5910 AKQTVSQLAHLNNA
+5910 
-5924 QKHMEDTLI
+5924 
-5933 DSETTRTAVKQDLTE
+5933 
-5948 AQALDQLMDA
+5948 
-5958 LQQSIADKD
+5958 
-5967 ATRASSAYVNAEP
+5967 
-5980 NKKQA
+5980 
-5985 YDEAVQ
+5985 
-5991 NAESIIAG
+5991 
-5999 LNNPTIN
+5999 
-6006 KGNVSSATQAVIS
+6006 
-6019 SKNALDGVERLAQDK
+6019 
-6034 QTAGNSLNHL
+6034 
-6044 DQLTPA
+6044 
-6050 QQQALE
+6050 
-6056 NQINNATTRDK
+6056 
-6067 VAEII
+6067 
-6072 AQAQA
+6072 
-6077 LNEAMKALKES
+6077 
-6088 IKDQPQTEASSKFI
+6088 
-6102 NEDQAQKDA
+6102 
-6111 YTQAVQHAKDL
+6111 
-6122 INKTTDPTLA
+6122 
-6132 KSIIDQATQAVTDA
+6132 
-6146 KNNLHGDQ
+6146 
-6154 KLAQDK
+6154 
-6160 QRATETLNNLSNLN
+6160 
-6174 TPQRQALENQIN
+6174 
-6186 NAATRGEVAQKLTEA
+6186 
-6201 QALNQAMEALRNSI
+6201 
-6215 QDQQQTEAGSKFINE
+6215 
-6230 DKPQKDAYQAAVQN
+6230 
-6244 AKDLINQ
+6244 
-6251 TNNPTLDK
+6251 
-6259 AQVEQLTQAVNQA
+6259 
-6272 KDNLHGDQKL
+6272 
-6282 ADDKQHAVTDLN
+6282 
-6294 QLNGLNNPQRQALE
+6294 
-6308 SQINN
+6308 
-6313 AATRDEVA
+6313 
-6321 QKLAEAKALDQA
+6321 
-6333 MQALRN
+6333 
-6339 SIQDQQQTESGSKF
+6339 
-6353 INEDKPQKDAYQAA
+6353 
-6367 VQNAKDLINQ
+6367 
-6377 TGNPT
+6377 
-6382 LDKSQVEQ
+6382 
-6390 LTQAVTTAKDNLHG
+6390 
-6404 DQKLARD
+6404 
-6411 QQQAV
+6411 
-6416 TTVNA
+6416 
-6421 LPNLNHAQQ
+6421 
-6430 QALTDAINAAPTRT
+6430 
-6444 EVAQHVQTATEL
+6444 
-6456 DHAMETLKNKVDQV
+6456 
-6470 NTDKA
+6470 
-6475 QPNYTEASTDK
+6475 
-6486 KEAVDQALQ
+6486 
-6495 AAQSITDPTNG
+6495 
-6506 SNANKDAVEQAL
+6506 
-6518 TKLQEK
+6518 
-6524 ENELNGNERVAEAKT
+6524 
-6539 QAKQT
+6539 
-6544 IDQLTHLNADQIATA
+6544 
-6559 KQNIDQA
+6559 
-6566 TKLQPIAELVDQ
+6566 
-6578 ATQLNQSMDQL
+6578 
-6589 QQAVNE
+6589 
-6595 HANVEQTVDYT
+6595 
-6606 QADSDKQNA
+6606 
-6615 YKQAIADA
+6615 
-6623 ENVLKQNANKQQVD
+6623 
-6637 QALQNILNAKQAL
+6637 
-6650 NGDERVAL
+6650 
-6658 AKTNGKHDIDQLN
+6658 
-6671 ALNNAQQDGFKGRID
+6671 
-6686 QSNDLNQIQQI
+6686 
-6697 VDEAKAL
+6697 
-6704 NRAMDQ
+6704 
-6710 LSQEI
+6710 
-6715 TGNEGRTK
+6715 
-6723 GSTNYVNADTQVK
+6723 
-6736 QVYDEAVDKAKQA
+6736 
-6749 LDKSTGQNL
+6749 
-6758 TAEQVIKLNDAIT
+6758 
-6771 AAKKAL
+6771 
-6777 NGEERLNN
+6777 
-6785 RKAEALQ
+6785 
-6792 RLDQLTHLNN
+6792 
-6802 AQRQLA
+6802 
-6808 IQQINNA
+6808 
-6815 ETLNKASRAINR
+6815 
-6827 ATKLDNAMGAV
+6827 
-6838 QQYIDEQHLGVIS
+6838 
-6851 STNYINADDN
+6851 
-6861 LKANYDNAIANAAHE
+6861 
-6876 LDKVQGNA
+6876 
-6884 IAKAEAEQLKQ
+6884 
-6895 NIIDAQNALN
+6895 
-6905 GDQNLANAKDKA
+6905 
-6917 NAFVNS
+6917 
-6923 LNGLNQQQQ
+6923 
-6932 DLAHKAI
+6932 
-6939 NNADTVSDVT
+6939 
-6949 DIVNNQIDLNDA
+6949 
-6961 METLKHL
+6961 
-6968 VDNEIPNAEQTV
+6968 
-6980 NYQNA
+6980 
-6985 DDNAKTNFDDAKRL
+6985 
-6999 ANTLLNSDNTNVN
+6999 
-7012 DINGAIQTVNDA
+7012 
-7024 IHNLNGDQRLQDA
+7024 
-7037 KDKAIQSINQA
+7037 
-7048 LANKLKE
+7048 
-7055 IEASNAT
+7055 
-7062 DQDKLIAKN
+7062 
-7071 KAEELANSIINNINK
+7071 
-7086 ATSNQAVSQVQTAG
+7086 
-7100 NHAIEQVHANEI
+7100 
-7112 PKAKIDANKDVDKQ
+7112 
-7126 VQSLID
+7126 
-7132 EIDRNPNLTDKEKQ
+7132 
-7146 ALKDRINQILQQGHN
+7146 
-7161 GINNAMT
+7161 
-7168 KEEIE
+7168 
-7173 QAKAQLAQA
+7173 
-7182 LQDIKDLVKAKEDAK
+7182 
-7197 QDVDKQVQALIDEID
+7197 
-7212 QNPNL
+7212 
-7217 TDKEKQA
+7217 
-7224 LKDRINQILQQGHN
+7224 
-7238 GINNAMTKEEI
+7238 
-7249 EQAKAQLAQALQDIK
+7249 
-7264 DLVKAKE
+7264 
-7271 NAKQDIDKRVQAL
+7271 
-7284 IDEIDQN
+7284 
-7291 PNLTDKE
+7291 
-7298 KQALKDRINQ
+7298 
-7308 ILQQGHND
+7308 
-7316 INNALTKEEIEQA
+7316 
-7329 KAQLAQALQDIKDL
+7329 
-7343 VKAKE
+7343 
-7348 DAKNAIKALANAKRD
+7348 
-7363 QINSNPDLTPE
+7363 
-7374 QKAKALKEIDEAEKR
+7374 
-7389 ALQNVENA
+7389 
-7397 QTIDQLNRGLNLG
+7397 
-7410 LDDIRNTHV
+7410 
-7419 WEVDEQPAVNEIFEA
+7419 
-7434 TPEQILVNGELIVH
+7434 
-7448 RDDIITEQDILA
+7448 
-7460 HINLIDQLSAEVIDT
+7460 
-7475 PSTATISDSLTAK
+7475 
-7488 VEVTLLDGSKVI
+7488 
-7500 VNVPVKVV
+7500 
-7508 EKELSVVK
+7508 
-7516 QQAIESIENAAQ
+7516 
-7528 QKIDEINNSVTLTL
+7528 
-7542 EQKEAAIAEV
+7542 
-7552 NKLKQQAIDYIN
+7552 
-7564 NAPDVHSVEEIQ
+7564 
-7576 QQEQAHIEQ
+7576 
-7585 FYPEQFTIEQAKSN
+7585 
-7599 AIKSIEDAIQH
+7599 
-7610 MIDEIK
+7610 
-7616 ARTDLTDKEKQ
+7616 
-7627 EAIAK
+7627 
-7632 LNQLKEQAIQAIQRA
+7632 
-7647 QSIDEISEQLEQ
+7647 
-7659 FKAQMKA
+7659 
-7666 ANPTAKELAKRKQE
+7666 
-7680 AISRIKDFSNEKI
+7680 
-7693 NSIRNSEIG
+7693 
-7702 TTDEKQAAMNQINE
+7702 
-7716 IVLETIRDINNAHT
+7716 
-7730 LQQVEAA
+7730 
-7737 LNNGIARI
+7737 
-7745 SAVQI
+7745 
-7750 VISDRAK
+7750 
-7757 QSSSTGNESNSH
+7757 
-7769 LTIGYGT
+7769 
-7776 ANHPFNSS
+7776 
-7784 TIGHKKKI
+7784 
-7792 DEDDDIDPLHM
+7792 
-7803 RHFSNNF
+7803 
-7810 GNVIKNAIGVVGIS
+7810 
-7824 GLLASFWFFIA
+7824 
-7835 KRRRKEDEEEELEI
+7835 
-7849 RDNNKDSIKET
+7849 
-7860 LDDTKHLPLLFAKRR
+7860 
-7875 RKEDEEDVTVEEKD
+7875 
-7889 TLNNGESLDKVKH
+7889 
-7902 TPFFLPKRRRKEDEE
+7902 
-7917 DVEVTNENT
+7917 
-7926 DEKVLQDNEHSP
+7926 
-7938 ILIAKRRKDKEV
+7938 
-7950 DVETTTSIESN
+7950 
-7961 EDDAPLLLAKKK
+7961 
-7973 NQKDNQSKG
+7973 
-7982 KKSASK
+7982 
-7988 NLLKS
+7988 

>member
-1 MGNGAEHSK
+1 
-10 TINVVRGQNNQWTIA
+10 
-25 NKPDYVTLD
+25 
-34 AQTGKV
+34 
-40 TFNANTIKPNSSITI
+40 
-55 TPKAGTGHSVSSN
+55 
-68 PSTLTAPAAHTVNTT
+68 
-83 EIVKDYG
+83 
-90 SNVTAAEINNAV
+90 
-102 QVANKR
+102 
-108 TATIKN
+108 
-114 GTAMPTNLAGGSTTT
+114 
-129 IPVTVTYND
+129 
-138 GSTEEVQE
+138 
-146 SIFTKA
+146 
-152 DKRELITAKNHL
+152 
-164 DDPVSTEGKKPG
+164 
-176 TITQYNNAMHNAQ
+176 
-189 QQINTAKTE
+189 
-198 AQQVI
+198 
-203 NNERATPQQVSD
+203 
-215 ALTKVRAAQT
+215 
-225 KIDQAKALLQ
+225 
-235 NKEDNSQLV
+235 
-244 TSKNNL
+244 
-250 QSSVNQVPSTAGMTQ
+250 
-265 QSIDNYNAKKRE
+265 
-277 AETEI
+277 
-282 TAAQR
+282 
-287 VIDNGDATAQQI
+287 
-299 SDEKHR
+299 
-305 VDNALT
+305 
-311 ALNQAKHDLT
+311 
-321 ADTHALEQAVQQ
+321 
-333 LNRTGTTTG
+333 
-342 KKPASITAYNNSI
+342 
-355 RALQSDLT
+355 
-363 SAKNSA
+363 
-369 NAIIQK
+369 
-375 PIRTVQEVQSALTN
+375 
-389 VNRVNERLTQA
+389 
-400 INQLVPL
+400 
-407 ADNSALR
+407 
-414 TAKTKLDEE
+414 
-423 INKSVTTDGMT
+423 
-434 QSSIQAYEN
+434 
-443 AKRAGQTESTN
+443 
-454 AQNVIN
+454 
-460 NGDATDQQIAAE
+460 
-472 KTKVEEK
+472 
-479 YNSLKQAIA
+479 
-488 GLTPDLAPL
+488 
-497 QTAKTQLQNDI
+497 
-508 DQPTSTT
+508 
-515 GMTSTSVATFN
+515 
-526 EKLSAA
+526 
-532 RTKIQEIDRVL
+532 
-543 ASHPDVAT
+543 
-551 IRQNVTAAN
+551 
-560 AAKTALDQ
+560 
-568 ARNGLT
+568 
-574 VDKAPLENAKNQL
+574 
-587 QHSIDTQTSTTGMT
+587 
-601 QDSINA
+601 
-607 YNAKLTAARNKIQ
+607 
-620 QINQVLAGS
+620 
-629 PTVEQINTNT
+629 
-639 SAANQAKSDLDHARQ
+639 
-654 ALTPDK
+654 
-660 APLQNAKTQLEQ
+660 
-672 SINQPTDTTG
+672 
-682 MTTASLNAYNQ
+682 
-693 KLQAARQK
+693 
-701 LTEINQVLNGN
+701 
-712 PTVQNINDKVT
+712 
-723 EANQAKDQLNT
+723 
-734 ARQGLTLD
+734 
-742 RQPALTTLHGA
+742 
-753 SNLNQ
+753 
-758 AQQNNFTQQI
+758 
-768 NAAQNHAALET
+768 
-779 IKSNITALNTAMTKL
+779 
-794 KDSVADNNTIKSGQ
+794 
-808 NYTDATPANKQAYD
+808 
-822 NAVNAA
+822 
-828 KGVIGETTNPTMD
+828 
-841 VNTVNQKAASVKST
+841 
-855 KDALDGQQNLQRAKT
+855 
-870 EATNAITHASDLNQ
+870 
-884 AQKNALT
+884 
-891 QQVNSAQNVQA
+891 
-902 VNDIKQTTHS
+902 
-912 LNTAMTGLKRGVAN
+912 
-926 HNQVV
+926 
-931 QSDNYVNADTNK
+931 
-943 KNDYNNAYNHAND
+943 
-956 IINGNAQHPVI
+956 
-967 TPSDVNNALSNVTSK
+967 
-982 EHALNGEAKLNAA
+982 
-995 KQEANTALGHLNNLN
+995 
-1010 NAQRQNLQ
+1010 
-1018 SQINGA
+1018 
-1024 HQIDAVNTIKQNATN
+1024 
-1039 LNSAMGN
+1039 
-1046 LRQAVADKDQVK
+1046 
-1058 RTEDY
+1058 
-1063 ADADTAKQ
+1063 
-1071 NAYNSAVSSA
+1071 
-1081 ETIINQTTNPTMSV
+1081 
-1095 DDVNRATSAVTSNKN
+1095 
-1110 ALNGDEKLAQSK
+1110 
-1122 TDAARAIDALPHLNN
+1122 
-1137 AQKADVKSKINAA
+1137 
-1150 SNIAGV
+1150 
-1156 NTVKQQGTDLN
+1156 
-1167 TAMGNLQ
+1167 
-1174 GAINDEQTTLNSQNY
+1174 
-1189 QDATPSKKTA
+1189 
-1199 YTNAVQAAKDI
+1199 
-1210 LNKSNGQNK
+1210 
-1219 TKDQVTEAMNQLNS
+1219 
-1233 AKNNLDGTRLLD
+1233 
-1245 QAKQTAKQQL
+1245 
-1255 NNMTH
+1255 
-1260 LTTAQKT
+1260 
-1267 NLTNQINSGTTVAG
+1267 
-1281 VHTVQS
+1281 
-1287 NANTLDQAMNT
+1287 
-1298 LRQSIANKD
+1298 
-1307 ATKAS
+1307 
-1312 EDYVDANNDKQ
+1312 
-1323 TAYNNAVAAAETII
+1323 
-1337 NANSNPEMNPSTITQ
+1337 
-1352 KAEQVNSS
+1352 
-1360 KTALNGDE
+1360 
-1368 NLAAAKQ
+1368 
-1375 NAKTYLNTLTS
+1375 
-1386 ITDAQKNN
+1386 
-1394 LISQISSATRVSG
+1394 
-1407 VDTVKQ
+1407 
-1413 NAQHLDQAMASLQ
+1413 
-1426 SGINNESQVKSSEK
+1426 
-1440 YRDAD
+1440 
-1445 TNKQQEYDNAITA
+1445 
-1458 AKAIL
+1458 
-1463 NKSTG
+1463 
-1468 PNTAQNAV
+1468 
-1476 EAALQRVN
+1476 
-1484 NAKDALNGDAKLIA
+1484 
-1498 AQNAAKQHLGTLTH
+1498 
-1512 ITTAQRND
+1512 
-1520 LTNQISQ
+1520 
-1527 ATNLAG
+1527 
-1533 VESVKQSANSL
+1533 
-1544 DGAMGNLQTAINDKS
+1544 
-1559 GTLASQNFLDAD
+1559 
-1571 EQKRNAYNQAVS
+1571 
-1583 AAETILNKQTGPN
+1583 
-1596 TAKTA
+1596 
-1601 VEQALN
+1601 
-1607 NVNNAKHALNGT
+1607 
-1619 QNLNNAKQ
+1619 
-1627 AAITAINGAS
+1627 
-1637 DLNQKQKD
+1637 
-1645 ALKTQANG
+1645 
-1653 AQRVSNA
+1653 
-1660 QDVQRNATELNTA
+1660 
-1673 MGTLKHAIADKTNTL
+1673 
-1688 ASSKYVN
+1688 
-1695 ADSTKQNAYTTKVT
+1695 
-1709 NAEHIISGTPTV
+1709 
-1721 VTTPSEVTAAAN
+1721 
-1733 QVNSAKQELNGDE
+1733 
-1746 RLRVAKQNANTAID
+1746 
-1760 ALTQLNTPQKAKLKE
+1760 
-1775 QVGQANRLEDVQ
+1775 
-1787 TVQTNGQALNNAM
+1787 
-1800 KGLRDSIANETTVKA
+1800 
-1815 SQNYTDAS
+1815 
-1823 SNNQSTYNSAVSNAK
+1823 
-1838 GIINQTNNPTMDTSA
+1838 
-1853 ITQATTQV
+1853 
-1861 NNAKNGLNGAE
+1861 
-1872 NLRNAQN
+1872 
-1879 TAKQNLNTLSHL
+1879 
-1891 TNNQKSAISTQI
+1891 
-1903 DRAGHVSEVTA
+1903 
-1914 AKNAATEL
+1914 
-1922 NTQMGNLEQAIHDQ
+1922 
-1936 NTVKQSVKF
+1936 
-1945 TDADKAKRDA
+1945 
-1955 YTNAVSR
+1955 
-1962 AEAILNKTQGANTS
+1962 
-1976 KQDVEAA
+1976 
-1983 IQNVSSAKNALN
+1983 
-1995 GDQNVTNA
+1995 
-2003 KNAAKNALNNLT
+2003 
-2015 SINNAQKRDLTTK
+2015 
-2028 IDQATTV
+2028 
-2035 AGVEAVS
+2035 
-2042 NTGTQ
+2042 
-2047 LNTAMANLQNGI
+2047 
-2059 NDKTNTLA
+2059 
-2067 SENYHDADSDKK
+2067 
-2079 TAYTQAVTNAENILN
+2079 
-2094 KNSGSNLDKTA
+2094 
-2105 VENAL
+2105 
-2110 SQVANAK
+2110 
-2117 GALNGNHNL
+2117 
-2126 EQAKSNANTTING
+2126 
-2139 LQHLTTAQKDKL
+2139 
-2151 KQQVQQAQN
+2151 
-2160 VAGVDTVKSS
+2160 
-2170 ANTLNGAMGT
+2170 
-2180 LRNSIQDNTATKNG
+2180 
-2194 QNYLDA
+2194 
-2200 TGSNKTNYN
+2200 
-2209 NAVDSANGVINA
+2209 
-2221 TSNPNMDANAINQIA
+2221 
-2236 TQVTSTKNALD
+2236 
-2247 GTHNLTQAK
+2247 
-2256 QTATN
+2256 
-2261 AIDGATN
+2261 
-2268 LNKAQKDALKAQVT
+2268 
-2282 SAQRV
+2282 
-2287 ANVTSIQQTANELNT
+2287 
-2302 AMGQLQHGIDDENAT
+2302 
-2317 KQTQKYRDAEQSK
+2317 
-2330 KTAYDQAVA
+2330 
-2339 AAKAILNKQTGSNS
+2339 
-2353 DKAAVD
+2353 
-2359 RALQQVTSTKDALN
+2359 
-2373 GDAKLAE
+2373 
-2380 AKAAAKQNLGTLN
+2380 
-2393 HITNAQRTDLE
+2393 
-2404 GQINQ
+2404 
-2409 ATTVDGVNTV
+2409 
-2419 KTNANTLDGAMN
+2419 
-2431 SLQGSINDKDA
+2431 
-2442 TLRNQNYLDADESKR
+2442 
-2457 NAYTQA
+2457 
-2463 VTAAEG
+2463 
-2469 ILNKQ
+2469 
-2474 TGGNTSKADVDNALN
+2474 
-2489 AVTRAKAALNGAENL
+2489 
-2504 RNAKTS
+2504 
-2510 ATNTINGL
+2510 
-2518 PNLTQLQK
+2518 
-2526 DNLKHQVE
+2526 
-2534 QAQNVAGVNGVKDKG
+2534 
-2549 NTLNTAMGALRT
+2549 
-2561 SIQNDN
+2561 
-2567 TTKTSQNYL
+2567 
-2576 DASDSNKN
+2576 
-2584 NYNTAVNNA
+2584 
-2593 NGVINATNNPNM
+2593 
-2605 DANAINGMANQVN
+2605 
-2618 TTKAA
+2618 
-2623 LNGVQNL
+2623 
-2630 AQAKTNATNTINN
+2630 
-2643 AHDLNQKQKD
+2643 
-2653 ALKTQVNNAQRVSD
+2653 
-2667 ANNVQHTATE
+2667 
-2677 LNGAMTALKAA
+2677 
-2688 IADKERTKASGNY
+2688 
-2701 VNADQEK
+2701 
-2708 RQAYDSKVTNAENII
+2708 
-2723 NGTPNATLTVNDVN
+2723 
-2737 SATSQVNAAK
+2737 
-2747 TALNGD
+2747 
-2753 NNLRVAKENAN
+2753 
-2764 NTIDGLAQLNN
+2764 
-2775 AQKAK
+2775 
-2780 LKEQVQSAT
+2780 
-2789 TLEGVQT
+2789 
-2796 VKNSSQTLNTAM
+2796 
-2808 KGLRDSIA
+2808 
-2816 NEATIKAGQNYTDA
+2816 
-2830 SPTNRNE
+2830 
-2837 YDSAVTA
+2837 
-2844 AKAIINQTS
+2844 
-2853 NPTMEPN
+2853 
-2860 TITQATSQ
+2860 
-2868 VTTKEHALNGAQ
+2868 
-2880 NLAQAKTTA
+2880 
-2889 KNNLNN
+2889 
-2895 LTSINNA
+2895 
-2902 QKDALTRSIDGATT
+2902 
-2916 VAGVNQE
+2916 
-2923 TAKATE
+2923 
-2929 LNNAMHSLQN
+2929 
-2939 GINDEAQTKQT
+2939 
-2950 QKYLDAEPIKKSAYD
+2950 
-2965 QAVNAAKAILT
+2965 
-2976 KASGQNVDKAAVE
+2976 
-2989 QALQNVNSTK
+2989 
-2999 TALNGDAKLNE
+2999 
-3010 AKAAAKQTLGTLTH
+3010 
-3024 INNAQRTAL
+3024 
-3033 DNEITQATNVEGVN
+3033 
-3047 TVKAKAQQLDGAMGQ
+3047 
-3062 LETSIRDKDTT
+3062 
-3073 LQSQNY
+3073 
-3079 QDADDAKRTAYSQAV
+3079 
-3094 NAAATILN
+3094 
-3102 KTAGGNT
+3102 
-3109 PKADVERAMQAVTQA
+3109 
-3124 NTALNGIQN
+3124 
-3133 LERAKQAANTAITNA
+3133 
-3148 SDLNTKQKEA
+3148 
-3158 LKAQVT
+3158 
-3164 SAGRVS
+3164 
-3170 AANGVEHTA
+3170 
-3179 TELNTAMTA
+3179 
-3188 LKRAIADKAETK
+3188 
-3200 ASGNY
+3200 
-3205 VNADANKRQAYDEK
+3205 
-3219 VTAAENIVS
+3219 
-3228 GTPTPTLTP
+3228 
-3237 ADVTNA
+3237 
-3243 ATQVTNAK
+3243 
-3251 TQLNGNHNLEVAKQ
+3251 
-3265 NANTAIDGLTSL
+3265 
-3277 NGPQKAKLKEQVG
+3277 
-3290 QATTLPNVQT
+3290 
-3300 VRDNAQTLNSAM
+3300 
-3312 KGLRDSIANEA
+3312 
-3323 TIKAGQNYTDASPN
+3323 
-3337 NRSEYDSAVTA
+3337 
-3348 AKAIIDQT
+3348 
-3356 TSPSM
+3356 
-3361 NAQEINQAKDQVTAK
+3361 
-3376 QQALN
+3376 
-3381 GQENLRTAQTN
+3381 
-3392 AKQHLNGLSDLTDA
+3392 
-3406 QKDAVK
+3406 
-3412 RQIEGATHVNEVT
+3412 
-3425 QAQNNADALNTAMT
+3425 
-3439 NLKNGIQ
+3439 
-3446 DQNTI
+3446 
-3451 KQGVNF
+3451 
-3457 TDADEAKRNAYTNA
+3457 
-3471 VTQAEQILNK
+3471 
-3481 AQGPNTAKD
+3481 
-3490 NVESAL
+3490 
-3496 QNVQR
+3496 
-3501 AKNEL
+3501 
-3506 NGNQNVANA
+3506 
-3515 KSTAKNALNNLTSI
+3515 
-3529 NNAQKEALKTQIEGA
+3529 
-3544 STVAGVN
+3544 
-3551 QVSTTAS
+3551 
-3558 ELNTAMSN
+3558 
-3566 LQSGINDEAA
+3566 
-3576 TKAAQKYTDADR
+3576 DADR
-3588 DKQTAYN
+3588 
-3595 DAVTAAKTLL
+3595 
-3605 DKTAGSNDNKAAVEQ
+3605 
-3620 ALQRVN
+3620 
-3626 TAKTA
+3626 
-3631 LNGDARLNE
+3631 
-3640 AKNTA
+3640 
-3645 KQQLATMSHLT
+3645 
-3656 NAQKANLTEQ
+3656 
-3666 IERGTTVAGVQGIQ
+3666 
-3680 ANAGTLDQAMNQLRQ
+3680 
-3695 SIASKDTTK
+3695 
-3704 SSEDYQ
+3704 
-3710 DANADLQN
+3710 
-3718 AYNRAVSDAEG
+3718 
-3729 IISATNNPEMN
+3729 
-3740 PDTIN
+3740 
-3745 QKASQVNSAKS
+3745 
-3756 ALNGDEKLAA
+3756 
-3766 AKQTAK
+3766 
-3772 TDIGR
+3772 
-3777 LTDLN
+3777 
-3782 NAQRTAANAEVD
+3782 
-3794 QAPNLAAVTAAK
+3794 
-3806 NKATSLNTAMGNLKH
+3806 
-3821 ALAEKD
+3821 
-3827 NTKRSVN
+3827 
-3834 YTDADQPKQQA
+3834 
-3845 YDTAVTQAEAITNA
+3845 
-3859 NGSNANETQVQAALN
+3859 
-3874 QLNQAK
+3874 
-3880 NDLNGDNKVAQAK
+3880 
-3893 ETAKRALAS
+3893 
-3902 YSNLNNAQSTAAT
+3902 
-3915 SQIDNATTVADVTA
+3915 
-3929 AQNTAN
+3929 
-3935 ELNTAMGQLQ
+3935 
-3945 NGINDQNTVK
+3945 
-3955 QQVNFTDADQGKK
+3955 
-3968 DAYTNAVT
+3968 
-3976 NAQGILD
+3976 
-3983 KANGQNMTKA
+3983 
-3993 QVEAAL
+3993 
-3999 NQVTTAKNALNGDA
+3999 
-4013 NVRQAKSDA
+4013 
-4022 KANLGTLT
+4022 
-4030 HLNNAQKQDLTS
+4030 
-4042 QIEGA
+4042 
-4047 TTVNGVNSVK
+4047 
-4057 TKAQDLDGAMQ
+4057 
-4068 RLESAIANKD
+4068 
-4078 QTKAS
+4078 
-4083 ENYIDA
+4083 
-4089 DPTKKTAF
+4089 
-4097 DNAIIQAESYL
+4097 
-4108 NKDHGANKDKQAV
+4108 
-4121 EQAIQSVTST
+4121 
-4131 ENALNG
+4131 
-4137 DANLQRAKTE
+4137 
-4147 ATQAIDNLTH
+4147 
-4157 LNTPQKTALKQQVNA
+4157 
-4172 AQRVSG
+4172 
-4178 VTDLKNSA
+4178 
-4186 TSLNNAMDQLKQAIA
+4186 
-4201 DHDTIVAGGN
+4201 
-4211 YTNASPDKQ
+4211 
-4220 GAYTDAYNAAK
+4220 
-4231 NIVNGSPNV
+4231 
-4240 ITNAADVTA
+4240 
-4249 ATQRVNNAET
+4249 
-4259 GLNGDTNL
+4259 
-4267 ATAKQQAKDALR
+4267 
-4279 QMTHLSDAQKQS
+4279 
-4291 ITGQIDSATQ
+4291 
-4301 VTGVQSVKDNA
+4301 
-4312 TNLDNAMNQLRN
+4312 
-4324 SIANKDEVKA
+4324 
-4334 SQPYVDADTDK
+4334 DK
-4345 QNAYNTAVTSAENII
+4345 QNAYNTAVTNAENII
-4360 NATSQPTLNPSAVTQ
+4360 NATSQPTLDPSAVTQ
-4375 AANQVNTNK
+4375 AANQVSTNK

-4519 TDAKNNANQRL
+4519 TDAKNNANQTL

-4605 RNAENILNKS
+4605 HNAENILNKS

-4630 QVNTTKAALNG
+4630 QVNATKAALNG

-4661 LTNAQKDALK
+4661 LTNAQKEVLK

-4683 QGNEQKANNVDA
+4683 QGNDQKANNVDA

-4720 PNKKDAYNNAVTTAQ
+4720 QNKKDAYNNAVTTAQ
-4735 GIIDQTTNPT
+4735 GIIDQTTSPT

-4775 QQATQSLGSL
+4775 QQASQSLGSL
-4785 DNLNNAQKQAVT
+4785 DNLNNAQKQTVT
-4797 NQINGAHTV
+4797 DQINGAHTV

-4872 TQTEVEQAIQQVNA
+4872 TQAEVEQAIKQVNA
-4886 TKQALNGN
+4886 AKQALNGN

-4983 AKAEALISG
+4983 AKAEALISA

-5030 QQAIDQ
+5030 QHAIDQ
-5036 LPNLNQAQRDEYNK
+5036 LPNLNQAQRDEYSK

-5076 QLKQGIAD
+5076 QLKQGIAN
-5084 KDQTKANGNFVN
+5084 KAQIKGSENYHD

-5102 NAYNNAVAHAEQI
+5102 TAYDNAVTKAEELLKQ
-5115 ISGTPNANV
+5115 TTNPTMDPNTI
-5124 DPQQV
+5124 Q
-5129 AQALQQVN
+5129 QALTKVNDTN
-5137 QAKGDLNGNHNLQVA
+5137 QALNGNQ
-5152 KDNANTAI
+5152 
-5160 DQLPNLNQPQKTAL
+5160 
-5174 KDQVSHAELV
+5174 
-5184 TGVNAIKQNADA
+5184 
-5196 LNNAMG
+5196 
-5202 TLKQQIQ
+5202 
-5209 ANSQVPQSVDFTQA
+5209 
-5223 DQDKQQAY
+5223 
-5231 NNAAN
+5231 
-5236 QAQQI
+5236 
-5241 ANGTPT
+5241 
-5247 PVLAPDTV
+5247 
-5255 TQAVTTM
+5255 
-5262 NQAKDALNG
+5262 
-5271 DEKLAQAKQDAL
+5271 KLADAKQDAKTTL
-5283 ANLDTLRDL
+5283 GTLDHL
-5292 NQPQRDALR
+5292 NDA
-5301 NQINQAQA
+5301 QKQA
-5309 LATVEQTKQNAQNVN
+5309 LTTQVEQAPDIATVNNVKQNAQNLNNAMTNLNNALQDKTETLNSINFTDADQAKKDAYTNAVSHAEGILSKANGSNASQTEVEQAMQRVNEAKQALNGNDNVQRAKDAAKQVITNANDLNQAQKDALKQQVDAAQTVANVN
-5324 TAMGNLKQGIANK
+5324 TIKQTAQDLNQAMTQLKQGIANK

-5344 NYHDADVDKQT
+5344 NYHDADADKQT

-5375 LNPDDITR
+5375 LNPDEITR
-5383 ALTQVTDAKNS
+5383 ALTQVTDAKNG

-5461 DKDQILADGNYLN
+5461 DKAQTLADGNYLN

-5603 QRQNDYNK
+5603 QRQNDYNQ

-5881 NAINQAAATV
+5881 NAINQAATTV

-5980 NKKQA
+5980 NKKQS

-6056 NQINNATTRDK
+6056 NQINNAT
-6067 VAEII
+6067 
-6072 AQAQA
+6072 
-6077 LNEAMKALKES
+6077 
-6088 IKDQPQTEASSKFI
+6088 
-6102 NEDQAQKDA
+6102 
-6111 YTQAVQHAKDL
+6111 
-6122 INKTTDPTLA
+6122 
-6132 KSIIDQATQAVTDA
+6132 
-6146 KNNLHGDQ
+6146 
-6154 KLAQDK
+6154 
-6160 QRATETLNNLSNLN
+6160 
-6174 TPQRQALENQIN
+6174 
-6186 NAATRGEVAQKLTEA
+6186 TRGEVAQKLTEA

-6313 AATRDEVA
+6313 AATRGEVA

-6495 AAQSITDPTNG
+6495 AAESITDPTNG
-6506 SNANKDAVEQAL
+6506 SNANKDAVDQVL

-6715 TGNEGRTK
+6715 TDNEGRTK

-6736 QVYDEAVDKAKQA
+6736 QVYDETVDKAKQA

-6758 TAEQVIKLNDAIT
+6758 TAKQVIKLNDAVT

-7012 DINGAIQTVNDA
+7012 DINGAIQAVNDA

-7126 VQSLID
+7126 VQALID

-7238 GINNAMTKEEI
+7238 DINNAMTKEAI
-7249 EQAKAQLAQALQDIK
+7249 EQAK
-7264 DLVKAKE
+7264 E
-7271 NAKQDIDKRVQAL
+7271 R
-7284 IDEIDQN
+7284 
-7291 PNLTDKE
+7291 
-7298 KQALKDRINQ
+7298 
-7308 ILQQGHND
+7308 
-7316 INNALTKEEIEQA
+7316 
-7329 KAQLAQALQDIKDL
+7329 LAQALQDIKDL

-7528 QKIDEINNSVTLTL
+7528 QKINEINNSVTLTL

-7552 NKLKQQAIDYIN
+7552 NKLKQQAIDHVN

-7585 FYPEQFTIEQAKSN
+7585 FNPEQFTIEQAKSN

-7702 TTDEKQAAMNQINE
+7702 TADEKQAAMNQINE

-7750 VISDRAK
+7750 VTSDRAK

-7784 TIGHKKKI
+7784 TIGHKKKL

-7889 TLNNGESLDKVKH
+7889 SLNNGESLDKVKH

-7926 DEKVLQDNEHSP
+7926 DEKVLKDNEHSP
-7938 ILIAKRRKDKEV
+7938 LLFAKRRKDKEE
-7950 DVETTTSIESN
+7950 DVETTTSIESKD
-7961 EDDAPLLLAKKK
+7961 EDVPLLLAKKK
-7973 NQKDNQSKG
+7973 NQKDNQSKD

-7988 NLLKS
+7988 NTSKKVAAKKKKKKAKKNKK